1 MKKKSTQ
8 RIAAWLLAAGMMAG
22 TFAQPMAVYA
32 ESTASI
38 AASDSTTGDSITAD
52 ADVVIATPTPEPDTG
67 TDTAATPVPTADSQ
81 TPQDPESTAAPET
94 TPAPDAAEDAPTPAP
109 TPAAEDTAD
118 DAADTDDT
126 TDTTTTVTPA
136 DLQSCI
142 ALLAASQLSLDA
154 DSIEPDVREETLALS
169 DEITETEPS
178 TLQAVVNAAVYAAPA
193 DQTDITVDVPVNNY
207 TGTLVIPDA
216 TIVGKDDS
224 GNEINISYTN
234 KNIILNMTDS
244 TLTVPTDAA
253 VGVSVFG
260 SLTIR
265 GGTIQA
271 ADGCT
276 ATRGVQVQLG
286 SALTLDGTT
295 ISGFT
300 YAGPGAGV
308 YVKGTAAVDTNG
320 QFDVALGKNQEPLQN
335 ADNTYQFKKL
345 QRENGN
351 SMDTSFT
358 MRGGATITGCQS
370 DGNGA
375 ALYVHNAALLT
386 LDEANFT
393 NNNAGGFGGAVYLG
407 TGVQTTIGDG
417 VTFTGNHAAKDG
429 GALYLAN
436 QYTLHVKA
444 DNILVQVPVT
454 FNGGTFTDNS
464 TDTYGGALAFDPA
477 FDGLAGDT
485 IEGVTF
491 GTSEPTTSDEENA
504 EAETILHGNYAALRG
519 GAIAFNSYIKEN
531 TLKNCTFTG
540 NTALRYAGAVYYP
553 NNYGKTTEFNP
564 VYTVDG
570 CTFKQN
576 SATYDV
582 KNGDDAAGG
591 AITIQVDPTDT
602 PNTVQVARLYVKN
615 STFTGNTATGYGGA
629 ISTRR
634 EANRSNARIYLNI
647 DSSTFDI
654 NRVTSAATGG
664 WRGGGAV
671 WVAGYAWA
679 DFTNNMFTGNYSAQ
693 YGGAIASNNT
703 ANYRGRTLTLGA
715 LREDGTPD
723 PDKGNTFT
731 NNSSNSVG
739 GAVCVGTDGLGDN
752 TNGIYTTVHIYGN
765 TFTKNTTNW
774 GSGGALYV
782 DSSTQRD
789 DLGLE
794 VVGATFTGNQAIN
807 SSSSGAVRIYGVP
820 TSFKDC
826 EFINNTTEQSHGGA
840 IWVNRTNRFDMDN
853 VTFTGNTAGAVRND
867 GWGGAIFI
875 NEIPSSFGATF
886 TWNDVTFEGN
896 TSRSHGGA
904 VGINTNVY
912 LTLNATNITAS
923 NNKSISQNGGAFYLS
938 QGRYTL
944 KDAVFENNTAGSSG
958 GAIYVWN
965 QYSGNSLTINGN
977 SRFVG
982 NTANNSGGAVQFE
995 SNDQYRTGADGNLEY
1010 YHGELNII
1018 GTAVTPIVFSNNTA
1032 KNYSGGALCIGAHNT
1047 DTLDYLDVYNN
1058 TAQRYGGG
1066 IYINNSTTEGTLTN
1080 SKIHNN
1086 TTSWAGGG
1094 VDIHNYLY
1102 YQETKVDNTTVITRT
1117 DKPGNF
1123 TIQDCKITENSTTGT
1138 DNNCS
1143 GGGGIG
1149 ITSDLRRGE
1158 LYKEDSGTVNIIDT
1172 VVEGNTTTLAGGG
1185 IYCGYNGTNNISGG
1199 SISNNT
1205 SGTAATTAIDATNKY
1220 KYSGG
1225 AVAVR
1230 NNTTTIK
1237 GGTLITGNTS
1247 GVDGGALYVKNA
1259 DSRVLAAS
1267 LTTKD
1272 CTISNNT
1279 AKKGGIAYVSAGASF
1294 AMGEKTF
1301 PDSNEGVGD
1310 VFVEK
1315 NAGEVTLPAASDL
1328 PGQYNAWLM
1337 DNTPPALETDIANDP
1352 TAEHYYTLQGAA
1364 CVVARLNGSAI
1375 FNWGAENFTT
1385 LQAALDAAKDKD
1397 GDASIDLLAD
1407 VGEQVTA
1414 TTVNNPI
1421 TLNLNGYTLT
1431 GKITL
1436 SNGQNTNAFTLTD
1449 KKADNYKA
1457 DSAGGVLTGPANG
1470 IEMNSGTKS
1479 AYNTLILTGKT
1490 LTLRNLS
1497 RAVNGQDCIDIT
1509 AKDVTFTGN
1518 TDSGIRLNGSY
1529 HNIVAEGA
1537 VFTKNTGYSI
1547 FTNGNYST
1555 VALKDVEIYDNSGT
1569 NSGRVYVNSNSTVT
1583 VDGGEFHDNIT
1594 TSQSGG
1600 VIASVGWT
1608 NTIIINGG
1616 KFYNNKAV
1624 NGGVVY
1630 LVYTGN
1636 VTINDGKFY
1645 NNTAT
1650 SNGGAL
1656 AAGNRAVILTINDGE
1671 FYNNTAKNGGAVYMN
1686 TDVGLSTLNMTGG
1699 EIYNNTADNGG
1710 AVYIA
1715 TKAKVTLSAA
1725 EGANVGGIIRDN
1737 TASQLASNLYLGG
1750 ADSSLTVGEKT
1761 LLHGGTI
1768 AGDVLF
1774 AQGGTV
1780 DLADTQDLHTD
1791 GIKNADQLVWLKNDK
1806 ETGDKAVRETAD
1818 AQTIYTLAPAGE
1830 NTGSYA
1836 ARIGSDK
1843 YFSVNQAIKAMEA
1856 ADAEDAETNTTT
1868 IHLLR
1873 DQTEDVTINNTK
1885 HSPTLNLNGYT
1896 LTGHITVANLNN
1908 NNLTF
1913 TLADDKTQSDY
1924 KQGSTGGVLTSTSGN
1939 LVYIN
1944 NQTNKPENTTVKLQG
1959 VTLTGSTTGSTC
1971 GVYADSNVNLVAE
1984 GSSFSGHTVT
1994 AVNTNGAAISYRDV
2008 GTLEVD
2014 NCTFTNNRIT
2024 SNGHAGAIFMN
2035 SASCKATI
2043 TNSTFTNNQSKS
2055 NYGGAMWLAGHA
2067 ITLRGN
2073 TFAGNT
2079 AGSVGGAVYLVPC
2092 TNVEKAAAETE
2103 DYGSYD
2109 AVLENNTF
2117 ENNKAYSSGGALYI
2131 NPSTITVTTLLD
2143 HCTFTN
2149 NSTTTAGGGAVYNN
2163 QGTLTLGTDNRFE
2176 ENKSYGSGSAML
2188 ANGNLLS
2195 VRDQENVELPADSY
2209 DTKFLNNTAGYGNYS
2224 GGWAA
2229 LYVGGGSSKHM
2240 RNMLFDG
2247 NVAAYN
2253 STASAIYIG
2262 TGSAST
2268 AQRDMWIDHCRFEK
2282 NVGNRYT
2289 VYVDSNATNN
2299 NRLRIND
2306 TVFDNN
2312 TVKYGRTDG
2321 DASLL
2326 FVSYGNNVEM
2336 CDSSITNT
2344 QGQGRVIRLLGGGT
2358 LDAEGNA
2365 VPATSTFTH
2374 VTITN
2379 NKNCYYTPVVL
2390 TNGNST
2396 ENDTWKRWSIQA
2408 KSTWT
2413 DCTITGNAASI
2424 TSPDS
2429 AGGFAVSKQNVTLE
2443 HCTISNNSGPNGGV
2457 YVSSPLT
2464 SYGFG
2469 DQQEGTVTFTNCD
2482 ITGNHGT
2489 AARGAGGM
2497 GISFYHNVRGIV
2509 KLNDCTITDNTGNY
2523 GGGIR
2528 VGGNDNDD
2536 WNASGLGTLNATNC
2550 TISGNTATVKG
2561 GGIFA
2566 SAYDTRDGESRLHLT
2581 DCEIKNNTANYGGGI
2596 YAARQIKP
2604 ESRGKDNQYRDYYMA
2619 HAVNTQTMIVTGGTI
2634 ADNIAQKYGGGI
2646 CTDYIGKNTNYNTL
2660 VVNVIGGTVEN
2671 NRAQLGQDV
2680 YAYKTQADTVL
2691 HLPQASKIHDN
2702 GRWLNEN
2709 TSETLKD
2716 EAIDYDPIQRTY
2728 PLTLSVPK
2736 VETEVAQI
2744 VKDGEVV
2751 GSPYDSL
2758 QIAMD
2763 TARAMLAEDP
2773 NQKLTVQLLTNTN
2786 SSTQISQDTNV
2797 TLDLAGHTITG
2808 IGGKPALTIESD
2820 VNIINSKP
2828 AEGGTISGTAT
2839 DGGALLLRNNAN
2851 VTMIG
2856 TTITNSR
2863 AAYRG
2868 GAVCVDS
2875 GSSFTLGQD
2884 SSITGCQAG
2893 RGGAVYVID
2902 GSFTQ
2907 TGNATISD
2915 CSAFENAA
2923 FTNCGYG
2930 GAVYVA
2936 KGTYTLQSGSVTNNS
2951 ATQNGIIYIANNNGA
2966 EFTMTKG
2973 EISGNTCKNG
2983 TIYQAGGTMTLAGGS
2998 ITGNTCTESGGGVY
3012 QNGGSS
3018 LLLGNTNASQDVV
3031 ISGNKAVNGAGWY
3044 INNGNCLMRGG
3055 NITGNKATK
3064 RGGGVCQSNG
3074 TLTVNGGDITTNNA
3088 PEGGGLCHSG
3098 GTFNFQGGGLYG
3110 NIATGDDG
3118 GNDVYSTSKNGVMDL
3133 IAAAAMDSDK
3143 YNVWRDDYYPYT
3155 FTKKYHNTSDKIAAE
3170 GTEDGGKY
3178 LTSTVPNVN
3187 NVKLTADYYE
3197 NSNIEIESNDMYIY
3211 RMSITKQ
3218 DTGDGEKDYY
3228 DAEDGVI
3235 TAGEV
3240 MNGKTA
3246 DNVKSVEP
3254 TGETYPLNYDKG
3266 DKDTPGNVTTDKTLK
3281 VTYKDNR
3288 PEEIVRPETPVQW
3301 TAGSDATKDNALIR
3315 SFSTA
3320 NYIVSLDTKSAE
3332 MGNKL
3337 LDATERLWM
3346 RIKVPCESGE
3356 ISLSGNGT
3364 VFKSSYTYYDPESH
3378 CQILE
3383 GYQDHVIEEKD
3394 LGTMNMT
3401 MQFSIKVGGMH
3412 NGVTVQPTIEAWF
3425 DNSSYQ
3431 SYRTGTNPYDDRVV
3445 LDANP
3450 MRVSAKA
3457 AYNLSVANNPSL
3469 RHIGYFDM
3477 DTKTEIT
3484 EAEYKKLLADG
3495 DHNVVYGMMVGY
3507 GMSLQLRNQ
3516 DTSKGLRGIEVPS
3529 GDITFDVNMQ
3539 GGLKFNGKT
3548 VYYADGGQ
3556 PVAINPLLWAYKP
3569 NESGSYTGYDTRN
3582 NTAGINMNWSD
3593 EDDDDRSTHYDS
3605 KIAMNV
3611 DETHSGGT
3619 WTALDPDENSAFT
3632 RGDGT
3637 KVKQTQLT
3645 FKVSGY
3651 TMRPIS
3657 KSNDQAYSFSTG
3669 YLQVLIP
3676 LELDKYDFAKNDGY
3690 EGFLQTDMHM
3700 AGGNMT
3706 MDTTEDLNGVE
3717 AKLTDKVN
3725 GYFNYTDE
3733 GKLRDYAKNESTY
3746 NDNYDNSS
3754 TLGMNISRGWGGNAS
3769 YITKTNYWLG
3779 SDGKTVLNDDQ
3790 NKQLG
3795 TNVTGIASK
3804 VYMTGNLD
3812 FGSEVVTPANNT
3824 DTFIYDAQVDQQA
3837 EYYYLTAYDVLM
3849 KFDPSAMRPAT
3860 YMVDGVEKPVYKMSQ
3875 QEVAANLKDVTHISL
3890 SDNGY
3895 SEWDTTRQL
3904 TQNYELT
3911 ILYAAKAKDTPV
3923 LKDESEGNGWQ
3934 YDRWARADG
3943 AGLDDSQ
3950 PLWDKEKNTRDNGGT
3965 ADMDKYSFNGM
3976 KMTVGSDGATKDI
3989 EGLVYYD
3996 TLTELEKAGHTC
4008 VAVLY
4013 QIRNCCVRTGRS
4025 VEIGHMMEVTKD
4037 VSKIGRS
4044 YALTM
4049 DVRGWTTYRPFYRSA
4064 TANGS
4069 NPGWTRLMDN
4079 GTVLTKRSELLYQG
4093 LIEGKGERAKAPVSH
4108 PLTSAKNS
4116 TIHWDIGTPTINRI
4130 TNNYQK
4136 TQYSNGYEVGGS
4148 HSGYL
4153 SGNTV
4158 LLATQNATVEIETTD
4173 VAEGNIRQTDYQLDE
4188 GQRTVTVQVT
4198 PRVTMQSNAKAN
4210 LEVFDGT
4217 TQTDLTLDVKLPQD
4231 LTLQEGTLTFDYSN
4245 SSYNRGDLTWEAK
4258 YQYWD
4263 GTTWQ
4268 NFDFETNYEKDY
4280 VKRLTRL
4287 HLTTMITDVKKV
4299 LPVLSFKAGIGYP
4312 ADPGRD
4318 ITGESD
4324 QDTGESDQ
4332 DGAWY
4337 KNLRID
4343 AEIHTTY
4350 EEEDVNASLGRTDYT
4365 EIKVLRNSKTVVNKT
4380 AASNLVEIGDVLA
4393 YDLTYINEGG
4403 VPSDLELCDL
4413 LPYNT
4418 EKAKTFHGAYG
4429 LKSVTVTV
4437 QNADGTAIN
4446 LGTDDI
4452 TVKYAGTDSV
4462 AYNNKGVLNREATM
4476 QMASSNGTQLT
4487 NRTTQDNS
4495 VTFTPDTMPI
4505 HKATDDSELG
4515 SLYIQLKDLPNATVK
4530 VRVELAVKQ
4539 TKDGVNALL
4548 TDSDNTTVQQSNDT
4562 YNNIYFARAG
4572 GKNNA
4577 LLTSPTASIKVRS
4590 RSISGL
4596 VWMDQNYDGIYTTK
4610 LDDTGKKN
4618 VGSDKTLAG
4627 ITVTLVQKKTTADP
4641 ADVVY
4646 TDADGN
4652 AYCTVTDTLGN
4663 KVQSITTISDGRYSF
4678 ENLKQGKYRVLFKDS
4693 EKGYMME
4700 DSSKPVLPFGKLSV
4714 TKRDA
4719 MGDTSNKTAPQYG
4732 TEDANT
4738 LQAAMSRE
4746 ITLGDAV
4753 LTGRDDKTNIN
4764 AGFYYTELRL
4774 AKVWQ
4779 NIPDAKKAA
4788 EAEVD
4793 FTLAATQGK
4802 NELEEAVYTLTNKTV
4817 SDPAKAAQDASDLTL
4832 FGKFVGTGVDFTD
4845 DSAERTVRWQTTQ
4858 GLPLQAENANGP
4870 ITYTLEQDTVR
4881 ADGDT
4886 WIGNV
4891 SFVQQQH
4898 TEKVSSGAESDNS
4911 VIATRLVAVNTARI
4925 YEILI
4930 HKLSDVE
4937 NKELEQAEFTATLQ
4951 PASPLEKLLGGKVEI
4966 KSQQTIQRT
4975 GENEEN
4981 EEIRYR
4987 LTDLTAGTYTLAETK
5002 APLGYAKD
5010 PVKYKLT
5017 ITDRDK
5023 NGNTLPTIALE
5034 DDKGILLYTA
5044 VMTQDQEKGDYSVDV
5059 TAGAN
5064 RDTSTASAVM
5074 TAGSCLETE
5083 QEQSNLPIRTQISMK
5098 ITDSYLFSLP
5108 FTGGS
5113 GMNRSLLQGVAVMAL
5128 AAAAFAVTAIHRK
5141 KKNHS

>member
-81 TPQDPESTAAPET
+81 TPQDPASTAAPET
-94 TPAPDAAEDAPTPAP
+94 TPAPDAAEDVPTPTP

-178 TLQAVVNAAVYAAPA
+178 TLQAVVNAAVFAAPA
-193 DQTDITVDVPVNNY
+193 DQTDINVDVPANNY

-216 TIVGKDDS
+216 TIVVKDASGKET
-224 GNEINISYTN
+224 NINYTN
-234 KNIILNMTDS
+234 KNITLNMTDS
-244 TLTVPTDAA
+244 TLTVPTDAS

-260 SLTIR
+260 SLTIQ
-265 GGTIQA
+265 GGTIKA

-295 ISGFT
+295 ISDFT

-320 QFDVALGKNQEPLQN
+320 QFDVALDDKDEPVKNS
-335 ADNTYQFKKL
+335 DGTYQFKKL
-345 QRENGN
+345 RREIGAD
-351 SMDTSFT
+351 MDTSFT
-358 MRGGATITGCQS
+358 MKGSATITNCKS

-386 LDEANFT
+386 LENANFT
-393 NNNAGGFGGAVYLG
+393 TNNAGGFGGAVYLG
-407 TGVQTTIGDG
+407 TGVQTTIGND

-477 FDGLAGDT
+477 FDGIADNT
-485 IEGVTF
+485 IENVTF
-491 GTSEPTTSDEENA
+491 GQAETTTSEEEDAEGKTT
-504 EAETILHGNYAALRG
+504 LHGNYAALRG
-519 GAIAFNSYIKEN
+519 GAIAFNSNIKEN
-531 TLKNCTFTG
+531 TLKDCTFTG

-553 NNYGKTTEFNP
+553 NNYSKTSDFNP
-564 VYTVDG
+564 VYTVEG
-570 CTFKQN
+570 CTFDRN

-582 KNGDDAAGG
+582 KNDDDAGGG
-591 AITIQVDPTDT
+591 AILIQVNPTDT
-602 PNTVQVARLYVKN
+602 PNTVQVASLYVKN
-615 STFTGNTATGYGGA
+615 STFTGNTATGCGGA
-629 ISTRR
+629 IATRR
-634 EANRSNARIYLNI
+634 EANRGNARIYLNV
-647 DSSTFDI
+647 DNSTFDG
-654 NRVTSAATGG
+654 NRAASAGNSG

-671 WVAGYAWA
+671 WVSGYAWA
-679 DFTNNMFTGNYSAQ
+679 DFTANKFTGNYSARF
-693 YGGAIASNNT
+693 GGAIASNND
-703 ANYRGRTLTLGA
+703 NVYQGRVITLGA
-715 LREDGTPD
+715 LQEDGTPD
-723 PDKGNTFT
+723 SDKANTFT
-731 NNSSNSVG
+731 NNSASSLG
-739 GAVCVGTDGLGDN
+739 GAISTGANSSGDN
-752 TNGIYTTVHIYGN
+752 TNGIYTTVRIYGGS
-765 TFTKNTTNW
+765 FAGNTTLW

-782 DSSTQRD
+782 DSGTQRN

-794 VVGATFTGNQAIN
+794 VVGATFTDNQAIN
-807 SSSSGAVRIYGVP
+807 SSNSGAVRIYGVP

-826 EFINNTTEQSHGGA
+826 KFTNNTTEQSHGGA
-840 IWVNRTNRFDMDN
+840 VWVNRTKRFDMDN

-867 GWGGAIFI
+867 GWGGAVFI
-875 NEIPSSFGATF
+875 NEIPSSFEAAF
-886 TWNDVTFEGN
+886 TWNNVTFEGN

-923 NNKSISQNGGAFYLS
+923 NNKSISQSGGAFYLS

-944 KDAVFENNTAGSSG
+944 TDAVFENNTAGNNG

-977 SRFVG
+977 SRFAG

-995 SNDQYRTGADGNLEY
+995 SNNQYRTGADGNLEY
-1010 YHGELNII
+1010 YRGELNII
-1018 GTAVTPIVFSNNTA
+1018 GTEDNPIVFRNNTA
-1032 KNYSGGALCIGAHNT
+1032 KNFSGGALCIGAHNT
-1047 DTLDYLDVYNN
+1047 DKLDYLDVHDN

-1066 IYINNSTTEGTLTN
+1066 IYINNSITEGTLTN
-1080 SKIHNN
+1080 SKICNN

-1094 VDIHNYLY
+1094 VDIHNYLD
-1102 YQETKVDNTTVITRT
+1102 YQETKVNNATVITRT
-1117 DKPGNF
+1117 GRPGDF
-1123 TIQDCKITENSTTGT
+1123 TIRDCEITGNSTTGT
-1138 DNNCS
+1138 DGNCS

-1149 ITSDLRRGE
+1149 ITSDLRRSE
-1158 LYKEDSGTVNIIDT
+1158 LYKVDSGTVNIIDT
-1172 VVEGNTTTLAGGG
+1172 VVERNTTTLAGGG

-1237 GGTLITGNTS
+1237 DGTLITGNTS

-1259 DSRVLAAS
+1259 DSRVLPAS
-1267 LTTKD
+1267 LTTED
-1272 CTISNNT
+1272 CEIKNNT
-1279 AKKGGIAYVSAGASF
+1279 AQKGGIAYVSAGASF
-1294 AMGEKTF
+1294 AMGEKTS

-1315 NAGEVTLPAASDL
+1315 SAGEVTLPAAKKLEGEYD
-1328 PGQYNAWLM
+1328 AWLM
-1337 DNTPPALETDIANDP
+1337 DDATPIEKAVTNDSS
-1352 TAEHYYTLQGAA
+1352 AEHYYTLQGAA
-1364 CVVARLNGSAI
+1364 HVVARLNGLLGS
-1375 FNWGAENFTT
+1375 WTGTEYTT
-1385 LQAALDAAKDKD
+1385 LQAALDEAATKT
-1397 GDASIDLLAD
+1397 GTASIDLLAD

-1414 TTVNNPI
+1414 TTVHNPI

-1436 SNGQNTNAFTLTD
+1436 TNGQNTNAFTLTD
-1449 KKADNYKA
+1449 EKADKYKA
-1457 DSAGGVLTGPANG
+1457 GSAGGVLTGPANG
-1470 IEMNSGTKS
+1470 IEMNNGTKS
-1479 AYNTLILTGKT
+1479 AHNTLILTGKT
-1490 LTLRNLS
+1490 LTLTSMYRG
-1497 RAVNGQDCIDIT
+1497 VNAGSYADIT
-1509 AKDVTFTGN
+1509 VDGLTFTRMTN
-1518 TDSGIRLNGSY
+1518 AGIY
-1529 HNIVAEGA
+1529 
-1537 VFTKNTGYSI
+1537 
-1547 FTNGNYST
+1547 TNGNCNIHVSNATFTQNTGNSIVAYNNNNIVTVEST
-1555 VALKDVEIYDNSGT
+1555 EIYDNKIGG
-1569 NSGRVYVNSNSTVT
+1569 NGMIFVDYNSTLT
-1583 VDGGEFHDNIT
+1583 IEDGSFHDNTSSGNGGIVHGYRYGNKIT
-1594 TSQSGG
+1594 
-1600 VIASVGWT
+1600 
-1608 NTIIINGG
+1608 INGG
-1616 KFYNNKAV
+1616 EYYNNKAAHGGAIYMSQNGTLTI
-1624 NGGVVY
+1624 NGGSFHDNTAITNGGAIVACNQTSGNHITT
-1630 LVYTGN
+1630 LTITG
-1636 VTINDGKFY
+1636 GKFY
-1645 NNTAT
+1645 NNTA
-1650 SNGGAL
+1650 
-1656 AAGNRAVILTINDGE
+1656 V
-1671 FYNNTAKNGGAVYMN
+1671 NGGAVYMS
-1686 TDVGLSTLNMTGG
+1686 TGTGLGTFTMTGG
-1699 EIYNNTADNGG
+1699 EIYENTADNGG
-1710 AVYIA
+1710 ALYIA

-1725 EGANVGGIIRDN
+1725 EDAAVGGIIRDN

-1750 ADSSLTVGEKT
+1750 ADSSLTVGKKT

-1791 GIKNADQLVWLKNDK
+1791 GIEKAEDLVWLKNDN
-1806 ETGDKAVRETAD
+1806 ETGGKDVRETAD

-1843 YFSVNQAIKAMEA
+1843 YFSINQAIKAMEA
-1856 ADAEDAETNTTT
+1856 ADAEDIETNTT

-1896 LTGHITVANLNN
+1896 LTGHITVTDLNKAD
-1908 NNLTF
+1908 LTF
-1913 TLADDKTQSDY
+1913 TLCNAKGEDDY
-1924 KQGSTGGVLTSTSGN
+1924 NPANGGGKLTSESGTLLVTNGQTS
-1939 LVYIN
+1939 
-1944 NQTNKPENTTVKLQG
+1944 KPDNTTVKLQS
-1959 VTLTGSTTGSTC
+1959 VTLDGSTR
-1971 GVYADSNVNLVAE
+1971 GVYTGNNTNLVLKDTTI
-1984 GSSFSGHTVT
+1984 SNMTYTSTDH
-1994 AVNTNGAAISYRDV
+1994 GAGIRFGGAGV
-2008 GTLEVD
+2008 LEAD
-2014 NCTFTNNRIT
+2014 GCTFANNRVE
-2024 SNGHAGAIFMN
+2024 SNYYGGAIFMN
-2035 SASCKATI
+2035 SASSKATI
-2043 TNSTFTNNQSKS
+2043 TNSTFTNN
-2055 NYGGAMWLAGHA
+2055 YARGVGGAMFLNVHA
-2067 ITLRGN
+2067 ITLRDN
-2073 TFAGNT
+2073 TFAGNST
-2079 AGSVGGAVYLVPC
+2079 SDRGGAIYMQPRIN
-2092 TNVEKAAAETE
+2092 TEKAESE
-2103 DYGSYD
+2103 KYGAYD
-2109 AVLENNTF
+2109 VVLENNTF
-2117 ENNKAYSSGGALYI
+2117 ENNTAYGAGGAIYVDPGNIDMTYLI
-2131 NPSTITVTTLLD
+2131 D
-2143 HCTFTN
+2143 GCTFKN
-2149 NSTTTAGGGAVYNN
+2149 NCSSANAGGAVYQNN
-2163 QGTLTLGTDNRFE
+2163 GSLTLGTGNVFE
-2176 ENKSYGSGSAML
+2176 ENKSYNGGSGMYVG
-2188 ANGNLLS
+2188 GNLYS
-2195 VRDQENVELPADSY
+2195 VRDQKDVTLPESGY
-2209 DTKFLNNTAGYGNYS
+2209 DTQFISNTAGYGNYN
-2224 GGWAA
+2224 GGSAA
-2229 LYVGGGSSKHM
+2229 LQVGGGSTKHM

-2247 NVAAYN
+2247 NIAAYGG
-2253 STASAIYIG
+2253 TASAIYVG
-2262 TGSAST
+2262 NTGSGEAER
-2268 AQRDMWIDHCRFEK
+2268 QILIDHCRIVK
-2282 NVGNRYT
+2282 NVAPAYT
-2289 VYVDSNATNN
+2289 VYIADTYYLGNRTQITN
-2299 NRLRIND
+2299 

-2312 TVKYGRTDG
+2312 TIRSDSG
-2321 DASLL
+2321 DYSVLL
-2326 FVSYGNNVEM
+2326 VHYGNNLEV
-2336 CDSSITNT
+2336 SNTSFTNT
-2344 QGQGRVIRLLGGGT
+2344 QGKGRVIRVLGGGDYKNDT
-2358 LDAEGNA
+2358 NY
-2365 VPATSTFTH
+2365 VPAYSTFDN
-2374 VTITN
+2374 VTIKDNTNCLYTPVYISNLNENYRDDYARYSVQASTTWSNCVLTNNASSTGNYNVGAFYVYKQFLTMENCQITN
-2379 NKNCYYTPVVL
+2379 NKGQYGAVGLAGPLTSIGKGEQKQMEATFTGCKIADNEGGSAGGLWIGGHESYRLTVNLNNCDISNNTSRSVAGGIYAGQLTTLNMTETTVTENTAKTYGGGLYTYGQDDK
-2390 TNGNST
+2390 NGNSRV
-2396 ENDTWKRWSIQA
+2396 NLINCK
-2408 KSTWT
+2408 
-2413 DCTITGNAASI
+2413 ITG
-2424 TSPDS
+2424 
-2429 AGGFAVSKQNVTLE
+2429 
-2443 HCTISNNSGPNGGV
+2443 
-2457 YVSSPLT
+2457 
-2464 SYGFG
+2464 
-2469 DQQEGTVTFTNCD
+2469 
-2482 ITGNHGT
+2482 
-2489 AARGAGGM
+2489 
-2497 GISFYHNVRGIV
+2497 
-2509 KLNDCTITDNTGNY
+2509 
-2523 GGGIR
+2523 
-2528 VGGNDNDD
+2528 
-2536 WNASGLGTLNATNC
+2536 
-2550 TISGNTATVKG
+2550 
-2561 GGIFA
+2561 
-2566 SAYDTRDGESRLHLT
+2566 
-2581 DCEIKNNTANYGGGI
+2581 NTANYGGGI
-2596 YAARQIKP
+2596 YMARNQKP
-2604 ESRGKDNQYRDYYMA
+2604 EKRDQYHYHDFYVA
-2619 HAVNTQTMIVTGGTI
+2619 NTTPSQTLNITGGTV
-2634 ADNIAQKYGGGI
+2634 ANNTALANGGGI
-2646 CTDYIGKNTNYNTL
+2646 CTDKDDRDTSYSTL
-2660 VVNVIGGTVEN
+2660 IVKVADGTVEN

-2680 YAYKTQADTVL
+2680 YAYKTKADTVL
-2691 HLPQASKIHDN
+2691 HLPKASAIHDN

-2736 VETEVAQI
+2736 VETKVAQI
-2744 VKDGEVV
+2744 VKEGKVV
-2751 GSPYDSL
+2751 GGPYDSL

-2763 TARAMLAEDP
+2763 AARALLAEEP
-2773 NQKLTVQLLTNTN
+2773 TQKLTVQLLTNTN

-2808 IGGKPALTIESD
+2808 IGGKPALTVESD
-2820 VNIINSKP
+2820 VNIINSIP

-2851 VTMIG
+2851 VTMTNI
-2856 TTITNSR
+2856 TITNSR

-2875 GSSFTLGQD
+2875 GSSFTLGGG
-2884 SSITGCQAG
+2884 STITGCQAG

-2907 TGNATISD
+2907 TDDAVITN
-2915 CSAFENAA
+2915 CSVFENAA
-2923 FTNCGYG
+2923 FSACGYG

-2936 KGTYTLQSGSVTNNS
+2936 KGSYTLQNGSVTNNS
-2951 ATQNGIIYIANNNGA
+2951 ATQNGIIYIANNSGA
-2966 EFTMTKG
+2966 EFTMTQG

-3018 LLLGNTNASQDVV
+3018 LQLGNTHASQDVV

-3044 INNGNCLMRGG
+3044 INGGNCLMRSG

-3155 FTKKYHNTSDKIAAE
+3155 FTKNYHNTSDKIAAE

-3235 TAGEV
+3235 TAAEV
-3240 MNGKTA
+3240 MNGKKA

-3254 TGETYPLNYDKG
+3254 TGKTYPLNYDK
-3266 DKDTPGNVTTDKTLK
+3266 DTPDSVKTGEALE
-3281 VTYKDNR
+3281 VTYKDGST
-3288 PEEIVRPETPVQW
+3288 ETVRPETPVQW

-3320 NYIVSLDTKSAE
+3320 NYIVSLDTKSAG
-3332 MGNKL
+3332 MGDKL
-3337 LDATERLWM
+3337 LNATERLWM

-3356 ISLSGNGT
+3356 ISLSGKGT

-3394 LGTMNMT
+3394 LGTMNLT

-3412 NGVTVQPTIEAWF
+3412 NGATVQPTIEAWF

-3431 SYRTGTNPYDDRVV
+3431 SYQTKTNPYDDRVV
-3445 LDANP
+3445 LDANT

-3484 EAEYKKLLADG
+3484 EAEYKKLPADG

-3611 DETHSGGT
+3611 DENHSGGT
-3619 WTALDPDENSAFT
+3619 WTALNPSEDSTFT

-3637 KVKQTQLT
+3637 VVKQTKLT

-3733 GKLRDYAKNESTY
+3733 GILRSYAKNESTY

-3804 VYMTGNLD
+3804 VYMTGNLA
-3812 FGSEVVTPANNT
+3812 FGSEEVTPANNT
-3824 DTFIYDAQVDQQA
+3824 DKFIYDAQVDQQA

-3860 YMVDGVEKPVYKMSQ
+3860 YVVDGVEKPVYKMSQ

-3895 SEWDTTRQL
+3895 SEWDTTKQL
-3904 TQNYELT
+3904 TKNYELT
-3911 ILYAAKAKDTPV
+3911 ILYAAKANDTPV

-3950 PLWDKEKNTRDNGGT
+3950 PLWNGEKNTRDNGGT
-3965 ADMDKYSFNGM
+3965 ADMDKYSFNDM
-3976 KMTVGSDGATKDI
+3976 EMTVGSDGATKEI
-3989 EGLVYYD
+3989 KGLVYYD

-4064 TANGS
+4064 TATGS

-4093 LIEGKGERAKAPVSH
+4093 LIEGKGEQAKAPVSH
-4108 PLTSAKNS
+4108 LLTSAKNS
-4116 TIHWDIGTPTINRI
+4116 KINWDIGTPTINRI

-4173 VAEGNIRQTDYQLDE
+4173 VAEGNRRQTDYQLDE

-4268 NFDFETNYEKDY
+4268 DFDFKTNYEQSY
-4280 VKRLTRL
+4280 VQQPTRL
-4287 HLTTMITDVKKV
+4287 HLTTTITDVKKV

-4312 ADPGRD
+4312 ADPALD
-4318 ITGESD
+4318 IPGEKD
-4324 QDTGESDQ
+4324 QA
-4332 DGAWY
+4332 GAWY

-4393 YDLTYINEGG
+4393 YDLTYIKESG
-4403 VPSDLELCDL
+4403 VTSNLELCDL
-4413 LPYNT
+4413 LPFNT

-4437 QNADGTAIN
+4437 QNADGSAIN

-4452 TVKYAGTDSV
+4452 TVKYVGTDSV
-4462 AYNNKGVLNREATM
+4462 AYTNKGVLDRAATM
-4476 QMASSNGTQLT
+4476 EKASSNGTPLT
-4487 NRTTQDNS
+4487 TTTKNTQDNS
-4495 VTFTPDTMPI
+4495 VTFTPNTMPI
-4505 HKATDDSELG
+4505 HRATGTSELG
-4515 SLYIQLKDLPNATVK
+4515 SLYLQLKGLPNATIK
-4530 VRVELAVKQ
+4530 VRVELAVTQ

-4548 TDSDNTTVQQSNDT
+4548 TDSDKETVQQSNDT

-4627 ITVTLVQKKTTADP
+4627 ITVTLVQTEPNTKDENP
-4641 ADVVY
+4641 VY
-4646 TDADGN
+4646 IDGDN
-4652 AYCTVTDTLGN
+4652 SYYAVTDTLGN
-4663 KVQSITTISDGRYSF
+4663 EVQPVTTTSDGRYTF
-4678 ENLKQGKYRVLFKDS
+4678 ENLKQGEYRVLFTDSKD
-4693 EKGYMME
+4693 GYEME
-4700 DSSKPVLPFGKLSV
+4700 DGSKPVLPFGKLSV

-4719 MGDTSNKTAPQYG
+4719 MGDTSNKTAPQYR

-4738 LQAAMSRE
+4738 LQAAMSE
-4746 ITLGDAV
+4746 KITLGDAV

-4779 NIPDAKKAA
+4779 NIPDKEKAA
-4788 EAEVD
+4788 EAEVN
-4793 FTLAATQGK
+4793 FTLAATQGENK
-4802 NELEEAVYTLTNKTV
+4802 LEEAVYTLTNKTV

-4832 FGKFVGTGVDFTD
+4832 FGKFVGTGVDVTG

-4858 GLPLQAENANGP
+4858 GLPLQAENAHGP
-4870 ITYTLEQDTVR
+4870 ITYTLKQDTVR

-4937 NKELEQAEFTATLQ
+4937 NKDLEQAEFTATLQ
-4951 PASPLEKLLGGKVEI
+4951 PASPLEKLLGSKVEI
-4966 KSQQTIQRT
+4966 KSQQTIQHT
-4975 GENEEN
+4975 GENEET

-5017 ITDRDK
+5017 IIDRDK

-5034 DDKGILLYTA
+5034 DDKGNLLYTA
-5044 VMTQDQEKGDYSVDV
+5044 EMTKAAEGEELYTITVKKGETRED
-5059 TAGAN
+5059 
-5064 RDTSTASAVM
+5064 STASAVM

-5083 QEQSNLPIRTQISMK
+5083 QEQSNLPIRTQISME

>member
-1 MKKKSTQ
+1 M
-8 RIAAWLLAAGMMAG
+8 WLL
-22 TFAQPMAVYA
+22 PP
-32 ESTASI
+32 
-38 AASDSTTGDSITAD
+38 
-52 ADVVIATPTPEPDTG
+52 PTPEPDTG

-81 TPQDPESTAAPET
+81 TPQDPASTAAPET
-94 TPAPDAAEDAPTPAP
+94 TPAPDAAEDAPTPTP

-178 TLQAVVNAAVYAAPA
+178 TLQAVVNAAVYKAPA
-193 DQTDITVDVPVNNY
+193 DQTVKVDVPAGNY

-216 TIVGKDDS
+216 TIVVKDASGKET
-224 GNEINISYTN
+224 NINYTN
-234 KNIILNMTDS
+234 KNIILNMTNS

-260 SLTIR
+260 SLTIQ
-265 GGTIQA
+265 GGTIKA

-295 ISGFT
+295 ISDFT

-320 QFDVALGKNQEPLQN
+320 QFDVALGANQEPLQN

-345 QRENGN
+345 RRENDAE
-351 SMDTSFT
+351 MDTSFT
-358 MRGGATITGCQS
+358 MQGGATITNCKS

-386 LDEANFT
+386 LESANFT

-407 TGVQTTIGDG
+407 TGVQTTIGNG

-444 DNILVQVPVT
+444 DNILVQAPVT

-485 IEGVTF
+485 IANVAF
-491 GTSEPTTSDEENA
+491 GQADTTTSEEGDAQEETT
-504 EAETILHGNYAALRG
+504 LHGNYAALRG
-519 GAIAFNSYIKEN
+519 GAIAFNSNIKEN
-531 TLKNCTFTG
+531 TLKNCTFRG

-553 NNYGKTTEFNP
+553 NTYGKTTEFKP

-570 CTFKQN
+570 CTFDRN

-582 KNGDDAAGG
+582 KNGDDAGGG
-591 AITIQVDPTDT
+591 AILMQVNPTDT
-602 PNTVQVARLYVKN
+602 PNTVQVASLYVKN
-615 STFTGNTATGYGGA
+615 STFTGNTATGFGGA

-634 EANRSNARIYLNI
+634 EANRGNVRIYLNI
-647 DSSTFDI
+647 DNSTFDG
-654 NRVTSAATGG
+654 NRATSAGNGG

-679 DFTNNMFTGNYSAQ
+679 DFTANEFTGNYSAHF
-693 YGGAIASNNT
+693 GGAIATNND
-703 ANYRGRTLTLGA
+703 NVYQGRVITLGA

-723 PDKGNTFT
+723 PDKANTFT
-731 NNSSNSVG
+731 NNSANSWG
-739 GAVCVGTDGLGDN
+739 GAISTGASSSGDN
-752 TNGIYTTVHIYGN
+752 TNGIYTTVRIYGGS
-765 TFTKNTTNW
+765 FAGNTTLW

-782 DSSTQRD
+782 ASGNQRN

-794 VVGATFTGNQAIN
+794 VIGTTFTENKATH
-807 SSSSGAVRIYGVP
+807 SADTGAVYLYGI
-820 TSFKDC
+820 TSSFKDC
-826 EFINNTTEQSHGGA
+826 EFTANSTEQTHGGA
-840 IWVNRTNRFDMDN
+840 MYIRRTKRFDMDN

-867 GWGGAIFI
+867 GRGGAIFI

-886 TWNDVTFEGN
+886 TWNGVTFEGN
-896 TSRSHGGA
+896 TSRSYGGA
-904 VGINTNVY
+904 VGIDTNVY

-923 NNKSISQNGGAFYLS
+923 NNKSISQSGGAFYLS

-944 KDAVFENNTAGSSG
+944 TNAVFENNIAGSSG

-977 SRFVG
+977 SSFTG
-982 NTANNSGGAVQFE
+982 NTAGSSGGAVQFE
-995 SNDQYRTGADGNLEY
+995 SNNQYRTGADGNLEY
-1010 YHGELNII
+1010 YRGELNII
-1018 GTAVTPIVFSNNTA
+1018 GTADTPIVFSNNTA

-1047 DTLDYLDVYNN
+1047 DTLDYLDVHDN

-1066 IYINNSTTEGTLTN
+1066 IYINNSITEGTLTN

-1094 VDIHNYLY
+1094 VDIHNYLD
-1102 YQETKVDNTTVITRT
+1102 YQETKVNNATVITRT
-1117 DKPGNF
+1117 GRPGDF
-1123 TIQDCKITENSTTGT
+1123 TIRDCEISGNSTTGT
-1138 DNNCS
+1138 DGNCI

-1149 ITSDLRRGE
+1149 ITSDLRRSE
-1158 LYKEDSGTVNIIDT
+1158 LYKVDSGTVNIIDT
-1172 VVEGNTTTLAGGG
+1172 VVEDNTTTLAGGG

-1237 GGTLITGNTS
+1237 DGTLITGNTS

-1259 DSRVLAAS
+1259 DSRVLPAS
-1267 LTTKD
+1267 LTTED
-1272 CTISNNT
+1272 CEIKNNT
-1279 AKKGGIAYVSAGASF
+1279 AQKGGIAYVSAGASF
-1294 AMGEKTF
+1294 AMGKKTF

-1315 NAGEVTLPAASDL
+1315 SAGKVTLPAAKKLEGEYD
-1328 PGQYNAWLM
+1328 AWLM
-1337 DNTPPALETDIANDP
+1337 DNTPPALETDIANDSN
-1352 TAEHYYTLQGAA
+1352 AEHYYTLQGAA
-1364 CVVARLNGSAI
+1364 RFVARLNGLLGSRT
-1375 FNWGAENFTT
+1375 GTKYTT
-1385 LQAALDAAKDKD
+1385 LQAALDEAAKKT
-1397 GDASIDLLAD
+1397 GTASIDLLAD

-1436 SNGQNTNAFTLTD
+1436 TNNENTNAFTLTD
-1449 KKADNYKA
+1449 ETAANYKA
-1457 DSAGGVLTGPANG
+1457 GSTGGVLTGPANG
-1470 IEMNSGTKS
+1470 IEMNNGTKS
-1479 AYNTLILTGKT
+1479 AYNKLILTGKT
-1490 LTLRNLS
+1490 LTLTSMYRG
-1497 RAVNGQDCIDIT
+1497 VNAGSYADIT
-1509 AKDVTFTGN
+1509 VDGLTFTRMTN
-1518 TDSGIRLNGSY
+1518 AGIY
-1529 HNIVAEGA
+1529 
-1537 VFTKNTGYSI
+1537 
-1547 FTNGNYST
+1547 TNGNCNIHVSNATFTQNTGNSIVAYNNNNIVTVEST
-1555 VALKDVEIYDNSGT
+1555 EIYDNKIGG
-1569 NSGRVYVNSNSTVT
+1569 NGMIFVDYNSTLT
-1583 VDGGEFHDNIT
+1583 IEDGSFHDNTSSGNGGIVYGYRYGNKIT
-1594 TSQSGG
+1594 
-1600 VIASVGWT
+1600 
-1608 NTIIINGG
+1608 INGG
-1616 KFYNNKAV
+1616 EYYNNKAAHGGAIYMSQNGTLTI
-1624 NGGVVY
+1624 NGGSFH
-1630 LVYTGN
+1630 
-1636 VTINDGKFY
+1636 D
-1645 NNTAT
+1645 NTAT
-1650 SNGGAL
+1650 TNGGAIV
-1656 AAGNRAVILTINDGE
+1656 ACNQTSGNHSTTLTITGGE
-1671 FYNNTAKNGGAVYMN
+1671 FYNNTAVNGGAVYMS
-1686 TDVGLSTLNMTGG
+1686 TGTGLGTFTMTGG

-1710 AVYIA
+1710 ALYIA

-1725 EGANVGGIIRDN
+1725 EDADVGGIIRDN

-1750 ADSSLTVGEKT
+1750 ADSTLTVGKNA
-1761 LLHGGTI
+1761 LLYGGTI

-1774 AQGGTV
+1774 AQGGKIE
-1780 DLADTQDLHTD
+1780 LANTQDLHID
-1791 GIKNADQLVWLKNDK
+1791 GIENADRLVWLKNDE
-1806 ETGDKAVRETAD
+1806 ETGDKAVLETVD

-1843 YFSVNQAIKAMEA
+1843 YFSINQAIKAMETA
-1856 ADAEDAETNTTT
+1856 AAAEDAETNTTT

-1885 HSPTLNLNGYT
+1885 YSPTLNLNGYT

-1913 TLADDKTQSDY
+1913 TMADDKTQGDY
-1924 KQGSTGGVLTSTSGN
+1924 NKAGNGGTLTAASGT
-1939 LVYIN
+1939 LVNIKD
-1944 NQTNKPENTTVKLQG
+1944 QSNKPENTTVKLQG
-1959 VTLTGSTTGSTC
+1959 VTLTGSTR
-1971 GVYADSNVNLVAE
+1971 GVYAGNNVNLVAE

-1994 AVNTNGAAISYRDV
+1994 AVNTNGAAISYGGV
-2008 GTLEVD
+2008 GTLVVNNCKFAD
-2014 NCTFTNNRIT
+2014 NRVTA
-2024 SNGHAGAIFMN
+2024 NGHAGAIFMN

-2043 TNSTFTNNQSKS
+2043 TNSTFTSNQSKS

-2079 AGSVGGAVYLVPC
+2079 AGSVGGAIYLVPC

-2103 DYGSYD
+2103 AYGSYD

-2176 ENKSYGSGSAML
+2176 ENKSYGSGSAMFVS
-2188 ANGNLLS
+2188 GNLLS

-2247 NVAAYN
+2247 NVAAYGG
-2253 STASAIYIG
+2253 TASAIYIG

-2268 AQRDMWIDHCRFEK
+2268 AQRDMWIDHCRFVH
-2282 NVGNRYT
+2282 NVGNRHT
-2289 VYVDSNATNN
+2289 VYVDTNYTNN
-2299 NRLRIND
+2299 NLLKIND

-2321 DASLL
+2321 DAALL
-2326 FVSYGNNVEM
+2326 YIAYGNSVKM
-2336 CDSSITNT
+2336 SDSTITET
-2344 QGQGRVIRLLGGGT
+2344 QGEGRILRYYGGGT
-2358 LDAEGNA
+2358 LDKDGKA
-2365 VPATSTFTH
+2365 VPATGTFTN
-2374 VTITN
+2374 VTITD
-2379 NKNCYYTPVVL
+2379 NKNCYYTPVSL
-2390 TNGNST
+2390 PNANRSDGD
-2396 ENDTWKRWSIQA
+2396 EWKTRSIQA
-2408 KSTWT
+2408 QSTWT

-2424 TSPDS
+2424 TSQDG
-2429 AGGFAVSKQNVTLE
+2429 AGGFEVYKQNVTLDN
-2443 HCTISNNSGPNGGV
+2443 CTISNNSGPNGGV

-2464 SYGFG
+2464 NYGFG
-2469 DQQEGTVTFTNCD
+2469 DPQEGVVTFTNCA

-2497 GISFYHNVRGIV
+2497 GISYYQSVRGIV
-2509 KLNDCTITDNTGNY
+2509 NLTDCTIKDNTGNY

-2566 SAYDTRDGESRLHLT
+2566 SAYDTVNGESRLRLT
-2581 DCEIKNNTANYGGGI
+2581 GCTITNNTANYGGGI

-2604 ESRGKDNQYRDYYMA
+2604 EKRNKDSQYRDYYVG
-2619 HAVNTQTMIVTGGTI
+2619 HAADTQTMIVTGGTI

-2646 CTDYIGKNTNYNTL
+2646 STDVVEKNTNYSTL
-2660 VVNVIGGTVEN
+2660 IVKVADGTVEN

-2680 YAYKTQADTVL
+2680 YAYKTKADTVL
-2691 HLPQASKIHDN
+2691 HLPQASAIHDN

-2716 EAIDYDPIQRTY
+2716 EPIDYDPIQRTY

-2758 QIAMD
+2758 QEAMD
-2763 TARAMLAEDP
+2763 AARAMLAEDP

-2851 VTMIG
+2851 VTMTN

-2875 GSSFTLGQD
+2875 GSSFTLGQG
-2884 SSITGCQAG
+2884 STITGCQAG

-2902 GSFTQ
+2902 GSFAQ
-2907 TGNATISD
+2907 TDDAVITN
-2915 CSAFENAA
+2915 CSVFENAA
-2923 FTNCGYG
+2923 FRACGYG

-2936 KGTYTLQSGSVTNNS
+2936 KGSYTLQSGSVTNNS
-2951 ATQNGIIYIANNNGA
+2951 ATQNGIIYIANNSGA

-2973 EISGNTCKNG
+2973 KISGNTCKNG

-2998 ITGNTCTESGGGVY
+2998 ITDNTCTESGGGVY

-3044 INNGNCLMRGG
+3044 INGGNCLMRGG

-3155 FTKKYHNTSDKIAAE
+3155 FTKNYHNTSDKIAAE

-3218 DTGDGEKDYY
+3218 DTGDDVNDHY

-3235 TAGEV
+3235 TAAEV
-3240 MNGKTA
+3240 MNGVKA
-3246 DNVKSVEP
+3246 ENVKSVKP
-3254 TGETYPLNYDKG
+3254 TGKTYPLNYDK
-3266 DKDTPGNVTTDKTLK
+3266 DAPDSVKTEGALK
-3281 VTYKDNR
+3281 VTYKDGST
-3288 PEEIVRPETPVQW
+3288 ETVRPETPVQW
-3301 TAGSDATKDNALIR
+3301 TAGSDATKENALIR

-3320 NYIVSLDTKSAE
+3320 NYIVSLDTKSAG

-3337 LDATERLWM
+3337 LGATERLWM

-3383 GYQDHVIEEKD
+3383 GYQDHVIEEQD
-3394 LGTMNMT
+3394 LGAMNMT

-3412 NGVTVQPTIEAWF
+3412 NGATVQPTIEAWF

-3431 SYRTGTNPYDDRVV
+3431 SYRTKTNPYNDRVV
-3445 LDANP
+3445 LDANI

-3457 AYNLSVANNPSL
+3457 AYNLSVGNNPSL

-3484 EAEYKKLLADG
+3484 EQQYNERVKDP
-3495 DHNVVYGMMVGY
+3495 DSNVVYGMMVGY

-3619 WTALDPDENSAFT
+3619 WTALNPDENSAFT

-3637 KVKQTQLT
+3637 VVKQTKLT

-3676 LELDKYDFAKNDGY
+3676 LELDKYDFAQNGGY

-3717 AKLTDKVN
+3717 AELTDKVN

-3860 YMVDGVEKPVYKMSQ
+3860 YMVDGVEKPVCKMSQ
-3875 QEVAANLKDVTHISL
+3875 KEVAANLKDVTHISL

-3911 ILYAAKAKDTPV
+3911 ILYAAKANDTPV
-3923 LKDESEGNGWQ
+3923 LENGSEGNGWQ
-3934 YDRWARADG
+3934 YARWERADG
-3943 AGLDDSQ
+3943 AGLDNSQ
-3950 PLWDKEKNTRDNGGT
+3950 PLWEKQPNTRDNGGT

-4064 TANGS
+4064 TATGS

-4079 GTVLTKRSELLYQG
+4079 GTMLTKRSELLYQG
-4093 LIEGKGERAKAPVSH
+4093 LIEGKGEQANAPVSH

-4210 LEVFDGT
+4210 LEVFDGM

-4258 YQYWD
+4258 YQYWN

-4268 NFDFETNYEKDY
+4268 DFNFKTNYEKDY
-4280 VKRLTRL
+4280 VQRPTRL
-4287 HLTTMITDVKKV
+4287 HLTTTITDVKKV

-4318 ITGESD
+4318 ITSENN
-4324 QDTGESDQ
+4324 Q

-4393 YDLTYINEGG
+4393 YDLTYIKEDGAT
-4403 VPSDLELCDL
+4403 SDLELCDL

-4437 QNADGTAIN
+4437 QNADGSAIN

-4462 AYNNKGVLNREATM
+4462 AYTNKGVLDRAATM
-4476 QMASSNGTQLT
+4476 EKASSNGTPLT
-4487 NRTTQDNS
+4487 TTTKNTQDNS
-4495 VTFTPDTMPI
+4495 VTFTPNTMPI
-4505 HKATDDSELG
+4505 HKATGKSELG
-4515 SLYIQLKDLPNATVK
+4515 SLYLQLRGLPNATVK
-4530 VRVELAVKQ
+4530 VRVELTVTQ

-4548 TDSDNTTVQQSNDT
+4548 TDSDDKTVQQSNDT

-4572 GKNNA
+4572 GEKNA

-4627 ITVTLVQKKTTADP
+4627 ITVTLVQTKPNTQGETP
-4641 ADVVY
+4641 VY
-4646 TDADGN
+4646 IDGGN
-4652 AYCTVTDTLGN
+4652 SYYAVTDTLGN
-4663 KVQSITTISDGRYSF
+4663 KVQPVTTTSDGRYTF
-4678 ENLKQGKYRVLFKDS
+4678 ENLKQGEYRVLFTDSKD
-4693 EKGYMME
+4693 GYMME
-4700 DSSKPVLPFGKLSV
+4700 DGSKPVLPFGKLSV

-4719 MGDTSNKTAPQYG
+4719 MGDTSNKAAPQYG

-4779 NIPDAKKAA
+4779 NIPDAEKAA
-4788 EAEVD
+4788 KAEVN
-4793 FTLAATQGK
+4793 FTLAATQDEK
-4802 NELEEAVYTLTNKTV
+4802 KLEEAVYTLTNKTV

-4858 GLPLQAENANGP
+4858 GLPLQAENAKGP
-4870 ITYTLEQDTVR
+4870 ITYTLRQDTVR

-4891 SFVQQQH
+4891 SFVQQQV

-4911 VIATRLVAVNTARI
+4911 VIATRLVAVNTART

-4975 GENEEN
+4975 GENEET

-5017 ITDRDK
+5017 ITDRDE
-5023 NGNTLPTIALE
+5023 NGNTLPTITLE

-5044 VMTQDQEKGDYSVDV
+5044 VMTLDQKTGDYSVDV
-5059 TAGAN
+5059 TADAN
-5064 RDTSTASAVM
+5064 RNTSTASAVM
-5074 TAGSCLETE
+5074 TAGSCLETMPKTE
-5083 QEQSNLPIRTQISMK
+5083 QEQSNLPIRTQISME

>member
-32 ESTASI
+32 ESTASV

-81 TPQDPESTAAPET
+81 TPQDPASTAAPET

-169 DEITETEPS
+169 DEITETEPA
-178 TLQAVVNAAVYAAPA
+178 TLQALVNAAVYKAQA
-193 DQTDITVDVPVNNY
+193 DQTDITDIKVDVPANNY

-216 TIVGKDDS
+216 TIVGKDAS
-224 GNEINISYTN
+224 GNEIKISYTN
-234 KNIILNMTDS
+234 KNIILNMTGS

-265 GGTIQA
+265 GGTIKA

-295 ISGFT
+295 ISDFT

-358 MRGGATITGCQS
+358 MKGGATITNCKS

-386 LDEANFT
+386 LENANFT
-393 NNNAGGFGGAVYLG
+393 TNNAGGFGGAVYLG
-407 TGVQTTIGDG
+407 TGVQTTIGND

-454 FNGGTFTDNS
+454 FNGGTFTNNS

-477 FDGLAGDT
+477 FDGIADNT
-485 IEGVTF
+485 IENVTF
-491 GTSEPTTSDEENA
+491 GQAETTTSEEEDAEGKTT
-504 EAETILHGNYAALRG
+504 LHGNYAALRG
-519 GAIAFNSYIKEN
+519 GAIAFNSNIKEN
-531 TLKNCTFTG
+531 TLKNCTFRG

-553 NNYGKTTEFNP
+553 NNYSKTSDFKP
-564 VYTVDG
+564 VYTVDS
-570 CTFKQN
+570 CTFDRN

-591 AITIQVDPTDT
+591 AITIQVNPVEA
-602 PNTVQVARLYVKN
+602 PNTVQAASLYVKN
-615 STFTGNTATGYGGA
+615 SAFTGNTATGYGGA
-629 ISTRR
+629 IATRR
-634 EANRSNARIYLNI
+634 ETGYGNAHIYLNI
-647 DSSTFDI
+647 DGSKFDS
-654 NRVTSAATGG
+654 NRVTSAGNGG

-671 WVAGYAWA
+671 WVSGYAWA
-679 DFTNNMFTGNYSAQ
+679 DFTANTFTGNYSAHF
-693 YGGAIASNNT
+693 GGAIATNND
-703 ANYRGRTLTLGA
+703 NVYQGRVITLGV

-723 PDKGNTFT
+723 PDKANTFT
-731 NNSSNSVG
+731 NNSANSWG
-739 GAVCVGTDGLGDN
+739 GAISTGASGSGDN
-752 TNGIYTTVHIYGN
+752 TNGIYTTVRIYGGS
-765 TFTKNTTNW
+765 FAGNTTLW

-782 DSSTQRD
+782 DSGTQRN

-794 VVGATFTGNQAIN
+794 VVGATFTGNQAKN

-826 EFINNTTEQSHGGA
+826 VFTNNTTEQSHGGA
-840 IWVNRTNRFDMDN
+840 VWVNRTNRFDMDN
-853 VTFTGNTAGAVRND
+853 VTFTDNTAGAVRND
-867 GWGGAIFI
+867 GWGGAVFI
-875 NEIPSSFGATF
+875 NEIPSSFEAAF
-886 TWNDVTFEGN
+886 TWNNVTFEDN

-944 KDAVFENNTAGSSG
+944 TNAVFENNTAGNSG

-977 SRFVG
+977 SRFAG
-982 NTANNSGGAVQFE
+982 NTANNSGGAVQLE
-995 SNDQYRTGADGNLEY
+995 SNNQYRTGADGNLEY
-1010 YHGELNII
+1010 YRGELNII
-1018 GTAVTPIVFSNNTA
+1018 GTADNPIVFSNNTA

-1047 DTLDYLDVYNN
+1047 DKLDYLNVHDN
-1058 TAQRYGGG
+1058 TALRYGGG
-1066 IYINNSTTEGTLTN
+1066 IYINNSTTKGTLTN
-1080 SKIHNN
+1080 SKIYNN

-1094 VDIHNYLY
+1094 VDIHNYLDF
-1102 YQETKVDNTTVITRT
+1102 QETKVNNATVITRT
-1117 DKPGNF
+1117 GRPGDF
-1123 TIQDCKITENSTTGT
+1123 TIRDCEITDNSTTGT
-1138 DNNCS
+1138 DGNCI

-1149 ITSDLRRGE
+1149 ITSDLRRSE
-1158 LYKEDSGTVNIIDT
+1158 LYKVDSGTVNIIDT
-1172 VVEGNTTTLAGGG
+1172 VVESNTTTLAGGG

-1237 GGTLITGNTS
+1237 DGTLITGNTS

-1259 DSRVLAAS
+1259 DSRVLPAS
-1267 LTTKD
+1267 LTTED
-1272 CTISNNT
+1272 CEIKNNT

-1364 CVVARLNGSAI
+1364 HVVARLNGSAI

-1414 TTVNNPI
+1414 TTENNPI

-1436 SNGQNTNAFTLTD
+1436 TNGQNTNAFTLTD
-1449 KKADNYKA
+1449 KTADNYKA
-1457 DSAGGVLTGPANG
+1457 GSAGGVLTGPANG
-1470 IEMNSGTKS
+1470 IEMNNGTTS
-1479 AYNTLILTGKT
+1479 AHNTLILTGKT

-1497 RAVNGQDCIDIT
+1497 RAVNGQDYIDIT

-1547 FTNGNYST
+1547 LTNGKYST

-1583 VDGGEFHDNIT
+1583 VDGGKFHDNIT

-1600 VIASVGWT
+1600 VIDSVGWT
-1608 NTIIINGG
+1608 NTITINGG
-1616 KFYNNKAV
+1616 EFYNNKAV

-1671 FYNNTAKNGGAVYMN
+1671 FYNNTANNGGAVYMN

-1710 AVYIA
+1710 ALYIA

-1725 EGANVGGIIRDN
+1725 EGADVGGIIRDN

-1780 DLADTQDLHTD
+1780 DLADTQALYTK
-1791 GIKNADQLVWLKNDK
+1791 GIEDAENLVWLKNDN
-1806 ETGDKAVRETAD
+1806 ETGVKAVEEA
-1818 AQTIYTLAPAGE
+1818 AKSQTIYTLAPEGE

-1843 YFSVNQAIKAMEA
+1843 YFSINQAIKAMEA
-1856 ADAEDAETNTTT
+1856 ADAEDAETNTT

-1896 LTGHITVANLNN
+1896 LTGHITVNDLNYVGR
-1908 NNLTF
+1908 TF
-1913 TLADDKTQSDY
+1913 TLTDDNTQADYNNAGKGGTLTAASGTLVNIKNQS
-1924 KQGSTGGVLTSTSGN
+1924 
-1939 LVYIN
+1939 
-1944 NQTNKPENTTVKLQG
+1944 NKPENTTVKLQG
-1959 VTLTGSTTGSTC
+1959 VTLTGSTR
-1971 GVYADSNVNLVAE
+1971 GVYAGSNVNLVAE
-1984 GSSFSGHTVT
+1984 GSSFSGLTVT
-1994 AVNTNGAAISYRDV
+1994 TVNTNGAAISYGGV
-2008 GTLEVD
+2008 GTLVVNKCKFAD
-2014 NCTFTNNRIT
+2014 NRVTA
-2024 SNGHAGAIFMN
+2024 NGHAGAIYMN
-2035 SASCKATI
+2035 SASGKATI

-2092 TNVEKAAAETE
+2092 TNVEKAETE
-2103 DYGSYD
+2103 AYDSYD

-2117 ENNKAYSSGGALYI
+2117 KNNTAYSAGGALYI
-2131 NPSTITVTTLLD
+2131 NPSAITVTTLLD

-2149 NSTTTAGGGAVYNN
+2149 NSTTTAQGGAVYQYN
-2163 QGTLTLGTDNRFE
+2163 GTLTLGTDNLFE
-2176 ENKSYGSGSAML
+2176 ENKSYSGGSGMYVG
-2188 ANGNLLS
+2188 GNLYS
-2195 VRDQENVELPADSY
+2195 VRDLLGVELPGDSY
-2209 DTKFLNNTAGYGNYS
+2209 DTQFIHNTSGYGNYN
-2224 GGWAA
+2224 GGSAA
-2229 LYVGGGSSKHM
+2229 LYLSGGATKNM
-2240 RNMLFDG
+2240 RYMLFDR
-2247 NVAAYN
+2247 NVAAYGN
-2253 STASAIYIG
+2253 TASAIYIS

-2268 AQRDMWIDHCRFEK
+2268 AQRDMRIDHCRFVN

-2289 VYVDSNATNN
+2289 VYVDTNYTN
-2299 NRLRIND
+2299 KNLLKIND

-2321 DASLL
+2321 DAALL
-2326 FVSYGNNVEM
+2326 YIAYGNSVQM
-2336 CDSSITNT
+2336 SDCTITKT
-2344 QGQGRVIRLLGGGT
+2344 QGEGRVLRYYGGGT
-2358 LDAEGNA
+2358 LDKDGNA
-2365 VPATSTFTH
+2365 FPATGTFTN
-2374 VTITN
+2374 VTITD
-2379 NKNCYYTPVVL
+2379 NKNCYYTPVSL
-2390 TNGNST
+2390 TNANRADSD
-2396 ENDTWKRWSIQA
+2396 EWKKLSIKAQ
-2408 KSTWT
+2408 STWT
-2413 DCTITGNAASI
+2413 GCTITGNAASI
-2424 TSPDS
+2424 TSRRDA
-2429 AGGFAVSKQNVTLE
+2429 AGGFEVYKQNVTLDS
-2443 HCTISNNSGPNGGV
+2443 CTISDNSGPNGGV

-2464 SYGFG
+2464 NYGFG
-2469 DQQEGTVTFTNCD
+2469 DQQEGVVTFTNCA

-2489 AARGAGGM
+2489 VALGAGGM
-2497 GISFYHNVRGIV
+2497 GISYYQSVRGIV
-2509 KLNDCTITDNTGNY
+2509 NLNDCTIKDNTGNY

-2528 VGGNDNDD
+2528 VGGNDNDE
-2536 WNASGLGTLNATNC
+2536 WATSGLGTLNASNC
-2550 TISGNTATVKG
+2550 TIRGNTATVKG

-2566 SAYDTRDGESRLHLT
+2566 SAYDTRDGESRLYLT
-2581 DCEIKNNTANYGGGI
+2581 GCTITNNTANYGGGI

-2604 ESRGKDNQYRDYYMA
+2604 EKRNKDSQYRDYYMD
-2619 HAVNTQTMIVTGGTI
+2619 HAADTQTMIVTGGTI

-2646 CTDYIGKNTNYNTL
+2646 STDVVGKSTNYNTL
-2660 VVNVIGGTVEN
+2660 IVKVADGTVEN

-2691 HLPQASKIHDN
+2691 HLPKASFIHDN

-2736 VETEVAQI
+2736 VETKVAQI
-2744 VKDGEVV
+2744 VKDGKVV
-2751 GSPYDSL
+2751 GGPYDSL
-2758 QIAMD
+2758 QEAMD
-2763 TARAMLAEDP
+2763 AARAMLAEDP
-2773 NQKLTVQLLTNTN
+2773 TQKLTVQLLTNTN

-2797 TLDLAGHTITG
+2797 TLDLAGYTITG
-2808 IGGKPALTIESD
+2808 IGGKPALTVESN
-2820 VNIINSKP
+2820 VAIIG
-2828 AEGGTISGTAT
+2828 GGTISGTAT
-2839 DGGALLLRNNAN
+2839 DGGALLLRSNAN
-2851 VTMIG
+2851 VTMTN

-2875 GSSFTLGQD
+2875 GSSFTLGGG
-2884 SSITGCQAG
+2884 STITGCQAG

-2907 TGNATISD
+2907 TDDAVITN
-2915 CSAFENAA
+2915 CSVFENAA
-2923 FTNCGYG
+2923 FSACGYG

-2936 KGTYTLQSGSVTNNS
+2936 KGIYTLQSGSVTNNS
-2951 ATQNGIIYIANNNGA
+2951 ATQNGIIYIANNSGA
-2966 EFTMTKG
+2966 EFTMTQG

-2998 ITGNTCTESGGGVY
+2998 ITGNTCTESGGVY

-3018 LLLGNTNASQDVV
+3018 LLLGNTHASQDVV

-3044 INNGNCLMRGG
+3044 INGGNCLMRGG

-3155 FTKKYHNTSDKIAAE
+3155 FTKNYHNTSDKIAAE

-3211 RMSITKQ
+3211 RMSITEQ
-3218 DTGDGEKDYY
+3218 DTGDGKKDYY

-3240 MNGKTA
+3240 LRNEKTA
-3246 DNVKSVEP
+3246 VNVKSVKL
-3254 TGETYPLNYDKG
+3254 TGKTYTLNY
-3266 DKDTPGNVTTDKTLK
+3266 DKDTPGNVETDETLE
-3281 VTYKDNR
+3281 VTYTDNHT
-3288 PEEIVRPETPVQW
+3288 EIVRPETPVQW

-3320 NYIVSLDTKSAE
+3320 NYIVSLDTKSAG
-3332 MGNKL
+3332 MGEKL
-3337 LDATERLWM
+3337 LGATERLWM

-3394 LGTMNMT
+3394 LGTMNLT

-3412 NGVTVQPTIEAWF
+3412 NGATVQPTIEAWF

-3445 LDANP
+3445 LDANT

-3484 EAEYKKLLADG
+3484 EQQYNERVKNDPKS
-3495 DHNVVYGMMVGY
+3495 NVAYGMMVGY

-3611 DETHSGGT
+3611 DENHSGGT
-3619 WTALDPDENSAFT
+3619 WTALNPDENSAFT

-3637 KVKQTQLT
+3637 EVKQTQLT

-3657 KSNDQAYSFSTG
+3657 KSNDPAYSFSTG

-3676 LELDKYDFAKNDGY
+3676 LELDKYDFAKNSGY

-3804 VYMTGNLD
+3804 VYMTGNLA
-3812 FGSEVVTPANNT
+3812 FGSEEVTPANNT

-3860 YMVDGVEKPVYKMSQ
+3860 YMVDGVEKPVCKMSQ
-3875 QEVAANLKDVTHISL
+3875 KEVAANLKDVTHISL

-3895 SEWDTTRQL
+3895 SEWDTTKQL

-3911 ILYAAKAKDTPV
+3911 ILYAAKANDTPV
-3923 LKDESEGNGWQ
+3923 LEDGSEGNGWK
-3934 YDRWARADG
+3934 YDRWERADG

-4064 TANGS
+4064 TATGS

-4093 LIEGKGERAKAPVSH
+4093 LIEGKGEQAKAPVSH
-4108 PLTSAKNS
+4108 TLTSAKNS
-4116 TIHWDIGTPTINRI
+4116 KINWDIGTPTISRI

-4158 LLATQNATVEIETTD
+4158 LLATQNATVKIETTD

-4268 NFDFETNYEKDY
+4268 DFDFVTDYEKNY
-4280 VKRLTRL
+4280 VQRPTCL
-4287 HLTTMITDVKKV
+4287 HLTTTITDVKKV

-4318 ITGESD
+4318 ITGEK
-4324 QDTGESDQ
+4324 DQ

-4380 AASNLVEIGDVLA
+4380 AVSNLVEIGDVLA
-4393 YDLTYINEGG
+4393 YDLTYIKESGAT
-4403 VPSDLELCDL
+4403 SDLELCDL

-4437 QNADGTAIN
+4437 QNADGSAIN

-4462 AYNNKGVLNREATM
+4462 AYNKDVLDRAATM
-4476 QMASSNGTQLT
+4476 QKAGFGTQLT
-4487 NRTTQDNS
+4487 NKTTQGNS

-4505 HKATDDSELG
+4505 HRATGTSELG
-4515 SLYIQLKDLPNATVK
+4515 SLYLQLRGLPNATVK
-4530 VRVELAVKQ
+4530 VRVELAVTQ
-4539 TKDGVNALL
+4539 TKDSVNALL
-4548 TDSDNTTVQQSNDT
+4548 TDRDKTVQQSNDT

-4572 GKNNA
+4572 DNNA

-4627 ITVTLVQKKTTADP
+4627 ITVTLVQTKPNAKDEKP
-4641 ADVVY
+4641 VY
-4646 TDADGN
+4646 TDGN
-4652 AYCTVTDTLGN
+4652 DISYYAVTDTLGN
-4663 KVQSITTISDGRYSF
+4663 KVQPVTTTSDGRYTF
-4678 ENLKQGKYRVLFKDS
+4678 ENLKQGEYRVLFTDSKD
-4693 EKGYMME
+4693 GYMME
-4700 DSSKPVLPFGKLSV
+4700 DDSKPVLPFGKLSV
-4714 TKRDA
+4714 TKHDA
-4719 MGDTSNKTAPQYG
+4719 MGDTMGDTSNKTAPRYG
-4732 TEDANT
+4732 TEDTNT

-4779 NIPDAKKAA
+4779 NIPDAEKAA
-4788 EAEVD
+4788 EAKVD
-4793 FTLAATQGK
+4793 FTLAATQDENK
-4802 NELEEAVYTLTNKTV
+4802 LEEAVYTLSNTKV
-4817 SDPAKAAQDASDLTL
+4817 SEPAKAGENAENLAL
-4832 FGKFVGTGVDFTD
+4832 FGTFVGDKVDVTD

-4870 ITYTLEQDTVR
+4870 ITYTLKQDTVR

-4891 SFVQQQH
+4891 SFVQHQD

-4911 VIATRLVAVNTARI
+4911 VIATRLVAVNTART

-4930 HKLSDVE
+4930 HKLSNVE
-4937 NKELEQAEFTATLQ
+4937 NKDLEQAEFTATLQ
-4951 PASPLEKLLGGKVEI
+4951 PVSPLEKLLGGKVEI

-4975 GENEEN
+4975 GENEETK
-4981 EEIRYR
+4981 EIRYR

-5074 TAGSCLETE
+5074 TAGSCLETMPKTE
-5083 QEQSNLPIRTQISMK
+5083 QEQSNLPIRTQISME

>member
-1 MKKKSTQ
+1 M
-8 RIAAWLLAAGMMAG
+8 
-22 TFAQPMAVYA
+22 
-32 ESTASI
+32 
-38 AASDSTTGDSITAD
+38 
-52 ADVVIATPTPEPDTG
+52 
-67 TDTAATPVPTADSQ
+67 
-81 TPQDPESTAAPET
+81 
-94 TPAPDAAEDAPTPAP
+94 
-109 TPAAEDTAD
+109 
-118 DAADTDDT
+118 
-126 TDTTTTVTPA
+126 
-136 DLQSCI
+136 
-142 ALLAASQLSLDA
+142 
-154 DSIEPDVREETLALS
+154 
-169 DEITETEPS
+169 
-178 TLQAVVNAAVYAAPA
+178 
-193 DQTDITVDVPVNNY
+193 
-207 TGTLVIPDA
+207 
-216 TIVGKDDS
+216 
-224 GNEINISYTN
+224 
-234 KNIILNMTDS
+234 
-244 TLTVPTDAA
+244 
-253 VGVSVFG
+253 
-260 SLTIR
+260 
-265 GGTIQA
+265 
-271 ADGCT
+271 
-276 ATRGVQVQLG
+276 
-286 SALTLDGTT
+286 
-295 ISGFT
+295 
-300 YAGPGAGV
+300 
-308 YVKGTAAVDTNG
+308 
-320 QFDVALGKNQEPLQN
+320 
-335 ADNTYQFKKL
+335 
-345 QRENGN
+345 
-351 SMDTSFT
+351 
-358 MRGGATITGCQS
+358 
-370 DGNGA
+370 
-375 ALYVHNAALLT
+375 
-386 LDEANFT
+386 
-393 NNNAGGFGGAVYLG
+393 
-407 TGVQTTIGDG
+407 
-417 VTFTGNHAAKDG
+417 
-429 GALYLAN
+429 
-436 QYTLHVKA
+436 
-444 DNILVQVPVT
+444 
-454 FNGGTFTDNS
+454 
-464 TDTYGGALAFDPA
+464 
-477 FDGLAGDT
+477 
-485 IEGVTF
+485 
-491 GTSEPTTSDEENA
+491 
-504 EAETILHGNYAALRG
+504 
-519 GAIAFNSYIKEN
+519 
-531 TLKNCTFTG
+531 
-540 NTALRYAGAVYYP
+540 
-553 NNYGKTTEFNP
+553 
-564 VYTVDG
+564 
-570 CTFKQN
+570 
-576 SATYDV
+576 
-582 KNGDDAAGG
+582 
-591 AITIQVDPTDT
+591 
-602 PNTVQVARLYVKN
+602 
-615 STFTGNTATGYGGA
+615 
-629 ISTRR
+629 
-634 EANRSNARIYLNI
+634 
-647 DSSTFDI
+647 
-654 NRVTSAATGG
+654 
-664 WRGGGAV
+664 
-671 WVAGYAWA
+671 
-679 DFTNNMFTGNYSAQ
+679 
-693 YGGAIASNNT
+693 
-703 ANYRGRTLTLGA
+703 
-715 LREDGTPD
+715 
-723 PDKGNTFT
+723 
-731 NNSSNSVG
+731 
-739 GAVCVGTDGLGDN
+739 
-752 TNGIYTTVHIYGN
+752 
-765 TFTKNTTNW
+765 
-774 GSGGALYV
+774 
-782 DSSTQRD
+782 
-789 DLGLE
+789 
-794 VVGATFTGNQAIN
+794 
-807 SSSSGAVRIYGVP
+807 
-820 TSFKDC
+820 
-826 EFINNTTEQSHGGA
+826 
-840 IWVNRTNRFDMDN
+840 
-853 VTFTGNTAGAVRND
+853 
-867 GWGGAIFI
+867 
-875 NEIPSSFGATF
+875 
-886 TWNDVTFEGN
+886 
-896 TSRSHGGA
+896 
-904 VGINTNVY
+904 
-912 LTLNATNITAS
+912 
-923 NNKSISQNGGAFYLS
+923 
-938 QGRYTL
+938 
-944 KDAVFENNTAGSSG
+944 
-958 GAIYVWN
+958 
-965 QYSGNSLTINGN
+965 
-977 SRFVG
+977 
-982 NTANNSGGAVQFE
+982 
-995 SNDQYRTGADGNLEY
+995 
-1010 YHGELNII
+1010 
-1018 GTAVTPIVFSNNTA
+1018 
-1032 KNYSGGALCIGAHNT
+1032 
-1047 DTLDYLDVYNN
+1047 
-1058 TAQRYGGG
+1058 
-1066 IYINNSTTEGTLTN
+1066 
-1080 SKIHNN
+1080 
-1086 TTSWAGGG
+1086 
-1094 VDIHNYLY
+1094 
-1102 YQETKVDNTTVITRT
+1102 
-1117 DKPGNF
+1117 
-1123 TIQDCKITENSTTGT
+1123 
-1138 DNNCS
+1138 
-1143 GGGGIG
+1143 
-1149 ITSDLRRGE
+1149 
-1158 LYKEDSGTVNIIDT
+1158 
-1172 VVEGNTTTLAGGG
+1172 
-1185 IYCGYNGTNNISGG
+1185 
-1199 SISNNT
+1199 
-1205 SGTAATTAIDATNKY
+1205 
-1220 KYSGG
+1220 
-1225 AVAVR
+1225 
-1230 NNTTTIK
+1230 
-1237 GGTLITGNTS
+1237 
-1247 GVDGGALYVKNA
+1247 
-1259 DSRVLAAS
+1259 
-1267 LTTKD
+1267 
-1272 CTISNNT
+1272 
-1279 AKKGGIAYVSAGASF
+1279 
-1294 AMGEKTF
+1294 
-1301 PDSNEGVGD
+1301 
-1310 VFVEK
+1310 
-1315 NAGEVTLPAASDL
+1315 
-1328 PGQYNAWLM
+1328 
-1337 DNTPPALETDIANDP
+1337 
-1352 TAEHYYTLQGAA
+1352 
-1364 CVVARLNGSAI
+1364 
-1375 FNWGAENFTT
+1375 
-1385 LQAALDAAKDKD
+1385 
-1397 GDASIDLLAD
+1397 
-1407 VGEQVTA
+1407 
-1414 TTVNNPI
+1414 
-1421 TLNLNGYTLT
+1421 
-1431 GKITL
+1431 
-1436 SNGQNTNAFTLTD
+1436 
-1449 KKADNYKA
+1449 
-1457 DSAGGVLTGPANG
+1457 
-1470 IEMNSGTKS
+1470 
-1479 AYNTLILTGKT
+1479 
-1490 LTLRNLS
+1490 
-1497 RAVNGQDCIDIT
+1497 
-1509 AKDVTFTGN
+1509 
-1518 TDSGIRLNGSY
+1518 
-1529 HNIVAEGA
+1529 
-1537 VFTKNTGYSI
+1537 
-1547 FTNGNYST
+1547 
-1555 VALKDVEIYDNSGT
+1555 
-1569 NSGRVYVNSNSTVT
+1569 
-1583 VDGGEFHDNIT
+1583 
-1594 TSQSGG
+1594 
-1600 VIASVGWT
+1600 
-1608 NTIIINGG
+1608 
-1616 KFYNNKAV
+1616 
-1624 NGGVVY
+1624 
-1630 LVYTGN
+1630 
-1636 VTINDGKFY
+1636 
-1645 NNTAT
+1645 
-1650 SNGGAL
+1650 
-1656 AAGNRAVILTINDGE
+1656 
-1671 FYNNTAKNGGAVYMN
+1671 
-1686 TDVGLSTLNMTGG
+1686 
-1699 EIYNNTADNGG
+1699 
-1710 AVYIA
+1710 
-1715 TKAKVTLSAA
+1715 
-1725 EGANVGGIIRDN
+1725 
-1737 TASQLASNLYLGG
+1737 
-1750 ADSSLTVGEKT
+1750 
-1761 LLHGGTI
+1761 
-1768 AGDVLF
+1768 
-1774 AQGGTV
+1774 
-1780 DLADTQDLHTD
+1780 
-1791 GIKNADQLVWLKNDK
+1791 
-1806 ETGDKAVRETAD
+1806 
-1818 AQTIYTLAPAGE
+1818 
-1830 NTGSYA
+1830 
-1836 ARIGSDK
+1836 
-1843 YFSVNQAIKAMEA
+1843 
-1856 ADAEDAETNTTT
+1856 
-1868 IHLLR
+1868 
-1873 DQTEDVTINNTK
+1873 
-1885 HSPTLNLNGYT
+1885 
-1896 LTGHITVANLNN
+1896 
-1908 NNLTF
+1908 
-1913 TLADDKTQSDY
+1913 
-1924 KQGSTGGVLTSTSGN
+1924 
-1939 LVYIN
+1939 
-1944 NQTNKPENTTVKLQG
+1944 
-1959 VTLTGSTTGSTC
+1959 TLTGSTR
-1971 GVYADSNVNLVAE
+1971 GVYTGNNTNLVLKDTTI
-1984 GSSFSGHTVT
+1984 SNMTYTSTDH
-1994 AVNTNGAAISYRDV
+1994 GAGIRFGGAGV
-2008 GTLEVD
+2008 LEAD
-2014 NCTFTNNRIT
+2014 GCTFANNRVE
-2024 SNGHAGAIFMN
+2024 SNCYGGAIFMN
-2035 SASCKATI
+2035 SASSKATI
-2043 TNSTFTNNQSKS
+2043 TNSTFTNNYAR
-2055 NYGGAMWLAGHA
+2055 NVGGAMFLNSHT

-2073 TFAGNT
+2073 TFAGNST
-2079 AGSVGGAVYLVPC
+2079 SDRGGAIYMQPRIN
-2092 TNVEKAAAETE
+2092 TEKAESKK
-2103 DYGSYD
+2103 YGAYD
-2109 AVLENNTF
+2109 VVLENNTF
-2117 ENNKAYSSGGALYI
+2117 ENNTAYSAGGAICVDPGNIDMTYLI
-2131 NPSTITVTTLLD
+2131 D
-2143 HCTFTN
+2143 GCTFKN
-2149 NSTTTAGGGAVYNN
+2149 NCSSANAGGAVYQYN
-2163 QGTLTLGTDNRFE
+2163 GTLTLGTGNRFE
-2176 ENKSYGSGSAML
+2176 ENKSYSGGSGMYVG
-2188 ANGNLLS
+2188 GNLYS
-2195 VRDQENVELPADSY
+2195 VRDLLGVELPGDSY
-2209 DTKFLNNTAGYGNYS
+2209 DTQFIKNTAGYGNYS
-2224 GGWAA
+2224 GGNAA
-2229 LYVGGGSSKHM
+2229 LSVSGGATKNM
-2240 RNMLFDG
+2240 RYMLFDG
-2247 NVAAYN
+2247 NVAAYGN
-2253 STASAIYIG
+2253 TASAIYIG

-2268 AQRDMWIDHCRFEK
+2268 AQRDMWIDHCRFVK

-2289 VYVDSNATNN
+2289 VYVDTNYTNN
-2299 NRLRIND
+2299 NLLKIND

-2321 DASLL
+2321 EAALL
-2326 FVSYGNNVEM
+2326 YIAYGNSVQM
-2336 CDSSITNT
+2336 SDSTITKT
-2344 QGQGRVIRLLGGGT
+2344 QGEGRVLRYYGGGT
-2358 LDAEGNA
+2358 LDKDGKA
-2365 VPATSTFTH
+2365 VPATGTFTN
-2374 VTITN
+2374 VTITD
-2379 NKNCYYTPVVL
+2379 NKNCYYTPVNL
-2390 TNGNST
+2390 TNANRAD
-2396 ENDTWKRWSIQA
+2396 NDEWKKLSIQA
-2408 KSTWT
+2408 QSTWT
-2413 DCTITGNAASI
+2413 GCTITGNAASI
-2424 TSPDS
+2424 TSRRDA
-2429 AGGFAVSKQNVTLE
+2429 AGGFEVYKQNVTLDS
-2443 HCTISNNSGPNGGV
+2443 CTISDNSGPNGGV

-2464 SYGFG
+2464 NYGFG
-2469 DQQEGTVTFTNCD
+2469 DQQEGVVTFTNCD

-2489 AARGAGGM
+2489 VALGAGGM
-2497 GISFYHNVRGIV
+2497 GISYYQSVRGIV
-2509 KLNDCTITDNTGNY
+2509 NLKDCTIKDNTGNY

-2528 VGGNDNDD
+2528 VGGNDNDE
-2536 WNASGLGTLNATNC
+2536 WATSGLGTLNATNC

-2566 SAYDTRDGESRLHLT
+2566 SAYDTEDGNSRLHLT
-2581 DCEIKNNTANYGGGI
+2581 NCTITNNTANYGGGI

-2604 ESRGKDNQYRDYYMA
+2604 EKRSKDYQYRDYYMG
-2619 HAVNTQTMIVTGGTI
+2619 HAADTQTMIVTGGTI

-2646 CTDYIGKNTNYNTL
+2646 STDVVGKSTNYNTL
-2660 VVNVIGGTVEN
+2660 IVKVAGGTVEN

-2680 YAYKTQADTVL
+2680 YAYKAQADTVL
-2691 HLPQASKIHDN
+2691 HLPQASAIHDN

-2716 EAIDYDPIQRTY
+2716 EPIDYDPIQRTY

-2751 GSPYDSL
+2751 GNPYDSL
-2758 QIAMD
+2758 QEAMD
-2763 TARAMLAEDP
+2763 AARAMLAEEP
-2773 NQKLTVQLLTNTN
+2773 NQKLTVRLLTNTN

-2797 TLDLAGHTITG
+2797 TLDLAGHIITG

-2828 AEGGTISGTAT
+2828 AKGGTISGTAT

-2851 VTMIG
+2851 VTMTD

-2875 GSSFTLGQD
+2875 GSSFTLGQG
-2884 SSITGCQAG
+2884 STITGCQAG

-2902 GSFTQ
+2902 GSFAQ
-2907 TGNATISD
+2907 TDNAVITN
-2915 CSAFENAA
+2915 CSVFENAA
-2923 FTNCGYG
+2923 FSACGYG

-2936 KGTYTLQSGSVTNNS
+2936 KGSYTLQSGSVTNNS
-2951 ATQNGIIYIANNNGA
+2951 ATQNGIIYIANNSGA

-3018 LLLGNTNASQDVV
+3018 LLLGNTHASQDVV

-3044 INNGNCLMRGG
+3044 INDGNCLMRGG

-3155 FTKKYHNTSDKIAAE
+3155 FTKNYHNTSDKIAAE

-3240 MNGKTA
+3240 MEGVKA
-3246 DNVKSVEP
+3246 DNVTSVEP
-3254 TGETYPLNYDKG
+3254 TDKTYPLNYDK
-3266 DKDTPGNVTTDKTLK
+3266 DTPGNVETDKTLK
-3281 VTYKDNR
+3281 VTYTDNST
-3288 PEEIVRPETPVQW
+3288 EIVRPETPVQW

-3320 NYIVSLDTKSAE
+3320 NYIVSLDTKSQALNE
-3332 MGNKL
+3332 QLVG
-3337 LDATERLWM
+3337 ATERLWM

-3364 VFKSSYTYYDPESH
+3364 VFKSSYTYYDPELH

-3412 NGVTVQPTIEAWF
+3412 NGATVQPTIEAWF

-3431 SYRTGTNPYDDRVV
+3431 SYRTKTNPYDDRVV
-3445 LDANP
+3445 LDANT

-3457 AYNLSVANNPSL
+3457 AYNLSVGNNPSL

-3484 EAEYKKLLADG
+3484 EQQYNERVKDP
-3495 DHNVVYGMMVGY
+3495 DSNVVYGMMVGY

-3529 GDITFDVNMQ
+3529 RDITFDVNMQ

-3569 NESGSYTGYDTRN
+3569 NESGSYTGYDTSN

-3619 WTALDPDENSAFT
+3619 WTALNPSEDSTFT

-3637 KVKQTQLT
+3637 EVKQTQLT

-3657 KSNDQAYSFSTG
+3657 KSNDPAYSFSTG

-3676 LELDKYDFAKNDGY
+3676 LELDKYDFAKNSGY

-3706 MDTTEDLNGVE
+3706 MDNVADADLNGVE
-3717 AKLTDKVN
+3717 AELTDKVN

-3754 TLGMNISRGWGGNAS
+3754 TLGMNISRGWDGNAS

-3875 QEVAANLKDVTHISL
+3875 KEVAANLKDVTHISL

-3895 SEWDTTRQL
+3895 SEWDTTKQL

-3911 ILYAAKAKDTPV
+3911 ILYAAKANDTPV
-3923 LKDESEGNGWQ
+3923 LKDGSEGNGWQ
-3934 YDRWARADG
+3934 YDRWERADG

-3950 PLWDKEKNTRDNGGT
+3950 PLWEKQPNTRDNGGT
-3965 ADMDKYSFNGM
+3965 ADMDKYSFNDM
-3976 KMTVGSDGATKDI
+3976 EMTVGSDGATKEI
-3989 EGLVYYD
+3989 KGLVYYD

-4064 TANGS
+4064 TATGS

-4093 LIEGKGERAKAPVSH
+4093 LIEGKGEQANAPVSH

-4116 TIHWDIGTPTINRI
+4116 TIHWDIGTPTISRI

-4158 LLATQNATVEIETTD
+4158 LLATQNATVEIKTTD
-4173 VAEGNIRQTDYQLDE
+4173 VAEGNRRQTDYQLDE

-4263 GTTWQ
+4263 GTIWKD
-4268 NFDFETNYEKDY
+4268 FDFKTNYEQGY
-4280 VKRLTRL
+4280 VQQPTRL
-4287 HLTTMITDVKKV
+4287 QLTTTITDVKKV

-4318 ITGESD
+4318 ITDERN
-4324 QDTGESDQ
+4324 Q

-4393 YDLTYINEGG
+4393 YDLTYIKEDGAT
-4403 VPSDLELCDL
+4403 SDLELCDL

-4437 QNADGTAIN
+4437 QNADGSAIN

-4462 AYNNKGVLNREATM
+4462 AYTNKGVLDRVATM
-4476 QMASSNGTQLT
+4476 KNAESGTSLT
-4487 NRTTQDNS
+4487 TKTTQGNS

-4505 HKATDDSELG
+4505 HKATGKSELG
-4515 SLYIQLKDLPNATVK
+4515 SLYLQLKELPNATVK
-4530 VRVELAVKQ
+4530 VHVKLAVTQ
-4539 TKDGVNALL
+4539 TKDDVNALL
-4548 TDSDNTTVQQSNDT
+4548 TDIDDKTVQQSNDT

-4572 GKNNA
+4572 GENNA

-4627 ITVTLVQKKTTADP
+4627 ITVTLVQTEPNTQGEKP
-4641 ADVVY
+4641 VY
-4646 TDADGN
+4646 IDGGN
-4652 AYCTVTDTLGN
+4652 SYYAVTDTLGN
-4663 KVQSITTISDGRYSF
+4663 EVQPVTTTSDGRYTF
-4678 ENLKQGKYRVLFKDS
+4678 ENLKQGEYRVLFTDSKD
-4693 EKGYMME
+4693 GYKME
-4700 DSSKPVLPFGKLSV
+4700 DDSKPVLPFGKLSV
-4714 TKRDA
+4714 TKHDA

-4788 EAEVD
+4788 KAKVD

-4802 NELEEAVYTLTNKTV
+4802 EKLEEAVYTLSNTAV
-4817 SDPAKAAQDASDLTL
+4817 SKPAKADENAENLAL
-4832 FGKFVGTGVDFTD
+4832 FGTFVGDKVDVTG
-4845 DSAERTVRWQTTQ
+4845 DSAERTVRWQTMQ
-4858 GLPLQAENANGP
+4858 GLPLQAENAKGP
-4870 ITYTLEQDTVR
+4870 ITYTLKQDTVR

-4891 SFVQQQH
+4891 SFVQQQV

-4911 VIATRLVAVNTARI
+4911 VIATRLVAVNTART

-4930 HKLSDVE
+4930 HKLSNVE

-4975 GENEEN
+4975 GENEET

-5017 ITDRDK
+5017 ITDR
-5023 NGNTLPTIALE
+5023 NENCNTLPTIALE
-5034 DDKGILLYTA
+5034 DDKGNLLYTA
-5044 VMTQDQEKGDYSVDV
+5044 EMTKAEEGEELYTITVKEGETRKG
-5059 TAGAN
+5059 
-5064 RDTSTASAVM
+5064 STASAVM
-5074 TAGSCLETE
+5074 TAGSCLETMPKTE
-5083 QEQSNLPIRTQISMK
+5083 QEQSNLPIRTQISME

>member
-1 MKKKSTQ
+1 MKKKSIQ

-81 TPQDPESTAAPET
+81 TPQDPASTAAPET
-94 TPAPDAAEDAPTPAP
+94 TPAPDAAEDAPTPTP

-178 TLQAVVNAAVYAAPA
+178 TLQAVVNAAVFAAQA
-193 DQTDITVDVPVNNY
+193 GQTDIVVDVPAHNY

-216 TIVGKDDS
+216 TIVVKDAS
-224 GNEINISYTN
+224 GNETKINYTN
-234 KNIILNMTDS
+234 KNIILNMTGS

-260 SLTIR
+260 SLTIQ
-265 GGTIQA
+265 GGTIKA

-295 ISGFT
+295 ISDFT

-308 YVKGTAAVDTNG
+308 YVKGTAAVDTKG
-320 QFDVALGKNQEPLQN
+320 QYDVVLGDKDEPVKNS
-335 ADNTYQFKKL
+335 DGTYQFKKL
-345 QRENGN
+345 RRETGAD
-351 SMDTSFT
+351 MDTSFT
-358 MRGGATITGCQS
+358 MKGSTTITNCKS

-386 LDEANFT
+386 LESANFT
-393 NNNAGGFGGAVYLG
+393 TNNAGGFGGAVYLG
-407 TGVQTTIGDG
+407 TGVQTTIGNG

-454 FNGGTFTDNS
+454 FNGGTFTNNS

-477 FDGLAGDT
+477 FDGLADNT
-485 IEGVTF
+485 IENVTF
-491 GTSEPTTSDEENA
+491 GQAETTTSEEEDAEGKTT
-504 EAETILHGNYAALRG
+504 LHGNYAALRG
-519 GAIAFNSYIKEN
+519 GAIAFNSNIKEN
-531 TLKNCTFTG
+531 TLKNCTFRG

-553 NNYGKTTEFNP
+553 NNYSKTSDFNP
-564 VYTVDG
+564 VYTVDS
-570 CTFKQN
+570 CTFDRN

-582 KNGDDAAGG
+582 KNGDDAGGG
-591 AITIQVDPTDT
+591 AILIQVNPTDT
-602 PNTVQVARLYVKN
+602 PNTVQVASLYVKN

-629 ISTRR
+629 IATRR
-634 EANRSNARIYLNI
+634 ETGYGNAHIYLNI
-647 DSSTFDI
+647 DGSNFDS
-654 NRVTSAATGG
+654 NRVTSAGNGG

-671 WVAGYAWA
+671 WVSGYAWA
-679 DFTNNMFTGNYSAQ
+679 DFTANEFTGNYSAHF
-693 YGGAIASNNT
+693 GGAIASNND
-703 ANYRGRTLTLGA
+703 NVYQGRVITLGA

-723 PDKGNTFT
+723 PDKANTFT
-731 NNSSNSVG
+731 NNSANSRG
-739 GAVCVGTDGLGDN
+739 GAISTGASSSGDN
-752 TNGIYTTVHIYGN
+752 TNGIYTTVRIYGGS
-765 TFTKNTTNW
+765 FAGNTTLW
-774 GSGGALYV
+774 GYGGALYV
-782 DSSTQRD
+782 DSGTQRD
-789 DLGLE
+789 DLDLGLE
-794 VVGATFTGNQAIN
+794 VIGTTFTENKATH
-807 SSSSGAVRIYGVP
+807 SADAGAVYIYGI
-820 TSFKDC
+820 TSSFKDC
-826 EFINNTTEQSHGGA
+826 KFTANSTEQTHGGA
-840 IWVNRTNRFDMDN
+840 MHIQRTKRFDLDD
-853 VTFTGNTAGAVRND
+853 VTFTGNIAATTRGT
-867 GWGGAIFI
+867 GYGGAIFI
-875 NEIPSSFGATF
+875 NDCPSSIGSTF
-886 TWNDVTFEGN
+886 TWNNVTFDSN
-896 TSRSHGGA
+896 TSRGAGGA
-904 VGINTNVY
+904 VTADTNTY
-912 LTLNATNITAS
+912 LNLIATKITAR
-923 NNKSISQNGGAFYLS
+923 NNKGTTGGAFYLN
-938 QGRYTL
+938 QGCIALT
-944 KDAVFENNTAGSSG
+944 DAVFEKNTANGSG
-958 GAIYVWN
+958 GAIYMRN
-965 QYSGNSLTINGN
+965 RYSGNSLTIKGN

-982 NTANNSGGAVQFE
+982 NTASSSGGALYFDQ
-995 SNDQYRTGADGNLEY
+995 NDITYTDDGGQLQYRR
-1010 YHGELNII
+1010 GELNIT
-1018 GTAVTPIVFSNNTA
+1018 GTADTPIVFSGNIA
-1032 KNYSGGALCIGAHNT
+1032 KNYSGGAIAVGFSNT
-1047 DTLDYLDVYNN
+1047 DKFDYLDVHDN
-1058 TAQRYGGG
+1058 TAKQYGGG
-1066 IYINNSTTEGTLTN
+1066 IYVNGGATVGTLTN
-1080 SKIHNN
+1080 SKICNN
-1086 TTSWAGGG
+1086 TTVQTGGG
-1094 VDIHNYLY
+1094 VFVYAYFNY
-1102 YQETKVDNTTVITRT
+1102 QNVKVNNVDVPTRIGEAC
-1117 DKPGNF
+1117 DF
-1123 TIQDCKITENSTTGT
+1123 TIENCEVTGNSTTGT
-1138 DNNCS
+1138 DGNS
-1143 GGGGIG
+1143 RGGGGIAMG
-1149 ITSDLRRGE
+1149 ADLRHSKFFGD
-1158 LYKEDSGTVNIIDT
+1158 DSGTLNII
-1172 VVEGNTTTLAGGG
+1172 NTTVG
-1185 IYCGYNGTNNISGG
+1185 
-1199 SISNNT
+1199 NNT
-1205 SGTAATTAIDATNKY
+1205 SGT
-1220 KYSGG
+1220 SGG
-1225 AVAVR
+1225 GVYGSYNTTIKISGSKIANNTAASNGGGVVVR

-1237 GGTLITGNTS
+1237 NGTVIEGNTA
-1247 GVDGGALYVKNA
+1247 GANGGALYTWDTRNNNEKKYGVYEPK
-1259 DSRVLAAS
+1259 
-1267 LTTKD
+1267 LTTED
-1272 CTISNNT
+1272 CTIANNT

-1294 AMGEKTF
+1294 AMGEKTS

-1315 NAGEVTLPAASDL
+1315 SAGEVTLLAAEKLKGEYD
-1328 PGQYNAWLM
+1328 AWLM
-1337 DNTPPALETDIANDP
+1337 DDATSIETAVTNDSS
-1352 TAEHYYTLQGAA
+1352 AEHYYTLQGAA
-1364 CVVARLNGSAI
+1364 RVVARLNGLLGS
-1375 FNWGAENFTT
+1375 WDGKTYTT
-1385 LQAALDAAKDKD
+1385 LQAALDEAATKT
-1397 GDASIDLLAD
+1397 GTASIDLLAD

-1414 TTVNNPI
+1414 TTVHNPI

-1436 SNGQNTNAFTLTD
+1436 TNNENTNAFTLTD
-1449 KKADNYKA
+1449 EKADKYKA
-1457 DSAGGVLTGPANG
+1457 GSAGGVLTGPANG
-1470 IEMNSGTKS
+1470 IEMNNGTRS
-1479 AYNTLILTGKT
+1479 AHNTLILTGKT

-1497 RAVNGQDCIDIT
+1497 RAVNGQDYIDIT

-1529 HNIVAEGA
+1529 HNIVADGA

-1547 FTNGNYST
+1547 LTNGNYST

-1583 VDGGEFHDNIT
+1583 VDGGKFHDNIT

-1600 VIASVGWT
+1600 VIDSVGWT
-1608 NTIIINGG
+1608 NTITINGG
-1616 KFYNNKAV
+1616 EFYNNKAV

-1671 FYNNTAKNGGAVYMN
+1671 FYNNTANNGGAVYMN

-1699 EIYNNTADNGG
+1699 EIYNNTANNGG
-1710 AVYIA
+1710 ALYIA

-1725 EGANVGGIIRDN
+1725 EGADVGGIIRDN

-1774 AQGGTV
+1774 AQGSTV

-1791 GIKNADQLVWLKNDK
+1791 GIENAKDLVWLKNDK

-1818 AQTIYTLAPAGE
+1818 AQTIYTLAPAGK

-1843 YFSVNQAIKAMEA
+1843 YFSINQAIKAMEA

-1896 LTGHITVANLNN
+1896 LTGHITVNDLNKVG
-1908 NNLTF
+1908 LTF
-1913 TLADDKTQSDY
+1913 TLTDDNTQADYNKAGNVGTLTAASGTLVNIKNQS
-1924 KQGSTGGVLTSTSGN
+1924 
-1939 LVYIN
+1939 
-1944 NQTNKPENTTVKLQG
+1944 NKPENTTVKLQG
-1959 VTLTGSTTGSTC
+1959 VTLTGSTR
-1971 GVYADSNVNLVAE
+1971 GVYTGNNTNLVLKDTTI
-1984 GSSFSGHTVT
+1984 SKMTYTSTDH
-1994 AVNTNGAAISYRDV
+1994 GAGIRFGGAGV
-2008 GTLEVD
+2008 LEAD
-2014 NCTFTNNRIT
+2014 GCTFANNRVE
-2024 SNGHAGAIFMN
+2024 SNCYGGAIFMN
-2035 SASCKATI
+2035 SASSKATI
-2043 TNSTFTNNQSKS
+2043 TNSTFTNN
-2055 NYGGAMWLAGHA
+2055 YARGVGGAMFLNIHT

-2073 TFAGNT
+2073 TFEGNST
-2079 AGSVGGAVYLVPC
+2079 SDRGGAIYMQPC
-2092 TNVEKAAAETE
+2092 INTEKAESE
-2103 DYGSYD
+2103 KYGAYD
-2109 AVLENNTF
+2109 VVLENNTF
-2117 ENNKAYSSGGALYI
+2117 RNNKAYGDGGALYI
-2131 NPSTITVTTLLD
+2131 DPSAITVTTLLD

-2149 NSTTTAGGGAVYNN
+2149 NSTTTAVGGAVYNK
-2163 QGTLTLGTDNRFE
+2163 QGSLTLGTGNLFE
-2176 ENKSYGSGSAML
+2176 ENKSYNGGSGMYVG
-2188 ANGNLLS
+2188 GNLYS
-2195 VRDQENVELPADSY
+2195 VRDQDGVTLPESGY
-2209 DTKFLNNTAGYGNYS
+2209 DTKFINNTAGYGNYN
-2224 GGWAA
+2224 GGSAA
-2229 LYVGGGSSKHM
+2229 LSVGGGATKNM
-2240 RNMLFDG
+2240 RYMLFDG
-2247 NVAAYN
+2247 NVAAYGG
-2253 STASAIYIG
+2253 TASAIYVGAIGGG
-2262 TGSAST
+2262 TGER
-2268 AQRDMWIDHCRFEK
+2268 QIWIDHCSIVN
-2282 NVGNRYT
+2282 NVSPAYT
-2289 VYVDSNATNN
+2289 VYLNYAYSLGNRTRITN
-2299 NRLRIND
+2299 
-2306 TVFDNN
+2306 TKFDKN
-2312 TVKYGRTDG
+2312 TITSARTDYAVLG
-2321 DASLL
+2321 ANT
-2326 FVSYGNNVEM
+2326 GNNLDVS
-2336 CDSSITNT
+2336 DTSFTNT
-2344 QGQGRVIRLLGGGT
+2344 QGKGSVICLIGGGAYKG
-2358 LDAEGNA
+2358 DE
-2365 VPATSTFTH
+2365 VFEPAQTTFTR
-2374 VTITN
+2374 VTVKDNTN
-2379 NKNCYYTPVVL
+2379 CQYTPIYLSTVNSSRPDNNENLRSMLASSTWNNCIIANNASKATDNYQGGAFRVEKQLFTMNDCEITGNRGQHGAIVL
-2390 TNGNST
+2390 YGPLNPVGKGEQKPTEVNLNNCKIADNEGGSAGGLWIGGHESYRLTVNLNNCGISNNTSRSEAGGIYAGQLTTLNMTETTVAENTAKTYGGGLYAYGQDDENGNSRVNLT
-2396 ENDTWKRWSIQA
+2396 NCK
-2408 KSTWT
+2408 
-2413 DCTITGNAASI
+2413 ITG
-2424 TSPDS
+2424 
-2429 AGGFAVSKQNVTLE
+2429 
-2443 HCTISNNSGPNGGV
+2443 
-2457 YVSSPLT
+2457 
-2464 SYGFG
+2464 
-2469 DQQEGTVTFTNCD
+2469 
-2482 ITGNHGT
+2482 
-2489 AARGAGGM
+2489 
-2497 GISFYHNVRGIV
+2497 
-2509 KLNDCTITDNTGNY
+2509 
-2523 GGGIR
+2523 
-2528 VGGNDNDD
+2528 
-2536 WNASGLGTLNATNC
+2536 
-2550 TISGNTATVKG
+2550 
-2561 GGIFA
+2561 
-2566 SAYDTRDGESRLHLT
+2566 
-2581 DCEIKNNTANYGGGI
+2581 NTANYGGGI
-2596 YAARQIKP
+2596 YMARNQKP
-2604 ESRGKDNQYRDYYMA
+2604 EKRDQYHYHDFYVA
-2619 HAVNTQTMIVTGGTI
+2619 NTTPTQTLNITGGTV
-2634 ADNIAQKYGGGI
+2634 ANNTALANGGGI
-2646 CTDYIGKNTNYNTL
+2646 CTDKDDRNTNNSTL
-2660 VVNVIGGTVEN
+2660 IVKVADGTVEN

-2680 YAYKTQADTVL
+2680 YAYKAQADTVL
-2691 HLPQASKIHDN
+2691 HLPRASTIHDN

-2758 QIAMD
+2758 QEAMD
-2763 TARAMLAEDP
+2763 AARAMLAEDP
-2773 NQKLTVQLLTNTN
+2773 TQKLTVQLLTNTN

-2808 IGGKPALTIESD
+2808 IGGKPALTVESD
-2820 VNIINSKP
+2820 IAIIG
-2828 AEGGTISGTAT
+2828 GGTISGTAT

-2851 VTMIG
+2851 VTMTD

-2875 GSSFTLGQD
+2875 GSSFTLGRG
-2884 SSITGCQAG
+2884 SIITGCQAG

-2907 TGNATISD
+2907 TDDAVITN
-2915 CSAFENAA
+2915 CSVFENAA
-2923 FTNCGYG
+2923 FSACGYG

-2936 KGTYTLQSGSVTNNS
+2936 KGIYTLQRDSVTNNS
-2951 ATQNGIIYIANNNGA
+2951 ATQNGIIYIANNSGA
-2966 EFTMTKG
+2966 EFTMTQGK
-2973 EISGNTCKNG
+2973 ISGNTCKNG

-2998 ITGNTCTESGGGVY
+2998 ITGNSCTESGGGVY

-3018 LLLGNTNASQDVV
+3018 LLLGNTHASQDVV

-3044 INNGNCLMRGG
+3044 INGGNCLMRGG

-3155 FTKKYHNTSDKIAAE
+3155 FTKNYHNTSDKIAAE

-3235 TAGEV
+3235 TAADV

-3246 DNVKSVEP
+3246 ANVKSVKP
-3254 TGETYPLNYDKG
+3254 AGETYPLNYDKG

-3301 TAGSDATKDNALIR
+3301 TAGSDATKENALIR

-3320 NYIVSLDTKSAE
+3320 NYIVSLDTKSAG
-3332 MGNKL
+3332 MGEKL
-3337 LDATERLWM
+3337 LGATERLWM

-3394 LGTMNMT
+3394 LGTMNLT

-3412 NGVTVQPTIEAWF
+3412 NGATVQPTIEAWF

-3445 LDANP
+3445 LDANT

-3484 EAEYKKLLADG
+3484 EQQYNERVKNDPKS
-3495 DHNVVYGMMVGY
+3495 NVAYGMMVGY

-3569 NESGSYTGYDTRN
+3569 NESGSYTGYDTSN

-3611 DETHSGGT
+3611 DENHSGGT
-3619 WTALDPDENSAFT
+3619 WTALNPDENSAFT

-3637 KVKQTQLT
+3637 EVKQTQLT

-3676 LELDKYDFAKNDGY
+3676 LELDKYDFAQNGGY

-3733 GKLRDYAKNESTY
+3733 GILRDYAKNESTY

-3804 VYMTGNLD
+3804 VYMTGNLA
-3812 FGSEVVTPANNT
+3812 FGSEEVTPAKNT
-3824 DTFIYDAQVDQQA
+3824 DKFIYDAQVDQQA

-3849 KFDPSAMRPAT
+3849 KFDPSAMCPAT
-3860 YMVDGVEKPVYKMSQ
+3860 YVVDGVEKPVCKMSQ

-3911 ILYAAKAKDTPV
+3911 ILYAAKANDTPV
-3923 LKDESEGNGWQ
+3923 LEDGSEGNGWQ
-3934 YDRWARADG
+3934 YARWARADG

-3950 PLWDKEKNTRDNGGT
+3950 PLWNGEKNTRDNGGT
-3965 ADMDKYSFNGM
+3965 ADMDKYSFNNM
-3976 KMTVGSDGATKDI
+3976 EMTVGSDGATKEI
-3989 EGLVYYD
+3989 KGLVYYD

-4064 TANGS
+4064 TATGS

-4093 LIEGKGERAKAPVSH
+4093 LIEGKDEQAKAPVSH
-4108 PLTSAKNS
+4108 TLTSAKNS
-4116 TIHWDIGTPTINRI
+4116 KINWDIGTPTISRI

-4268 NFDFETNYEKDY
+4268 DFNFKTNYEQNY
-4280 VKRLTRL
+4280 VQRPTCL
-4287 HLTTMITDVKKV
+4287 HLTTTITDVKKV

-4318 ITGESD
+4318 I
-4324 QDTGESDQ
+4324 TGESDQ

-4380 AASNLVEIGDVLA
+4380 AVSNLVEIGDVLA
-4393 YDLTYINEGG
+4393 YDLTYIKESGAT
-4403 VPSDLELCDL
+4403 SDLELCDL

-4437 QNADGTAIN
+4437 QNADGSAIN

-4462 AYNNKGVLNREATM
+4462 AYNKDVLNRAATM
-4476 QMASSNGTQLT
+4476 KKAGSGTPLT
-4487 NRTTQDNS
+4487 NKTTQDNS

-4505 HKATDDSELG
+4505 HRATGTSELG
-4515 SLYIQLKDLPNATVK
+4515 SLYLQLKGLPNAIVK
-4530 VRVELAVKQ
+4530 VHVELAVTQ
-4539 TKDGVNALL
+4539 TKDDVNALL
-4548 TDSDNTTVQQSNDT
+4548 TDRDKTVQQSNDT

-4572 GKNNA
+4572 GESNA

-4627 ITVTLVQKKTTADP
+4627 ITVTLVQTEPNTKDEKP
-4641 ADVVY
+4641 VY
-4646 TDADGN
+4646 TDDAGN
-4652 AYCTVTDTLGN
+4652 NYYAVTDTLGN
-4663 KVQSITTISDGRYSF
+4663 EVQSVTTKKDGRYTF
-4678 ENLKQGKYRVLFKDS
+4678 ENLKQGNYRVLFKDS

-4700 DSSKPVLPFGKLSV
+4700 DDSKPVLSFDKLSV

-4719 MGDTSNKTAPQYG
+4719 MGDTMGDTSNKTAPQYG
-4732 TEDANT
+4732 TEDTNT

-4870 ITYTLEQDTVR
+4870 ITYTLKQDTVR

-4951 PASPLEKLLGGKVEI
+4951 PASPLEKLLGSKVEI
-4966 KSQQTIQRT
+4966 KSQQTIQHT
-4975 GENEEN
+4975 GENEETN
-4981 EEIRYR
+4981 EIRYR

-5044 VMTQDQEKGDYSVDV
+5044 EMTKAAEGEELYTITVKEGETRKG
-5059 TAGAN
+5059 
-5064 RDTSTASAVM
+5064 STASAVM
-5074 TAGSCLETE
+5074 TAGSCLETMPKTE
-5083 QEQSNLPIRTQISMK
+5083 QEQSNLPIRTQISME

>member
-81 TPQDPESTAAPET
+81 TPQDPASTAAPET
-94 TPAPDAAEDAPTPAP
+94 TPAPDAAEDVPTPTPTPTP

-178 TLQAVVNAAVYAAPA
+178 TLQAVVNAAVFAAPA
-193 DQTDITVDVPVNNY
+193 DQTDIVVDVPANNY

-216 TIVGKDDS
+216 TIVVKDASGKET
-224 GNEINISYTN
+224 NINYTN
-234 KNIILNMTDS
+234 KNITLNMTDS
-244 TLTVPTDAA
+244 TLTVPTDAS

-260 SLTIR
+260 SLTIQ
-265 GGTIQA
+265 GGTIKA

-295 ISGFT
+295 ISDFT

-320 QFDVALGKNQEPLQN
+320 QFDVALGENQEPLQN

-345 QRENGN
+345 RRETGDDMDT
-351 SMDTSFT
+351 SFIMADMDTSFT
-358 MRGGATITGCQS
+358 MKGGATITNCKS

-386 LDEANFT
+386 LESANFT
-393 NNNAGGFGGAVYLG
+393 KNNAGGFGGAVYLG
-407 TGVQTTIGDG
+407 TGVQTTIGKG

-436 QYTLHVKA
+436 QYTLHVKT

-454 FNGGTFTDNS
+454 FNGGTFTGNS

-477 FDGLAGDT
+477 FDGIADNT
-485 IEGVTF
+485 IENVTF
-491 GTSEPTTSDEENA
+491 GQAETTTSEEGDAEKETT
-504 EAETILHGNYAALRG
+504 LHGNYAALRG
-519 GAIAFNSYIKEN
+519 GAIAFNSNIKEN
-531 TLKNCTFTG
+531 TLKNCTFRG

-553 NNYGKTTEFNP
+553 NNYSKTTEFKP

-570 CTFKQN
+570 CTFDRN
-576 SATYDV
+576 SATYDE
-582 KNGDDAAGG
+582 KNGNDAGGG
-591 AITIQVDPTDT
+591 AILMQVNPTDK
-602 PNTVQVARLYVKN
+602 PNTVQVASLHVKN

-634 EANRSNARIYLNI
+634 ETGYGNARIYLNI
-647 DSSTFDI
+647 DGSKFDS
-654 NRVTSAATGG
+654 NRVTSAGNGG

-671 WVAGYAWA
+671 WVSGCAWA
-679 DFTNNMFTGNYSAQ
+679 DFTANEFTGNYSAHF
-693 YGGAIASNNT
+693 GGAIASNND
-703 ANYRGRTLTLGA
+703 NVYQGRVITLGA
-715 LREDGTPD
+715 LQEDGTPN
-723 PDKGNTFT
+723 PDKANTFT
-731 NNSSNSVG
+731 NNSANSWG
-739 GAVCVGTDGLGDN
+739 GAISTGASGSGDN
-752 TNGIYTTVHIYGN
+752 TNGIYTTVRIYGGS
-765 TFTKNTTNW
+765 FAGNTTLW

-782 DSSTQRD
+782 ASGTQRDD

-794 VVGATFTGNQAIN
+794 VIGTTFTENKATH
-807 SSSSGAVRIYGVP
+807 SADAGAVYIYGI
-820 TSFKDC
+820 TSSFKDC
-826 EFINNTTEQSHGGA
+826 KFTANSTEQTHGGA
-840 IWVNRTNRFDMDN
+840 MRIQRTKQFDMDN
-853 VTFTGNTAGAVRND
+853 VTFTDNTAGAVRND
-867 GWGGAIFI
+867 GRGGAIFI
-875 NEIPSSFGATF
+875 NDIPSSFGAAF
-886 TWNDVTFEGN
+886 TWNGVTFEGN
-896 TSRSHGGA
+896 TSRSYGGA
-904 VGINTNVY
+904 VGIDTNVY

-923 NNKSISQNGGAFYLS
+923 NNKSISQSGGAFYLS
-938 QGRYTL
+938 QGHYTL
-944 KDAVFENNTAGSSG
+944 TNAVFENNIAGSSG

-977 SRFVG
+977 SSFTG
-982 NTANNSGGAVQFE
+982 NTAGSSGGAVQFE
-995 SNDQYRTGADGNLEY
+995 SNNQYRTGADGNLEY
-1010 YHGELNII
+1010 YRGELNII
-1018 GTAVTPIVFSNNTA
+1018 GTADNPIVFSNNTA

-1047 DTLDYLDVYNN
+1047 DTLDYLDVHDN

-1066 IYINNSTTEGTLTN
+1066 IYINNSITEGTLTN

-1094 VDIHNYLY
+1094 VDIHNYLD
-1102 YQETKVDNTTVITRT
+1102 YQETKVNNATVITRT
-1117 DKPGNF
+1117 GRPGVF
-1123 TIQDCKITENSTTGT
+1123 TIRDCEITGNSTTGT
-1138 DNNCS
+1138 DGNCI

-1149 ITSDLRRGE
+1149 ITSDLRRSE
-1158 LYKEDSGTVNIIDT
+1158 LYKVDSGTVNIIDT

-1199 SISNNT
+1199 RISNNT

-1237 GGTLITGNTS
+1237 DGTLITGNTS

-1259 DSRVLAAS
+1259 DSRVLPAS
-1267 LTTKD
+1267 LTTED
-1272 CTISNNT
+1272 CEIKNNT
-1279 AKKGGIAYVSAGASF
+1279 AQKGGIAYVSAGASF
-1294 AMGEKTF
+1294 AMGKKTS

-1315 NAGEVTLPAASDL
+1315 NAVKVTLPAAKQLKGVYD
-1328 PGQYNAWLM
+1328 AWLM
-1337 DNTPPALETDIANDP
+1337 DNTPPALETDIANDSN
-1352 TAEHYYTLQGAA
+1352 AEHYYTLQGAA
-1364 CVVARLNGSAI
+1364 HFVARLNGLLGSKT
-1375 FNWGAENFTT
+1375 GKEYTT
-1385 LQAALDAAKDKD
+1385 LQAALDEAAKKN
-1397 GDASIDLLAD
+1397 GTASIDLLAD

-1414 TTVNNPI
+1414 TTENNPI

-1436 SNGQNTNAFTLTD
+1436 TNGQNTNAFTLTD
-1449 KKADNYKA
+1449 EKADDYKA
-1457 DSAGGVLTGPANG
+1457 GSTGGVLTGPANG
-1470 IEMNSGTKS
+1470 IEMGKGKS
-1479 AYNTLILTGKT
+1479 STIHNTLKLKGET
-1490 LTLRNLS
+1490 LTLTNMYRGVS
-1497 RAVNGQDCIDIT
+1497 ATSGYADIS
-1509 AKDVTFTGN
+1509 ADDVTFTQITNGGVY
-1518 TDSGIRLNGSY
+1518 TSGGYCNVQ
-1529 HNIVAEGA
+1529 VAN
-1537 VFTKNTGYSI
+1537 VTYTNNTGNAFLVGSGRNILTVDNANIYNNKISG
-1547 FTNGNYST
+1547 NG
-1555 VALKDVEIYDNSGT
+1555 LLWLGDNST
-1569 NSGRVYVNSNSTVT
+1569 L
-1583 VDGGEFHDNIT
+1583 
-1594 TSQSGG
+1594 
-1600 VIASVGWT
+1600 
-1608 NTIIINGG
+1608 IINGG
-1616 KFYNNKAV
+1616 SFHDNTVSNNGTIAYA
-1624 NGGVVY
+1624 NSGGC
-1630 LVYTGN
+1630 
-1636 VTINDGKFY
+1636 TI
-1645 NNTAT
+1645 
-1650 SNGGAL
+1650 
-1656 AAGNRAVILTINDGE
+1656 TINDGE
-1671 FYNNTAKNGGAVYMN
+1671 FYNNKAANGGVVYMPGNDTLTINGGDFHDNNAVNGGAIYMGTN
-1686 TDVGLSTLNMTGG
+1686 TGLATLTMIGG
-1699 EIYNNTADNGG
+1699 KIYNNTANNGG
-1710 AVYIA
+1710 AVYIPN
-1715 TKAKVTLSAA
+1715 KGKVTLSAA
-1725 EGANVGGIIRDN
+1725 EDADVGGIIRDN

-1761 LLHGGTI
+1761 LLYGGTI

-1780 DLADTQDLHTD
+1780 DLADTKALYTKDIED
-1791 GIKNADQLVWLKNDK
+1791 AGALVWLKNDATTG
-1806 ETGDKAVRETAD
+1806 ETVRSGETAP
-1818 AQTIYTLAPAGE
+1818 AQTIYTLAPAGK

-1843 YFSVNQAIKAMEA
+1843 YFSINQAIKAMEA
-1856 ADAEDAETNTTT
+1856 ADAEDAETNTT

-1896 LTGHITVANLNN
+1896 LTGHITVNNLNN
-1908 NNLTF
+1908 VGLTF
-1913 TLADDKTQSDY
+1913 TLTDDNTQTDY
-1924 KQGSTGGVLTSTSGN
+1924 SKAGNGGTLTAASGT
-1939 LVYIN
+1939 LVNIKDQSN
-1944 NQTNKPENTTVKLQG
+1944 NPENTTVKLQG
-1959 VTLTGSTTGSTC
+1959 VTLTGATR
-1971 GVYADSNVNLVAE
+1971 GVNAGRNVNLVAE
-1984 GSSFSGHTVT
+1984 GSSFSGHTT
-1994 AVNTNGAAISYRDV
+1994 VNTSGAAISYGGV

-2035 SASCKATI
+2035 NASCKATI

-2092 TNVEKAAAETE
+2092 TNVEKAETE
-2103 DYGSYD
+2103 AYGSYD

-2131 NPSTITVTTLLD
+2131 DPSTITVTTLLD

-2149 NSTTTAGGGAVYNN
+2149 NSTTTADGGAVYNK
-2163 QGTLTLGTDNRFE
+2163 QGTLTLGTGNLFK
-2176 ENKSYGSGSAML
+2176 ENKSYNGGSGMYVG
-2188 ANGNLLS
+2188 GNLLS
-2195 VRDQENVELPADSY
+2195 VRDQEGVTLPESGY
-2209 DTKFLNNTAGYGNYS
+2209 DTQFIKNTSGYGNYS

-2229 LYVGGGSSKHM
+2229 LSVGGGATKNM
-2240 RNMLFDG
+2240 RYMLFDG
-2247 NVAAYN
+2247 NVAAYGG
-2253 STASAIYIG
+2253 TASAIYVGAIGSG
-2262 TGSAST
+2262 TGKR
-2268 AQRDMWIDHCRFEK
+2268 QIWIDHCSIVN
-2282 NVGNRYT
+2282 NVSPAYT
-2289 VYVDSNATNN
+2289 VYLNYAYSLGNLTRITNTEFDKNTITSARRDYAVLGANTGN
-2299 NRLRIND
+2299 NLDVND
-2306 TVFDNN
+2306 TSF
-2312 TVKYGRTDG
+2312 
-2321 DASLL
+2321 
-2326 FVSYGNNVEM
+2326 
-2336 CDSSITNT
+2336 TNT
-2344 QGQGRVIRLLGGGT
+2344 QGKGCVICLIGGGAYKG
-2358 LDAEGNA
+2358 DE
-2365 VPATSTFTH
+2365 VFEPAQTTFTR
-2374 VTITN
+2374 VTVKGNTN
-2379 NKNCYYTPVVL
+2379 CQYTPIYLSTVNSSRPGNNENLRSMLASSTWNNCIIANNASKATDNYQGGAFCVDKQLFTMNDCEITGNRGQHGAIVL
-2390 TNGNST
+2390 YGPLKPVGKGEQKPTEVNLNKCKIAYNEGGSAGGLWIGGHESYRLTVNLNKCDISNNTSRNVAGGIYAGQLTTLNMTETTVAENTAKTYGGGLYTYGQDDENGNSRVNLT
-2396 ENDTWKRWSIQA
+2396 NCK
-2408 KSTWT
+2408 
-2413 DCTITGNAASI
+2413 ITG
-2424 TSPDS
+2424 
-2429 AGGFAVSKQNVTLE
+2429 
-2443 HCTISNNSGPNGGV
+2443 
-2457 YVSSPLT
+2457 
-2464 SYGFG
+2464 
-2469 DQQEGTVTFTNCD
+2469 
-2482 ITGNHGT
+2482 
-2489 AARGAGGM
+2489 
-2497 GISFYHNVRGIV
+2497 
-2509 KLNDCTITDNTGNY
+2509 
-2523 GGGIR
+2523 
-2528 VGGNDNDD
+2528 
-2536 WNASGLGTLNATNC
+2536 
-2550 TISGNTATVKG
+2550 
-2561 GGIFA
+2561 
-2566 SAYDTRDGESRLHLT
+2566 
-2581 DCEIKNNTANYGGGI
+2581 NTANYGGGI
-2596 YAARQIKP
+2596 YMARNQKP
-2604 ESRGKDNQYRDYYMA
+2604 EKRDQNHYHDFYVA
-2619 HAVNTQTMIVTGGTI
+2619 NTTHTQTLNITGGTV
-2634 ADNIAQKYGGGI
+2634 ANNTALANGGGI
-2646 CTDYIGKNTNYNTL
+2646 CTDKDDRDTSYSTL
-2660 VVNVIGGTVEN
+2660 IVKVTGGTVEN

-2680 YAYKTQADTVL
+2680 YAYKAKADTVL

-2736 VETEVAQI
+2736 VETAVAQI

-2751 GSPYDSL
+2751 GGPYDSL

-2763 TARAMLAEDP
+2763 VARTMLAEDAD
-2773 NQKLTVQLLTNTN
+2773 QKLTVQLLTNTN

-2808 IGGKPALTIESD
+2808 IGGKTALTIESD

-2828 AEGGTISGTAT
+2828 AGGGTISGTAT

-2851 VTMIG
+2851 VTMTD

-2868 GAVCVDS
+2868 GAVCVNS
-2875 GSSFTLGQD
+2875 GSSFTLGQG
-2884 SSITGCQAG
+2884 STITGCQAG

-2907 TGNATISD
+2907 IDDAVITN
-2915 CSAFENAA
+2915 CSVFENAA
-2923 FTNCGYG
+2923 FSACGYG

-2936 KGTYTLQSGSVTNNS
+2936 KGIYTLQSGSVTNNS
-2951 ATQNGIIYIANNNGA
+2951 ATKNGIIYIANNSGA
-2966 EFTMTKG
+2966 EFTMTQGK
-2973 EISGNTCKNG
+2973 ISGNTCKNG
-2983 TIYQAGGTMTLAGGS
+2983 TIYQEGGTMTLAGGS
-2998 ITGNTCTESGGGVY
+2998 ITGNTCTENGGGVY

-3018 LLLGNTNASQDVV
+3018 LLLGTTNASQDVV

-3044 INNGNCLMRGG
+3044 INGGNCLMRGG

-3143 YNVWRDDYYPYT
+3143 YNVWRDDYYPYN
-3155 FTKKYHNTSDKIAAE
+3155 FTKNYHNTSDKIAAE
-3170 GTEDGGKY
+3170 GSEDGGKY

-3211 RMSITKQ
+3211 RMSITEQ
-3218 DTGDGEKDYY
+3218 DTGDGKKDHY

-3235 TAGEV
+3235 TAAEV
-3240 MNGKTA
+3240 LREEKTA

-3254 TGETYPLNYDKG
+3254 TDETYPLDYDK
-3266 DKDTPGNVTTDKTLK
+3266 DAPSNVKTDKTLK
-3281 VTYKDNR
+3281 VTYTDGST
-3288 PEEIVRPETPVQW
+3288 ETVRPETPVQW

-3320 NYIVSLDTKSAE
+3320 NYIVSLDTKSQALNE
-3332 MGNKL
+3332 QLVGT
-3337 LDATERLWM
+3337 TERLWM

-3356 ISLSGNGT
+3356 ISLSGKGT
-3364 VFKSSYTYYDPESH
+3364 VFKSSYTYYDPELH

-3394 LGTMNMT
+3394 LGTMKLT
-3401 MQFSIKVGGMH
+3401 MQFSVKVGGMH
-3412 NGVTVQPTIEAWF
+3412 NGETVQPTIEAWF

-3431 SYRTGTNPYDDRVV
+3431 SYQTKTNPYDDRVA
-3445 LDANP
+3445 LDANI

-3477 DTKTEIT
+3477 ATKTEIT
-3484 EAEYKKLLADG
+3484 EAEYNKLLAEDG
-3495 DHNVVYGMMVGY
+3495 HNVVYGMMVGY
-3507 GMSLQLRNQ
+3507 GMALQLRNQ

-3529 GDITFDVNMQ
+3529 GDIAFDVNMQ
-3539 GGLKFNGKT
+3539 GGLKFNGNT
-3548 VYYADGGQ
+3548 VYYAADGK

-3569 NESGSYTGYDTRN
+3569 NESGSYTGYDTSN

-3619 WTALDPDENSAFT
+3619 WTALNPNEKSTFT

-3637 KVKQTQLT
+3637 VVKQTQLT

-3657 KSNDQAYSFSTG
+3657 KSNDQEYSFSTG

-3676 LELDKYDFAKNDGY
+3676 LELDKYDFAQNGSY

-3706 MDTTEDLNGVE
+3706 MDNVADADLNGVE
-3717 AKLTDKVN
+3717 AELTDKVN

-3733 GKLRDYAKNESTY
+3733 GILRSYAKNESTY
-3746 NDNYDNSS
+3746 GDNYDNSS
-3754 TLGMNISRGWGGNAS
+3754 TLGMNISRSRGGNGS

-3804 VYMTGNLD
+3804 VYMTGNLA
-3812 FGSEVVTPANNT
+3812 FGSEEVTPANNT
-3824 DTFIYDAQVDQQA
+3824 DKFIYDAQVDQQA

-3860 YMVDGVEKPVYKMSQ
+3860 YIVDGVEKPVYKMSQ
-3875 QEVAANLKDVTHISL
+3875 KEVAANLKDVTHISL

-3895 SEWDTTRQL
+3895 SEWDTTKQL

-3911 ILYAAKAKDTPV
+3911 ILYAAKANDTPV
-3923 LKDESEGNGWQ
+3923 LKDGSEGNGWQ
-3934 YDRWARADG
+3934 YDRWERADG
-3943 AGLDDSQ
+3943 AGLDNSQ
-3950 PLWDKEKNTRDNGGT
+3950 PLWEKQPNTRDNGGT

-3976 KMTVGSDGATKDI
+3976 KMTVGSDEATKEI

-3996 TLTELEKAGHTC
+3996 TLTELEKADHTC

-4064 TANGS
+4064 TATGS

-4093 LIEGKGERAKAPVSH
+4093 LIEGKGEQANAPVSH
-4108 PLTSAKNS
+4108 TLTSAKNS
-4116 TIHWDIGTPTINRI
+4116 KINWDIGTPTISRI

-4173 VAEGNIRQTDYQLDE
+4173 VAEGNRRQTDYQLDE

-4268 NFDFETNYEKDY
+4268 EFNFETNYEKDY

-4287 HLTTMITDVKKV
+4287 HLTTTITDVKKV

-4318 ITGESD
+4318 IE
-4324 QDTGESDQ
+4324 GESDQ

-4403 VPSDLELCDL
+4403 ANSDLELCDL

-4437 QNADGTAIN
+4437 QNADGSAIN

-4462 AYNNKGVLNREATM
+4462 AYNSKGVLDRAATM
-4476 QMASSNGTQLT
+4476 QKAGIGTRLT
-4487 NRTTQDNS
+4487 TKTTQGNS

-4505 HKATDDSELG
+4505 HKATGTSELG
-4515 SLYIQLKDLPNATVK
+4515 SLYFQLQNLPNAIVK
-4530 VRVELAVKQ
+4530 VRVELAVTQ
-4539 TKDGVNALL
+4539 TKDDVNALL
-4548 TDSDNTTVQQSNDT
+4548 TDMDDKTVQQSNDT

-4572 GKNNA
+4572 GESNA

-4596 VWMDQNYDGIYTTK
+4596 VWMDQNHDGIYTTK

-4627 ITVTLVQKKTTADP
+4627 ITVTLVQTEPNTQDEKP
-4641 ADVVY
+4641 VY
-4646 TDADGN
+4646 TDDDNSYYA
-4652 AYCTVTDTLGN
+4652 VTDTLGN
-4663 KVQSITTISDGRYSF
+4663 KVQPVTTTSDGRYTF
-4678 ENLKQGKYRVLFKDS
+4678 ENLKQGNYRVLFKDS

-4700 DSSKPVLPFGKLSV
+4700 DGSKPVLPFGKLSV
-4714 TKRDA
+4714 TKRDDKK
-4719 MGDTSNKTAPQYG
+4719 DTSNKTDKQYG
-4732 TEDANT
+4732 DTTNT
-4738 LQAAMSRE
+4738 LQAALSDV

-4788 EAEVD
+4788 EAEVN
-4793 FTLAATQGK
+4793 FTLAATQGEE
-4802 NELEEAVYTLTNKTV
+4802 ELEEAVYTLSNKTV
-4817 SDPAKAAQDASDLTL
+4817 SEPAKAAQGASDLTL

-4845 DSAERTVRWQTTQ
+4845 DSDERTVRWQTTQ
-4858 GLPLQAENANGP
+4858 GLPLQAENAHGP
-4870 ITYTLEQDTVR
+4870 ITYTLKQDTVR
-4881 ADGDT
+4881 AGHDT

-4891 SFVQQQH
+4891 SFVQKQD

-4951 PASPLEKLLGGKVEI
+4951 PASPLEKLLGAKVEI
-4966 KSQQTIQRT
+4966 KSQQTIQHT
-4975 GENEEN
+4975 GENEETN
-4981 EEIRYR
+4981 EIRYR

-5017 ITDRDK
+5017 ITDRDE
-5023 NGNTLPTIALE
+5023 NGNTLPTITLE
-5034 DDKGILLYTA
+5034 DDKGNLLYTA
-5044 VMTQDQEKGDYSVDV
+5044 KMTPDQEKGDYSVDV
-5059 TAGAN
+5059 TAGDG

-5074 TAGSCLETE
+5074 TAGSCLETTE

>member
-1 MKKKSTQ
+1 MYK
-8 RIAAWLLAAGMMAG
+8 
-22 TFAQPMAVYA
+22 
-32 ESTASI
+32 
-38 AASDSTTGDSITAD
+38 
-52 ADVVIATPTPEPDTG
+52 
-67 TDTAATPVPTADSQ
+67 
-81 TPQDPESTAAPET
+81 
-94 TPAPDAAEDAPTPAP
+94 
-109 TPAAEDTAD
+109 
-118 DAADTDDT
+118 
-126 TDTTTTVTPA
+126 
-136 DLQSCI
+136 
-142 ALLAASQLSLDA
+142 
-154 DSIEPDVREETLALS
+154 
-169 DEITETEPS
+169 
-178 TLQAVVNAAVYAAPA
+178 APA
-193 DQTDITVDVPVNNY
+193 DQTVKVDVPAGNY

-216 TIVGKDDS
+216 TIVVKDASGKET
-224 GNEINISYTN
+224 NINYTN
-234 KNIILNMTDS
+234 KNIILNMTNS

-260 SLTIR
+260 SLTIQ
-265 GGTIQA
+265 GGTIKA

-295 ISGFT
+295 ISDFT

-320 QFDVALGKNQEPLQN
+320 QFDVALGANQEPLQN

-345 QRENGN
+345 RRENDAE
-351 SMDTSFT
+351 MDTSFT
-358 MRGGATITGCQS
+358 MQGGATITNCKS

-386 LDEANFT
+386 LESANFT

-407 TGVQTTIGDG
+407 TGVQTTIGNG

-444 DNILVQVPVT
+444 DNILVQAPVT

-485 IEGVTF
+485 IANVAF
-491 GTSEPTTSDEENA
+491 GQADTTTSEEGDAQEETT
-504 EAETILHGNYAALRG
+504 LHGNYAALRG
-519 GAIAFNSYIKEN
+519 GAIAFNSNIKEN
-531 TLKNCTFTG
+531 TLKNCTFRG

-553 NNYGKTTEFNP
+553 NTYGKTTEFKP

-570 CTFKQN
+570 CTFDRN

-582 KNGDDAAGG
+582 KNGDDAGGG
-591 AITIQVDPTDT
+591 AILMQVNPTDT
-602 PNTVQVARLYVKN
+602 PNTVQVASLYVKN
-615 STFTGNTATGYGGA
+615 STFTGNTATGFGGA

-634 EANRSNARIYLNI
+634 EANRGNVRIYLNI
-647 DSSTFDI
+647 DNSTFDG
-654 NRVTSAATGG
+654 NRATSAGNGG

-679 DFTNNMFTGNYSAQ
+679 DFTANEFTGNYSAHF
-693 YGGAIASNNT
+693 GGAIATNND
-703 ANYRGRTLTLGA
+703 NVYQGRVITLGA

-723 PDKGNTFT
+723 PDKANTFT
-731 NNSSNSVG
+731 NNSANSWG
-739 GAVCVGTDGLGDN
+739 GAISTGASSSGDN
-752 TNGIYTTVHIYGN
+752 TNGIYTTVRIYGGS
-765 TFTKNTTNW
+765 FAGNTTLW

-782 DSSTQRD
+782 ASGNQRN

-794 VVGATFTGNQAIN
+794 VIGTTFTENKATH
-807 SSSSGAVRIYGVP
+807 SADTGAVYLYGI
-820 TSFKDC
+820 TSSFKDC
-826 EFINNTTEQSHGGA
+826 EFTANSTEQTHGGA
-840 IWVNRTNRFDMDN
+840 MYIRRTKRFDMDN

-867 GWGGAIFI
+867 GRGGAIFI

-886 TWNDVTFEGN
+886 TWNGVTFEGN
-896 TSRSHGGA
+896 TSRSYGGA
-904 VGINTNVY
+904 VGIDTNVY

-923 NNKSISQNGGAFYLS
+923 NNKSISQSGGAFYLS

-944 KDAVFENNTAGSSG
+944 TNAVFENNIAGSSG

-977 SRFVG
+977 SSFTG
-982 NTANNSGGAVQFE
+982 NTAGSSGGAVQFE
-995 SNDQYRTGADGNLEY
+995 SNNQYRTGADGNLEY
-1010 YHGELNII
+1010 YRGELNII
-1018 GTAVTPIVFSNNTA
+1018 GTADTPIVFSNNTA

-1047 DTLDYLDVYNN
+1047 DTLDYLDVHDN

-1066 IYINNSTTEGTLTN
+1066 IYINNSITEGTLTN

-1094 VDIHNYLY
+1094 VDIHNYLD
-1102 YQETKVDNTTVITRT
+1102 YQETKVNNATVITRT
-1117 DKPGNF
+1117 GRPGDF
-1123 TIQDCKITENSTTGT
+1123 TIRDCEISGNSTTGT
-1138 DNNCS
+1138 DGNCI

-1149 ITSDLRRGE
+1149 ITSDLRRSE
-1158 LYKEDSGTVNIIDT
+1158 LYKVDSGTVNIIDT
-1172 VVEGNTTTLAGGG
+1172 VVEDNTTTLAGGG

-1237 GGTLITGNTS
+1237 DGTLITGNTS

-1259 DSRVLAAS
+1259 DSRVLPAS
-1267 LTTKD
+1267 LTTED
-1272 CTISNNT
+1272 CEIKNNT
-1279 AKKGGIAYVSAGASF
+1279 AQKGGIAYVSAGASF
-1294 AMGEKTF
+1294 AMGKKTF

-1315 NAGEVTLPAASDL
+1315 SAGKVTLPAAKKLEGEYD
-1328 PGQYNAWLM
+1328 AWLM
-1337 DNTPPALETDIANDP
+1337 DNTPPALETDIANDSN
-1352 TAEHYYTLQGAA
+1352 AEHYYTLQGAA
-1364 CVVARLNGSAI
+1364 RFVARLNGLLGSRT
-1375 FNWGAENFTT
+1375 GTKYTT
-1385 LQAALDAAKDKD
+1385 LQAALDEAAKKT
-1397 GDASIDLLAD
+1397 GTASIDLLAD

-1436 SNGQNTNAFTLTD
+1436 TNNENTNAFTLTD
-1449 KKADNYKA
+1449 ETAANYKA
-1457 DSAGGVLTGPANG
+1457 GSTGGVLTGPANG
-1470 IEMNSGTKS
+1470 IEMNNGTKS
-1479 AYNTLILTGKT
+1479 AYNKLILTGKT
-1490 LTLRNLS
+1490 LTLTSMYRG
-1497 RAVNGQDCIDIT
+1497 VNAGSYADIT
-1509 AKDVTFTGN
+1509 VDGLTFTRMTN
-1518 TDSGIRLNGSY
+1518 AGIY
-1529 HNIVAEGA
+1529 
-1537 VFTKNTGYSI
+1537 
-1547 FTNGNYST
+1547 TNGNCNIHVSNATFTQNTGNSIVAYNNNNIVTVEST
-1555 VALKDVEIYDNSGT
+1555 EIYDNKIGG
-1569 NSGRVYVNSNSTVT
+1569 NGMIFVDYNSTLT
-1583 VDGGEFHDNIT
+1583 IEDGSFHDNTSSGNGGIVYGYRYGNKIT
-1594 TSQSGG
+1594 
-1600 VIASVGWT
+1600 
-1608 NTIIINGG
+1608 INGG
-1616 KFYNNKAV
+1616 EYYNNKAAHGGAIYMSQNGTLTI
-1624 NGGVVY
+1624 NGGSFH
-1630 LVYTGN
+1630 
-1636 VTINDGKFY
+1636 D
-1645 NNTAT
+1645 NTAT
-1650 SNGGAL
+1650 TNGGAIV
-1656 AAGNRAVILTINDGE
+1656 ACNQTSGNHSTTLTITGGE
-1671 FYNNTAKNGGAVYMN
+1671 FYNNTAVNGGAVYMS
-1686 TDVGLSTLNMTGG
+1686 TGTGLGTFTMTGG

-1710 AVYIA
+1710 ALYIA

-1725 EGANVGGIIRDN
+1725 EDADVGGIIRDN

-1750 ADSSLTVGEKT
+1750 ADSTLTVGKNA
-1761 LLHGGTI
+1761 LLYGGTI

-1774 AQGGTV
+1774 AQGGKIE
-1780 DLADTQDLHTD
+1780 LANTQDLHID
-1791 GIKNADQLVWLKNDK
+1791 GIENADRLVWLKNDE
-1806 ETGDKAVRETAD
+1806 ETGDKAVLETVD

-1843 YFSVNQAIKAMEA
+1843 YFSINQAIKAMETA
-1856 ADAEDAETNTTT
+1856 AAAEDAETNTTT

-1885 HSPTLNLNGYT
+1885 YSPTLNLNGYT

-1913 TLADDKTQSDY
+1913 TMADDKTQGDY
-1924 KQGSTGGVLTSTSGN
+1924 NKAGNGGTLTAASGT
-1939 LVYIN
+1939 LVNIKD
-1944 NQTNKPENTTVKLQG
+1944 QSNKPENTTVKLQG
-1959 VTLTGSTTGSTC
+1959 VTLTGSTR
-1971 GVYADSNVNLVAE
+1971 GVYAGNNVNLVAE

-1994 AVNTNGAAISYRDV
+1994 AVNTNGAAISYGGV
-2008 GTLEVD
+2008 GTLVVNNCKFAD
-2014 NCTFTNNRIT
+2014 NRVTA
-2024 SNGHAGAIFMN
+2024 NGHAGAIFMN

-2043 TNSTFTNNQSKS
+2043 TNSTFTSNQSKS

-2079 AGSVGGAVYLVPC
+2079 AGSVGGAIYLVPC

-2103 DYGSYD
+2103 AYGSYD

-2176 ENKSYGSGSAML
+2176 ENKSYGSGSAMFVS
-2188 ANGNLLS
+2188 GNLLS

-2247 NVAAYN
+2247 NVAAYGG
-2253 STASAIYIG
+2253 TASAIYIG

-2268 AQRDMWIDHCRFEK
+2268 AQRDMWIDHCRFVH
-2282 NVGNRYT
+2282 NVGNRHT
-2289 VYVDSNATNN
+2289 VYVDTNYTNN
-2299 NRLRIND
+2299 NLLKIND

-2321 DASLL
+2321 DAALL
-2326 FVSYGNNVEM
+2326 YIAYGNSVKM
-2336 CDSSITNT
+2336 SDSTITET
-2344 QGQGRVIRLLGGGT
+2344 QGEGRILRYYGGGT
-2358 LDAEGNA
+2358 LDKDGKA
-2365 VPATSTFTH
+2365 VPATGTFTN
-2374 VTITN
+2374 VTITD
-2379 NKNCYYTPVVL
+2379 NKNCYYTPVSL
-2390 TNGNST
+2390 PNANRSDGD
-2396 ENDTWKRWSIQA
+2396 EWKTRSIQA
-2408 KSTWT
+2408 QSTWT

-2424 TSPDS
+2424 TSQDG
-2429 AGGFAVSKQNVTLE
+2429 AGGFEVYKQNVTLDN
-2443 HCTISNNSGPNGGV
+2443 CTISNNSGPNGGV

-2464 SYGFG
+2464 NYGFG
-2469 DQQEGTVTFTNCD
+2469 DPQEGVVTFTNCA

-2497 GISFYHNVRGIV
+2497 GISYYQSVRGIV
-2509 KLNDCTITDNTGNY
+2509 NLTDCTIKDNTGNY

-2566 SAYDTRDGESRLHLT
+2566 SAYDTVNGESRLRLT
-2581 DCEIKNNTANYGGGI
+2581 GCTITNNTANYGGGI

-2604 ESRGKDNQYRDYYMA
+2604 EKRNKDSQYRDYYVG
-2619 HAVNTQTMIVTGGTI
+2619 HAADTQTMIVTGGTI

-2646 CTDYIGKNTNYNTL
+2646 STDVVEKNTNYSTL
-2660 VVNVIGGTVEN
+2660 IVKVADGTVEN

-2680 YAYKTQADTVL
+2680 YAYKTKADTVL
-2691 HLPQASKIHDN
+2691 HLPQASAIHDN

-2716 EAIDYDPIQRTY
+2716 EPIDYDPIQRTY

-2758 QIAMD
+2758 QEAMD
-2763 TARAMLAEDP
+2763 AARAMLAEDP

-2851 VTMIG
+2851 VTMTN

-2875 GSSFTLGQD
+2875 GSSFTLGQG
-2884 SSITGCQAG
+2884 STITGCQAG

-2902 GSFTQ
+2902 GSFAQ
-2907 TGNATISD
+2907 TDDAVITN
-2915 CSAFENAA
+2915 CSVFENAA
-2923 FTNCGYG
+2923 FRACGYG

-2936 KGTYTLQSGSVTNNS
+2936 KGSYTLQSGSVTNNS
-2951 ATQNGIIYIANNNGA
+2951 ATQNGIIYIANNSGA

-2973 EISGNTCKNG
+2973 KISGNTCKNG

-2998 ITGNTCTESGGGVY
+2998 ITDNTCTESGGGVY

-3018 LLLGNTNASQDVV
+3018 LLLGNTNASQNVV

-3044 INNGNCLMRGG
+3044 INGGNCLMRGG

-3155 FTKKYHNTSDKIAAE
+3155 FTKNYHNTSDKIAAE

-3218 DTGDGEKDYY
+3218 DTGDDVNDHY

-3235 TAGEV
+3235 TAAEV
-3240 MNGKTA
+3240 MNGVKA
-3246 DNVKSVEP
+3246 ENVKSVKP
-3254 TGETYPLNYDKG
+3254 TGKTYPLNYDK
-3266 DKDTPGNVTTDKTLK
+3266 DAPDSVKTEGALK
-3281 VTYKDNR
+3281 VTYKDGST
-3288 PEEIVRPETPVQW
+3288 ETVRPETPVQW
-3301 TAGSDATKDNALIR
+3301 TAGSDATKENALIR

-3320 NYIVSLDTKSAE
+3320 NYIVSLDTKSAG

-3337 LDATERLWM
+3337 LGATERLWM

-3383 GYQDHVIEEKD
+3383 GYQDHVIEEQD
-3394 LGTMNMT
+3394 LGAMNMT

-3412 NGVTVQPTIEAWF
+3412 NGATVQPTIEAWF

-3431 SYRTGTNPYDDRVV
+3431 SYRTKTNPYNDRVV
-3445 LDANP
+3445 LDANI

-3457 AYNLSVANNPSL
+3457 AYNLSVGNNPSL

-3484 EAEYKKLLADG
+3484 EQQYNERVKDP
-3495 DHNVVYGMMVGY
+3495 DSNVVYGMMVGY

-3619 WTALDPDENSAFT
+3619 WTALNPDENSAFT

-3637 KVKQTQLT
+3637 VVKQTKLT

-3676 LELDKYDFAKNDGY
+3676 LELDKYDFAQNGGY

-3717 AKLTDKVN
+3717 AELTDKVN

-3860 YMVDGVEKPVYKMSQ
+3860 YMVDGVEKPVCKMSQ
-3875 QEVAANLKDVTHISL
+3875 KEVAANLKDVTHISL

-3911 ILYAAKAKDTPV
+3911 ILYAAKANDTPV
-3923 LKDESEGNGWQ
+3923 LENGSEGNGWQ
-3934 YDRWARADG
+3934 YARWERADG
-3943 AGLDDSQ
+3943 AGLDNSQ
-3950 PLWDKEKNTRDNGGT
+3950 PLWEKQPNTRDNGGT

-4064 TANGS
+4064 TATGS

-4079 GTVLTKRSELLYQG
+4079 GTMLTKRSELLYQG
-4093 LIEGKGERAKAPVSH
+4093 LIEGKGEQANAPVSH

-4210 LEVFDGT
+4210 LEVFDGM

-4258 YQYWD
+4258 YQYWN

-4268 NFDFETNYEKDY
+4268 DFNFKTNYEKDY
-4280 VKRLTRL
+4280 VQRPTRL
-4287 HLTTMITDVKKV
+4287 HLTTTITDVKKV

-4318 ITGESD
+4318 ITSENN
-4324 QDTGESDQ
+4324 Q

-4393 YDLTYINEGG
+4393 YDLTYIKEDGAT
-4403 VPSDLELCDL
+4403 SDLELCDL

-4437 QNADGTAIN
+4437 QNADGSAIN

-4462 AYNNKGVLNREATM
+4462 AYTNKGVLDRAATM
-4476 QMASSNGTQLT
+4476 EKASSNGTPLT
-4487 NRTTQDNS
+4487 TTTKNTQDNS
-4495 VTFTPDTMPI
+4495 VTFTPNTMPI
-4505 HKATDDSELG
+4505 HKATGKSELG
-4515 SLYIQLKDLPNATVK
+4515 SLYLQLRGLPNATVK
-4530 VRVELAVKQ
+4530 VRVELTVTQ

-4548 TDSDNTTVQQSNDT
+4548 TDSDDKTVQQSNDT

-4572 GKNNA
+4572 GEKNA

-4627 ITVTLVQKKTTADP
+4627 ITVTLVQTKPNTQGETP
-4641 ADVVY
+4641 VY
-4646 TDADGN
+4646 IDGGN
-4652 AYCTVTDTLGN
+4652 SYYAVTDTLGN
-4663 KVQSITTISDGRYSF
+4663 KVQPVTTTSDGRYTF
-4678 ENLKQGKYRVLFKDS
+4678 ENLKQGEYRVLFTDSKD
-4693 EKGYMME
+4693 GYMME
-4700 DSSKPVLPFGKLSV
+4700 DGSKPVLPFGKLSV

-4719 MGDTSNKTAPQYG
+4719 MGDTSNKAAPQYG

-4779 NIPDAKKAA
+4779 NIPDAEKAA
-4788 EAEVD
+4788 KAEVN
-4793 FTLAATQGK
+4793 FTLAATQDEK
-4802 NELEEAVYTLTNKTV
+4802 KLEEAVYTLTNKTV

-4858 GLPLQAENANGP
+4858 GLPLQAENAKGP
-4870 ITYTLEQDTVR
+4870 ITYTLRQDTVR

-4891 SFVQQQH
+4891 SFVQQQV

-4911 VIATRLVAVNTARI
+4911 VIATRLVAVNTART

-4975 GENEEN
+4975 GENEET

-5017 ITDRDK
+5017 ITDRDE
-5023 NGNTLPTIALE
+5023 NGNTLPTITLE

-5044 VMTQDQEKGDYSVDV
+5044 VMTLDQKTGDYSVDV
-5059 TAGAN
+5059 TADAN
-5064 RDTSTASAVM
+5064 RNTSTASAVM
-5074 TAGSCLETE
+5074 TAGSCLETMPKTE
-5083 QEQSNLPIRTQISMK
+5083 QEQSNLPIRTQISME

>member
-1 MKKKSTQ
+1 MRSKSPPRPHFSLFKKTHTSGGYCNVQVANVTY
-8 RIAAWLLAAGMMAG
+8 
-22 TFAQPMAVYA
+22 TNN
-32 ESTASI
+32 
-38 AASDSTTGDSITAD
+38 TG
-52 ADVVIATPTPEPDTG
+52 
-67 TDTAATPVPTADSQ
+67 
-81 TPQDPESTAAPET
+81 
-94 TPAPDAAEDAPTPAP
+94 
-109 TPAAEDTAD
+109 
-118 DAADTDDT
+118 
-126 TDTTTTVTPA
+126 
-136 DLQSCI
+136 
-142 ALLAASQLSLDA
+142 
-154 DSIEPDVREETLALS
+154 
-169 DEITETEPS
+169 
-178 TLQAVVNAAVYAAPA
+178 NAFLVGSGRN
-193 DQTDITVDVPVNNY
+193 ILTVDNANIYNNK
-207 TGTLVIPDA
+207 I
-216 TIVGKDDS
+216 S
-224 GNEINISYTN
+224 GNG
-234 KNIILNMTDS
+234 L
-244 TLTVPTDAA
+244 LW
-253 VGVSVFG
+253 
-260 SLTIR
+260 
-265 GGTIQA
+265 
-271 ADGCT
+271 
-276 ATRGVQVQLG
+276 LG
-286 SALTLDGTT
+286 
-295 ISGFT
+295 
-300 YAGPGAGV
+300 
-308 YVKGTAAVDTNG
+308 
-320 QFDVALGKNQEPLQN
+320 
-335 ADNTYQFKKL
+335 
-345 QRENGN
+345 
-351 SMDTSFT
+351 
-358 MRGGATITGCQS
+358 
-370 DGNGA
+370 
-375 ALYVHNAALLT
+375 
-386 LDEANFT
+386 
-393 NNNAGGFGGAVYLG
+393 
-407 TGVQTTIGDG
+407 
-417 VTFTGNHAAKDG
+417 
-429 GALYLAN
+429 
-436 QYTLHVKA
+436 
-444 DNILVQVPVT
+444 
-454 FNGGTFTDNS
+454 DNS
-464 TDTYGGALAFDPA
+464 TL
-477 FDGLAGDT
+477 
-485 IEGVTF
+485 
-491 GTSEPTTSDEENA
+491 
-504 EAETILHGNYAALRG
+504 
-519 GAIAFNSYIKEN
+519 
-531 TLKNCTFTG
+531 
-540 NTALRYAGAVYYP
+540 
-553 NNYGKTTEFNP
+553 
-564 VYTVDG
+564 
-570 CTFKQN
+570 
-576 SATYDV
+576 
-582 KNGDDAAGG
+582 
-591 AITIQVDPTDT
+591 
-602 PNTVQVARLYVKN
+602 
-615 STFTGNTATGYGGA
+615 
-629 ISTRR
+629 
-634 EANRSNARIYLNI
+634 
-647 DSSTFDI
+647 
-654 NRVTSAATGG
+654 
-664 WRGGGAV
+664 
-671 WVAGYAWA
+671 
-679 DFTNNMFTGNYSAQ
+679 
-693 YGGAIASNNT
+693 
-703 ANYRGRTLTLGA
+703 
-715 LREDGTPD
+715 
-723 PDKGNTFT
+723 
-731 NNSSNSVG
+731 
-739 GAVCVGTDGLGDN
+739 
-752 TNGIYTTVHIYGN
+752 
-765 TFTKNTTNW
+765 
-774 GSGGALYV
+774 
-782 DSSTQRD
+782 
-789 DLGLE
+789 
-794 VVGATFTGNQAIN
+794 
-807 SSSSGAVRIYGVP
+807 
-820 TSFKDC
+820 
-826 EFINNTTEQSHGGA
+826 
-840 IWVNRTNRFDMDN
+840 
-853 VTFTGNTAGAVRND
+853 
-867 GWGGAIFI
+867 
-875 NEIPSSFGATF
+875 
-886 TWNDVTFEGN
+886 
-896 TSRSHGGA
+896 
-904 VGINTNVY
+904 
-912 LTLNATNITAS
+912 
-923 NNKSISQNGGAFYLS
+923 
-938 QGRYTL
+938 
-944 KDAVFENNTAGSSG
+944 
-958 GAIYVWN
+958 
-965 QYSGNSLTINGN
+965 
-977 SRFVG
+977 
-982 NTANNSGGAVQFE
+982 
-995 SNDQYRTGADGNLEY
+995 
-1010 YHGELNII
+1010 
-1018 GTAVTPIVFSNNTA
+1018 
-1032 KNYSGGALCIGAHNT
+1032 
-1047 DTLDYLDVYNN
+1047 
-1058 TAQRYGGG
+1058 
-1066 IYINNSTTEGTLTN
+1066 
-1080 SKIHNN
+1080 
-1086 TTSWAGGG
+1086 
-1094 VDIHNYLY
+1094 
-1102 YQETKVDNTTVITRT
+1102 
-1117 DKPGNF
+1117 
-1123 TIQDCKITENSTTGT
+1123 
-1138 DNNCS
+1138 
-1143 GGGGIG
+1143 
-1149 ITSDLRRGE
+1149 
-1158 LYKEDSGTVNIIDT
+1158 
-1172 VVEGNTTTLAGGG
+1172 
-1185 IYCGYNGTNNISGG
+1185 
-1199 SISNNT
+1199 
-1205 SGTAATTAIDATNKY
+1205 
-1220 KYSGG
+1220 
-1225 AVAVR
+1225 
-1230 NNTTTIK
+1230 
-1237 GGTLITGNTS
+1237 
-1247 GVDGGALYVKNA
+1247 
-1259 DSRVLAAS
+1259 
-1267 LTTKD
+1267 
-1272 CTISNNT
+1272 
-1279 AKKGGIAYVSAGASF
+1279 
-1294 AMGEKTF
+1294 
-1301 PDSNEGVGD
+1301 
-1310 VFVEK
+1310 
-1315 NAGEVTLPAASDL
+1315 
-1328 PGQYNAWLM
+1328 
-1337 DNTPPALETDIANDP
+1337 
-1352 TAEHYYTLQGAA
+1352 
-1364 CVVARLNGSAI
+1364 
-1375 FNWGAENFTT
+1375 
-1385 LQAALDAAKDKD
+1385 
-1397 GDASIDLLAD
+1397 
-1407 VGEQVTA
+1407 
-1414 TTVNNPI
+1414 
-1421 TLNLNGYTLT
+1421 
-1431 GKITL
+1431 
-1436 SNGQNTNAFTLTD
+1436 
-1449 KKADNYKA
+1449 
-1457 DSAGGVLTGPANG
+1457 
-1470 IEMNSGTKS
+1470 
-1479 AYNTLILTGKT
+1479 
-1490 LTLRNLS
+1490 
-1497 RAVNGQDCIDIT
+1497 
-1509 AKDVTFTGN
+1509 
-1518 TDSGIRLNGSY
+1518 
-1529 HNIVAEGA
+1529 
-1537 VFTKNTGYSI
+1537 
-1547 FTNGNYST
+1547 
-1555 VALKDVEIYDNSGT
+1555 
-1569 NSGRVYVNSNSTVT
+1569 
-1583 VDGGEFHDNIT
+1583 
-1594 TSQSGG
+1594 
-1600 VIASVGWT
+1600 
-1608 NTIIINGG
+1608 IINGG
-1616 KFYNNKAV
+1616 SFHDNTVSNNGTIAYA
-1624 NGGVVY
+1624 NSGGC
-1630 LVYTGN
+1630 
-1636 VTINDGKFY
+1636 TI
-1645 NNTAT
+1645 
-1650 SNGGAL
+1650 
-1656 AAGNRAVILTINDGE
+1656 TINDGE
-1671 FYNNTAKNGGAVYMN
+1671 FYNNKAANGGVVYMPGNDTLTINGGDFHDNNAVNGGAIYMGTN
-1686 TDVGLSTLNMTGG
+1686 TGLATLTMIGG
-1699 EIYNNTADNGG
+1699 EIYNNTANNGG
-1710 AVYIA
+1710 AVYIPN
-1715 TKAKVTLSAA
+1715 KGKVTLSAA
-1725 EGANVGGIIRDN
+1725 EGADVGGIIRDN

-1761 LLHGGTI
+1761 LLYGGTI

-1780 DLADTQDLHTD
+1780 DLADTKALYTKDIED
-1791 GIKNADQLVWLKNDK
+1791 AGALVWLKNDATTG
-1806 ETGDKAVRETAD
+1806 ETVRSETAP
-1818 AQTIYTLAPAGE
+1818 AQTIYTLAPAGK

-1843 YFSVNQAIKAMEA
+1843 YFSINQAIKAMEA
-1856 ADAEDAETNTTT
+1856 ADAEDAETNTT

-1896 LTGHITVANLNN
+1896 LTGHITVNNLNN
-1908 NNLTF
+1908 VGLTF
-1913 TLADDKTQSDY
+1913 TLTDDNTQADYNKAGNGGTLTAASGTLVNIKDQS
-1924 KQGSTGGVLTSTSGN
+1924 
-1939 LVYIN
+1939 
-1944 NQTNKPENTTVKLQG
+1944 NKPENTTVKLQG
-1959 VTLTGSTTGSTC
+1959 VTLTGSTR
-1971 GVYADSNVNLVAE
+1971 GVYAGRNVNLVAE
-1984 GSSFSGHTVT
+1984 GSSFSHNTLT
-1994 AVNTNGAAISYRDV
+1994 ASGAAGAAIYYNDN
-2008 GTLEVD
+2008 GTLVAA
-2014 NCTFTNNRIT
+2014 NCTFAYNR
-2024 SNGHAGAIFMN
+2024 SENSYGGAIFMN
-2035 SASCKATI
+2035 RAADTATI
-2043 TNSTFTNNQSKS
+2043 ENCTFRNNYAQ
-2055 NYGGAMWLAGHA
+2055 NQGGAVYLNAHA

-2079 AGSVGGAVYLVPC
+2079 SKNQGGAVYLVPC

-2103 DYGSYD
+2103 AYGSYD

-2117 ENNKAYSSGGALYI
+2117 ENNKAYGDGGALYI
-2131 NPSTITVTTLLD
+2131 NPSAITVTTLLD

-2149 NSTTTAGGGAVYNN
+2149 NSTTTAVGGAVYNN
-2163 QGTLTLGTDNRFE
+2163 QGTLTLGTGNLFK
-2176 ENKSYGSGSAML
+2176 ENKSYNGGSGMYVG
-2188 ANGNLLS
+2188 GNLYS
-2195 VRDQENVELPADSY
+2195 VRDQKDVTLPESGY
-2209 DTKFLNNTAGYGNYS
+2209 DTQFISNTAGYGNYN
-2224 GGWAA
+2224 GGSAA
-2229 LYVGGGSSKHM
+2229 LQVGGGSTKHM
-2240 RNMLFDG
+2240 RNMLFNG
-2247 NVAAYN
+2247 NVAAYG
-2253 STASAIYIG
+2253 STASAIYVGAIGSG
-2262 TGSAST
+2262 TGER
-2268 AQRDMWIDHCRFEK
+2268 QIWIDHCSIVN
-2282 NVGNRYT
+2282 NVSPAYT
-2289 VYVDSNATNN
+2289 VYLNYAYSLGNLTRITN
-2299 NRLRIND
+2299 
-2306 TVFDNN
+2306 TEFDKN
-2312 TVKYGRTDG
+2312 TITS
-2321 DASLL
+2321 ASRDYAVL
-2326 FVSYGNNVEM
+2326 YANTGNNLDVR
-2336 CDSSITNT
+2336 DTSFTNT
-2344 QGQGRVIRLLGGGT
+2344 QGKGCVIRVLGGGDYKNDT
-2358 LDAEGNA
+2358 NY
-2365 VPATSTFTH
+2365 VPAYSTFDN
-2374 VTITN
+2374 VTIKDNTN
-2379 NKNCYYTPVVL
+2379 CLYTPVYISNLNENYRDDYARYSVQASTTWSNCVL
-2390 TNGNST
+2390 TNNAS
-2396 ENDTWKRWSIQA
+2396 KA
-2408 KSTWT
+2408 T
-2413 DCTITGNAASI
+2413 DNYQSGAFCVEKQLFTMNNCEITGNRGQHGAIVLYGPLKPVGKGEQKPTEVNLNNCKIAYNEGG
-2424 TSPDS
+2424 S
-2429 AGGFAVSKQNVTLE
+2429 AGGLW
-2443 HCTISNNSGPNGGV
+2443 IGGHES
-2457 YVSSPLT
+2457 YRLT
-2464 SYGFG
+2464 
-2469 DQQEGTVTFTNCD
+2469 VNLNNCD
-2482 ITGNHGT
+2482 ISKNTS
-2489 AARGAGGM
+2489 RSSAGGIYA
-2497 GISFYHNVRGIV
+2497 GQLTT
-2509 KLNDCTITDNTGNY
+2509 LNMNETTVAENTAKTY
-2523 GGGIR
+2523 GGGLYTYGQDDENGNSR
-2528 VGGNDNDD
+2528 VN
-2536 WNASGLGTLNATNC
+2536 LTNC
-2550 TISGNTATVKG
+2550 KITG
-2561 GGIFA
+2561 
-2566 SAYDTRDGESRLHLT
+2566 
-2581 DCEIKNNTANYGGGI
+2581 NTANYGGGI
-2596 YAARQIKP
+2596 YMARNQKP
-2604 ESRGKDNQYRDYYMA
+2604 EKRDQYHYHDFYVA
-2619 HAVNTQTMIVTGGTI
+2619 NTTPTQTLNITGSTV
-2634 ADNIAQKYGGGI
+2634 ANNTALANGGGI
-2646 CTDYIGKNTNYNTL
+2646 CTDKDDRDTSYSTL
-2660 VVNVIGGTVEN
+2660 IVKVAGGTVEN

-2680 YAYKTQADTVL
+2680 YAHKAKADTVL
-2691 HLPQASKIHDN
+2691 HLPQASAIHDN

-2736 VETEVAQI
+2736 VETKVAQI
-2744 VKDGEVV
+2744 VETGVI
-2751 GSPYDSL
+2751 YNSL
-2758 QIAMD
+2758 QEAVD
-2763 TARAMLAEDP
+2763 AARAMLAEDAD
-2773 NQKLTVQLLTNTN
+2773 QKLTVQLLANTN
-2786 SSTQISQDTNV
+2786 SSTQISQNTNV

-2808 IGGKPALTIESD
+2808 IGGKPALTIESN
-2820 VNIINSKP
+2820 VNIINSNP
-2828 AEGGTISGTAT
+2828 AKGGTISGTAT

-2851 VTMIG
+2851 VTMTD

-2875 GSSFTLGQD
+2875 GSSFTLGQG
-2884 SSITGCQAG
+2884 STITGCQAG

-2902 GSFTQ
+2902 GSFAQ
-2907 TGNATISD
+2907 TDDAVITN
-2915 CSAFENAA
+2915 CSVFENAA
-2923 FTNCGYG
+2923 FSACGYG

-2936 KGTYTLQSGSVTNNS
+2936 KGSYTLQSGSVTNNS
-2951 ATQNGIIYIANNNGA
+2951 ATQNGIIYIANNSGA
-2966 EFTMTKG
+2966 EFTMTQG

-3018 LLLGNTNASQDVV
+3018 LLLGTTNASQDVV

-3044 INNGNCLMRGG
+3044 INGGNCLMRSG

-3155 FTKKYHNTSDKIAAE
+3155 FTKNYHNTSDKIAAE

-3240 MNGKTA
+3240 MEGVKA
-3246 DNVKSVEP
+3246 DNVTSVEP
-3254 TGETYPLNYDKG
+3254 TDKTYPLNYDK
-3266 DKDTPGNVTTDKTLK
+3266 DTPGNVETDKTLK
-3281 VTYKDNR
+3281 VTYTDNST
-3288 PEEIVRPETPVQW
+3288 EIVRPETPVQW

-3320 NYIVSLDTKSAE
+3320 NYIVSLDTKSAG
-3332 MGNKL
+3332 MGDKL
-3337 LDATERLWM
+3337 LNATERLWM

-3394 LGTMNMT
+3394 LGTMNLT

-3412 NGVTVQPTIEAWF
+3412 NGATVQPTIEAWF

-3431 SYRTGTNPYDDRVV
+3431 SYWTGTNPYDDRVV

-3484 EAEYKKLLADG
+3484 EAEYKKLLAEG
-3495 DHNVVYGMMVGY
+3495 GHNVVYGMMVGY

-3529 GDITFDVNMQ
+3529 RDITFDVNMQ

-3548 VYYADGGQ
+3548 VYYAEGGQ

-3637 KVKQTQLT
+3637 EVKQTKLT

-3676 LELDKYDFAKNDGY
+3676 LELDKYDFAKNSGY

-3700 AGGNMT
+3700 AGGKMT

-3860 YMVDGVEKPVYKMSQ
+3860 YMVDGVEKPVCKMSQ
-3875 QEVAANLKDVTHISL
+3875 KEVAANLKDVTHISL

-3895 SEWDTTRQL
+3895 SEWDTTKQL

-3923 LKDESEGNGWQ
+3923 LEDGSEGNGWQ
-3934 YDRWARADG
+3934 YDRWERADG
-3943 AGLDDSQ
+3943 AGLDNSQ
-3950 PLWDKEKNTRDNGGT
+3950 PLWNGEKNTRDNGGT
-3965 ADMDKYSFNGM
+3965 ADMDKYSFN
-3976 KMTVGSDGATKDI
+3976 KMTVGSDEATKEI
-3989 EGLVYYD
+3989 KSLVYYD

-4064 TANGS
+4064 TATGS

-4093 LIEGKGERAKAPVSH
+4093 LIEGKGEQANAPVSH
-4108 PLTSAKNS
+4108 PLTSAKNN

-4268 NFDFETNYEKDY
+4268 DFDFATDYEKNY
-4280 VKRLTRL
+4280 VQRPTRLRLT
-4287 HLTTMITDVKKV
+4287 TTITDVKKV

-4318 ITGESD
+4318 ITGEK
-4324 QDTGESDQ
+4324 DQ

-4350 EEEDVNASLGRTDYT
+4350 EEENVNASLGRTDYT

-4403 VPSDLELCDL
+4403 ANSDLELCDL

-4462 AYNNKGVLNREATM
+4462 AYNKGVLDHAATM
-4476 QMASSNGTQLT
+4476 QKAGFGTQLT
-4487 NRTTQDNS
+4487 NKTTQGNS

-4505 HKATDDSELG
+4505 HKATGKSELG
-4515 SLYIQLKDLPNATVK
+4515 SLYLQLKNLPNATVK
-4530 VRVELAVKQ
+4530 VHVKLAVTQ
-4539 TKDGVNALL
+4539 TKDDVNALL
-4548 TDSDNTTVQQSNDT
+4548 TDSDNTVQQSNDT

-4572 GKNNA
+4572 GESNA

-4627 ITVTLVQKKTTADP
+4627 ITVTLVQTEPNTKDEKP
-4641 ADVVY
+4641 VY
-4646 TDADGN
+4646 TDDAGN
-4652 AYCTVTDTLGN
+4652 NYYAVTDTLGN
-4663 KVQSITTISDGRYSF
+4663 EVQSVTTKKDGRYTF
-4678 ENLKQGKYRVLFKDS
+4678 ENLKQGNYRVLFKDS

-4700 DSSKPVLPFGKLSV
+4700 DDSKPVLSFDKLSV

-4719 MGDTSNKTAPQYG
+4719 MGDTMGDTSNKTAPQYG
-4732 TEDANT
+4732 TEDTNT

-4870 ITYTLEQDTVR
+4870 ITYTLKQDTVR

-4951 PASPLEKLLGGKVEI
+4951 PASPLEKLLGSKVEI
-4966 KSQQTIQRT
+4966 KSQQTIQHT
-4975 GENEEN
+4975 GENEETN
-4981 EEIRYR
+4981 EIRYR

-5023 NGNTLPTIALE
+5023 NGNILPTIALE

-5044 VMTQDQEKGDYSVDV
+5044 VMTPDQEMGGYSVDV

-5064 RDTSTASAVM
+5064 RNTSTASAVM
-5074 TAGSCLETE
+5074 TAGSCLETMPTTE

>member
-8 RIAAWLLAAGMMAG
+8 RIAAWLLAAGMMAS

-81 TPQDPESTAAPET
+81 TPQDPASTAAPET

-109 TPAAEDTAD
+109 TPVAEDTTD

-178 TLQAVVNAAVYAAPA
+178 TLQAVVNAAVYAAPEG
-193 DQTDITVDVPVNNY
+193 QTNIEVNVPANNY

-216 TIVGKDDS
+216 TIVGKDAS

-234 KNIILNMTDS
+234 KNIILNMTGS

-260 SLTIR
+260 NLTIN

-335 ADNTYQFKKL
+335 PDNTYQFKKL
-345 QRENGN
+345 QRESGS

-358 MRGGATITGCQS
+358 MRGGAAIINCKS

-375 ALYVHNAALLT
+375 ALYVHNAAQLT
-386 LDEANFT
+386 LESANFT
-393 NNNAGGFGGAVYLG
+393 TNNAGGFGGAVYLG
-407 TGVQTTIGDG
+407 TGVQTTIGNG

-477 FDGLAGDT
+477 FDGIADNT
-485 IEGVTF
+485 IANVDF
-491 GTSEPTTSDEENA
+491 GKAETTTSDDENPEE
-504 EAETILHGNYAALRG
+504 ETTLHGNYAALRG
-519 GAIAFNSYIKEN
+519 GAIAFNSNIKEN

-553 NNYGKTTEFNP
+553 NNYGKTTEFKP
-564 VYTVDG
+564 VYTVEG
-570 CTFKQN
+570 CTFDRN

-582 KNGDDAAGG
+582 KNGDDAGGG
-591 AITIQVDPTDT
+591 AITIQINPVEA
-602 PNTVQVARLYVKN
+602 PNTVQVASLHVKN

-629 ISTRR
+629 IATRR
-634 EANRSNARIYLNI
+634 ENGYSNARIYLNI
-647 DSSTFDI
+647 DGSKFDS
-654 NRVTSAATGG
+654 NRATSAGTGG

-671 WVAGYAWA
+671 WVEGYAWA

-703 ANYRGRTLTLGA
+703 VNYSGRTLTLGA

-723 PDKGNTFT
+723 PEKSNTFT
-731 NNSSNSVG
+731 NNSSNSAG
-739 GAVCVGTDGLGDN
+739 GAVYVGTVSPGDN

-782 DSSTQRD
+782 DSGTQRN

-826 EFINNTTEQSHGGA
+826 EFANNTTEQSHGGA
-840 IWVNRTNRFDMDN
+840 VWVNRTKRFDMDN

-875 NEIPSSFGATF
+875 NEIPSSLGATF
-886 TWNDVTFEGN
+886 TWNGVTFEGN
-896 TSRSHGGA
+896 TSHSHGGA

-923 NNKSISQNGGAFYLS
+923 NNKSISLNGGAFYLS

-944 KDAVFENNTAGSSG
+944 TNAVFENNTAGNNG

-965 QYSGNSLTINGN
+965 HYSGNSLTIKGN

-982 NTANNSGGAVQFE
+982 NTASSSGGALYFDQ
-995 SNDQYRTGADGNLEY
+995 NDITYTDDDGQLQYRR
-1010 YHGELNII
+1010 GELNIT
-1018 GTAVTPIVFSNNTA
+1018 GTADTPIVFSGNIA
-1032 KNYSGGALCIGAHNT
+1032 KNYSGGAIAVGFSNT
-1047 DTLDYLDVYNN
+1047 DKFDYLDVHNN
-1058 TAQRYGGG
+1058 TAKQYGGG
-1066 IYINNSTTEGTLTN
+1066 IYVNGCATVGTLTN
-1080 SKIHNN
+1080 SKIYNN
-1086 TTSWAGGG
+1086 TTVQTGGG
-1094 VDIHNYLY
+1094 VFVHAYFNY
-1102 YQETKVDNTTVITRT
+1102 QNVKVNNVDVPTRIGEAC
-1117 DKPGNF
+1117 DF
-1123 TIQDCKITENSTTGT
+1123 TIENCEVTGNSTTGT
-1138 DNNCS
+1138 DGNS
-1143 GGGGIG
+1143 RGGGGIAMG
-1149 ITSDLRRGE
+1149 ADLRHSNFFG
-1158 LYKEDSGTVNIIDT
+1158 EDSGTLNII
-1172 VVEGNTTTLAGGG
+1172 NTTVG
-1185 IYCGYNGTNNISGG
+1185 
-1199 SISNNT
+1199 NNT
-1205 SGTAATTAIDATNKY
+1205 SGT
-1220 KYSGG
+1220 SGG
-1225 AVAVR
+1225 GVYGSYNTTIKISGSKIANNTAASNGGGVVVR

-1237 GGTLITGNTS
+1237 NGTVIEGNTA
-1247 GVDGGALYVKNA
+1247 GVNGGALYTWDTRNNDEKKYGVYEPK
-1259 DSRVLAAS
+1259 
-1267 LTTKD
+1267 LTTED
-1272 CTISNNT
+1272 CTIANNT

-1294 AMGEKTF
+1294 AMGEKTS

-1315 NAGEVTLPAASDL
+1315 SAGEVTLPAAKKLKGKYD
-1328 PGQYNAWLM
+1328 AWLM
-1337 DNTPPALETDIANDP
+1337 DDATPIEKAVTNDSN
-1352 TAEHYYTLQGAA
+1352 AEHYYTLQGAA
-1364 CVVARLNGSAI
+1364 RVVARLNGLLGS
-1375 FNWGAENFTT
+1375 WTGKEYTT
-1385 LQAALDAAKDKD
+1385 LQAALDEAAKKT
-1397 GDASIDLLAD
+1397 GTASIDLLAD

-1421 TLNLNGYTLT
+1421 ALNLNGYTLT

-1436 SNGQNTNAFTLTD
+1436 TNGQNINAFTLTD
-1449 KKADNYKA
+1449 ETADNYKA
-1457 DSAGGVLTGPANG
+1457 GSAGGVLTGPANG
-1470 IEMNSGTKS
+1470 IEMNNGTQS
-1479 AYNTLILTGKT
+1479 AHNTLILTGKT

-1497 RAVNGQDCIDIT
+1497 RAVYGDRYIDVT
-1509 AKDVTFTGN
+1509 AKDVTFTGS
-1518 TDSGIRLNGSY
+1518 TSACIWLNNDN
-1529 HNIVAEGA
+1529 NIKVDGA

-1547 FTNGNYST
+1547 VQNSNDST
-1555 VALKDVEIYDNSGT
+1555 VDLKNVEIYENNG
-1569 NSGRVYVNSNSTVT
+1569 NQGGRVYLGNRNTIT
-1583 VDGGEFHDNIT
+1583 VDGGAYHDNAT
-1594 TSQSGG
+1594 TSQNGG
-1600 VIASVGWT
+1600 VIFANGQG
-1608 NTIIINGG
+1608 NTVTINSGE
-1616 KFYNNKAV
+1616 FYNNKAV
-1624 NGGVVY
+1624 NGGAVCMGQ
-1630 LVYTGN
+1630 LGTL
-1636 VTINDGKFY
+1636 TINGGSFHD
-1645 NNTAT
+1645 NTAIT
-1650 SNGGAL
+1650 NGGAIV
-1656 AAGNRAVILTINDGE
+1656 ACNQTGGNHITTLTI
-1671 FYNNTAKNGGAVYMN
+1671 
-1686 TDVGLSTLNMTGG
+1686 TGG
-1699 EIYNNTADNGG
+1699 EIYNNTAVNGGAVYMSTGTGLGTFTMTGGEIYENTADNGG
-1710 AVYIA
+1710 ALYIA

-1725 EGANVGGIIRDN
+1725 EGADVGGIIRDN

-1780 DLADTQDLHTD
+1780 ELADTQALYTKDIVGAED
-1791 GIKNADQLVWLKNDK
+1791 LVWLKNDATTG
-1806 ETGDKAVRETAD
+1806 ETVRSENAP
-1818 AQTIYTLAPAGE
+1818 AQTIYTLAPAGK

-1843 YFSVNQAIKAMEA
+1843 YFSINQAIKAMEA
-1856 ADAEDAETNTTT
+1856 ADAEDAETNTT

-1896 LTGHITVANLNN
+1896 LTGHITVTDLNKAG
-1908 NNLTF
+1908 LTF
-1913 TLADDKTQSDY
+1913 TLCNAKGEDDY
-1924 KQGSTGGVLTSTSGN
+1924 NPAVGGGKLTSESGTLLVTNGQTS
-1939 LVYIN
+1939 
-1944 NQTNKPENTTVKLQG
+1944 KPDNTTVKLQG
-1959 VTLTGSTTGSTC
+1959 VTLDGSTRDGSTR
-1971 GVYADSNVNLVAE
+1971 GVYTGNNTNLVLKDTTI
-1984 GSSFSGHTVT
+1984 SNMTYTSTYH
-1994 AVNTNGAAISYRDV
+1994 GAGIRFGGAGV
-2008 GTLEVD
+2008 LEAD
-2014 NCTFTNNRIT
+2014 GCTFTNNRVE
-2024 SNGHAGAIFMN
+2024 SNYYGGAIFMN
-2035 SASCKATI
+2035 SASSKATI
-2043 TNSTFTNNQSKS
+2043 TNSTFTNN
-2055 NYGGAMWLAGHA
+2055 YARGVGGAMFLNVHT

-2073 TFAGNT
+2073 TFAGNST
-2079 AGSVGGAVYLVPC
+2079 SDRGGAIYMQPC
-2092 TNVEKAAAETE
+2092 INTEKAKSEK
-2103 DYGSYD
+2103 YGAYD
-2109 AVLENNTF
+2109 VVLENNTF
-2117 ENNKAYSSGGALYI
+2117 ENNTAYSAGGAICVDPGNIDMTYLI
-2131 NPSTITVTTLLD
+2131 D
-2143 HCTFTN
+2143 GCTFKN
-2149 NSTTTAGGGAVYNN
+2149 NCSSANAGGAVYQYN
-2163 QGTLTLGTDNRFE
+2163 GTLTLGTDNLFE
-2176 ENKSYGSGSAML
+2176 ENKSYGGGSAML

-2195 VRDQENVELPADSY
+2195 VRDQEGVTLPESGY
-2209 DTKFLNNTAGYGNYS
+2209 DTKFINNTSGYGNYS

-2229 LYVGGGSSKHM
+2229 LYLGGGATKNM
-2240 RNMLFDG
+2240 RYMLFDG

-2253 STASAIYIG
+2253 STPSAIYIG

-2268 AQRDMWIDHCRFEK
+2268 AQRDMWIDHCRFVK

-2289 VYVDSNATNN
+2289 VYVDTNYTNN
-2299 NRLRIND
+2299 NLLKIND

-2321 DASLL
+2321 EAALL
-2326 FVSYGNNVEM
+2326 YIAYGNSVKM
-2336 CDSSITNT
+2336 SDSTITKT
-2344 QGQGRVIRLLGGGT
+2344 QGEGRILRYYGGGT
-2358 LDAEGNA
+2358 LDKDGKA
-2365 VPATSTFTH
+2365 VPATGTFTN
-2374 VTITN
+2374 VTITD
-2379 NKNCYYTPVVL
+2379 NKNCYYTPVSL
-2390 TNGNST
+2390 TNANSSDGD
-2396 ENDTWKRWSIQA
+2396 EWKTRSIQA
-2408 KSTWT
+2408 QSTWK

-2469 DQQEGTVTFTNCD
+2469 DQQEGVVTFTNCD

-2497 GISFYHNVRGIV
+2497 GISFYHSVRGIV
-2509 KLNDCTITDNTGNY
+2509 NLTDCTIKDNTGNY

-2566 SAYDTRDGESRLHLT
+2566 SAYDTVGGESRLRLT
-2581 DCEIKNNTANYGGGI
+2581 GCTITNNTANYGGGI

-2604 ESRGKDNQYRDYYMA
+2604 EKRNKDSQYRDYYMG
-2619 HAVNTQTMIVTGGTI
+2619 HAADTQTMIVTGGTI

-2646 CTDYIGKNTNYNTL
+2646 STDVVGKNTNYSTL
-2660 VVNVIGGTVEN
+2660 IVKVADGTVEN

-2691 HLPQASKIHDN
+2691 HLPKASFIHDN

-2716 EAIDYDPIQRTY
+2716 EPIDYDPIQRTY

-2744 VKDGEVV
+2744 VETGVI
-2751 GSPYDSL
+2751 YNSL
-2758 QIAMD
+2758 QEAMD
-2763 TARAMLAEDP
+2763 AARALLAEDP
-2773 NQKLTVQLLTNTN
+2773 NKKLTVQLLTNTN

-2808 IGGKPALTIESD
+2808 IGGKPALTVESD
-2820 VNIINSKP
+2820 VAIIG
-2828 AEGGTISGTAT
+2828 GGTISGTAT

-2851 VTMIG
+2851 VTMTD
-2856 TTITNSR
+2856 TTIANSR

-2875 GSSFTLGQD
+2875 GSSFTLGQG

-2951 ATQNGIIYIANNNGA
+2951 ATQNGIIYIANNSGA

-3064 RGGGVCQSNG
+3064 RGGAVYQNG
-3074 TLTVNGGDITTNNA
+3074 GSMTVNGASITANNA
-3088 PEGGGLCHSG
+3088 PEGGGLCHNNG
-3098 GTFNFQGGGLYG
+3098 NFNFQGGALYG
-3110 NIATGDDG
+3110 NISTTDG
-3118 GNDVYSTSKNGVMDL
+3118 TGNDIYSLGKNGKIDL
-3133 IAAAAMDSDK
+3133 IAAAAMENDK

-3155 FTKKYHNTSDKIAAE
+3155 FTKKYHNTAKKIAAE
-3170 GTEDGGKY
+3170 GSEDGGKY

-3197 NSNIEIESNDMYIY
+3197 NSSIEIESNDMYIAK
-3211 RMSITKQ
+3211 MDIQTQ
-3218 DTGDGEKDYY
+3218 DSGNGANDAY
-3228 DAEDGVI
+3228 DDEDGLI
-3235 TAGEV
+3235 TAQDVLEDA
-3240 MNGKTA
+3240 GKTPE
-3246 DNVKSVEP
+3246 NVASVTP
-3254 TGETYPLNYDKG
+3254 SAETYPLNYVKS
-3266 DKDTPGNVTTDKTLK
+3266 DTEKADTANYLT
-3281 VTYKDNR
+3281 VTYTDGTS
-3288 PEEIVRPETPVQW
+3288 EENVRPNTPLAW
-3301 TAGSDATKDNALIR
+3301 TAGNDISEKNALIR

-3320 NYIVSLDTKSAE
+3320 NYIVKMETQSEALGK
-3332 MGNKL
+3332 KL
-3337 LDATERLWM
+3337 AGATERLWM
-3346 RIKVPCESGE
+3346 RIKVPCASGE
-3356 ISLSGNGT
+3356 ISMSGSGE
-3364 VFKSSYTYYDPESH
+3364 VFNSSYNYYDPNEK

-3383 GYQDHVIEEKD
+3383 GYQDHVITQEEAG
-3394 LGTMNMT
+3394 GTITMT
-3401 MQFSIKVGGMH
+3401 MQFSITVGGMQ
-3412 NGVTVQPTIEAWF
+3412 NGKRVEPILEAWF
-3425 DNSSYQ
+3425 DNSSYKG
-3431 SYRTGTNPYDDRVV
+3431 YETDTNKYADHIELLAD
-3445 LDANP
+3445 P
-3450 MRVSAKA
+3450 MTVSAQA
-3457 AYNLSVANNPSL
+3457 AYNLAVDNHKTL
-3469 RHIGYFDM
+3469 RHVGYFDM
-3477 DTKTEIT
+3477 ENKVEIT
-3484 EAEYKKLLADG
+3484 ESQYKEMKAQNKD
-3495 DHNVVYGMMVGY
+3495 VVYGMVAGY
-3507 GMSLQLRNQ
+3507 GLSLQLRNQ
-3516 DTSKGLRGIEVPS
+3516 NTNKGLRGIAVPS
-3529 GDITFDVNMQ
+3529 GDISFNVALR
-3539 GGLKFNGKT
+3539 GGLYFNGKR
-3548 VYYADGGQ
+3548 VYYADKAEE
-3556 PVAINPLLWAYKP
+3556 VSINPRLWAYKP
-3569 NESGSYTGYDTRN
+3569 NSNETTTGYDTDD
-3582 NTAGINMNWSD
+3582 NTAGVNMDWGD
-3593 EDDDDRSTHYDS
+3593 EDDDDRKSYYDS
-3605 KIAMNV
+3605 GIDFNV
-3611 DETHSGGT
+3611 TDTHSGGT
-3619 WTALDPDENSAFT
+3619 WTVTSSTEKGHYT
-3632 RGDGT
+3632 RDDDT
-3637 KVKQTQLT
+3637 EVPQSELE
-3645 FKVSGY
+3645 FLVHGY
-3651 TMRPIS
+3651 TMKPVG
-3657 KSNDQAYSFSTG
+3657 KTGKEYQFSCG
-3669 YLQVLIP
+3669 FLQVIIP
-3676 LELDKYDFAKNDGY
+3676 LDMDKYDFAQGGNY
-3690 EGFLQTDMHM
+3690 EGFLQSDMHVVAGNMEM
-3700 AGGNMT
+3700 AGLNSDEMHGKDAT
-3706 MDTTEDLNGVE
+3706 LED
-3717 AKLTDKVN
+3717 KIN
-3725 GYFNYTDE
+3725 GYFAYTNEDT
-3733 GKLRDYAKNESTY
+3733 LRGYAKNETCY
-3746 NDNYDNSS
+3746 DDNYNNGA
-3754 TLGMNISRGWGGNAS
+3754 TVGMNIAKGDDGEVNDL
-3769 YITKTNYWLG
+3769 YKTNYWLG
-3779 SDGKTVLNDDQ
+3779 SDGTTVLNDQ
-3790 NKQLG
+3790 RNPELG
-3795 TNVTGIASK
+3795 TNVTGVGSQL
-3804 VYMTGNLD
+3804 YMTTNL
-3812 FGSEVVTPANNT
+3812 SYSSVTVTPANNAEK
-3824 DTFIYDAQVDQQA
+3824 FLYDPQVDKQA

-3849 KFDPSAMRPAT
+3849 KFDPDAMRPVT
-3860 YMVDGVEKPVYKMSQ
+3860 YTVDGEEKPIQ
-3875 QEVAANLKDVTHISL
+3875 NFTQDQVATELKGITLLNL

-3895 SEWDTTRQL
+3895 SEWDTTHKL
-3904 TQNYELT
+3904 TKNYNLT
-3911 ILYAAKAKDTPV
+3911 VLYAAKA
-3923 LKDESEGNGWQ
+3923 DETDIGNENEGKGWT
-3934 YDRWARADG
+3934 YAGWSKDG
-3943 AGLDDSQ
+3943 ATLDESQ
-3950 PLWDKEKNTRDNGGT
+3950 PLWNHKANTRDDGGT
-3965 ADMDKYSFNGM
+3965 ADMDNYSFY
-3976 KMTVGSDGATKDI
+3976 TTTRGSGDATKKI
-3989 EGLVYYD
+3989 TGLVYYD
-3996 TLTELEKAGHTC
+3996 TLTELEAAGHTC

-4013 QIRNCCVRTGRS
+4013 QIRNCCVRNGRS
-4025 VEIGHMMEVTKD
+4025 VTLGHMMKVSTD
-4037 VSKIGRS
+4037 TSKIGRS
-4044 YALTM
+4044 YAFTT
-4049 DVRGWTTYRPFYRSA
+4049 DVRGWTTYRPFFRDKL
-4064 TANGS
+4064 ANGS
-4069 NPGWTRLMDN
+4069 DAGWTRFVDDN
-4079 GTVLTKRSELLYQG
+4079 GNTLTTRSALLYQDLIQGNGEKASAPQGHWLTGKKNGRKDWNISQVNVQRPG
-4093 LIEGKGERAKAPVSH
+4093 LGNWYK
-4108 PLTSAKNS
+4108 
-4116 TIHWDIGTPTINRI
+4116 
-4130 TNNYQK
+4130 K

-4148 HSGYL
+4148 HSGYTA
-4153 SGNTV
+4153 GNTV
-4158 LLATQNATVEIETTD
+4158 LLATQNASVSITTAD
-4173 VAEGNIRQTDYQLDE
+4173 YSSGNIIQKDYQLDE
-4188 GQRTVTVQVT
+4188 GQRTVTVQVM
-4198 PRVTMQSNAKAN
+4198 PKITMQSNVKKD
-4210 LEVFDGT
+4210 LEVFDGL
-4217 TQTDLTLDVKLPQD
+4217 TQTDITLDVTLPEN

-4245 SSYNRGDLTWEAK
+4245 SSYNRSDLTWTAQ

-4263 GTTWQ
+4263 EEHHEWVD
-4268 NFDFETNYEKDY
+4268 FDFERDYAKNYQ
-4280 VKRLTRL
+4280 KRTTRL
-4287 HLTTMITDVKKV
+4287 HLTTTITDVQKT

-4312 ADPGRD
+4312 ADPSLD
-4318 ITGESD
+4318 IEGSSKDDSD
-4324 QDTGESDQ
+4324 
-4332 DGAWY
+4332 AWY
-4337 KNLRID
+4337 KNLVIN
-4343 AEIHTTY
+4343 AEIHSTY
-4350 EEEDVNASLGRTDYT
+4350 EEEGVNASLSRTDST
-4365 EIKVLRNSKTVVNKT
+4365 EIKVIKNTRTVINKT
-4380 AASNLVEIGDVLA
+4380 AATNLVEIGNDLA
-4393 YDLTYINEGG
+4393 YDLTYVHQVGAT
-4403 VPSDLELCDL
+4403 SSLELCDV
-4413 LPYNT
+4413 LPYNGK
-4418 EKAKTFHGAYG
+4418 EFHGAYA
-4429 LKSVTVTV
+4429 LKSITVTV
-4437 QNADGTAIN
+4437 QQNADVTTTWDQTN
-4446 LGTDDI
+4446 L
-4452 TVKYAGTDSV
+4452 TVTYADTKSV
-4462 AYNNKGVLNREATM
+4462 VRDKDGVVKRAET
-4476 QMASSNGTQLT
+4476 MASAANGTKLT
-4487 NRTTQDNS
+4487 AANSEVNPGTNSTTYTLKQ
-4495 VTFTPDTMPI
+4495 MPI
-4505 HKATDDSELG
+4505 HTASGNSDLG
-4515 SLYIQLKDLPNATVK
+4515 SLYLKFAELTDCTVK
-4530 VRVELAVKQ
+4530 VHVVLAVAQ
-4539 TKDGVNALL
+4539 EQDGTNVLL
-4548 TDSDNTTVQQSNDT
+4548 TDTDKETTQQSGDIYSNS
-4562 YNNIYFARAG
+4562 YFARSG
-4572 GKNNA
+4572 GPEGA
-4577 LLTSPTASIKVRS
+4577 TVTSPTASVKVRS

-4627 ITVTLVQKKTTADP
+4627 ITVTLVQTEPNTKGEKP
-4641 ADVVY
+4641 VY
-4646 TDADGN
+4646 TDDDDNSYYA
-4652 AYCTVTDTLGN
+4652 VTDTLGN
-4663 KVQSITTISDGRYSF
+4663 TVKSVTTTSDGRYTF
-4678 ENLKQGKYRVLFKDS
+4678 ENLKQGEYRVLFTDS
-4693 EKGYMME
+4693 TTGYTME
-4700 DSSKPVLPFGKLSV
+4700 DGSQPVLPFGKLSV
-4714 TKRDA
+4714 TKRDDKK
-4719 MGDTSNKTAPQYG
+4719 DTSNKTDKQYSD
-4732 TEDANT
+4732 TPNT
-4738 LQAAMSRE
+4738 LRAALSDE
-4746 ITLGDAV
+4746 ITLSNAV

-4788 EAEVD
+4788 EAEVN
-4793 FTLAATQGK
+4793 FTLAAAQGE
-4802 NELEEAVYTLTNKTV
+4802 NVLEEAVYTLSNTTV
-4817 SDPAKAAQDASDLTL
+4817 SKPAKADENAEALTL
-4832 FGKFVGTGVDFTD
+4832 FGEFVGDKVEATD
-4845 DSAERTVRWQTTQ
+4845 DATDERTVRWQTTQ
-4858 GLPLQAENANGP
+4858 GLPLQAENASGP
-4870 ITYTLEQDTVR
+4870 ITYTLKQDTVR
-4881 ADGDT
+4881 ADEDT

-4891 SFVQQQH
+4891 SFVQQQN

-4911 VIATRLVAVNTARI
+4911 VIATRLVAVNTART

-4951 PASPLEKLLGGKVEI
+4951 PASPLEKLLGSKVEI
-4966 KSQQTIQRT
+4966 TSKQILQRT
-4975 GENEEN
+4975 GENSET

-5017 ITDRDK
+5017 ITDSDE
-5023 NGNTLPTIALE
+5023 NGNTLPTITLE
-5034 DDKGILLYTA
+5034 DDKGNLLYTA
-5044 VMTQDQEKGDYSVDV
+5044 KMTEAAEGDEPYTVTVEKGETRQD
-5059 TAGAN
+5059 
-5064 RDTSTASAVM
+5064 STASAVM
-5074 TAGSCLETE
+5074 TGGSCLEKIETTQPE
-5083 QEQSNLPIRTQISMK
+5083 QEQSNLPIRTQISME

>member
-1 MKKKSTQ
+1 MKKKSIQ

-81 TPQDPESTAAPET
+81 TPQDPASTAAPET
-94 TPAPDAAEDAPTPAP
+94 TPAPDAAEDAPTPTP

-178 TLQAVVNAAVYAAPA
+178 TLQAVVNAAVYAAPES
-193 DQTDITVDVPVNNY
+193 QTDITVNVPANNY
-207 TGTLVIPDA
+207 TGTLVNPDA
-216 TIVGKDDS
+216 TIVVKDASGKET
-224 GNEINISYTN
+224 NINYTN
-234 KNIILNMTDS
+234 KNIILNMTGS

-265 GGTIQA
+265 GGTIKA

-286 SALTLDGTT
+286 STLTLDGTT
-295 ISGFT
+295 ISDFT

-345 QRENGN
+345 QRENGS

-358 MRGGATITGCQS
+358 MKGGATITNCKS

-386 LDEANFT
+386 LENANFT
-393 NNNAGGFGGAVYLG
+393 TNNAGGFGGAVYLG
-407 TGVQTTIGDG
+407 TGVQTTIGND

-477 FDGLAGDT
+477 FDGLADDT
-485 IEGVTF
+485 IENVTF
-491 GTSEPTTSDEENA
+491 GQVGTTTSDDENA
-504 EAETILHGNYAALRG
+504 EEETILHGNYAALRG
-519 GAIAFNSYIKEN
+519 GAIAFNSNIKEN
-531 TLKNCTFTG
+531 TLKNCTFRG

-553 NNYGKTTEFNP
+553 NNYGKTTVFNP
-564 VYTVDG
+564 VYTVEG
-570 CTFKQN
+570 CTFDRN

-582 KNGDDAAGG
+582 KNGDDAGGG
-591 AITIQVDPTDT
+591 AILIQVNPTDK
-602 PNTVQVARLYVKN
+602 PNTVQVASLHVKN

-634 EANRSNARIYLNI
+634 ETGYGNARIYLNI
-647 DSSTFDI
+647 DGSNFDS
-654 NRVTSAATGG
+654 NRVTSAGNGG

-671 WVAGYAWA
+671 WVSGCAWA
-679 DFTNNMFTGNYSAQ
+679 DFTANTFTGNYSAHF
-693 YGGAIASNNT
+693 GGAIASNND
-703 ANYRGRTLTLGA
+703 NVYQGRVITLGV

-723 PDKGNTFT
+723 PDKANTFT
-731 NNSSNSVG
+731 NNSANSWG
-739 GAVCVGTDGLGDN
+739 GAISTGASGSGDN
-752 TNGIYTTVHIYGN
+752 TNGIYTTVRIYGGS
-765 TFTKNTTNW
+765 FAGNTTLW

-782 DSSTQRD
+782 DSGTQRN

-826 EFINNTTEQSHGGA
+826 EFANNTTEQSHGGA
-840 IWVNRTNRFDMDN
+840 VWVNRTKQFDMDN

-867 GWGGAIFI
+867 GWGGAVFI
-875 NEIPSSFGATF
+875 NEIPSSFEAAF
-886 TWNDVTFEGN
+886 TWNNVTFEGN
-896 TSRSHGGA
+896 TSHSHGGA

-923 NNKSISQNGGAFYLS
+923 NNKSISLNGGAFYLS

-944 KDAVFENNTAGSSG
+944 TNAVFENNIAGYNG

-977 SRFVG
+977 SSFTG
-982 NTANNSGGAVQFE
+982 NTAGSSGGAVQFE
-995 SNDQYRTGADGNLEY
+995 SNNRYRTGADGNLEY
-1010 YHGELNII
+1010 YRGELNII
-1018 GTAVTPIVFSNNTA
+1018 GTADNPIVFSNNTA

-1047 DTLDYLDVYNN
+1047 DKLDYLDVHDN

-1066 IYINNSTTEGTLTN
+1066 IYINNSITEGTLTN
-1080 SKIHNN
+1080 SKIYNN

-1094 VDIHNYLY
+1094 VDIHNYLD
-1102 YQETKVDNTTVITRT
+1102 YQETKVNNATVITRT
-1117 DKPGNF
+1117 GRPGDF
-1123 TIQDCKITENSTTGT
+1123 TIRDCEITGNSTTGT
-1138 DNNCS
+1138 DGNCI

-1149 ITSDLRRGE
+1149 ITSDLRRSE
-1158 LYKEDSGTVNIIDT
+1158 LYKVDSGTVNIIDT

-1199 SISNNT
+1199 RISNNT

-1237 GGTLITGNTS
+1237 DGTLITGNTS

-1259 DSRVLAAS
+1259 DSRVLPAS
-1267 LTTKD
+1267 LTTED
-1272 CTISNNT
+1272 CTIANNT

-1315 NAGEVTLPAASDL
+1315 NAGKVTLPAAEQLKGKYD
-1328 PGQYNAWLM
+1328 AWLM
-1337 DNTPPALETDIANDP
+1337 DDATPIEKAVTNDSS
-1352 TAEHYYTLQGAA
+1352 AEHYYTLQGAA
-1364 CVVARLNGSAI
+1364 RFVARLNGLLGS
-1375 FNWGAENFTT
+1375 WDGKTYTT
-1385 LQAALDAAKDKD
+1385 LQAALDEAATKT
-1397 GDASIDLLAD
+1397 GTASIDLLAD

-1436 SNGQNTNAFTLTD
+1436 TNGQNTNAFTLTD

-1457 DSAGGVLTGPANG
+1457 GSAGGVLTGPANG
-1470 IEMNSGTKS
+1470 IEMNNGTTS
-1479 AYNTLILTGKT
+1479 AHNTLILTGKT

-1497 RAVNGQDCIDIT
+1497 RAVYGDRYIDVT
-1509 AKDVTFTGN
+1509 AEDVTFTGS
-1518 TDSGIRLNGSY
+1518 TSACIWLNNDN
-1529 HNIVAEGA
+1529 NIKVDGA

-1547 FTNGNYST
+1547 VQNSNDST
-1555 VALKDVEIYDNSGT
+1555 VDLKNVEIYENNG
-1569 NSGRVYVNSNSTVT
+1569 NQGGRVYLGNRNTLT
-1583 VDGGEFHDNIT
+1583 VDGGAYHDNAT
-1594 TSQSGG
+1594 TSQNGG
-1600 VIASVGWT
+1600 VIFANGQG
-1608 NTIIINGG
+1608 NTVTINSGE
-1616 KFYNNKAV
+1616 FYNNKAV
-1624 NGGVVY
+1624 NGGAVY
-1630 LVYTGN
+1630 MGQLGTL
-1636 VTINDGKFY
+1636 TINGGSFHD
-1645 NNTAT
+1645 NTAT
-1650 SNGGAL
+1650 TNGGAIV
-1656 AAGNRAVILTINDGE
+1656 ACNQTGGNHITTLTI
-1671 FYNNTAKNGGAVYMN
+1671 
-1686 TDVGLSTLNMTGG
+1686 TGG
-1699 EIYNNTADNGG
+1699 EIYNNTAVNGGAVYMSTGTGLGTFTMTGGEIYENTADNGG
-1710 AVYIA
+1710 ALYIA

-1725 EGANVGGIIRDN
+1725 EGADVGGIIRDN
-1737 TASQLASNLYLGG
+1737 AASQLASNLYLGG

-1780 DLADTQDLHTD
+1780 DLANTKALHTD
-1791 GIKNADQLVWLKNDK
+1791 GIENAKDLVWLKNDATTG
-1806 ETGDKAVRETAD
+1806 ETVLSENAP

-1836 ARIGSDK
+1836 ARMGSDK
-1843 YFSVNQAIKAMEA
+1843 YFSINQAIKAMEA
-1856 ADAEDAETNTTT
+1856 ADAEDAETNTT

-1896 LTGHITVANLNN
+1896 LTGHITVNDLNKVP
-1908 NNLTF
+1908 LTF
-1913 TLADDKTQSDY
+1913 TLTDDNTQADYNKAGKGGTLTAASGTLVNIKNQS
-1924 KQGSTGGVLTSTSGN
+1924 
-1939 LVYIN
+1939 
-1944 NQTNKPENTTVKLQG
+1944 NKPENTTVKLQG
-1959 VTLTGSTTGSTC
+1959 VTLTGSTR
-1971 GVYADSNVNLVAE
+1971 GVYTGNNTNLVLKDTTI
-1984 GSSFSGHTVT
+1984 SNMTYTSTDH
-1994 AVNTNGAAISYRDV
+1994 GAGIRFGGAGV
-2008 GTLEVD
+2008 LEAD
-2014 NCTFTNNRIT
+2014 GCTFANNRVE
-2024 SNGHAGAIFMN
+2024 SNCYGGAIFMN
-2035 SASCKATI
+2035 SASSKATI
-2043 TNSTFTNNQSKS
+2043 TNSTFTNN
-2055 NYGGAMWLAGHA
+2055 YARGVGGAMFLNSHT

-2073 TFAGNT
+2073 TFAGNST
-2079 AGSVGGAVYLVPC
+2079 SDRGGAIYMQPRIN
-2092 TNVEKAAAETE
+2092 TEKAESKK
-2103 DYGSYD
+2103 YGAYD
-2109 AVLENNTF
+2109 VVLENNTF
-2117 ENNKAYSSGGALYI
+2117 ENNTAYSAGGAICVDPGNIDMTYLI
-2131 NPSTITVTTLLD
+2131 D
-2143 HCTFTN
+2143 GCTFKN
-2149 NSTTTAGGGAVYNN
+2149 NCSSANAGGAVYQYN
-2163 QGTLTLGTDNRFE
+2163 GTLTLGTGNLFE
-2176 ENKSYGSGSAML
+2176 ENKSYNGGSGMYVG
-2188 ANGNLLS
+2188 GNLLS
-2195 VRDQENVELPADSY
+2195 VRDQADVTLPESGY
-2209 DTKFLNNTAGYGNYS
+2209 DTQFISNTAGYGNYN
-2224 GGWAA
+2224 GGSAA
-2229 LYVGGGSSKHM
+2229 LQVGGGSTKHM

-2247 NVAAYN
+2247 NIAAYGG
-2253 STASAIYIG
+2253 TASAIYVG
-2262 TGSAST
+2262 NTGSGEAER
-2268 AQRDMWIDHCRFEK
+2268 QILIDHCRIVN
-2282 NVGNRYT
+2282 NVAPAYT
-2289 VYVDSNATNN
+2289 VYIADTYYLGNRTQITN
-2299 NRLRIND
+2299 

-2312 TVKYGRTDG
+2312 TIRSDSG
-2321 DASLL
+2321 DYSVLL
-2326 FVSYGNNVEM
+2326 VHYGNNLEV
-2336 CDSSITNT
+2336 SNTSFTNT
-2344 QGQGRVIRLLGGGT
+2344 QGKGRVIRVLGGGDYKNDT
-2358 LDAEGNA
+2358 NY
-2365 VPATSTFTH
+2365 VPAYSTFDN
-2374 VTITN
+2374 VTIKDNTNCLYTPVYISNLNENYRDDYVRYSVQASTTWSNCVLTNNASSTGNYNVGAFYVYKQFLTMENCQITN
-2379 NKNCYYTPVVL
+2379 NKGQYGAVGLAGPLTSIGKGEQKQMEATFTGCKIANNEGGSAGGLWIGGHESYRLTVNLNNCDISKNTSRSVAGGIYAGQLTTLNMTETTVAENTAKTYGGGLYTYGQDDE
-2390 TNGNST
+2390 NGNSRVNLT
-2396 ENDTWKRWSIQA
+2396 NCK
-2408 KSTWT
+2408 
-2413 DCTITGNAASI
+2413 ITG
-2424 TSPDS
+2424 
-2429 AGGFAVSKQNVTLE
+2429 
-2443 HCTISNNSGPNGGV
+2443 
-2457 YVSSPLT
+2457 
-2464 SYGFG
+2464 
-2469 DQQEGTVTFTNCD
+2469 
-2482 ITGNHGT
+2482 
-2489 AARGAGGM
+2489 
-2497 GISFYHNVRGIV
+2497 
-2509 KLNDCTITDNTGNY
+2509 
-2523 GGGIR
+2523 
-2528 VGGNDNDD
+2528 
-2536 WNASGLGTLNATNC
+2536 
-2550 TISGNTATVKG
+2550 
-2561 GGIFA
+2561 
-2566 SAYDTRDGESRLHLT
+2566 
-2581 DCEIKNNTANYGGGI
+2581 NTANYGGGI
-2596 YAARQIKP
+2596 YMARNQKP
-2604 ESRGKDNQYRDYYMA
+2604 EKRDQNHYHDFYVA
-2619 HAVNTQTMIVTGGTI
+2619 NTTPTQTLNITDGTV
-2634 ADNIAQKYGGGI
+2634 ANNTALANGGGI
-2646 CTDYIGKNTNYNTL
+2646 CTDKDDRDTSYSTL
-2660 VVNVIGGTVEN
+2660 IVKVAGGTVEN

-2680 YAYKTQADTVL
+2680 YAYKTKADTVL

-2716 EAIDYDPIQRTY
+2716 EPIDYDPIQRTY

-2744 VKDGEVV
+2744 VKDDKVV
-2751 GSPYDSL
+2751 GGPYDSL
-2758 QIAMD
+2758 QEAVD
-2763 TARAMLAEDP
+2763 AARAMLAEDAD
-2773 NQKLTVQLLTNTN
+2773 QKLTVQLLTNTN

-2808 IGGKPALTIESD
+2808 IGGKPALTVESD
-2820 VNIINSKP
+2820 VAIIG
-2828 AEGGTISGTAT
+2828 GGTISGTAT

-2851 VTMIG
+2851 VTMTD

-2875 GSSFTLGQD
+2875 GSSFTLGRG
-2884 SSITGCQAG
+2884 STITGCQAG

-2902 GSFTQ
+2902 GSFAQ
-2907 TGNATISD
+2907 TDDAVITN
-2915 CSAFENAA
+2915 CSVFENAA
-2923 FTNCGYG
+2923 FSACGYG

-2936 KGTYTLQSGSVTNNS
+2936 KGSYTLQSGSVTNNS
-2951 ATQNGIIYIANNNGA
+2951 ATQNGIIYIANNSGA

-3018 LLLGNTNASQDVV
+3018 LLLGNTHASQDVV

-3044 INNGNCLMRGG
+3044 INGGNCLMRGG

-3143 YNVWRDDYYPYT
+3143 YNVWRDDYYPYI

-3235 TAGEV
+3235 TAADV
-3240 MNGKTA
+3240 MNGAKA

-3254 TGETYPLNYDKG
+3254 TGKTYPLNYDK
-3266 DKDTPGNVTTDKTLK
+3266 DAPDSVKTDKALE
-3281 VTYKDNR
+3281 VTYTDNR
-3288 PEEIVRPETPVQW
+3288 TEIVRPETPVQW

-3320 NYIVSLDTKSAE
+3320 NYIVSLDTKSAG

-3337 LDATERLWM
+3337 LGATERLWM

-3364 VFKSSYTYYDPESH
+3364 VFKSSYTYYDPELR

-3383 GYQDHVIEEKD
+3383 GYQDHVIEEQD
-3394 LGTMNMT
+3394 LGTMNLT

-3412 NGVTVQPTIEAWF
+3412 NGATVQPTIEAWF

-3431 SYRTGTNPYDDRVV
+3431 SYRTKTNPYDDRVV
-3445 LDANP
+3445 LDANI

-3539 GGLKFNGKT
+3539 GGLKLNGKT
-3548 VYYADGGQ
+3548 VCYADGGK

-3611 DETHSGGT
+3611 DENHSGGT
-3619 WTALDPDENSAFT
+3619 WTALNPSEDSTFT

-3637 KVKQTQLT
+3637 EVKQTQLT

-3676 LELDKYDFAKNDGY
+3676 LELDKYDFAKNSGY

-3706 MDTTEDLNGVE
+3706 MDNVADADLNGVE
-3717 AKLTDKVN
+3717 AELTDKVN

-3746 NDNYDNSS
+3746 GDNYDNSS

-3875 QEVAANLKDVTHISL
+3875 KEVAANLKGVTHISL

-3911 ILYAAKAKDTPV
+3911 ILYAAKANDTPV
-3923 LKDESEGNGWQ
+3923 LEDGSEGNGWQ
-3934 YDRWARADG
+3934 YDRWERADG
-3943 AGLDDSQ
+3943 AGLDNSQ
-3950 PLWDKEKNTRDNGGT
+3950 PLWEKQPNTRDNGGT
-3965 ADMDKYSFNGM
+3965 ADMDKYSFNDM
-3976 KMTVGSDGATKDI
+3976 EMTVGSDGATKEI
-3989 EGLVYYD
+3989 KGLVYYD

-4037 VSKIGRS
+4037 ASKIGRS

-4064 TANGS
+4064 TATGS

-4093 LIEGKGERAKAPVSH
+4093 LIEGKGEQANAPVSH
-4108 PLTSAKNS
+4108 PLTSAKNN
-4116 TIHWDIGTPTINRI
+4116 TIHWDIGTPTISRI

-4217 TQTDLTLDVKLPQD
+4217 TQTDLTLDVKLPKD

-4263 GTTWQ
+4263 STTWQ
-4268 NFDFETNYEKDY
+4268 EFNFETNYEKDY
-4280 VKRLTRL
+4280 VQRPTRL
-4287 HLTTMITDVKKV
+4287 HLTTTITDVKKV

-4324 QDTGESDQ
+4324 K

-4393 YDLTYINEGG
+4393 YDLTYIKEDGAT
-4403 VPSDLELCDL
+4403 SDLELCDL

-4437 QNADGTAIN
+4437 QNADGSAIN
-4446 LGTDDI
+4446 WDTDGI

-4462 AYNNKGVLNREATM
+4462 AYTNKGVLDRAATM
-4476 QMASSNGTQLT
+4476 QEAGRGTQLT
-4487 NRTTQDNS
+4487 TKTTQGNS

-4505 HKATDDSELG
+4505 HRATGKSELG
-4515 SLYIQLKDLPNATVK
+4515 SLYLQLKELPNAIVK
-4530 VRVELAVKQ
+4530 VRVELAVTQ

-4548 TDSDNTTVQQSNDT
+4548 TDSDKETVQQSNDT

-4627 ITVTLVQKKTTADP
+4627 ITVTLVQTEPNTQDEES
-4641 ADVVY
+4641 VY
-4646 TDADGN
+4646 IDGGN
-4652 AYCTVTDTLGN
+4652 SYYAVTDTLGN
-4663 KVQSITTISDGRYSF
+4663 KVQPVTTTSDGRYTF
-4678 ENLKQGKYRVLFKDS
+4678 ENLKQGEYRVLFTDSKD
-4693 EKGYMME
+4693 GYKME
-4700 DSSKPVLPFGKLSV
+4700 DDSKPVLPFGKLSV

-4719 MGDTSNKTAPQYG
+4719 MGDTSNKTAPRYG

-4738 LQAAMSRE
+4738 LQAAMSGE

-4788 EAEVD
+4788 KAKVD
-4793 FTLAATQGK
+4793 FTLAATQDEK
-4802 NELEEAVYTLTNKTV
+4802 KLEEAVYTLSNTAV
-4817 SDPAKAAQDASDLTL
+4817 SKPAKADENAENLTL
-4832 FGKFVGTGVDFTD
+4832 FGTFVGDKVDVTD

-4858 GLPLQAENANGP
+4858 GLPLQAENAYGP
-4870 ITYTLEQDTVR
+4870 ITYTLRQDTVR

-4891 SFVQQQH
+4891 SFVQQKV

-4930 HKLSDVE
+4930 HKRSDVE

-4975 GENEEN
+4975 GENEET

-5017 ITDRDK
+5017 ITDRDE
-5023 NGNTLPTIALE
+5023 NGNTLPTITLE

-5044 VMTQDQEKGDYSVDV
+5044 VMTLDQKTGDYSVDV
-5059 TAGAN
+5059 TADAN
-5064 RDTSTASAVM
+5064 RNTSTASAVM
-5074 TAGSCLETE
+5074 TAGSCLETMPKTE
-5083 QEQSNLPIRTQISMK
+5083 QEQSNLPIRTQISME

>member
-1 MKKKSTQ
+1 MKKKSIQ

-81 TPQDPESTAAPET
+81 TPQDPASTAAPET
-94 TPAPDAAEDAPTPAP
+94 TPAPDAAEDVPTPTP
-109 TPAAEDTAD
+109 TPVAEDTAD

-178 TLQAVVNAAVYAAPA
+178 TLQAVVNAAVYEAPA
-193 DQTDITVDVPVNNY
+193 DQTVKVDVPAGNY

-216 TIVGKDDS
+216 TIVVKDASGKET
-224 GNEINISYTN
+224 NINYTN
-234 KNIILNMTDS
+234 KNIILNMTGS

-265 GGTIQA
+265 GGTIKA

-295 ISGFT
+295 ISDFT

-320 QFDVALGKNQEPLQN
+320 QFDVALGDNQEPLQN

-345 QRENGN
+345 RRETGVD
-351 SMDTSFT
+351 MDTSFT
-358 MRGGATITGCQS
+358 MKGGATITNCKS

-386 LDEANFT
+386 LENANFT
-393 NNNAGGFGGAVYLG
+393 TNNAGGFGGAVYLG
-407 TGVQTTIGDG
+407 TGVQTTIGKG

-436 QYTLHVKA
+436 QYTLHVKT

-477 FDGLAGDT
+477 FDGIADNT
-485 IEGVTF
+485 IENVTF
-491 GTSEPTTSDEENA
+491 GQAETTTSEEGDAEKETT
-504 EAETILHGNYAALRG
+504 LHGNYAALRG
-519 GAIAFNSYIKEN
+519 GAIAFNSNIKEN
-531 TLKNCTFTG
+531 TLKNCTFRG

-553 NNYGKTTEFNP
+553 NNYGKTTVFNP
-564 VYTVDG
+564 VYTVEG
-570 CTFKQN
+570 CTFDRN

-582 KNGDDAAGG
+582 KNGDDAGGG
-591 AITIQVDPTDT
+591 AILIHVNPTDK
-602 PNTVQVARLYVKN
+602 PNTVQVASLHVKN

-634 EANRSNARIYLNI
+634 ETGYGNARIYLNI
-647 DSSTFDI
+647 DGSNFDS
-654 NRVTSAATGG
+654 NRVTSAGNCG

-671 WVAGYAWA
+671 WVSGCAWA
-679 DFTNNMFTGNYSAQ
+679 DFTANTFTGNYSAHF
-693 YGGAIASNNT
+693 GGAIATNND
-703 ANYRGRTLTLGA
+703 NVYQGRVITLGA

-723 PDKGNTFT
+723 PDKANTFT
-731 NNSSNSVG
+731 NNSANSWG
-739 GAVCVGTDGLGDN
+739 GAISTGASGSGDN
-752 TNGIYTTVHIYGN
+752 TNGIYTTVRIYGGS
-765 TFTKNTTNW
+765 FAGNTTLW

-782 DSSTQRD
+782 ASGNQRN

-794 VVGATFTGNQAIN
+794 VIGTTFTENKATHSAN
-807 SSSSGAVRIYGVP
+807 AGAVYLDGI
-820 TSFKDC
+820 TSSFKDC
-826 EFINNTTEQSHGGA
+826 KFTANSTEQTHGGA
-840 IWVNRTNRFDMDN
+840 MYIQRTKRFDMDN

-867 GWGGAIFI
+867 GRGGAIFI
-875 NEIPSSFGATF
+875 NWIPSSFEATF
-886 TWNDVTFEGN
+886 TWNGVTFEGN
-896 TSRSHGGA
+896 TSRSYGGA
-904 VGINTNVY
+904 VGIDTSVY

-923 NNKSISQNGGAFYLS
+923 NNKSISQSGGAFYLS
-938 QGRYTL
+938 QGHYTL
-944 KDAVFENNTAGSSG
+944 TNAVFENNTASGSG

-977 SRFVG
+977 SSFTG
-982 NTANNSGGAVQFE
+982 NTAGSSGGAVQFE
-995 SNDQYRTGADGNLEY
+995 SNNQYRTGADGNLEY
-1010 YHGELNII
+1010 YRGELNII
-1018 GTAVTPIVFSNNTA
+1018 GTADNPIVFSNNTA

-1047 DTLDYLDVYNN
+1047 DKLDYLDVHNN

-1066 IYINNSTTEGTLTN
+1066 IYINNSITEGTLTN

-1094 VDIHNYLY
+1094 VDIHNYLD
-1102 YQETKVDNTTVITRT
+1102 YQETKVNNATVITRT
-1117 DKPGNF
+1117 GRPGDF
-1123 TIQDCKITENSTTGT
+1123 TIRDCEITGNSTTGT
-1138 DNNCS
+1138 DGNCI

-1149 ITSDLRRGE
+1149 ITSDLRRSE
-1158 LYKEDSGTVNIIDT
+1158 LYKVDSGTVNIIDT
-1172 VVEGNTTTLAGGG
+1172 VVESNTTTLAGGG

-1199 SISNNT
+1199 RISNNT
-1205 SGTAATTAIDATNKY
+1205 SGTAATTANDATNKY
-1220 KYSGG
+1220 KYGGG

-1237 GGTLITGNTS
+1237 DGTLITGNTS

-1259 DSRVLAAS
+1259 DSRVLPAS
-1267 LTTKD
+1267 LTTED
-1272 CTISNNT
+1272 CEIKNNT
-1279 AKKGGIAYVSAGASF
+1279 AQKGGIAYVSAGASF

-1315 NAGEVTLPAASDL
+1315 NAGKVTLPAAKQLKGKYD
-1328 PGQYNAWLM
+1328 AWLI
-1337 DNTPPALETDIANDP
+1337 DDATSIETAVTNDSS
-1352 TAEHYYTLQGAA
+1352 AEHYYTLQGAA
-1364 CVVARLNGSAI
+1364 HVVARLNGLLGS
-1375 FNWGAENFTT
+1375 WTGTEYTT
-1385 LQAALDAAKDKD
+1385 LQAALDEAATKT
-1397 GDASIDLLAD
+1397 GTASIDLLAD

-1414 TTVNNPI
+1414 TTENNPI

-1436 SNGQNTNAFTLTD
+1436 TNGQNTNAFTLTD
-1449 KKADNYKA
+1449 EKADKYKA
-1457 DSAGGVLTGPANG
+1457 GSAGGVLTGPANG
-1470 IEMNSGTKS
+1470 IEMNNGTRS
-1479 AYNTLILTGKT
+1479 AHNTLILTGKT

-1497 RAVNGQDCIDIT
+1497 RAVNGQDFIDIK

-1547 FTNGNYST
+1547 LTNGNYST

-1608 NTIIINGG
+1608 NTITINGG
-1616 KFYNNKAV
+1616 EFYNNKAV

-1671 FYNNTAKNGGAVYMN
+1671 FYNNTANNGGAVYMN

-1699 EIYNNTADNGG
+1699 EIYENTANNGG
-1710 AVYIA
+1710 ALYIA

-1725 EGANVGGIIRDN
+1725 EGAAVGGIIRDN

-1774 AQGGTV
+1774 GQGGTV
-1780 DLADTQDLHTD
+1780 DLANTQDLHTD
-1791 GIKNADQLVWLKNDK
+1791 GIENAKDLVWLKNDATTG
-1806 ETGDKAVRETAD
+1806 ETVRSETAP
-1818 AQTIYTLAPAGE
+1818 AQTIYTLAPAGK

-1843 YFSVNQAIKAMEA
+1843 YFSINQAIKAMEA

-1896 LTGHITVANLNN
+1896 LTGHITVNNLNN
-1908 NNLTF
+1908 VDRTF
-1913 TLADDKTQSDY
+1913 TLTDDNTQADYNKAGNGGTLTAASGTLLNIKDQS
-1924 KQGSTGGVLTSTSGN
+1924 
-1939 LVYIN
+1939 
-1944 NQTNKPENTTVKLQG
+1944 NKPENTTVKLQG
-1959 VTLTGSTTGSTC
+1959 VTLTGATR
-1971 GVYADSNVNLVAE
+1971 GVNAGRNVNLVAE
-1984 GSSFSGHTVT
+1984 GSSFSDHTT
-1994 AVNTNGAAISYRDV
+1994 VNTSGAAIRYGGV

-2014 NCTFTNNRIT
+2014 NCTFTNNCIT

-2035 SASCKATI
+2035 DASCKATI
-2043 TNSTFTNNQSKS
+2043 TNSTFTDNQSKS
-2055 NYGGAMWLAGHA
+2055 NYGGAMWLAAHS

-2073 TFAGNT
+2073 KFAGNT

-2092 TNVEKAAAETE
+2092 TNVEKAETE
-2103 DYGSYD
+2103 AYGSYD

-2117 ENNKAYSSGGALYI
+2117 ENNKAYGSGGALYI
-2131 NPSTITVTTLLD
+2131 DPSAITVTTLLD

-2149 NSTTTAGGGAVYNN
+2149 NSTTTADGGAVYNK
-2163 QGTLTLGTDNRFE
+2163 QGTLTLGTGNLFK
-2176 ENKSYGSGSAML
+2176 ENKSYNGGSGMYVG
-2188 ANGNLLS
+2188 GNLLS
-2195 VRDQENVELPADSY
+2195 VRDQEGVTLPESGY
-2209 DTKFLNNTAGYGNYS
+2209 DTQFIKNTSGYGNYS

-2229 LYVGGGSSKHM
+2229 LSVGGGATKNM
-2240 RNMLFDG
+2240 RYMLFDG
-2247 NVAAYN
+2247 NVAAYGG
-2253 STASAIYIG
+2253 TASAIYVGAIGSG
-2262 TGSAST
+2262 TGER
-2268 AQRDMWIDHCRFEK
+2268 QIWIDHCSIVN
-2282 NVGNRYT
+2282 NVSPAYT
-2289 VYVDSNATNN
+2289 VYLNYAYSLGNLTRITN
-2299 NRLRIND
+2299 
-2306 TVFDNN
+2306 TEFDKN
-2312 TVKYGRTDG
+2312 TITS
-2321 DASLL
+2321 ASRDYAVL
-2326 FVSYGNNVEM
+2326 YANTGNNLEVS
-2336 CDSSITNT
+2336 DTSFTNT
-2344 QGQGRVIRLLGGGT
+2344 QGKGCVIRVLGGGDYKNDT
-2358 LDAEGNA
+2358 NY
-2365 VPATSTFTH
+2365 VPAYSTFDN
-2374 VTITN
+2374 VTIKDNTN
-2379 NKNCYYTPVVL
+2379 CLYTPVYISNLNENYRDDYARYSVQASTTWSNCVL
-2390 TNGNST
+2390 TN
-2396 ENDTWKRWSIQA
+2396 
-2408 KSTWT
+2408 
-2413 DCTITGNAASI
+2413 NA
-2424 TSPDS
+2424 
-2429 AGGFAVSKQNVTLE
+2429 SK
-2443 HCTISNNSGPNGGV
+2443 
-2457 YVSSPLT
+2457 
-2464 SYGFG
+2464 
-2469 DQQEGTVTFTNCD
+2469 
-2482 ITGNHGT
+2482 
-2489 AARGAGGM
+2489 A
-2497 GISFYHNVRGIV
+2497 
-2509 KLNDCTITDNTGNY
+2509 TDNY
-2523 GGGIR
+2523 
-2528 VGGNDNDD
+2528 
-2536 WNASGLGTLNATNC
+2536 
-2550 TISGNTATVKG
+2550 
-2561 GGIFA
+2561 
-2566 SAYDTRDGESRLHLT
+2566 
-2581 DCEIKNNTANYGGGI
+2581 
-2596 YAARQIKP
+2596 Q
-2604 ESRGKDNQYRDYYMA
+2604 
-2619 HAVNTQTMIVTGGTI
+2619 
-2634 ADNIAQKYGGGI
+2634 
-2646 CTDYIGKNTNYNTL
+2646 
-2660 VVNVIGGTVEN
+2660 
-2671 NRAQLGQDV
+2671 
-2680 YAYKTQADTVL
+2680 
-2691 HLPQASKIHDN
+2691 
-2702 GRWLNEN
+2702 
-2709 TSETLKD
+2709 
-2716 EAIDYDPIQRTY
+2716 
-2728 PLTLSVPK
+2728 
-2736 VETEVAQI
+2736 
-2744 VKDGEVV
+2744 
-2751 GSPYDSL
+2751 
-2758 QIAMD
+2758 
-2763 TARAMLAEDP
+2763 
-2773 NQKLTVQLLTNTN
+2773 
-2786 SSTQISQDTNV
+2786 
-2797 TLDLAGHTITG
+2797 
-2808 IGGKPALTIESD
+2808 
-2820 VNIINSKP
+2820 
-2828 AEGGTISGTAT
+2828 
-2839 DGGALLLRNNAN
+2839 GGAF
-2851 VTMIG
+2851 
-2856 TTITNSR
+2856 
-2863 AAYRG
+2863 
-2868 GAVCVDS
+2868 CVEKQL
-2875 GSSFTLGQD
+2875 FT
-2884 SSITGCQAG
+2884 
-2893 RGGAVYVID
+2893 
-2902 GSFTQ
+2902 
-2907 TGNATISD
+2907 
-2915 CSAFENAA
+2915 
-2923 FTNCGYG
+2923 
-2930 GAVYVA
+2930 
-2936 KGTYTLQSGSVTNNS
+2936 
-2951 ATQNGIIYIANNNGA
+2951 
-2966 EFTMTKG
+2966 
-2973 EISGNTCKNG
+2973 
-2983 TIYQAGGTMTLAGGS
+2983 
-2998 ITGNTCTESGGGVY
+2998 
-3012 QNGGSS
+3012 
-3018 LLLGNTNASQDVV
+3018 
-3031 ISGNKAVNGAGWY
+3031 
-3044 INNGNCLMRGG
+3044 
-3055 NITGNKATK
+3055 
-3064 RGGGVCQSNG
+3064 
-3074 TLTVNGGDITTNNA
+3074 
-3088 PEGGGLCHSG
+3088 
-3098 GTFNFQGGGLYG
+3098 
-3110 NIATGDDG
+3110 
-3118 GNDVYSTSKNGVMDL
+3118 
-3133 IAAAAMDSDK
+3133 
-3143 YNVWRDDYYPYT
+3143 
-3155 FTKKYHNTSDKIAAE
+3155 
-3170 GTEDGGKY
+3170 
-3178 LTSTVPNVN
+3178 
-3187 NVKLTADYYE
+3187 
-3197 NSNIEIESNDMYIY
+3197 
-3211 RMSITKQ
+3211 
-3218 DTGDGEKDYY
+3218 
-3228 DAEDGVI
+3228 
-3235 TAGEV
+3235 
-3240 MNGKTA
+3240 
-3246 DNVKSVEP
+3246 
-3254 TGETYPLNYDKG
+3254 
-3266 DKDTPGNVTTDKTLK
+3266 
-3281 VTYKDNR
+3281 
-3288 PEEIVRPETPVQW
+3288 
-3301 TAGSDATKDNALIR
+3301 
-3315 SFSTA
+3315 
-3320 NYIVSLDTKSAE
+3320 
-3332 MGNKL
+3332 
-3337 LDATERLWM
+3337 
-3346 RIKVPCESGE
+3346 
-3356 ISLSGNGT
+3356 
-3364 VFKSSYTYYDPESH
+3364 
-3378 CQILE
+3378 
-3383 GYQDHVIEEKD
+3383 
-3394 LGTMNMT
+3394 
-3401 MQFSIKVGGMH
+3401 MH
-3412 NGVTVQPTIEAWF
+3412 NGATVQPTIEAWF

-3445 LDANP
+3445 LDANT

-3548 VYYADGGQ
+3548 VYYADGGK

-3569 NESGSYTGYDTRN
+3569 NESGSYTGYDTSN

-3611 DETHSGGT
+3611 DENHSGGT
-3619 WTALDPDENSAFT
+3619 WTALNPSEDSTFT

-3637 KVKQTQLT
+3637 EVKQTKLT

-3676 LELDKYDFAKNDGY
+3676 LELDKYDFAQNDSY

-3706 MDTTEDLNGVE
+3706 MDNVADADLNGVE
-3717 AKLTDKVN
+3717 AELTDKVN

-3733 GKLRDYAKNESTY
+3733 GILRSYAKNESTY
-3746 NDNYDNSS
+3746 GDNYDNSS
-3754 TLGMNISRGWGGNAS
+3754 TLGMNISRSRGGNGS

-3804 VYMTGNLD
+3804 VYMTGNLA
-3812 FGSEVVTPANNT
+3812 FGSEEVTPANNT
-3824 DTFIYDAQVDQQA
+3824 DKFIYDAQVDQQA

-3895 SEWDTTRQL
+3895 SEWDTTKQL
-3904 TQNYELT
+3904 TKNYELT

-3923 LKDESEGNGWQ
+3923 LEDGSEGNGWQ

-3943 AGLDDSQ
+3943 AGLDNSQ
-3950 PLWDKEKNTRDNGGT
+3950 PLWEKQPNTRDNGGT

-3976 KMTVGSDGATKDI
+3976 KMTVGSDGATKEI
-3989 EGLVYYD
+3989 KGLVYYD

-4064 TANGS
+4064 TATGS

-4093 LIEGKGERAKAPVSH
+4093 LIEGKGEQANAPVSH

-4116 TIHWDIGTPTINRI
+4116 KINWDIGTPTINRI

-4173 VAEGNIRQTDYQLDE
+4173 VAEGNRRQTDYQLDE

-4263 GTTWQ
+4263 GMTWQ
-4268 NFDFETNYEKDY
+4268 DFDFKTNYEQNY
-4280 VKRLTRL
+4280 VQRPTLL
-4287 HLTTMITDVKKV
+4287 HLTTTITDVKKV

-4318 ITGESD
+4318 ITDERN
-4324 QDTGESDQ
+4324 Q

-4403 VPSDLELCDL
+4403 ANSDLELCDL

-4437 QNADGTAIN
+4437 QNADGSAIN

-4462 AYNNKGVLNREATM
+4462 AYTNKGVLDRAATM
-4476 QMASSNGTQLT
+4476 QKAGFGTQLT
-4487 NRTTQDNS
+4487 NKTTQGNS

-4505 HKATDDSELG
+4505 HKATGKSELG
-4515 SLYIQLKDLPNATVK
+4515 SLYIQLKELPNAIVK
-4530 VRVELAVKQ
+4530 VHVKLAVTQ
-4539 TKDGVNALL
+4539 PKDGVNALL
-4548 TDSDNTTVQQSNDT
+4548 TDSGDKTVQQSNDT

-4627 ITVTLVQKKTTADP
+4627 ITVTLVQTKPNTQAEDP
-4641 ADVVY
+4641 VY
-4646 TDADGN
+4646 TDGN
-4652 AYCTVTDTLGN
+4652 DNSYYAVTDTLGN
-4663 KVQSITTISDGRYSF
+4663 KVQSVTTTSDGRYTF
-4678 ENLKQGKYRVLFKDS
+4678 ENLKQGEYRVLFTDSKD
-4693 EKGYMME
+4693 GYMME
-4700 DSSKPVLPFGKLSV
+4700 DDSKPVLPFGKLSV

-4764 AGFYYTELRL
+4764 AGFYYIELRL

-4788 EAEVD
+4788 EAKVD
-4793 FTLAATQGK
+4793 FTLAATQGE

-4845 DSAERTVRWQTTQ
+4845 DSDERTVRWQTTQ

-4870 ITYTLEQDTVR
+4870 ITYTLKQDTVR

-4891 SFVQQQH
+4891 SFVQQQV

-4966 KSQQTIQRT
+4966 KSKQTIQRT
-4975 GENEEN
+4975 GENEET

-5017 ITDRDK
+5017 ITDRDE
-5023 NGNTLPTIALE
+5023 NGNTLPIITLE
-5034 DDKGILLYTA
+5034 DDKGNLLYTA
-5044 VMTQDQEKGDYSVDV
+5044 EMTKAAEGEELYTITVKEGETRKG
-5059 TAGAN
+5059 
-5064 RDTSTASAVM
+5064 STASAVM
-5074 TAGSCLETE
+5074 TAGSCLETMPTTE
-5083 QEQSNLPIRTQISMK
+5083 QEQSNLPIRTQISME

>member
-32 ESTASI
+32 ESTASV

-52 ADVVIATPTPEPDTG
+52 ADVVVATPTPEPDTG

-81 TPQDPESTAAPET
+81 TPQDPASTAAPET
-94 TPAPDAAEDAPTPAP
+94 TPAPDAAEDAPTPTP
-109 TPAAEDTAD
+109 TPAAEDTSD

-178 TLQAVVNAAVYAAPA
+178 TLQAVVNAAVYATPA
-193 DQTDITVDVPVNNY
+193 DQTDIKVDVPADNY

-216 TIVGKDDS
+216 TIVGKDAS

-260 SLTIR
+260 SLTIQ
-265 GGTIQA
+265 GGTIKA

-295 ISGFT
+295 ISDFT

-358 MRGGATITGCQS
+358 MKGGATITNCKS

-375 ALYVHNAALLT
+375 ALYVHNAARLT
-386 LDEANFT
+386 LESANFT

-407 TGVQTTIGDG
+407 TGVQTTIGND

-477 FDGLAGDT
+477 FDGIADNT
-485 IEGVTF
+485 IENVTF
-491 GTSEPTTSDEENA
+491 GQAETTTSEEEDAEEETT
-504 EAETILHGNYAALRG
+504 LHGNYAALRG
-519 GAIAFNSYIKEN
+519 GAIAFNSNIKEN
-531 TLKNCTFTG
+531 TLKNCTLRG

-553 NNYGKTTEFNP
+553 NNYSKTSDFNP

-570 CTFKQN
+570 CTFDRN

-582 KNGDDAAGG
+582 KNGDDAGGG
-591 AITIQVDPTDT
+591 AITIQVNPVEA
-602 PNTVQVARLYVKN
+602 PNTVQVASLHVKN

-629 ISTRR
+629 IATRR
-634 EANRSNARIYLNI
+634 ENGYSNARIYLNI
-647 DSSTFDI
+647 DGSKFDS
-654 NRVTSAATGG
+654 NRATSAGTGG

-671 WVAGYAWA
+671 WVEGYAWA

-703 ANYRGRTLTLGA
+703 VNYSGRTLTLGA

-723 PDKGNTFT
+723 PEKSNTFT
-731 NNSSNSVG
+731 NNSSNSAG
-739 GAVCVGTDGLGDN
+739 GAVYVGTVSPGDN
-752 TNGIYTTVHIYGN
+752 TNGIDTTVHIYGN

-782 DSSTQRD
+782 DSGTQRN

-826 EFINNTTEQSHGGA
+826 EFANNATEQSHGGA
-840 IWVNRTNRFDMDN
+840 VWVNRTKRFDMDN

-875 NEIPSSFGATF
+875 NEIPSSFEAAF
-886 TWNDVTFEGN
+886 TWNNVTFKDN
-896 TSRSHGGA
+896 TSHSHGGA

-923 NNKSISQNGGAFYLS
+923 NNKSISLNGGAFYLS

-944 KDAVFENNTAGSSG
+944 TNAVFENNTAGNNG

-965 QYSGNSLTINGN
+965 HYSGNSLTIKGN

-982 NTANNSGGAVQFE
+982 NTASSSGGALYFDQ
-995 SNDQYRTGADGNLEY
+995 NDITYTDDDGQLQYRR
-1010 YHGELNII
+1010 GELNIT
-1018 GTAVTPIVFSNNTA
+1018 GTADTPIVFSGNIA
-1032 KNYSGGALCIGAHNT
+1032 KNYSGGAIAVGFSNT
-1047 DTLDYLDVYNN
+1047 DKFDYLDVHNN
-1058 TAQRYGGG
+1058 TAKQYGGG
-1066 IYINNSTTEGTLTN
+1066 IYVNGCATVGTLTN
-1080 SKIHNN
+1080 SKIYNN
-1086 TTSWAGGG
+1086 TTVQTGGG
-1094 VDIHNYLY
+1094 VFVHAYFNY
-1102 YQETKVDNTTVITRT
+1102 QNVKVNNVDVPTRIGEAC
-1117 DKPGNF
+1117 DF
-1123 TIQDCKITENSTTGT
+1123 TIENCEVTGNSTTGT
-1138 DNNCS
+1138 DGNS
-1143 GGGGIG
+1143 RGGGGIAMG
-1149 ITSDLRRGE
+1149 ADLRHSNFFG
-1158 LYKEDSGTVNIIDT
+1158 EDSGTLNII
-1172 VVEGNTTTLAGGG
+1172 NTTVG
-1185 IYCGYNGTNNISGG
+1185 
-1199 SISNNT
+1199 NNT
-1205 SGTAATTAIDATNKY
+1205 SGT
-1220 KYSGG
+1220 SGG
-1225 AVAVR
+1225 GVYGSYNTTIKISGSKIANNTAASNGGGVVVR

-1237 GGTLITGNTS
+1237 NGTVIEGNTA
-1247 GVDGGALYVKNA
+1247 GVNGGALYTWDTRNNDEKKYGVYEPK
-1259 DSRVLAAS
+1259 
-1267 LTTKD
+1267 LTTED
-1272 CTISNNT
+1272 CTIANNT

-1294 AMGEKTF
+1294 AMGEKTS
-1301 PDSNEGVGD
+1301 PDSNEGVGN

-1315 NAGEVTLPAASDL
+1315 SAGEVTLPAAKKLKGKYD
-1328 PGQYNAWLM
+1328 AWLM
-1337 DNTPPALETDIANDP
+1337 DDATPIEKAVTNDSN
-1352 TAEHYYTLQGAA
+1352 AEHYYTLQGAA
-1364 CVVARLNGSAI
+1364 RVVARLNGLLGS
-1375 FNWGAENFTT
+1375 WTGTEYTT
-1385 LQAALDAAKDKD
+1385 LQAALDEAAKKT
-1397 GDASIDLLAD
+1397 GTASIDLLAD

-1414 TTVNNPI
+1414 TTVHNPI

-1436 SNGQNTNAFTLTD
+1436 TNGQNTNAFTLTD
-1449 KKADNYKA
+1449 EKADKYKA
-1457 DSAGGVLTGPANG
+1457 GSAGGVLTGPANG
-1470 IEMNSGTKS
+1470 IEMNNGTKS

-1497 RAVNGQDCIDIT
+1497 RAVNGQDYIDIT

-1547 FTNGNYST
+1547 LTNGNYST

-1583 VDGGEFHDNIT
+1583 VDGGKFHDNIT

-1600 VIASVGWT
+1600 VIDSVGWT
-1608 NTIIINGG
+1608 NTITINGG
-1616 KFYNNKAV
+1616 EFYNNKAV

-1671 FYNNTAKNGGAVYMN
+1671 FYNNTANNGGAVYMN

-1699 EIYNNTADNGG
+1699 EIYNNTANNGG
-1710 AVYIA
+1710 ALYIA
-1715 TKAKVTLSAA
+1715 AKAKVTLSAA
-1725 EGANVGGIIRDN
+1725 EDAAVGGIIRDN

-1791 GIKNADQLVWLKNDK
+1791 GIENAKDLVWLKNDK

-1843 YFSVNQAIKAMEA
+1843 YFSINQAIKAMEA
-1856 ADAEDAETNTTT
+1856 ADAADAETNTT

-1896 LTGHITVANLNN
+1896 LTGHITVNNLNN
-1908 NNLTF
+1908 AGLTF
-1913 TLADDKTQSDY
+1913 TLTDDNTQADYNKAGNGGTLTAASGTLVNIKDQS
-1924 KQGSTGGVLTSTSGN
+1924 
-1939 LVYIN
+1939 
-1944 NQTNKPENTTVKLQG
+1944 NKPENTTVKLQG
-1959 VTLTGSTTGSTC
+1959 VTLTGATR
-1971 GVYADSNVNLVAE
+1971 GVYAGRNVNLVAE

-1994 AVNTNGAAISYRDV
+1994 TVNTHGAAISYGSV
-2008 GTLEVD
+2008 GTLVVNNCKFAD
-2014 NCTFTNNRIT
+2014 NRVTA
-2024 SNGHAGAIFMN
+2024 NGHAGAIFMN

-2073 TFAGNT
+2073 KFAGNT

-2092 TNVEKAAAETE
+2092 TNAEKAAAEAY
-2103 DYGSYD
+2103 DSYD

-2117 ENNKAYSSGGALYI
+2117 ENNTAYSAGGALYI
-2131 NPSTITVTTLLD
+2131 NPSAITVTTLLD

-2149 NSTTTAGGGAVYNN
+2149 NSTTTAQGGAVYQYN
-2163 QGTLTLGTDNRFE
+2163 GTLTLGTGNVFE
-2176 ENKSYGSGSAML
+2176 KNKSYSGGSGMYVG
-2188 ANGNLLS
+2188 GNLYS
-2195 VRDQENVELPADSY
+2195 VRDLPGVELPAESY
-2209 DTKFLNNTAGYGNYS
+2209 DTKFINNTSGYGNYS

-2229 LYVGGGSSKHM
+2229 LYLGGGATKNM
-2240 RNMLFDG
+2240 RYMLFDG
-2247 NVAAYN
+2247 NVAAYGN
-2253 STASAIYIG
+2253 TPSAIYIG
-2262 TGSAST
+2262 TGSVST
-2268 AQRDMWIDHCRFEK
+2268 AQRDMWIDHCRFVK

-2289 VYVDSNATNN
+2289 VYVDTNYTYN
-2299 NRLRIND
+2299 NLLKIND

-2321 DASLL
+2321 DAALL
-2326 FVSYGNNVEM
+2326 YIAYGNSVEM
-2336 CDSSITNT
+2336 SDCTITKT
-2344 QGQGRVIRLLGGGT
+2344 QGEGRILRYYGGGT
-2358 LDAEGNA
+2358 LDKDGKA
-2365 VPATSTFTH
+2365 VPATGTFTN
-2374 VTITN
+2374 VTITD
-2379 NKNCYYTPVVL
+2379 NKNCYYTPVSL
-2390 TNGNST
+2390 PNANSSDGD
-2396 ENDTWKRWSIQA
+2396 EWKTRSIQA
-2408 KSTWT
+2408 QSNWK

-2464 SYGFG
+2464 NYGFG
-2469 DQQEGTVTFTNCD
+2469 DQQEGVVTFTNCD

-2497 GISFYHNVRGIV
+2497 GISFYQSVRGIV
-2509 KLNDCTITDNTGNY
+2509 NLTDCTIKDNTGNY

-2566 SAYDTRDGESRLHLT
+2566 SAYDTRDGESRLYLT
-2581 DCEIKNNTANYGGGI
+2581 GCTITNNTANYGGGI

-2604 ESRGKDNQYRDYYMA
+2604 EKRNKDSQYRDYYMD
-2619 HAVNTQTMIVTGGTI
+2619 HAADTQTMIVTGGTI

-2646 CTDYIGKNTNYNTL
+2646 STDVVGKSTNYNTL
-2660 VVNVIGGTVEN
+2660 IVKVADGTVEN

-2691 HLPQASKIHDN
+2691 HLPKASFIHDN

-2736 VETEVAQI
+2736 VETKVAQI
-2744 VKDGEVV
+2744 VKDGKVV
-2751 GSPYDSL
+2751 GGPYDSL
-2758 QIAMD
+2758 QEAMD
-2763 TARAMLAEDP
+2763 AARAMLAEDP
-2773 NQKLTVQLLTNTN
+2773 TQKLTVQLLTNTN

-2797 TLDLAGHTITG
+2797 TLDLAGYTITG
-2808 IGGKPALTIESD
+2808 IGGKPALTVESN
-2820 VNIINSKP
+2820 VAIIG
-2828 AEGGTISGTAT
+2828 GGTISGTAT
-2839 DGGALLLRNNAN
+2839 DGGALLLRSNAN
-2851 VTMIG
+2851 VTMTN

-2875 GSSFTLGQD
+2875 GSSFTLGGG
-2884 SSITGCQAG
+2884 STITGCQAG

-2907 TGNATISD
+2907 TDDAVITN
-2915 CSAFENAA
+2915 CSVFENAA
-2923 FTNCGYG
+2923 FSACGYG

-2936 KGTYTLQSGSVTNNS
+2936 KGIYTLQSGSVTNNS
-2951 ATQNGIIYIANNNGA
+2951 ATQNGIIYIANNSGA
-2966 EFTMTKG
+2966 EFTMTQG

-3018 LLLGNTNASQDVV
+3018 LVRGVTITGNTAP
-3031 ISGNKAVNGAGWY
+3031 NGAGWY
-3044 INNGNCLMRGG
+3044 MNGGTCLMRAGT
-3055 NITGNKATK
+3055 ITGNKATK
-3064 RGGGVCQSNG
+3064 RGGAVYQNG
-3074 TLTVNGGDITTNNA
+3074 GSMTVNGASITANNA
-3088 PEGGGLCHSG
+3088 PEGGGLCHNNG
-3098 GTFNFQGGGLYG
+3098 NFNFQGGALYG
-3110 NIATGDDG
+3110 NISTTDG
-3118 GNDVYSTSKNGVMDL
+3118 TGNDIYSLGKNGKIDL
-3133 IAAAAMDSDK
+3133 IAAAAMENDK

-3155 FTKKYHNTSDKIAAE
+3155 FTKNYHNTAKKIAAE
-3170 GTEDGGKY
+3170 GSEEGGKY
-3178 LTSTVPNVN
+3178 LISTVPNVN

-3197 NSNIEIESNDMYIY
+3197 NSSIEIESNDMYIAK
-3211 RMSITKQ
+3211 MDIQTQ
-3218 DTGDGEKDYY
+3218 DSGNGANDAY
-3228 DAEDGVI
+3228 DDEDGLI
-3235 TAGEV
+3235 TAQDVLEDAS
-3240 MNGKTA
+3240 KA
-3246 DNVKSVEP
+3246 PDNVARVTKS
-3254 TGETYPLNYDKG
+3254 TASYPLNYVKS
-3266 DKDTPGNVTTDKTLK
+3266 DTEKADTANYLT
-3281 VTYKDNR
+3281 VTYTDDTS
-3288 PEEIVRPETPVQW
+3288 EDVRANAPLAW
-3301 TAGSDATKDNALIR
+3301 TAGNDSNKDNALIR

-3320 NYIVSLDTKSAE
+3320 NYIVSLDTKSQALNE
-3332 MGNKL
+3332 QLVG
-3337 LDATERLWM
+3337 ATERLWM
-3346 RIKVPCESGE
+3346 RIKVPCASGE
-3356 ISLSGNGT
+3356 ISMSGSGE
-3364 VFKSSYTYYDPESH
+3364 VFNSSYNYYDPNEK

-3383 GYQDHVIEEKD
+3383 GYQDHVITQEEAG
-3394 LGTMNMT
+3394 GTITMT
-3401 MQFSIKVGGMH
+3401 MQFSITVGGMQ
-3412 NGVTVQPTIEAWF
+3412 NGERVEPILEAWF
-3425 DNSSYQ
+3425 DNSSYKG
-3431 SYRTGTNPYDDRVV
+3431 YETDTNKYADHIELLAD
-3445 LDANP
+3445 P
-3450 MRVSAKA
+3450 MTVSAQA
-3457 AYNLSVANNPSL
+3457 AYNLAVDNHKTL
-3469 RHIGYFDM
+3469 RHVGYFDM
-3477 DTKTEIT
+3477 ENKVEIT
-3484 EAEYKKLLADG
+3484 ESQYKEMKAQNKD
-3495 DHNVVYGMMVGY
+3495 VVYGMVAGY
-3507 GMSLQLRNQ
+3507 GLSLQLRNQ
-3516 DTSKGLRGIEVPS
+3516 NTNKGLRGIAVPS
-3529 GDITFDVNMQ
+3529 GDISFNVALR
-3539 GGLKFNGKT
+3539 GGLYFNGKR
-3548 VYYADGGQ
+3548 VYYADKAEE
-3556 PVAINPLLWAYKP
+3556 VSINPRLWAYKP
-3569 NESGSYTGYDTRN
+3569 NSNETTTGYDTRD
-3582 NTAGINMNWSD
+3582 NTAGVNMDWGD
-3593 EDDDDRSTHYDS
+3593 EDDDDRKSYYDS
-3605 KIAMNV
+3605 GIDFNV
-3611 DETHSGGT
+3611 TDTHSGGT
-3619 WTALDPDENSAFT
+3619 WTVTSNTENGHYT
-3632 RGDGT
+3632 RDDGT
-3637 KVKQTQLT
+3637 EVTQSELN
-3645 FKVSGY
+3645 FLVHGY
-3651 TMRPIS
+3651 TMKPVG
-3657 KSNDQAYSFSTG
+3657 KTGKEYQFSCG
-3669 YLQVLIP
+3669 FLQVIIP
-3676 LELDKYDFAKNDGY
+3676 LDMDKYDFAQGGNY
-3690 EGFLQTDMHM
+3690 EGFLQSDMHVVAGSMEM
-3700 AGGNMT
+3700 AGLNSDEMHGKDAT
-3706 MDTTEDLNGVE
+3706 LED
-3717 AKLTDKVN
+3717 KIN
-3725 GYFNYTDE
+3725 GYFAYTNEDT
-3733 GKLRDYAKNESTY
+3733 LRGYAKNETY
-3746 NDNYDNSS
+3746 YDDNYNNGA
-3754 TLGMNISRGWGGNAS
+3754 TVGMNIAKGDDGEVNDL
-3769 YITKTNYWLG
+3769 YKTNYWLG
-3779 SDGKTVLNDDQ
+3779 SDGTTVLNDQ
-3790 NKQLG
+3790 RNPELG
-3795 TNVTGIASK
+3795 TNVTGVGSQL
-3804 VYMTGNLD
+3804 YMTTNL
-3812 FGSEVVTPANNT
+3812 SYSSVTVTPANNAEK
-3824 DTFIYDAQVDQQA
+3824 FLYDPQVDKQA

-3849 KFDPSAMRPAT
+3849 KFDPDAMRPVT
-3860 YMVDGVEKPVYKMSQ
+3860 YTVDGEEKPIQ
-3875 QEVAANLKDVTHISL
+3875 NFTQDQVATELKGITLLNL
-3890 SDNGY
+3890 SDSGY
-3895 SEWDTTRQL
+3895 SEWDTTHKL
-3904 TQNYELT
+3904 TKNYNLT
-3911 ILYAAKAKDTPV
+3911 VLYAAKAEDTPIGN
-3923 LKDESEGNGWQ
+3923 ENEGNGWT
-3934 YDRWARADG
+3934 YAGWSKDG
-3943 AGLDDSQ
+3943 AALDESQ
-3950 PLWDKEKNTRDNGGT
+3950 PLWNHTLNTRDDGGT
-3965 ADMDKYSFNGM
+3965 ADMDNYGFY
-3976 KMTVGSDGATKDI
+3976 TTTRGSGEAAKEI
-3989 EGLVYYD
+3989 AGLVYYD
-3996 TLTELEKAGHTC
+3996 TLTALETDGKTC

-4013 QIRNCCVRTGRS
+4013 QIRNCCVRNGRS
-4025 VEIGHMMEVTKD
+4025 VTLGHMMKVSTD
-4037 VSKIGRS
+4037 TSKIGRS
-4044 YALTM
+4044 YAFTT
-4049 DVRGWTTYRPFYRSA
+4049 DVRGWTTYRPFFRDKL
-4064 TANGS
+4064 ANGS
-4069 NPGWTRLMDN
+4069 SAGWTRFVDEN
-4079 GTVLTKRSELLYQG
+4079 GNTLTTRSALLYQD
-4093 LIEGKGERAKAPVSH
+4093 LIQGNGEKASAPQDHWLTGK
-4108 PLTSAKNS
+4108 KNGRKDWNIS
-4116 TIHWDIGTPTINRI
+4116 QVNVQRPGMGNY
-4130 TNNYQK
+4130 YQK

-4148 HSGYL
+4148 HSGYTA
-4153 SGNTV
+4153 GNTV
-4158 LLATQNATVEIETTD
+4158 LIATQNATVNITTTD
-4173 VAEGNIRQTDYQLDE
+4173 YSSGNIRQTDYQLDN

-4198 PRVTMQSNAKAN
+4198 PKITMQSNVKKD
-4210 LEVFDGT
+4210 LEVFDGL
-4217 TQTDLTLDVKLPQD
+4217 TQTDITLDVTLPED

-4245 SSYNRGDLTWEAK
+4245 SSYNRSDLTWMAQ
-4258 YQYWD
+4258 YQYWNEENQEWVD
-4263 GTTWQ
+4263 
-4268 NFDFETNYEKDY
+4268 FDFERDYAQNYK
-4280 VKRLTRL
+4280 KSTTRL
-4287 HLTTMITDVKKV
+4287 HLTTTITDVQKT

-4312 ADPGRD
+4312 ADPSLD
-4318 ITGESD
+4318 IEGSSKDDSD
-4324 QDTGESDQ
+4324 
-4332 DGAWY
+4332 AWY
-4337 KNLRID
+4337 KNMVIN
-4343 AEIHTTY
+4343 AEIHSTY
-4350 EEEDVNASLGRTDYT
+4350 EEEGVNASLSRTDST
-4365 EIKVLRNSKTVVNKT
+4365 EIKVIKNTRTVINKT
-4380 AASNLVEIGDVLA
+4380 AATNLVEIGNDLA
-4393 YDLTYINEGG
+4393 YDLTYVHQVGAT
-4403 VPSDLELCDL
+4403 SSLELCDV
-4413 LPYNT
+4413 LPYNGK
-4418 EKAKTFHGAYG
+4418 EFHGAYA
-4429 LKSVTVTV
+4429 LKSITVTV
-4437 QNADGTAIN
+4437 QQNADVTTTWDQTN
-4446 LGTDDI
+4446 L
-4452 TVKYAGTDSV
+4452 TVTYADTKSV
-4462 AYNNKGVLNREATM
+4462 VRDKDGVVKRAET
-4476 QMASSNGTQLT
+4476 MASAANGTKLT
-4487 NRTTQDNS
+4487 AANSEVNTGINSTTYTLKQ
-4495 VTFTPDTMPI
+4495 MPI
-4505 HKATDDSELG
+4505 HTASGNSDLG
-4515 SLYIQLKDLPNATVK
+4515 SLYLKFAELTDCTVK
-4530 VRVELAVKQ
+4530 VHVVLAVAQ
-4539 TKDGVNALL
+4539 EQDGTNVLL
-4548 TDSDNTTVQQSNDT
+4548 TDTDKKTTQQSGDIYSNS
-4562 YNNIYFARAG
+4562 YFARSG
-4572 GKNNA
+4572 GPEGA
-4577 LLTSPTASIKVRS
+4577 TVTSPTASIKVRS

-4627 ITVTLVQKKTTADP
+4627 ITVTLVQTKPNAKDEKP
-4641 ADVVY
+4641 VY
-4646 TDADGN
+4646 TDGN
-4652 AYCTVTDTLGN
+4652 DISYYAVTDTLGN
-4663 KVQSITTISDGRYSF
+4663 KVQPVTTTSDGRYTF
-4678 ENLKQGKYRVLFKDS
+4678 ENLKQGEYRVLFTDSKD
-4693 EKGYMME
+4693 GYMME
-4700 DSSKPVLPFGKLSV
+4700 DDSKPVLPFGKLSV
-4714 TKRDA
+4714 TKHDA
-4719 MGDTSNKTAPQYG
+4719 MGDTMGDTSNKTAPRYG
-4732 TEDANT
+4732 TEDTNT

-4779 NIPDAKKAA
+4779 NIPDAEKAA
-4788 EAEVD
+4788 EAKVD
-4793 FTLAATQGK
+4793 FTLAATQDENK
-4802 NELEEAVYTLTNKTV
+4802 LEEAVYTLSNTKV
-4817 SDPAKAAQDASDLTL
+4817 SEPAKAGENAENLAL
-4832 FGKFVGTGVDFTD
+4832 FGTFVGDKVDVTD

-4870 ITYTLEQDTVR
+4870 ITYTLKQDTVR

-4891 SFVQQQH
+4891 SFVQHQD

-4911 VIATRLVAVNTARI
+4911 VIATRLVAVNTART

-4930 HKLSDVE
+4930 HKLSNVE
-4937 NKELEQAEFTATLQ
+4937 NKDLEQAEFTATLQ
-4951 PASPLEKLLGGKVEI
+4951 PVSPLEKLLGGKVEI

-4975 GENEEN
+4975 GENEETK
-4981 EEIRYR
+4981 EIRYR

-5074 TAGSCLETE
+5074 TAGSCLETMPKTE
-5083 QEQSNLPIRTQISMK
+5083 QEQSNLPIRTQISME

>member
-81 TPQDPESTAAPET
+81 TPQDPASTAAPET
-94 TPAPDAAEDAPTPAP
+94 TPAPDAAEDAPTPTP

-178 TLQAVVNAAVYAAPA
+178 TLQALVNAAVYAAPEG
-193 DQTDITVDVPVNNY
+193 QTDIVVDVPASNY

-216 TIVGKDDS
+216 TIVGKDAS
-224 GNEINISYTN
+224 GNDINISYTN
-234 KNIILNMTDS
+234 KNIILNMTGS

-260 SLTIR
+260 SLTIQ
-265 GGTIQA
+265 GGTIKA

-295 ISGFT
+295 ISDFT

-320 QFDVALGKNQEPLQN
+320 QYDVVLDDKDEPVKNS
-335 ADNTYQFKKL
+335 DGTYQFKKL
-345 QRENGN
+345 RREIGAD
-351 SMDTSFT
+351 MDTSFT
-358 MRGGATITGCQS
+358 MKDGATITNCKS

-386 LDEANFT
+386 LESANFT

-407 TGVQTTIGDG
+407 TGVQTTIGND

-454 FNGGTFTDNS
+454 FNGGTFTNNS

-477 FDGLAGDT
+477 FDGLADNT
-485 IEGVTF
+485 IENVTF
-491 GTSEPTTSDEENA
+491 GKAETTTSEEEDTEEETT
-504 EAETILHGNYAALRG
+504 LYGNYAALRG
-519 GAIAFNSYIKEN
+519 GAIAFNSNIKEN
-531 TLKNCTFTG
+531 TLKDCTFRG

-553 NNYGKTTEFNP
+553 NNYGKTTEFKP
-564 VYTVDG
+564 VYTVEG
-570 CTFKQN
+570 CTFDRN

-582 KNGDDAAGG
+582 KNGDDAGGG
-591 AITIQVDPTDT
+591 AILIQVNPTDT
-602 PNTVQVARLYVKN
+602 PNTVQVASLHVKN

-634 EANRSNARIYLNI
+634 ETGYGNARIYLNI
-647 DSSTFDI
+647 DNSTFDG
-654 NRVTSAATGG
+654 NRATSAGTGG

-671 WVAGYAWA
+671 WVEGYAWA

-703 ANYRGRTLTLGA
+703 VNFHGRTLTLGA
-715 LREDGTPD
+715 LREDGTLD
-723 PDKGNTFT
+723 PEKSNTFT
-731 NNSSNSVG
+731 NNSSNNAG
-739 GAVCVGTDGLGDN
+739 GAVYVGTQSPGDN

-782 DSSTQRD
+782 DSGTQRN

-826 EFINNTTEQSHGGA
+826 EFANNTTEQSHGGA
-840 IWVNRTNRFDMDN
+840 VWVNRTKRFDMDN

-867 GWGGAIFI
+867 GWGGAVFI
-875 NEIPSSFGATF
+875 NEIPSSFEAAF
-886 TWNDVTFEGN
+886 TWNNVTFEGN
-896 TSRSHGGA
+896 TSHSHGGA

-923 NNKSISQNGGAFYLS
+923 NNKSISLNGGAFYLS

-944 KDAVFENNTAGSSG
+944 TNAVFENNTAGNNG

-965 QYSGNSLTINGN
+965 HYSGNSLTIKGN

-982 NTANNSGGAVQFE
+982 NTASSSGGALYFDQ
-995 SNDQYRTGADGNLEY
+995 NDITYTDDDGQLQYRR
-1010 YHGELNII
+1010 GELNIT
-1018 GTAVTPIVFSNNTA
+1018 GTADTPIVFSGNIA
-1032 KNYSGGALCIGAHNT
+1032 KNYSGGAIAVGFSNT
-1047 DTLDYLDVYNN
+1047 DKLDYLDVHDN
-1058 TAQRYGGG
+1058 TAKQYGGG
-1066 IYINNSTTEGTLTN
+1066 IYVNGCATVGTLTN
-1080 SKIHNN
+1080 SKIYNN
-1086 TTSWAGGG
+1086 TTVQTGGG
-1094 VDIHNYLY
+1094 VFVHAYFNY
-1102 YQETKVDNTTVITRT
+1102 QNVKVNNVDVPTRIGEAC
-1117 DKPGNF
+1117 DF
-1123 TIQDCKITENSTTGT
+1123 TIENCEVTGNSTTGT
-1138 DNNCS
+1138 DGNS
-1143 GGGGIG
+1143 RGGGGIAMG
-1149 ITSDLRRGE
+1149 ADLRHSQFFGD
-1158 LYKEDSGTVNIIDT
+1158 DSGTLNII
-1172 VVEGNTTTLAGGG
+1172 NTTVG
-1185 IYCGYNGTNNISGG
+1185 
-1199 SISNNT
+1199 NNT
-1205 SGTAATTAIDATNKY
+1205 SGT
-1220 KYSGG
+1220 SGG
-1225 AVAVR
+1225 GVYGSYNTTIKISGSKIANNTAASNGGGVVVR

-1237 GGTLITGNTS
+1237 NGTVIEGNTA
-1247 GVDGGALYVKNA
+1247 GVNGGALYTWDTRNNDEKKYGVYEPK
-1259 DSRVLAAS
+1259 
-1267 LTTKD
+1267 LTTED
-1272 CTISNNT
+1272 CTIANNT
-1279 AKKGGIAYVSAGASF
+1279 AQKGGIAYVSAGASF
-1294 AMGEKTF
+1294 AMGEKTS

-1315 NAGEVTLPAASDL
+1315 SAGEVTLPAAKKLEGEYD
-1328 PGQYNAWLM
+1328 AWLM
-1337 DNTPPALETDIANDP
+1337 DDATPIEKAVTNDSS
-1352 TAEHYYTLQGAA
+1352 AEHYYTLQGAA
-1364 CVVARLNGSAI
+1364 HVVARLNGLLGS
-1375 FNWGAENFTT
+1375 WTGTEYTT
-1385 LQAALDAAKDKD
+1385 LQAALDEAATKT
-1397 GDASIDLLAD
+1397 GTASIDLLAD

-1414 TTVNNPI
+1414 TTVHNPI

-1436 SNGQNTNAFTLTD
+1436 TNGQNTNAFTLTD
-1449 KKADNYKA
+1449 KTADNYKA
-1457 DSAGGVLTGPANG
+1457 GSAGGVLTGPANG
-1470 IEMNSGTKS
+1470 IEMNNGTRS

-1547 FTNGNYST
+1547 LTNGNYST

-1583 VDGGEFHDNIT
+1583 VDGGKFHDNIT

-1600 VIASVGWT
+1600 VIDSVGWT
-1608 NTIIINGG
+1608 NTITINGG
-1616 KFYNNKAV
+1616 EFYNNKAV

-1671 FYNNTAKNGGAVYMN
+1671 FYNNTANNGGAVYMN

-1710 AVYIA
+1710 ALYIA
-1715 TKAKVTLSAA
+1715 TKAKVTLSVA
-1725 EGANVGGIIRDN
+1725 EGADVGGIIRDN

-1780 DLADTQDLHTD
+1780 DLANTKALHTD
-1791 GIKNADQLVWLKNDK
+1791 GIENADNLVWLKNDK

-1836 ARIGSDK
+1836 ARIGGDK
-1843 YFSVNQAIKAMEA
+1843 YFSINQAIKAMEA
-1856 ADAEDAETNTTT
+1856 ADAEDTETNTT

-1896 LTGHITVANLNN
+1896 LTGHITVNNLNN
-1908 NNLTF
+1908 VGLTF
-1913 TLADDKTQSDY
+1913 TLCNAKGEDDY
-1924 KQGSTGGVLTSTSGN
+1924 NPANGGGKLTSESGTLLVTNGQTS
-1939 LVYIN
+1939 
-1944 NQTNKPENTTVKLQG
+1944 KPDNTTVKLQS
-1959 VTLTGSTTGSTC
+1959 VTLDGSTR
-1971 GVYADSNVNLVAE
+1971 GVYTGNNTNLVLKDTTI
-1984 GSSFSGHTVT
+1984 SNMTYTSTDH
-1994 AVNTNGAAISYRDV
+1994 GAGIRFGGAGV
-2008 GTLEVD
+2008 LEAD
-2014 NCTFTNNRIT
+2014 GCTFANNRVE
-2024 SNGHAGAIFMN
+2024 SNYYGGAIFMN
-2035 SASCKATI
+2035 SASSKATI
-2043 TNSTFTNNQSKS
+2043 TNSTFTNN
-2055 NYGGAMWLAGHA
+2055 YARGVGGAMFLNVHA
-2067 ITLRGN
+2067 ITLRDN
-2073 TFAGNT
+2073 TFAGNST
-2079 AGSVGGAVYLVPC
+2079 SDRGGAIYMQPRIN
-2092 TNVEKAAAETE
+2092 TEKAESE
-2103 DYGSYD
+2103 KYGAYD
-2109 AVLENNTF
+2109 VVLENNTF
-2117 ENNKAYSSGGALYI
+2117 ENNTAYSAGGAICVDPGNIDMTYLI
-2131 NPSTITVTTLLD
+2131 D
-2143 HCTFTN
+2143 GCTFKN
-2149 NSTTTAGGGAVYNN
+2149 NCSSANAGGAVYQYN
-2163 QGTLTLGTDNRFE
+2163 GTLTLGTGNVFE
-2176 ENKSYGSGSAML
+2176 ENKSYNGGSGMYVG
-2188 ANGNLLS
+2188 GNLYS
-2195 VRDQENVELPADSY
+2195 VRDQKDVTLPESGY
-2209 DTKFLNNTAGYGNYS
+2209 DTQFISNTAGYGNYN
-2224 GGWAA
+2224 GGSAA
-2229 LYVGGGSSKHM
+2229 LQVGGGSTKHM

-2247 NVAAYN
+2247 NIAAYGG
-2253 STASAIYIG
+2253 TASAIYVG
-2262 TGSAST
+2262 NTGSGEAER
-2268 AQRDMWIDHCRFEK
+2268 QILIDHCRIVK
-2282 NVGNRYT
+2282 NVAPAYT
-2289 VYVDSNATNN
+2289 VYIADTYYLGNRTQITN
-2299 NRLRIND
+2299 

-2312 TVKYGRTDG
+2312 TIRSDSG
-2321 DASLL
+2321 DYSVLL
-2326 FVSYGNNVEM
+2326 VHYGNNLEV
-2336 CDSSITNT
+2336 SNTSFTNT
-2344 QGQGRVIRLLGGGT
+2344 QGKGRVIRVLGGGDYKNDT
-2358 LDAEGNA
+2358 NY
-2365 VPATSTFTH
+2365 VPAYSTFDN
-2374 VTITN
+2374 VTIKDNTNCLYTPVYISNLNENYRDDYARYSVQASTTWSNCVLTNNASSTGNYNVGAFYVYKQFLTMENCQITN
-2379 NKNCYYTPVVL
+2379 NKGQYGAVGLAGPLTSIGKGEQKQMEATFTGCKIADNEGGSAGGLWIGGHESYRLTVNLNNCDISNNTSRSVAGGIYAGQLTTLNMTETTVTDNTAKTNGGGLYMVTLDNQDGSSRINL
-2390 TNGNST
+2390 TNC
-2396 ENDTWKRWSIQA
+2396 K
-2408 KSTWT
+2408 
-2413 DCTITGNAASI
+2413 ITGN
-2424 TSPDS
+2424 
-2429 AGGFAVSKQNVTLE
+2429 
-2443 HCTISNNSGPNGGV
+2443 
-2457 YVSSPLT
+2457 
-2464 SYGFG
+2464 
-2469 DQQEGTVTFTNCD
+2469 
-2482 ITGNHGT
+2482 T
-2489 AARGAGGM
+2489 AQR
-2497 GISFYHNVRGIV
+2497 
-2509 KLNDCTITDNTGNY
+2509 
-2523 GGGIR
+2523 
-2528 VGGNDNDD
+2528 
-2536 WNASGLGTLNATNC
+2536 
-2550 TISGNTATVKG
+2550 
-2561 GGIFA
+2561 
-2566 SAYDTRDGESRLHLT
+2566 
-2581 DCEIKNNTANYGGGI
+2581 GGGI
-2596 YAARQIKP
+2596 YMDRTLKP
-2604 ESRGKDNQYRDYYMA
+2604 EKRSKDYINYYTKNA
-2619 HAVNTQTMIVTGGTI
+2619 SSTQTLKMVGGTVDGNT
-2634 ADNIAQKYGGGI
+2634 ALGNGGGI
-2646 CTDYIGKNTNYNTL
+2646 CTTADNYDTSYGTL
-2660 VVNVIGGTVEN
+2660 VVNVTGGGTVEN

-2691 HLPQASKIHDN
+2691 HLPRASAIHDN

-2736 VETEVAQI
+2736 VETGVAQI

-2758 QIAMD
+2758 QEAMD
-2763 TARAMLAEDP
+2763 AARAMLAENP

-2808 IGGKPALTIESD
+2808 IGGKPALTVESD
-2820 VNIINSKP
+2820 VAIIG
-2828 AEGGTISGTAT
+2828 GGTISGTAT
-2839 DGGALLLRNNAN
+2839 DGGALLLRSNAN
-2851 VTMIG
+2851 VTMTD

-2875 GSSFTLGQD
+2875 GSSFTLGGG
-2884 SSITGCQAG
+2884 SIITGCQAG

-2907 TGNATISD
+2907 TDDAVITN
-2915 CSAFENAA
+2915 CSVFENAA
-2923 FTNCGYG
+2923 FSACGYG

-2936 KGTYTLQSGSVTNNS
+2936 KGIYTLKSGSVTNNS
-2951 ATQNGIIYIANNNGA
+2951 ATQNGIIYIANNSGA
-2966 EFTMTKG
+2966 EFTMTQG

-3018 LLLGNTNASQDVV
+3018 LLLGNTHASQDVV

-3044 INNGNCLMRGG
+3044 INGGNCLMRGG

-3155 FTKKYHNTSDKIAAE
+3155 FTQNYHNTSDKIAAE

-3235 TAGEV
+3235 TAAEV

-3254 TGETYPLNYDKG
+3254 TGETYPLNYDK
-3266 DKDTPGNVTTDKTLK
+3266 DTPGNVETDKTLE

-3288 PEEIVRPETPVQW
+3288 TEIVRPETPVQW
-3301 TAGSDATKDNALIR
+3301 TAGSDAAEDNALIR

-3320 NYIVSLDTKSAE
+3320 NYIVSLDTKSQALNE
-3332 MGNKL
+3332 QLEG
-3337 LDATERLWM
+3337 ATERLWM

-3394 LGTMNMT
+3394 LGTMNLT

-3412 NGVTVQPTIEAWF
+3412 NGATVQPTIEAWF
-3425 DNSSYQ
+3425 DNSNYQ

-3484 EAEYKKLLADG
+3484 EQQYNEKRENNPNS
-3495 DHNVVYGMMVGY
+3495 NVVYGMMVGY

-3516 DTSKGLRGIEVPS
+3516 DTSKGLRGIEVPNR
-3529 GDITFDVNMQ
+3529 DITFDVNMQ

-3548 VYYADGGQ
+3548 VYYAEGGQ

-3611 DETHSGGT
+3611 DENHSGGT
-3619 WTALDPDENSAFT
+3619 WTALHPNENSTFT

-3637 KVKQTQLT
+3637 VVKQTQLT

-3657 KSNDQAYSFSTG
+3657 KSNDKEYSFSTG

-3676 LELDKYDFAKNDGY
+3676 LELDKYDFAQNGGY

-3717 AKLTDKVN
+3717 AELTDKVN
-3725 GYFNYTDE
+3725 GYFNYTDQ
-3733 GKLRDYAKNESTY
+3733 GTLRDYAKNESTY

-3804 VYMTGNLD
+3804 VYMTGNLA
-3812 FGSEVVTPANNT
+3812 FGSEEVTPANNT
-3824 DTFIYDAQVDQQA
+3824 DKFIYDAQVDQQA

-3860 YMVDGVEKPVYKMSQ
+3860 YMVDGVEKPVCKMSQ

-3911 ILYAAKAKDTPV
+3911 ILYAAKANDTPV
-3923 LKDESEGNGWQ
+3923 LEDGSEGNGWQ
-3934 YDRWARADG
+3934 YARWARADG

-4064 TANGS
+4064 TATGS

-4116 TIHWDIGTPTINRI
+4116 KINWDIGTPTISRI

-4173 VAEGNIRQTDYQLDE
+4173 VAEGNISQTDYQLDE

-4268 NFDFETNYEKDY
+4268 DFDFATDYEQNY
-4280 VKRLTRL
+4280 VQRPTCL
-4287 HLTTMITDVKKV
+4287 HLTTTITDVKKV

-4324 QDTGESDQ
+4324 QD
-4332 DGAWY
+4332 GAWY

-4350 EEEDVNASLGRTDYT
+4350 EEENVNASLGRTDYT

-4393 YDLTYINEGG
+4393 YDLTYIKESG
-4403 VPSDLELCDL
+4403 VTSDLELCDL

-4437 QNADGTAIN
+4437 QNADGSAIN

-4462 AYNNKGVLNREATM
+4462 AYTNKSVLDRAATM
-4476 QMASSNGTQLT
+4476 EKASSNGKPLT
-4487 NRTTQDNS
+4487 TKTTQGNS

-4505 HKATDDSELG
+4505 HRATGTSELG
-4515 SLYIQLKDLPNATVK
+4515 SLYLQLKGLPNAIVK
-4530 VRVELAVKQ
+4530 VHVKLAVTQ

-4548 TDSDNTTVQQSNDT
+4548 TDSDDKTVQQSNDT

-4572 GKNNA
+4572 GEKNA

-4627 ITVTLVQKKTTADP
+4627 ITVTLVQTKPNTQDEKP
-4641 ADVVY
+4641 VC
-4646 TDADGN
+4646 TDDDNSYYA
-4652 AYCTVTDTLGN
+4652 VTDTLGN
-4663 KVQSITTISDGRYSF
+4663 KVQPVTTKKDGRYTF
-4678 ENLKQGKYRVLFKDS
+4678 ENLKQGNYRVLFTDSKD
-4693 EKGYMME
+4693 GYMME
-4700 DSSKPVLPFGKLSV
+4700 DDSKPVLPFGKLSV

-4719 MGDTSNKTAPQYG
+4719 MGDTSNKTDPQYG
-4732 TEDANT
+4732 TADANT
-4738 LQAAMSRE
+4738 LQAAMSEE

-4788 EAEVD
+4788 EAEVN

-4802 NELEEAVYTLTNKTV
+4802 NELEEAVYTLSNTKV
-4817 SDPAKAAQDASDLTL
+4817 SEPAKADENAENPAL
-4832 FGKFVGTGVDFTD
+4832 FGTFVGDKVDVTD

-4858 GLPLQAENANGP
+4858 GLPLQAENAKGP
-4870 ITYTLEQDTVR
+4870 ITYTLKPDTVQ
-4881 ADGDT
+4881 AENTT

-4891 SFVQQQH
+4891 SFVQQQD

-4930 HKLSDVE
+4930 HKRSDVE

-4975 GENEEN
+4975 GENEET

-5023 NGNTLPTIALE
+5023 NGNILPTIALE

-5044 VMTQDQEKGDYSVDV
+5044 VMTPDQETGDYSVDV
-5059 TAGAN
+5059 TAGDK

-5074 TAGSCLETE
+5074 TAGSCLETMPKTE

-5113 GMNRSLLQGVAVMAL
+5113 GMNRSLRQGVAVMAL
-5128 AAAAFAVTAIHRK
+5128 AAAAFAVTAIRRK

>member
-81 TPQDPESTAAPET
+81 TPQDPASTAAPET
-94 TPAPDAAEDAPTPAP
+94 TPAPDAAEDVPTPTPTPTP

-178 TLQAVVNAAVYAAPA
+178 TLQARVNAAVFAAPA
-193 DQTDITVDVPVNNY
+193 GQTDIVVDVPANNY

-216 TIVGKDDS
+216 TIAVKDAS
-224 GNEINISYTN
+224 GNKTNINYTN

-260 SLTIR
+260 SLTIH
-265 GGTIQA
+265 GGTIKA

-295 ISGFT
+295 ISDFT

-320 QFDVALGKNQEPLQN
+320 QFDVALGENQEPLQN

-358 MRGGATITGCQS
+358 MQGGATITYCKS

-386 LDEANFT
+386 LESANFT

-407 TGVQTTIGDG
+407 TGVQTTIGNR

-485 IEGVTF
+485 IANVTF
-491 GTSEPTTSDEENA
+491 GKAETTTSEEGDAQKETT
-504 EAETILHGNYAALRG
+504 LHGNYAALRG
-519 GAIAFNSYIKEN
+519 GAIAFNSNIKEN
-531 TLKNCTFTG
+531 TLLNCTFTG

-553 NNYGKTTEFNP
+553 NTYGKTTEFKP
-564 VYTVDG
+564 VYTVEG
-570 CTFKQN
+570 CTFDRN

-582 KNGDDAAGG
+582 KNGDDAGGG
-591 AITIQVDPTDT
+591 AILMQVNPTDK
-602 PNTVQVARLYVKN
+602 PNTVQVASLYVKN
-615 STFTGNTATGYGGA
+615 SIFTGNTATGFGGA

-634 EANRSNARIYLNI
+634 EADRGNARIYLNI
-647 DSSTFDI
+647 DGSKFDS
-654 NRVTSAATGG
+654 NRATSAGTGG

-671 WVAGYAWA
+671 WVEGYAWA
-679 DFTNNMFTGNYSAQ
+679 DFTNNRFTGNYSAQ

-703 ANYRGRTLTLGA
+703 VNYSGRTLTLGA

-723 PDKGNTFT
+723 PDKANTFT
-731 NNSSNSVG
+731 NNSANSWG
-739 GAVCVGTDGLGDN
+739 GAISTGASSSGDN
-752 TNGIYTTVHIYGN
+752 TNGIYTTVRIYGGS
-765 TFTKNTTNW
+765 FAGNTTLW

-782 DSSTQRD
+782 ASGNQRN

-794 VVGATFTGNQAIN
+794 VIGTTFTENKATHSAN
-807 SSSSGAVRIYGVP
+807 AGAVYIYGI
-820 TSFKDC
+820 TSSFKDC
-826 EFINNTTEQSHGGA
+826 KFTANSTEQTHGGA
-840 IWVNRTNRFDMDN
+840 MYIQRTKRFDMDN

-886 TWNDVTFEGN
+886 TWNGVTFEDN

-912 LTLNATNITAS
+912 LTLNATNIKAS
-923 NNKSISQNGGAFYLS
+923 NNKSISQSGGAFYLS
-938 QGRYTL
+938 QGHYTL
-944 KDAVFENNTAGSSG
+944 TDAVFKNNIASNSG

-977 SRFVG
+977 SSFTG
-982 NTANNSGGAVQFE
+982 NTAGSSGGAVQFE
-995 SNDQYRTGADGNLEY
+995 SNNQYRTGADGNLEY
-1010 YHGELNII
+1010 YRGELNII
-1018 GTAVTPIVFSNNTA
+1018 GTADNPIVFSNNTA

-1047 DTLDYLDVYNN
+1047 DKLDYLDVHDN

-1066 IYINNSTTEGTLTN
+1066 IYINNSITEGTLTN

-1094 VDIHNYLY
+1094 VDIHNYLD
-1102 YQETKVDNTTVITRT
+1102 YQETKVNNATVITRT
-1117 DKPGNF
+1117 GRPGDF
-1123 TIQDCKITENSTTGT
+1123 TIRDCEITNNSTTGT
-1138 DNNCS
+1138 DGNCS

-1149 ITSDLRRGE
+1149 ITSDLRRSE
-1158 LYKEDSGTVNIIDT
+1158 LYKVDSGTVNIIDT

-1199 SISNNT
+1199 RISNNT

-1220 KYSGG
+1220 KYGGG

-1237 GGTLITGNTS
+1237 DGTLITGNTS

-1259 DSRVLAAS
+1259 DSRVLPAN
-1267 LTTKD
+1267 LTTED
-1272 CTISNNT
+1272 CEIKNNT
-1279 AKKGGIAYVSAGASF
+1279 AQKGGIAYVSAGASF
-1294 AMGEKTF
+1294 AMGKKTF

-1315 NAGEVTLPAASDL
+1315 DAGKVTLPAAEQLEGEYD
-1328 PGQYNAWLM
+1328 AWLM
-1337 DNTPPALETDIANDP
+1337 DNTPPALETDIANDSS
-1352 TAEHYYTLQGAA
+1352 AEHYYTLQGAA
-1364 CVVARLNGSAI
+1364 RVVARLNGLFGS
-1375 FNWGAENFTT
+1375 WTGKEYTT
-1385 LQAALDAAKDKD
+1385 LQAALDEAATKT
-1397 GDASIDLLAD
+1397 GTASIDLLAD

-1414 TTVNNPI
+1414 TTENNPI

-1436 SNGQNTNAFTLTD
+1436 TNGQNTNAFTLTD
-1449 KKADNYKA
+1449 ETADDYKA
-1457 DSAGGVLTGPANG
+1457 GSTGGVLTGPANG
-1470 IEMNSGTKS
+1470 IEMGKGKLSTIR
-1479 AYNTLILTGKT
+1479 NTLKLKGKT
-1490 LTLRNLS
+1490 LTLTNMYRGVSATSGN
-1497 RAVNGQDCIDIT
+1497 ADIS
-1509 AKDVTFTGN
+1509 ADDVTFTQITNGGVY
-1518 TDSGIRLNGSY
+1518 TSGGY
-1529 HNIVAEGA
+1529 CKVQVAN
-1537 VFTKNTGYSI
+1537 VTYTNNTGNA
-1547 FTNGNYST
+1547 FLVGNGRNILT
-1555 VALKDVEIYDNSGT
+1555 VDNANIYNNKISGNGLLWLGDNST
-1569 NSGRVYVNSNSTVT
+1569 L
-1583 VDGGEFHDNIT
+1583 
-1594 TSQSGG
+1594 
-1600 VIASVGWT
+1600 
-1608 NTIIINGG
+1608 IINGG
-1616 KFYNNKAV
+1616 SFHDNTVSNNGTIAYANSVGCTITINGGEFYNNKAA

-1630 LVYTGN
+1630 MPGN
-1636 VTINDGKFY
+1636 DTLTINGGNFY

-1650 SNGGAL
+1650 GSGGAIVQGNGNVNVNMTINGGDFHDNNAVNGGAIYMGTNTGL
-1656 AAGNRAVILTINDGE
+1656 ATLTMIGGE
-1671 FYNNTAKNGGAVYMN
+1671 IHNNTAN
-1686 TDVGLSTLNMTGG
+1686 
-1699 EIYNNTADNGG
+1699 NGG
-1710 AVYIA
+1710 AVYIPN
-1715 TKAKVTLSAA
+1715 KGNVTLSAA
-1725 EGANVGGIIRDN
+1725 EGADVGGIIRDN

-1750 ADSSLTVGEKT
+1750 AGSSLTVGEKT
-1761 LLHGGTI
+1761 LLYGGTI

-1780 DLADTQDLHTD
+1780 NLADTKALYTKDIVGAED
-1791 GIKNADQLVWLKNDK
+1791 LVWLKNDATTG
-1806 ETGDKAVRETAD
+1806 ETVRSETAP

-1843 YFSVNQAIKAMEA
+1843 YFSINQAIKAMEA
-1856 ADAEDAETNTTT
+1856 ADAEDAETNTT

-1885 HSPTLNLNGYT
+1885 HSPILNLNGYT
-1896 LTGHITVANLNN
+1896 LTGKITVSDLNKN
-1908 NNLTF
+1908 TLTF
-1913 TLADDKTQSDY
+1913 TLTDDNTQADYNKA
-1924 KQGSTGGVLTSTSGN
+1924 GNGGTLTAASGN
-1939 LVYIN
+1939 LVYVN
-1944 NQTNKPENTTVKLQG
+1944 NQTSNLQNITVKLQG
-1959 VTLTGSTTGSTC
+1959 VTLTGANR
-1971 GVYADSNVNLVAE
+1971 GVLAASNTNLVAVDTT
-1984 GSSFSGHTVT
+1984 FSNNTLT
-1994 AVNTNGAAISYRDV
+1994 ASGAAGAAIGYNDS
-2008 GTLEVD
+2008 GTLVAT
-2014 NCTFTNNRIT
+2014 NCTFTNNRVEN
-2024 SNGHAGAIFMN
+2024 SHGGAIYMN
-2035 SASCKATI
+2035 RATDTATI
-2043 TNSTFTNNQSKS
+2043 ENCTFTNNYAQSH
-2055 NYGGAMWLAGHA
+2055 GGAVYLNAHA

-2073 TFAGNT
+2073 RFAGNT
-2079 AGSVGGAVYLVPC
+2079 AKNQGGAVYLVP
-2092 TNVEKAAAETE
+2092 NANNEKVETAP
-2103 DYGSYD
+2103 YGNYD
-2109 AVLENNTF
+2109 EILQNNTF
-2117 ENNKAYSSGGALYI
+2117 ENNTASGNGGALYI
-2131 NPSTITVTTLLD
+2131 APPTTTVTTLID
-2143 HCTFTN
+2143 QCTFTN
-2149 NSTTTAGGGAVYNN
+2149 NSTTTGGGGAVYHN
-2163 QGTLTLGTDNRFE
+2163 QGSLTLGTGNRFE
-2176 ENKSYGSGSAML
+2176 DNKSYGGASGMYVG
-2188 ANGNLLS
+2188 GNLFS
-2195 VRDQENVELPADSY
+2195 VRDQEGVALEDEY
-2209 DTKFLNNTAGYGNYS
+2209 DTRFIHNIAGYGNYN
-2224 GGWAA
+2224 GGSAA
-2229 LYVGGGSSKHM
+2229 LSVSGSYTKHM

-2247 NVAAYN
+2247 NIAAYGG
-2253 STASAIYIG
+2253 TASAIYVG
-2262 TGSAST
+2262 NTGSGEAER
-2268 AQRDMWIDHCRFEK
+2268 QILIDHCRIVNNEAPA
-2282 NVGNRYT
+2282 YT
-2289 VYVDSNATNN
+2289 VYIADTYYLGNRTQITN
-2299 NRLRIND
+2299 

-2312 TVKYGRTDG
+2312 TIRSDSG
-2321 DASLL
+2321 DYSVLL
-2326 FVSYGNNVEM
+2326 VHYGNNLEV
-2336 CDSSITNT
+2336 SNTSFTNT
-2344 QGQGRVIRLLGGGT
+2344 QGKGRVIRVLGGGDYKNDT
-2358 LDAEGNA
+2358 NY
-2365 VPATSTFTH
+2365 VPAYSTFDN
-2374 VTITN
+2374 VTIKDNTN
-2379 NKNCYYTPVVL
+2379 CLYTPVYISNLNENYRDDYARYSVQASTTWRSCTL
-2390 TNGNST
+2390 TN
-2396 ENDTWKRWSIQA
+2396 
-2408 KSTWT
+2408 
-2413 DCTITGNAASI
+2413 NA
-2424 TSPDS
+2424 
-2429 AGGFAVSKQNVTLE
+2429 
-2443 HCTISNNSGPNGGV
+2443 
-2457 YVSSPLT
+2457 SS
-2464 SYGFG
+2464 S
-2469 DQQEGTVTFTNCD
+2469 
-2482 ITGNHGT
+2482 
-2489 AARGAGGM
+2489 
-2497 GISFYHNVRGIV
+2497 
-2509 KLNDCTITDNTGNY
+2509 TGNY
-2523 GGGIR
+2523 N
-2528 VGGNDNDD
+2528 VGV
-2536 WNASGLGTLNATNC
+2536 LYVYKQLLTMENC
-2550 TISGNTATVKG
+2550 TISGNRGQFGAMGLAGPLTPIGKGEQKQTEATLTNCTITDNEGGNAGGLWIGGHESHRLTVNLTNCDISNNTSRSTAGGIYAGQLTTLNMTETTVTGNTAKTYGGGLYTYSQDDENGNSRVNLTNCEITGNTANNGGGIYMARNQKPEKRGQNNYHDFYVANTTPTQTVSMSGGTVANNTALVKG
-2561 GGIFA
+2561 GGICT
-2566 SAYDTRDGESRLHLT
+2566 SLDD
-2581 DCEIKNNTANYGGGI
+2581 
-2596 YAARQIKP
+2596 
-2604 ESRGKDNQYRDYYMA
+2604 RGADYS
-2619 HAVNTQTMIVTGGTI
+2619 TI
-2634 ADNIAQKYGGGI
+2634 I
-2646 CTDYIGKNTNYNTL
+2646 
-2660 VVNVIGGTVEN
+2660 VNVHERGTVEN

-2680 YAYKTQADTVL
+2680 YAYKAKADTVL
-2691 HLPQASKIHDN
+2691 HLPRASAIHDN

-2736 VETEVAQI
+2736 VETAVAQI
-2744 VKDGEVV
+2744 VKDGKVV
-2751 GSPYDSL
+2751 GGPYDSL
-2758 QIAMD
+2758 QEAMD
-2763 TARAMLAEDP
+2763 AARAMLAEDA
-2773 NQKLTVQLLTNTN
+2773 NQKLTVQLLANTN

-2820 VNIINSKP
+2820 VNIINSNP
-2828 AEGGTISGTAT
+2828 DEGGTISGTAT

-2851 VTMIG
+2851 VTMTN

-2875 GSSFTLGQD
+2875 GSSFTLGQG
-2884 SSITGCQAG
+2884 STITGCQAG

-2907 TGNATISD
+2907 ADDAVITN
-2915 CSAFENAA
+2915 CSVFENAA
-2923 FTNCGYG
+2923 FSACGYG

-2936 KGTYTLQSGSVTNNS
+2936 KGSYTLQNGSVTNNS
-2951 ATQNGIIYIANNNGA
+2951 ATQNGIIYIANNSGA
-2966 EFTMTKG
+2966 EFTMTQGK
-2973 EISGNTCKNG
+2973 ISGNTCKNG

-3044 INNGNCLMRGG
+3044 INGGNCLMRGG

-3155 FTKKYHNTSDKIAAE
+3155 FTQNYHNTSDKIAAE
-3170 GTEDGGKY
+3170 GSEDGGKY

-3211 RMSITKQ
+3211 RMSITEQ
-3218 DTGDGEKDYY
+3218 DTGDGKKDYY

-3235 TAGEV
+3235 TAAEV
-3240 MNGKTA
+3240 MSGKKTA
-3246 DNVKSVEP
+3246 DNVQSVVP
-3254 TGETYPLNYDKG
+3254 TDKTYPLDYDK
-3266 DKDTPGNVTTDKTLK
+3266 DAPVDVKTEKALK
-3281 VTYKDNR
+3281 VTYTDGR
-3288 PEEIVRPETPVQW
+3288 TEEIVRPETPVQW
-3301 TAGSDATKDNALIR
+3301 TAGCDATKDNALIR

-3320 NYIVSLDTKSAE
+3320 NYIVSLDTKSQALNE
-3332 MGNKL
+3332 QLVG
-3337 LDATERLWM
+3337 ATERLWM

-3356 ISLSGNGT
+3356 ISLSGNGK

-3383 GYQDHVIEEKD
+3383 GYQDHVIEKKD
-3394 LGTMNMT
+3394 LGAMNMT
-3401 MQFSIKVGGMH
+3401 MQFSVKVGGMH
-3412 NGVTVQPTIEAWF
+3412 NGTTVQPTIEAWF

-3431 SYRTGTNPYDDRVV
+3431 LYRTNTNPYDDRVV
-3445 LDANP
+3445 LDANI

-3457 AYNLSVANNPSL
+3457 AYNLYVANNPSL

-3484 EAEYKKLLADG
+3484 EQQYNEKRENNPDS
-3495 DHNVVYGMMVGY
+3495 NVVYGMMVGY

-3529 GDITFDVNMQ
+3529 RDITFDVNMQ

-3548 VYYADGGQ
+3548 VYYADGADGGQ

-3619 WTALDPDENSAFT
+3619 WTALNPNENSTFT

-3637 KVKQTQLT
+3637 EVKQTQLT

-3676 LELDKYDFAKNDGY
+3676 LELDKYDFAQNGGY

-3700 AGGNMT
+3700 AGGKMT
-3706 MDTTEDLNGVE
+3706 MDNVDDADLNGVE
-3717 AKLTDKVN
+3717 AELTDKVN
-3725 GYFNYTDE
+3725 GYFNYTNEDT
-3733 GKLRDYAKNESTY
+3733 LRGYAKNESTY
-3746 NDNYDNSS
+3746 GDNYDNSS
-3754 TLGMNISRGWGGNAS
+3754 TLGMNISRGWGGNGS

-3804 VYMTGNLD
+3804 VYMTGNLA
-3812 FGSEVVTPANNT
+3812 FGSEEVTPANNT
-3824 DTFIYDAQVDQQA
+3824 DKFIYDAQVDQQA

-3875 QEVAANLKDVTHISL
+3875 KEVAANLKDVTHISL

-3895 SEWDTTRQL
+3895 SEWDTTKQL
-3904 TQNYELT
+3904 TRNYELT

-3923 LKDESEGNGWQ
+3923 LEDGSEGKGWQ
-3934 YDRWARADG
+3934 YDRWERADG
-3943 AGLDDSQ
+3943 AGLDNSQ
-3950 PLWDKEKNTRDNGGT
+3950 PLWKKQPNTRDNGGT
-3965 ADMDKYSFNGM
+3965 ADMDKYSFNSM
-3976 KMTVGSDGATKDI
+3976 KMTVGSDGATKEI
-3989 EGLVYYD
+3989 EGLVYYG

-4064 TANGS
+4064 TATGS

-4093 LIEGKGERAKAPVSH
+4093 LIEGNGERANAPVSH

-4116 TIHWDIGTPTINRI
+4116 TINWYNWDIGTPTINRI

-4158 LLATQNATVEIETTD
+4158 LLATQNATVEIKTTD
-4173 VAEGNIRQTDYQLDE
+4173 VAEGNICQTDYQLDE

-4268 NFDFETNYEKDY
+4268 NFDFKTDYEQNY
-4280 VKRLTRL
+4280 VQRPTRL
-4287 HLTTMITDVKKV
+4287 HLTTTITDVKKV

-4318 ITGESD
+4318 IKGKND
-4324 QDTGESDQ
+4324 QDV
-4332 DGAWY
+4332 AWY

-4350 EEEDVNASLGRTDYT
+4350 EEENVNASLGRTDYT

-4380 AASNLVEIGDVLA
+4380 AVRNLVEIGDVLA
-4393 YDLTYINEGG
+4393 YDLTYVKEGG

-4437 QNADGTAIN
+4437 QNADGSAIN
-4446 LGTDDI
+4446 RDTGGI
-4452 TVKYAGTDSV
+4452 TVKYAGTESV
-4462 AYNNKGVLNREATM
+4462 AYNSKGVLDRAATM
-4476 QMASSNGTQLT
+4476 QKAGSGTPLT
-4487 NRTTQDNS
+4487 ARITQDNS
-4495 VTFTPDTMPI
+4495 IAFTPDPMPI
-4505 HKATDDSELG
+4505 HKATGTSELG
-4515 SLYIQLKDLPNATVK
+4515 ILYLQLQNLPNAIVK
-4530 VRVELAVKQ
+4530 VHVELAVTQ
-4539 TKDGVNALL
+4539 TKDDVNALL
-4548 TDSDNTTVQQSNDT
+4548 TDMDGKTVQQSNDT

-4572 GKNNA
+4572 GESNA

-4627 ITVTLVQKKTTADP
+4627 ITVTLVQTKPNTQDENP
-4641 ADVVY
+4641 VY
-4646 TDADGN
+4646 TDGKDNSYYA
-4652 AYCTVTDTLGN
+4652 VTDTLGN
-4663 KVQSITTISDGRYSF
+4663 KVQSVTTKKDGRYTF
-4678 ENLKQGKYRVLFKDS
+4678 ENLKQGEYRVLFKDS
-4693 EKGYMME
+4693 KDGYKME
-4700 DSSKPVLPFGKLSV
+4700 DDSKPVLPFGKLSV

-4719 MGDTSNKTAPQYG
+4719 MGDTSNKTASQYG
-4732 TEDANT
+4732 TKDANT
-4738 LQAAMSRE
+4738 LQAAMSGK

-4779 NIPDAKKAA
+4779 NIPDAEKAA
-4788 EAEVD
+4788 EAEVN
-4793 FTLAATQGK
+4793 FMLAATQGE
-4802 NELEEAVYTLTNKTV
+4802 NELEEAVYTLSNTAV
-4817 SDPAKAAQDASDLTL
+4817 SEPAKADENAENLAL
-4832 FGKFVGTGVDFTD
+4832 FGTFVGDKVDVTN

-4870 ITYTLEQDTVR
+4870 ITYTLKQDTVR

-4891 SFVQQQH
+4891 SFVQKQD

-4911 VIATRLVAVNTARI
+4911 VIATRLVAVNTART

-4975 GENEEN
+4975 GENEETT
-4981 EEIRYR
+4981 EIRYR

-5017 ITDRDK
+5017 ITDRNG
-5023 NGNTLPTIALE
+5023 NGNTLPTITLE
-5034 DDKGILLYTA
+5034 DDKGNLLYTA
-5044 VMTQDQEKGDYSVDV
+5044 VMTPDQETGDYSVDV
-5059 TAGAN
+5059 TAGGD
-5064 RDTSTASAVM
+5064 RDASTASAVM
-5074 TAGSCLETE
+5074 TAGSCLETMPKTE
-5083 QEQSNLPIRTQISMK
+5083 QEQSNLPIRTQISME

>member
-1 MKKKSTQ
+1 MK
-8 RIAAWLLAAGMMAG
+8 
-22 TFAQPMAVYA
+22 
-32 ESTASI
+32 
-38 AASDSTTGDSITAD
+38 
-52 ADVVIATPTPEPDTG
+52 
-67 TDTAATPVPTADSQ
+67 
-81 TPQDPESTAAPET
+81 
-94 TPAPDAAEDAPTPAP
+94 
-109 TPAAEDTAD
+109 
-118 DAADTDDT
+118 
-126 TDTTTTVTPA
+126 
-136 DLQSCI
+136 
-142 ALLAASQLSLDA
+142 
-154 DSIEPDVREETLALS
+154 
-169 DEITETEPS
+169 
-178 TLQAVVNAAVYAAPA
+178 
-193 DQTDITVDVPVNNY
+193 
-207 TGTLVIPDA
+207 
-216 TIVGKDDS
+216 
-224 GNEINISYTN
+224 
-234 KNIILNMTDS
+234 
-244 TLTVPTDAA
+244 
-253 VGVSVFG
+253 
-260 SLTIR
+260 
-265 GGTIQA
+265 
-271 ADGCT
+271 
-276 ATRGVQVQLG
+276 
-286 SALTLDGTT
+286 
-295 ISGFT
+295 
-300 YAGPGAGV
+300 
-308 YVKGTAAVDTNG
+308 
-320 QFDVALGKNQEPLQN
+320 
-335 ADNTYQFKKL
+335 
-345 QRENGN
+345 
-351 SMDTSFT
+351 
-358 MRGGATITGCQS
+358 GGATITNCKS

-386 LDEANFT
+386 LESANFT

-407 TGVQTTIGDG
+407 TGVQTTIGNG

-477 FDGLAGDT
+477 FDGIADNT
-485 IEGVTF
+485 IENVTF
-491 GTSEPTTSDEENA
+491 GQAETTTSEEGDAEEETT
-504 EAETILHGNYAALRG
+504 LHGNYAALRG
-519 GAIAFNSYIKEN
+519 GAIAFNSNIKEN
-531 TLKNCTFTG
+531 TLKNCTFRG

-553 NNYGKTTEFNP
+553 NTYGKTTEFNP

-570 CTFKQN
+570 CTFDRN

-591 AITIQVDPTDT
+591 AITIQVNPTDT
-602 PNTVQVARLYVKN
+602 PNTVQVASLYVKN

-634 EANRSNARIYLNI
+634 ETGYGNARIYLNI
-647 DSSTFDI
+647 DGSNFDS
-654 NRVTSAATGG
+654 NRVTSAGNGG

-671 WVAGYAWA
+671 WVSGCAWA
-679 DFTNNMFTGNYSAQ
+679 DFTANTFTGNYSAHF
-693 YGGAIASNNT
+693 GGAIASNND
-703 ANYRGRTLTLGA
+703 NVYQGRVITLGA

-723 PDKGNTFT
+723 PDKANTFT
-731 NNSSNSVG
+731 NNSANSWG
-739 GAVCVGTDGLGDN
+739 GAISTGASGSGDN
-752 TNGIYTTVHIYGN
+752 TNGIYTTVRIYGGS
-765 TFTKNTTNW
+765 FAGNTTLW

-782 DSSTQRD
+782 NSGTQRDD

-794 VVGATFTGNQAIN
+794 VIGTTFTENKATH
-807 SSSSGAVRIYGVP
+807 SADAGAVYIYGI
-820 TSFKDC
+820 TSSFKDC
-826 EFINNTTEQSHGGA
+826 KFTANSTEQTHGGA
-840 IWVNRTNRFDMDN
+840 MRIQRTKQFDMDN
-853 VTFTGNTAGAVRND
+853 VTFTDNTAGAVRND
-867 GWGGAIFI
+867 GRGGAIFI
-875 NEIPSSFGATF
+875 NDIPSSFGAAF
-886 TWNDVTFEGN
+886 TWNGVTFEGN
-896 TSRSHGGA
+896 TSRSYGGA
-904 VGINTNVY
+904 VGIDTSVY

-923 NNKSISQNGGAFYLS
+923 NNKSISQSGGAFYLS

-944 KDAVFENNTAGSSG
+944 TNAVFENNIAGSSG

-977 SRFVG
+977 SSFTG
-982 NTANNSGGAVQFE
+982 NTAGSSGGAVQFE
-995 SNDQYRTGADGNLEY
+995 SNNQYRTGADGNLEY
-1010 YHGELNII
+1010 CRGELKII
-1018 GTAVTPIVFSNNTA
+1018 GTADNPIVFSNNTA

-1047 DTLDYLDVYNN
+1047 DTLDYLDVHDN

-1066 IYINNSTTEGTLTN
+1066 IYINNSITEGTLTN
-1080 SKIHNN
+1080 SKICNN

-1094 VDIHNYLY
+1094 VGIHNYLD
-1102 YQETKVDNTTVITRT
+1102 YQETKVNNATVITRT
-1117 DKPGNF
+1117 GRPGDF
-1123 TIQDCKITENSTTGT
+1123 TIRDCEITGNSTTGT
-1138 DNNCS
+1138 DGNCS

-1149 ITSDLRRGE
+1149 ITSDLRRSE
-1158 LYKEDSGTVNIIDT
+1158 LYQEDSGTVNIIDT
-1172 VVEGNTTTLAGGG
+1172 VVERNTTTLAGGG

-1237 GGTLITGNTS
+1237 DGTLITGNTS

-1259 DSRVLAAS
+1259 DSRVLPAS
-1267 LTTKD
+1267 LTTED
-1272 CTISNNT
+1272 CEIKNNT

-1294 AMGEKTF
+1294 AMGKKTF

-1315 NAGEVTLPAASDL
+1315 NAGEVTLPAAKQLKGEYD
-1328 PGQYNAWLM
+1328 AWLM
-1337 DNTPPALETDIANDP
+1337 DNTPPALETDIANDSN
-1352 TAEHYYTLQGAA
+1352 AEHYYTLQGAA
-1364 CVVARLNGSAI
+1364 RFVARLNGLLGS
-1375 FNWGAENFTT
+1375 WTGKEYTT
-1385 LQAALDAAKDKD
+1385 LQAALDEAAKKN
-1397 GDASIDLLAD
+1397 GTASIDLLAD

-1436 SNGQNTNAFTLTD
+1436 TNGQNTNAFTLTD
-1449 KKADNYKA
+1449 EKADKYKA
-1457 DSAGGVLTGPANG
+1457 GSAGGVLTGPANG
-1470 IEMNSGTKS
+1470 IEMGKGKS
-1479 AYNTLILTGKT
+1479 STIRNTLKLKGET
-1490 LTLRNLS
+1490 LTLTNMYRGVSATSGNADIS
-1497 RAVNGQDCIDIT
+1497 AV
-1509 AKDVTFTGN
+1509 DVTFTQITNAGVY
-1518 TDSGIRLNGSY
+1518 TSGGYCNVQ
-1529 HNIVAEGA
+1529 VAN
-1537 VFTKNTGYSI
+1537 VTYTNNTGNAFLVGSGRNTLTVDNANIYNNKISG
-1547 FTNGNYST
+1547 NG
-1555 VALKDVEIYDNSGT
+1555 LLWLGDNSALT
-1569 NSGRVYVNSNSTVT
+1569 IN
-1583 VDGGEFHDNIT
+1583 GGSFHDNTVSNNGTIAYAN
-1594 TSQSGG
+1594 SGG
-1600 VIASVGWT
+1600 C
-1608 NTIIINGG
+1608 TI
-1616 KFYNNKAV
+1616 
-1624 NGGVVY
+1624 
-1630 LVYTGN
+1630 
-1636 VTINDGKFY
+1636 
-1645 NNTAT
+1645 
-1650 SNGGAL
+1650 
-1656 AAGNRAVILTINDGE
+1656 TINDGE
-1671 FYNNTAKNGGAVYMN
+1671 FYNNKAANGGVVYMPGNDTLTINGGNFYNNTATGSGGAIVQGNGNVNVNMTINGGDFHDNNAVNGGAIYMGTN
-1686 TDVGLSTLNMTGG
+1686 TGLATLTMIGG
-1699 EIYNNTADNGG
+1699 KIYNNTANNGG
-1710 AVYIA
+1710 AVYIPN
-1715 TKAKVTLSAA
+1715 KGNVTLSAA
-1725 EGANVGGIIRDN
+1725 EDADVGGIIRDN
-1737 TASQLASNLYLGG
+1737 AASQLASNLYLGG
-1750 ADSSLTVGEKT
+1750 ADSSLTVGKKT

-1780 DLADTQDLHTD
+1780 DLANTQDLHTD
-1791 GIKNADQLVWLKNDK
+1791 GIENAKDLVWLKNDATTG
-1806 ETGDKAVRETAD
+1806 ETVRSGETAP
-1818 AQTIYTLAPAGE
+1818 AQTIYTLAPAGK

-1843 YFSVNQAIKAMEA
+1843 YFSINQAIKAMEA
-1856 ADAEDAETNTTT
+1856 ADAEDTETNTT

-1896 LTGHITVANLNN
+1896 LTGHITVTDLNKAD
-1908 NNLTF
+1908 LTF
-1913 TLADDKTQSDY
+1913 TLCNAKGEDDYNLAD
-1924 KQGSTGGVLTSTSGN
+1924 GGGKLTSESGTLLVTNGQTS
-1939 LVYIN
+1939 
-1944 NQTNKPENTTVKLQG
+1944 KPENTTVKLQG
-1959 VTLTGSTTGSTC
+1959 VTLTGSTR
-1971 GVYADSNVNLVAE
+1971 GVYTGNNTNLVLKDTTI
-1984 GSSFSGHTVT
+1984 SNMTYTSTDH
-1994 AVNTNGAAISYRDV
+1994 GAGIRFGGAGV
-2008 GTLEVD
+2008 LEAD
-2014 NCTFTNNRIT
+2014 GCTFANNRVE
-2024 SNGHAGAIFMN
+2024 SNCYGGAIFMN
-2035 SASCKATI
+2035 SASSKATI
-2043 TNSTFTNNQSKS
+2043 TNSTFTNNYAR
-2055 NYGGAMWLAGHA
+2055 NVGGAMFLNSHT

-2073 TFAGNT
+2073 TFAGNST
-2079 AGSVGGAVYLVPC
+2079 SDRGGAIYMQPRIN
-2092 TNVEKAAAETE
+2092 TEKAESKK
-2103 DYGSYD
+2103 YGAYD
-2109 AVLENNTF
+2109 VVLENNTF
-2117 ENNKAYSSGGALYI
+2117 ENNTAYSAGGAICVDPGNIDMTYLI
-2131 NPSTITVTTLLD
+2131 D
-2143 HCTFTN
+2143 GCTFKN
-2149 NSTTTAGGGAVYNN
+2149 NCSSANAGGAVYQYN
-2163 QGTLTLGTDNRFE
+2163 GTLTLGTGNLFK
-2176 ENKSYGSGSAML
+2176 ENKSYSGGSGMYVG
-2188 ANGNLLS
+2188 GNLYS
-2195 VRDQENVELPADSY
+2195 VRDQKDVTLPESGY
-2209 DTKFLNNTAGYGNYS
+2209 DTQFISNTAGYGNYN
-2224 GGWAA
+2224 GGSAA
-2229 LYVGGGSSKHM
+2229 LQVGGGSTKHM
-2240 RNMLFDG
+2240 RNMLFDD
-2247 NVAAYN
+2247 NIAAYGG
-2253 STASAIYIG
+2253 TASAIYVG
-2262 TGSAST
+2262 NTGSGEAER
-2268 AQRDMWIDHCRFEK
+2268 QILIDHCRIVN
-2282 NVGNRYT
+2282 NVAPAYT
-2289 VYVDSNATNN
+2289 VYIADTYYLGNRTQITN
-2299 NRLRIND
+2299 

-2312 TVKYGRTDG
+2312 TIRSDSG
-2321 DASLL
+2321 DYSVLL
-2326 FVSYGNNVEM
+2326 VHYGNNLEV
-2336 CDSSITNT
+2336 SNTSFTNT
-2344 QGQGRVIRLLGGGT
+2344 QGKGRVIRVLGGGDYKNDT
-2358 LDAEGNA
+2358 NY
-2365 VPATSTFTH
+2365 VPAYSTFDN
-2374 VTITN
+2374 VTIKDNTNCLYTPVYISNLNENYRDDYVRYSVQASTTWSNCVLTNNASSTGNYNVGAFYVYKQFLTMENCQITN
-2379 NKNCYYTPVVL
+2379 NKGQYGAVGLAGPLTSIGKGEQKQMEATFTGCKIANNEGGSAGGLWIGGHESYRLTVNLNNCDISKNTSRSVAGGIYAGQLTTLNMTETTVAENTAKTYGGGLYTYGQDDE
-2390 TNGNST
+2390 NGNSRVNLT
-2396 ENDTWKRWSIQA
+2396 NCK
-2408 KSTWT
+2408 
-2413 DCTITGNAASI
+2413 ITG
-2424 TSPDS
+2424 
-2429 AGGFAVSKQNVTLE
+2429 
-2443 HCTISNNSGPNGGV
+2443 
-2457 YVSSPLT
+2457 
-2464 SYGFG
+2464 
-2469 DQQEGTVTFTNCD
+2469 
-2482 ITGNHGT
+2482 
-2489 AARGAGGM
+2489 
-2497 GISFYHNVRGIV
+2497 
-2509 KLNDCTITDNTGNY
+2509 
-2523 GGGIR
+2523 
-2528 VGGNDNDD
+2528 
-2536 WNASGLGTLNATNC
+2536 
-2550 TISGNTATVKG
+2550 
-2561 GGIFA
+2561 
-2566 SAYDTRDGESRLHLT
+2566 
-2581 DCEIKNNTANYGGGI
+2581 NTANYGGGI
-2596 YAARQIKP
+2596 YMARNQKP
-2604 ESRGKDNQYRDYYMA
+2604 EKRDQYHYHDFYVA
-2619 HAVNTQTMIVTGGTI
+2619 NTTPTQTLNITGGTV
-2634 ADNIAQKYGGGI
+2634 ANNTALANGGGI
-2646 CTDYIGKNTNYNTL
+2646 CTDKDDRDTSYSTL
-2660 VVNVIGGTVEN
+2660 IVKVADGTVEN

-2691 HLPQASKIHDN
+2691 HLPRASAIHDN

-2758 QIAMD
+2758 QEAMD
-2763 TARAMLAEDP
+2763 AARAMLAEDP

-2820 VNIINSKP
+2820 VNIINSNL

-2851 VTMIG
+2851 VTMTD

-2875 GSSFTLGQD
+2875 GSSFTLGRG
-2884 SSITGCQAG
+2884 STITGCQAG

-2907 TGNATISD
+2907 TDDAVITN
-2915 CSAFENAA
+2915 CSVFENAA
-2923 FTNCGYG
+2923 FSACGYG

-2936 KGTYTLQSGSVTNNS
+2936 KGSYTLQSGSVTNNS
-2951 ATQNGIIYIANNNGA
+2951 ATQNGIIYIANNSGA

-3018 LLLGNTNASQDVV
+3018 LLLGNTHASQDVV
-3031 ISGNKAVNGAGWY
+3031 VSGNKAVNGAGWY
-3044 INNGNCLMRGG
+3044 INGGNCLMRGG

-3155 FTKKYHNTSDKIAAE
+3155 FTKNYHNTSDKIAAE

-3218 DTGDGEKDYY
+3218 DTGDDVNDHY

-3235 TAGEV
+3235 TAAEV
-3240 MNGKTA
+3240 LNGKKA
-3246 DNVKSVEP
+3246 DNVISVEP
-3254 TGETYPLNYDKG
+3254 AGKTYPLNYDK
-3266 DKDTPGNVTTDKTLK
+3266 DAPDSVKTEKALK
-3281 VTYKDNR
+3281 VTYKDGS
-3288 PEEIVRPETPVQW
+3288 PETVRPETPVQW

-3320 NYIVSLDTKSAE
+3320 NYIVSLDTKSAG

-3337 LDATERLWM
+3337 LGATERLWM

-3356 ISLSGNGT
+3356 ISLSGKGT

-3383 GYQDHVIEEKD
+3383 GYQDHVIEKKD
-3394 LGTMNMT
+3394 LGAMNMT

-3412 NGVTVQPTIEAWF
+3412 NGATVQPTIEAWF

-3431 SYRTGTNPYDDRVV
+3431 SYWTKTNPYDDRVV
-3445 LDANP
+3445 LDANT

-3457 AYNLSVANNPSL
+3457 AYNLSVGNNPSL

-3484 EAEYKKLLADG
+3484 EQQYNERVNKPNS
-3495 DHNVVYGMMVGY
+3495 NVVYGMMVGY

-3548 VYYADGGQ
+3548 VYYADGGK

-3569 NESGSYTGYDTRN
+3569 NESGSHTGYDTSN

-3611 DETHSGGT
+3611 DENHSGGT
-3619 WTALDPDENSAFT
+3619 WTALHPDENSTFT

-3637 KVKQTQLT
+3637 VVKQTKLT

-3676 LELDKYDFAKNDGY
+3676 LELDKYDFAKNSGY

-3824 DTFIYDAQVDQQA
+3824 DKFIYDAQVDQQA

-3875 QEVAANLKDVTHISL
+3875 KEVAANLKDVTHISL

-3895 SEWDTTRQL
+3895 SEWDTTKQL

-3923 LKDESEGNGWQ
+3923 LEDGSEGNGWQ
-3934 YDRWARADG
+3934 YDRWERADG
-3943 AGLDDSQ
+3943 AGLDNSQ
-3950 PLWDKEKNTRDNGGT
+3950 PLWEKQPNTRDNGGT
-3965 ADMDKYSFNGM
+3965 ADMDKYSFNDM
-3976 KMTVGSDGATKDI
+3976 EMTVGSDGATKEI
-3989 EGLVYYD
+3989 KGLVYYD

-4064 TANGS
+4064 TATGS

-4093 LIEGKGERAKAPVSH
+4093 LIEGKGEQANAPVSH

-4116 TIHWDIGTPTINRI
+4116 KINWDIGTPTINRI

-4158 LLATQNATVEIETTD
+4158 LLATQNATVEIKTTD
-4173 VAEGNIRQTDYQLDE
+4173 VAEGNRRQTDYQLDE

-4268 NFDFETNYEKDY
+4268 DFNFATDYEQNY
-4280 VKRLTRL
+4280 VQRPTRL
-4287 HLTTMITDVKKV
+4287 NLTTTITDVKKV

-4312 ADPGRD
+4312 ADPDRD
-4318 ITGESD
+4318 IKDERN
-4324 QDTGESDQ
+4324 Q

-4403 VPSDLELCDL
+4403 ANSDLELCDL

-4437 QNADGTAIN
+4437 QNADGSAIN

-4462 AYNNKGVLNREATM
+4462 AYTNKGVLDRAATM
-4476 QMASSNGTQLT
+4476 QKAGFGTQLT
-4487 NRTTQDNS
+4487 NKTTQGNS

-4505 HKATDDSELG
+4505 HKATGKSELG
-4515 SLYIQLKDLPNATVK
+4515 SLYIQLKELPNAIVK
-4530 VRVELAVKQ
+4530 VHVKLAVTQ
-4539 TKDGVNALL
+4539 PKDGVNALL
-4548 TDSDNTTVQQSNDT
+4548 TDSGDKTVQQSNDT

-4627 ITVTLVQKKTTADP
+4627 ITVTLVQTKPNTQAEDP
-4641 ADVVY
+4641 VY
-4646 TDADGN
+4646 TDGN
-4652 AYCTVTDTLGN
+4652 DNSYYAVTDTLGN
-4663 KVQSITTISDGRYSF
+4663 KVQSVTTTSDGRYTF
-4678 ENLKQGKYRVLFKDS
+4678 ENLKQGEYRVLFTDSKD
-4693 EKGYMME
+4693 GYMME
-4700 DSSKPVLPFGKLSV
+4700 DDSKPVLPFGKLSV

-4764 AGFYYTELRL
+4764 AGFYYIELRL

-4788 EAEVD
+4788 EAKVD
-4793 FTLAATQGK
+4793 FTLAATQGE

-4845 DSAERTVRWQTTQ
+4845 DSDERTVRWQTTQ

-4870 ITYTLEQDTVR
+4870 ITYTLKQDTVR

-4891 SFVQQQH
+4891 SFVQQQV

-4966 KSQQTIQRT
+4966 KSKQTIQRT
-4975 GENEEN
+4975 GENEETK
-4981 EEIRYR
+4981 EIRYR

-5023 NGNTLPTIALE
+5023 TDNTLPTIALE

-5044 VMTQDQEKGDYSVDV
+5044 VMTQDQETGDYSVDV

-5074 TAGSCLETE
+5074 TAGSCLETTE

-5113 GMNRSLLQGVAVMAL
+5113 GMNRSLLQGVAVMVL

>member
-1 MKKKSTQ
+1 MK
-8 RIAAWLLAAGMMAG
+8 
-22 TFAQPMAVYA
+22 
-32 ESTASI
+32 
-38 AASDSTTGDSITAD
+38 
-52 ADVVIATPTPEPDTG
+52 
-67 TDTAATPVPTADSQ
+67 
-81 TPQDPESTAAPET
+81 
-94 TPAPDAAEDAPTPAP
+94 
-109 TPAAEDTAD
+109 
-118 DAADTDDT
+118 
-126 TDTTTTVTPA
+126 
-136 DLQSCI
+136 
-142 ALLAASQLSLDA
+142 
-154 DSIEPDVREETLALS
+154 
-169 DEITETEPS
+169 
-178 TLQAVVNAAVYAAPA
+178 
-193 DQTDITVDVPVNNY
+193 
-207 TGTLVIPDA
+207 
-216 TIVGKDDS
+216 
-224 GNEINISYTN
+224 
-234 KNIILNMTDS
+234 
-244 TLTVPTDAA
+244 
-253 VGVSVFG
+253 
-260 SLTIR
+260 
-265 GGTIQA
+265 
-271 ADGCT
+271 
-276 ATRGVQVQLG
+276 
-286 SALTLDGTT
+286 
-295 ISGFT
+295 
-300 YAGPGAGV
+300 
-308 YVKGTAAVDTNG
+308 
-320 QFDVALGKNQEPLQN
+320 
-335 ADNTYQFKKL
+335 
-345 QRENGN
+345 
-351 SMDTSFT
+351 
-358 MRGGATITGCQS
+358 GGATITNCKS

-386 LDEANFT
+386 LESANFT

-407 TGVQTTIGDG
+407 TGVQTTIGNG

-477 FDGLAGDT
+477 FDGIADNT
-485 IEGVTF
+485 IENVTF
-491 GTSEPTTSDEENA
+491 GQAETTTSEEEDAEGETT
-504 EAETILHGNYAALRG
+504 LHGNYAALRG
-519 GAIAFNSYIKEN
+519 GAIAFNSNIKEN
-531 TLKNCTFTG
+531 TLKNCTFRG

-553 NNYGKTTEFNP
+553 NNYSKTSDFNP

-570 CTFKQN
+570 CTFDRN
-576 SATYDV
+576 SATYDE
-582 KNGDDAAGG
+582 KNGNDAGGG
-591 AITIQVDPTDT
+591 AILIQVNPVSKPDT
-602 PNTVQVARLYVKN
+602 TQWAKLYVKG
-615 STFTGNTATGYGGA
+615 STFTGNTATGFGGA

-634 EANRSNARIYLNI
+634 EAGNANAYIYINV
-647 DSSTFDI
+647 DGSTFNG
-654 NRVTSAATGG
+654 NRATSAGNGG

-671 WVAGYAWA
+671 WVSGCAWA
-679 DFTNNMFTGNYSAQ
+679 DFTANTFTGNYSAHF
-693 YGGAIASNNT
+693 GGAIASNND
-703 ANYRGRTLTLGA
+703 NVYQGRVITLGA

-723 PDKGNTFT
+723 PDKANTFT
-731 NNSSNSVG
+731 NNSANSWG
-739 GAVCVGTDGLGDN
+739 GAISTGASGSGDN
-752 TNGIYTTVHIYGN
+752 TNGIYTTVRIYGGS
-765 TFTKNTTNW
+765 FAGNTTLW

-782 DSSTQRD
+782 NSGTQRDD

-794 VVGATFTGNQAIN
+794 VIGTTFTENKATH
-807 SSSSGAVRIYGVP
+807 SADAGAVYIYGI
-820 TSFKDC
+820 TSSFKDC
-826 EFINNTTEQSHGGA
+826 KFTANSTEQTHGGA
-840 IWVNRTNRFDMDN
+840 MRIQRTKQFDMDN
-853 VTFTGNTAGAVRND
+853 VTFTDNTAGAVRND
-867 GWGGAIFI
+867 GRGGAIFI
-875 NEIPSSFGATF
+875 NDIPSSFGAAF
-886 TWNDVTFEGN
+886 TWNGVTFEGN
-896 TSRSHGGA
+896 TSRSYGGA
-904 VGINTNVY
+904 VGIDTSVY

-923 NNKSISQNGGAFYLS
+923 NNKSISQSGGAFYLS

-944 KDAVFENNTAGSSG
+944 TNAVFENNIAGSSG

-977 SRFVG
+977 SSFTG
-982 NTANNSGGAVQFE
+982 NTAGSSGGAVQFE
-995 SNDQYRTGADGNLEY
+995 SNNQYRTGADGNLEY
-1010 YHGELNII
+1010 CRGELKII
-1018 GTAVTPIVFSNNTA
+1018 GTADNPIVFSNNTA

-1047 DTLDYLDVYNN
+1047 DKLDYLDVYDN
-1058 TAQRYGGG
+1058 TALRYGGG

-1080 SKIHNN
+1080 SKICNN

-1094 VDIHNYLY
+1094 VGIHNYLDF
-1102 YQETKVDNTTVITRT
+1102 QETKVDNATKITRT
-1117 DKPGNF
+1117 GKPGDF
-1123 TIQDCKITENSTTGT
+1123 TIQDCEITGNSTTGT
-1138 DNNCS
+1138 DGNCI
-1143 GGGGIG
+1143 GGGGIS
-1149 ITSDLRRGE
+1149 ITSDLRRSE

-1172 VVEGNTTTLAGGG
+1172 VVEDNTTTLAGGG

-1205 SGTAATTAIDATNKY
+1205 SGITATTAIDAVNKY
-1220 KYSGG
+1220 KYGGG

-1237 GGTLITGNTS
+1237 GGTVIAGNTS

-1259 DSRVLAAS
+1259 DSRVLPAS
-1267 LTTKD
+1267 LTTED
-1272 CTISNNT
+1272 CTIANNT

-1294 AMGEKTF
+1294 AMGEKTA

-1315 NAGEVTLPAASDL
+1315 NAGEVTLPAAKQLKGKYD
-1328 PGQYNAWLM
+1328 AWLM
-1337 DNTPPALETDIANDP
+1337 DDATPIEKAVTNDSS
-1352 TAEHYYTLQGAA
+1352 AEHYYTLQGAA
-1364 CVVARLNGSAI
+1364 RFVARLNGLLGSKT
-1375 FNWGAENFTT
+1375 GKEYTT
-1385 LQAALDAAKDKD
+1385 LQAALDEAAKKT
-1397 GDASIDLLAD
+1397 GNASIDLLAD

-1414 TTVNNPI
+1414 TTVHNPI

-1436 SNGQNTNAFTLTD
+1436 TNNENTNAFTLTD
-1449 KKADNYKA
+1449 EKAANYKA
-1457 DSAGGVLTGPANG
+1457 GSAGGVLTGPANG
-1470 IEMNSGTKS
+1470 IEMNNGTRS
-1479 AYNTLILTGKT
+1479 DHNTLILTGKT

-1497 RAVNGQDCIDIT
+1497 RAVNGQDYIDIT

-1547 FTNGNYST
+1547 LTNGNYST

-1594 TSQSGG
+1594 TSQNGG

-1608 NTIIINGG
+1608 NTITINGG
-1616 KFYNNKAV
+1616 EFYNNKAV

-1671 FYNNTAKNGGAVYMN
+1671 FYNNTANNGGAVYMN

-1710 AVYIA
+1710 ALYIA

-1725 EGANVGGIIRDN
+1725 EGADVGGIIRDN

-1750 ADSSLTVGEKT
+1750 ADSSLTVGKKT

-1791 GIKNADQLVWLKNDK
+1791 GIENAKDLVWLKNDAT
-1806 ETGDKAVRETAD
+1806 TGKTVRSEIAP

-1843 YFSVNQAIKAMEA
+1843 YFSINQAIKAMEA
-1856 ADAEDAETNTTT
+1856 ADAENAETNTTT

-1896 LTGHITVANLNN
+1896 LTGHITVNNLNN
-1908 NNLTF
+1908 VGLTF
-1913 TLADDKTQSDY
+1913 TLTDDNTQADYNKAGNVGTLTAASGTLLNIKDQS
-1924 KQGSTGGVLTSTSGN
+1924 N
-1939 LVYIN
+1939 R
-1944 NQTNKPENTTVKLQG
+1944 PENTTVKLQG
-1959 VTLTGSTTGSTC
+1959 VTLTGSTR
-1971 GVYADSNVNLVAE
+1971 GVYAGRDVNLVAE

-1994 AVNTNGAAISYRDV
+1994 TVNTHGAAISYGGV
-2008 GTLEVD
+2008 GTLVVNNCKFAD
-2014 NCTFTNNRIT
+2014 NRVTA
-2024 SNGHAGAIFMN
+2024 NGHAGAIFMN
-2035 SASCKATI
+2035 NASCKATI
-2043 TNSTFTNNQSKS
+2043 TNSTFTNNQSES

-2103 DYGSYD
+2103 AYSSYD

-2117 ENNKAYSSGGALYI
+2117 ENNKAYSGGGALYI
-2131 NPSTITVTTLLD
+2131 TPSTITVTTLVD
-2143 HCTFTN
+2143 RCTFTN
-2149 NSTTTAGGGAVYNN
+2149 NSSTTGNGGAVYNN

-2176 ENKSYGSGSAML
+2176 ENKSYGGGSAMF

-2195 VRDQENVELPADSY
+2195 VRDQEGVTLPESDY
-2209 DTKFLNNTAGYGNYS
+2209 DTRFIKNTSGYGNYNGS
-2224 GGWAA
+2224 SAA
-2229 LYVGGGSSKHM
+2229 LYLSGGATKNM
-2240 RNMLFDG
+2240 RYMLFDR
-2247 NVAAYN
+2247 NVAAYGN
-2253 STASAIYIG
+2253 TASAIYIG

-2268 AQRDMWIDHCRFEK
+2268 AQRDMWIDHCRFE
-2282 NVGNRYT
+2282 NNEGNRYT
-2289 VYVDSNATNN
+2289 VYVDTNYTN
-2299 NRLRIND
+2299 KNLLKIND

-2321 DASLL
+2321 DAALL
-2326 FVSYGNNVEM
+2326 YIAYGNSVEM
-2336 CDSSITNT
+2336 SDCTITKT
-2344 QGQGRVIRLLGGGT
+2344 QGEGRVLRYYGGGT
-2358 LDAEGNA
+2358 LDKDGNA
-2365 VPATSTFTH
+2365 VPATGTFTN
-2374 VTITN
+2374 VTITD
-2379 NKNCYYTPVVL
+2379 NKNCYYTPVSL
-2390 TNGNST
+2390 TNANRAD
-2396 ENDTWKRWSIQA
+2396 NDEWKKLSIQA

-2413 DCTITGNAASI
+2413 GCTITGNAASI
-2424 TSPDS
+2424 TSRRDA
-2429 AGGFAVSKQNVTLE
+2429 AGGFEVYKQNVTLDS
-2443 HCTISNNSGPNGGV
+2443 CTISDNSGPNGGV

-2464 SYGFG
+2464 NYGFG
-2469 DQQEGTVTFTNCD
+2469 DQQEGVVTFTNCD

-2489 AARGAGGM
+2489 VALGAGGM
-2497 GISFYHNVRGIV
+2497 GISYYQSVRGIV
-2509 KLNDCTITDNTGNY
+2509 NLKDCTIKDNTGNY

-2528 VGGNDNDD
+2528 VGGNDNDE
-2536 WNASGLGTLNATNC
+2536 WATSGLGTLNATNC

-2566 SAYDTRDGESRLHLT
+2566 STYDTVDGESRLSLT
-2581 DCEIKNNTANYGGGI
+2581 DCTITNNTANYGGGI

-2604 ESRGKDNQYRDYYMA
+2604 EKRSKDYQYRDYYVG
-2619 HAVNTQTMIVTGGTI
+2619 HAADTQTMIVTGGTI

-2646 CTDYIGKNTNYNTL
+2646 STDVVGKNTNYNTL
-2660 VVNVIGGTVEN
+2660 IVKVAGGTVEN

-2691 HLPQASKIHDN
+2691 HLPQASAIHDN

-2758 QIAMD
+2758 QEAMD
-2763 TARAMLAEDP
+2763 AARAMLAEDP

-2808 IGGKPALTIESD
+2808 IGGKPALTVESD
-2820 VNIINSKP
+2820 VAIIG
-2828 AEGGTISGTAT
+2828 GGTISGTAT

-2851 VTMIG
+2851 VTMTD

-2884 SSITGCQAG
+2884 STITGCQAG

-2907 TGNATISD
+2907 TDDAVITN
-2915 CSAFENAA
+2915 CSVFENAA
-2923 FTNCGYG
+2923 FRACGYG

-2936 KGTYTLQSGSVTNNS
+2936 KGSYTLQSGSVTNNS
-2951 ATQNGIIYIANNNGA
+2951 ATQNGIIYIANNSGA

-3044 INNGNCLMRGG
+3044 INGGNCLMRGG

-3155 FTKKYHNTSDKIAAE
+3155 FTKNYHNTSDKIAAE

-3240 MNGKTA
+3240 MNGVKA
-3246 DNVKSVEP
+3246 ENVKSVKP
-3254 TGETYPLNYDKG
+3254 TGKTYPLNYDK
-3266 DKDTPGNVTTDKTLK
+3266 DAPVETDKPLE
-3281 VTYKDNR
+3281 VTYTDNHT
-3288 PEEIVRPETPVQW
+3288 EIVRPETPVQW
-3301 TAGSDATKDNALIR
+3301 TAGSDATKENALIR

-3320 NYIVSLDTKSAE
+3320 NYIVSLDTKSAG
-3332 MGNKL
+3332 MGDKL
-3337 LDATERLWM
+3337 LNATERLWM

-3356 ISLSGNGT
+3356 ISLSGKGT

-3394 LGTMNMT
+3394 LGTMNLT

-3412 NGVTVQPTIEAWF
+3412 NGATVQPTIEAWF

-3431 SYRTGTNPYDDRVV
+3431 SYWTDTNQYNDRVV
-3445 LDANP
+3445 LDANI

-3484 EAEYKKLLADG
+3484 EQQYNERVKDP
-3495 DHNVVYGMMVGY
+3495 DSNVVYGMMVGY

-3516 DTSKGLRGIEVPS
+3516 DTNKGLRGIEVPS
-3529 GDITFDVNMQ
+3529 RDITFDVNMQ

-3548 VYYADGGQ
+3548 VYYAEGGK

-3611 DETHSGGT
+3611 DENHSGGT
-3619 WTALDPDENSAFT
+3619 WTALNPDENSTFT

-3637 KVKQTQLT
+3637 EVKQTQLT

-3657 KSNDQAYSFSTG
+3657 KSNDKEYSFSTG

-3676 LELDKYDFAKNDGY
+3676 LELDKYDFAQNGGY

-3733 GKLRDYAKNESTY
+3733 RTLRGYAKNESTY

-3849 KFDPSAMRPAT
+3849 KFDPSAMRPVT

-3895 SEWDTTRQL
+3895 SEWDTTKQL

-3911 ILYAAKAKDTPV
+3911 ILYAAKANDTPV
-3923 LKDESEGNGWQ
+3923 LKDGSEGNGWQ
-3934 YDRWARADG
+3934 YARWARADG

-3950 PLWDKEKNTRDNGGT
+3950 PLWNGEKNTRDNGGT
-3965 ADMDKYSFNGM
+3965 ADMDKYSFNDM
-3976 KMTVGSDGATKDI
+3976 EMTVGSDAATKEI
-3989 EGLVYYD
+3989 KGLVYYD

-4064 TANGS
+4064 TATGS

-4093 LIEGKGERAKAPVSH
+4093 LIEGKGEQANAPVSH

-4116 TIHWDIGTPTINRI
+4116 TIHWDIGTPTISRI

-4158 LLATQNATVEIETTD
+4158 LLATQNATVEIKTTD

-4217 TQTDLTLDVKLPQD
+4217 TQTDLTLDVKLPKD

-4268 NFDFETNYEKDY
+4268 EFNFETNYEQSY
-4280 VKRLTRL
+4280 VQQPTRL
-4287 HLTTMITDVKKV
+4287 HLTTTITDVKKV

-4312 ADPGRD
+4312 ADPGLD
-4318 ITGESD
+4318 ITGEK
-4324 QDTGESDQ
+4324 DQ

-4393 YDLTYINEGG
+4393 YDLTYIKEDGAT
-4403 VPSDLELCDL
+4403 SDLELCDL

-4437 QNADGTAIN
+4437 QNADGSAIN

-4462 AYNNKGVLNREATM
+4462 AYTNKGVLDRVATM
-4476 QMASSNGTQLT
+4476 QKAGSKGTPLT
-4487 NRTTQDNS
+4487 TTTKNTQDNS

-4505 HKATDDSELG
+4505 HRATGTSKLG
-4515 SLYIQLKDLPNATVK
+4515 SLYLQLKELPNAIVK
-4530 VRVELAVKQ
+4530 VRVELAVTQ

-4548 TDSDNTTVQQSNDT
+4548 TDSDKETVQQSNDT

-4627 ITVTLVQKKTTADP
+4627 ITVTLVQTEPNTKDEKP
-4641 ADVVY
+4641 VY
-4646 TDADGN
+4646 IDGGN
-4652 AYCTVTDTLGN
+4652 SYYAVTDTLGN
-4663 KVQSITTISDGRYSF
+4663 EVQPVTTTSDGRYTF
-4678 ENLKQGKYRVLFKDS
+4678 ENLKQGEYRVLFKDS

-4700 DSSKPVLPFGKLSV
+4700 DDSKPVLPFGKLSV

-4719 MGDTSNKTAPQYG
+4719 MGDTSNKTAPQYR

-4738 LQAAMSRE
+4738 LQAAMSGK

-4788 EAEVD
+4788 KAKVD
-4793 FTLAATQGK
+4793 FTLAATQDEK
-4802 NELEEAVYTLTNKTV
+4802 KLEEAVYTLSNTAV
-4817 SDPAKAAQDASDLTL
+4817 SKPAKADENAENLTL
-4832 FGKFVGTGVDFTD
+4832 FGTFVGDKVDVTD

-4858 GLPLQAENANGP
+4858 GLPLQAENAYGP
-4870 ITYTLEQDTVR
+4870 ITYTLRQDTVR

-4891 SFVQQQH
+4891 SFVQQKV

-4930 HKLSDVE
+4930 HKRSDVE

-4975 GENEEN
+4975 GENEET

-5017 ITDRDK
+5017 ITDRDE
-5023 NGNTLPTIALE
+5023 NGNTLPTITLE

-5044 VMTQDQEKGDYSVDV
+5044 VMTLDQKTGDYSVDV
-5059 TAGAN
+5059 TADAN
-5064 RDTSTASAVM
+5064 RNTSTASAVM
-5074 TAGSCLETE
+5074 TAGSCLETMPKTE
-5083 QEQSNLPIRTQISMK
+5083 QEQSNLPIRTQISME

>member
-32 ESTASI
+32 ESTASV

-81 TPQDPESTAAPET
+81 TPQDPASTAAPET

-154 DSIEPDVREETLALS
+154 DSIEPDVREETLALE
-169 DEITETEPS
+169 DEITETS
-178 TLQAVVNAAVYAAPA
+178 ATTLQAVVNAAVMAA
-193 DQTDITVDVPVNNY
+193 DQNNKTEVTVDVPANNY

-216 TIVGKDDS
+216 NIIGTNDDGQSFNINYTGK
-224 GNEINISYTN
+224 T
-234 KNIILNMTDS
+234 IILNMTDS

-286 SALTLDGTT
+286 SALKLDGTT

-308 YVKGTAAVDTNG
+308 YVKGTAAVDTKG
-320 QFDVALGKNQEPLQN
+320 QYDVVLDDKDEPVKNS
-335 ADNTYQFKKL
+335 DGTTYQFKKL
-345 QRENGN
+345 QRESGS

-358 MRGGATITGCQS
+358 MRGGATITKCKS

-386 LDEANFT
+386 LESANFT

-407 TGVQTTIGDG
+407 TGVQTTIGNG

-477 FDGLAGDT
+477 FDGIADNT
-485 IEGVTF
+485 IANVAF
-491 GTSEPTTSDEENA
+491 GKAETTTSEEEDAEEETT
-504 EAETILHGNYAALRG
+504 LYGNYAALRG
-519 GAIAFNSYIKEN
+519 GAIAFNSNIKEN
-531 TLKNCTFTG
+531 TLKNCTFRG

-553 NNYGKTTEFNP
+553 NTYGKTTKFNP
-564 VYTVDG
+564 VYTVDD
-570 CTFKQN
+570 CTFDRN

-582 KNGDDAAGG
+582 KNGDDAGGG
-591 AITIQVDPTDT
+591 AILIQVNPTDT
-602 PNTVQVARLYVKN
+602 PNTVQVASLHVKN
-615 STFTGNTATGYGGA
+615 SAFTGNTAAGYGGA
-629 ISTRR
+629 IATRR
-634 EANRSNARIYLNI
+634 EADRGNARIYLNV
-647 DSSTFDI
+647 DNSTFNG
-654 NRVTSAATGG
+654 NRATSAGTGG

-671 WVAGYAWA
+671 WVEGYAWA
-679 DFTNNMFTGNYSAQ
+679 DFTNNVFTGNYSAQ

-703 ANYRGRTLTLGA
+703 VNYSGRTLTLGA

-723 PDKGNTFT
+723 PEKSNTFT
-731 NNSSNSVG
+731 NNSSNSAG
-739 GAVCVGTDGLGDN
+739 GAVYVGTVYPGDN

-782 DSSTQRD
+782 DSGTQRN

-794 VVGATFTGNQAIN
+794 VVGTTFTDNQAIN

-826 EFINNTTEQSHGGA
+826 KFTNNTTEQSHGGA
-840 IWVNRTNRFDMDN
+840 VWVNRTKQFDMDN

-867 GWGGAIFI
+867 GWGGAVFI
-875 NEIPSSFGATF
+875 NEIPSSFEAVF
-886 TWNDVTFEGN
+886 TWNNVTFKDN

-944 KDAVFENNTAGSSG
+944 TNAVFENNIASSSG

-977 SRFVG
+977 SSFTG
-982 NTANNSGGAVQFE
+982 NTAGSGGAVQFE
-995 SNDQYRTGADGNLEY
+995 SNNQYRTGADGNLEY
-1010 YHGELNII
+1010 YCGELNII
-1018 GTAVTPIVFSNNTA
+1018 GTADTPIVFSNNTA

-1047 DTLDYLDVYNN
+1047 DTLDYLDVHNN

-1080 SKIHNN
+1080 STIHNN

-1123 TIQDCKITENSTTGT
+1123 TIQDCGITENSTTGT
-1138 DNNCS
+1138 DNNCI

-1149 ITSDLRRGE
+1149 ITSDLRRSE

-1172 VVEGNTTTLAGGG
+1172 VVEDNTTTLAGGG

-1237 GGTLITGNTS
+1237 DGTLITGNTS

-1259 DSRVLAAS
+1259 DSRVLPAS

-1272 CTISNNT
+1272 CTIANNT

-1315 NAGEVTLPAASDL
+1315 NAGEVTLPAAKQLKGEYD
-1328 PGQYNAWLM
+1328 AWLM
-1337 DNTPPALETDIANDP
+1337 DNTPPALETDIANDSS
-1352 TAEHYYTLQGAA
+1352 AEHYYTLQGAA
-1364 CVVARLNGSAI
+1364 HVVARLNGLLGS
-1375 FNWGAENFTT
+1375 WDGKTYTT
-1385 LQAALDAAKDKD
+1385 LQAALDEAAKKT
-1397 GDASIDLLAD
+1397 GTASIDLLAD
-1407 VGEQVTA
+1407 VGEQVTV

-1436 SNGQNTNAFTLTD
+1436 TNGQNTNAFTLTD
-1449 KKADNYKA
+1449 KTADNYKA
-1457 DSAGGVLTGPANG
+1457 GSVGGVLTGPANG
-1470 IEMNSGTKS
+1470 IEMNNGTRS

-1497 RAVNGQDCIDIT
+1497 RAVYGDRYIDVT
-1509 AKDVTFTGN
+1509 AKDVTFTGS
-1518 TDSGIRLNGSY
+1518 TSACIWLNNDN
-1529 HNIVAEGA
+1529 NIKVDGA

-1547 FTNGNYST
+1547 VQNSNDST
-1555 VALKDVEIYDNSGT
+1555 VDLKNVEIYENNG
-1569 NSGRVYVNSNSTVT
+1569 NQGGRVYLGNRNTIT
-1583 VDGGEFHDNIT
+1583 VDGGAYHDNAT
-1594 TSQSGG
+1594 TSQNGG
-1600 VIASVGWT
+1600 VIFANGQG
-1608 NTIIINGG
+1608 NTVTINSGE
-1616 KFYNNKAV
+1616 FYNNKAV
-1624 NGGVVY
+1624 NGGAVCMGQ
-1630 LVYTGN
+1630 LGTL
-1636 VTINDGKFY
+1636 TINGGSFHDNTAITNGGAIVACNQTGGNHITTLTITGGKFY
-1645 NNTAT
+1645 NNTA
-1650 SNGGAL
+1650 
-1656 AAGNRAVILTINDGE
+1656 V
-1671 FYNNTAKNGGAVYMN
+1671 NGGAVYMS
-1686 TDVGLSTLNMTGG
+1686 TGTGLGTFTMTGG
-1699 EIYNNTADNGG
+1699 EIYENTADNGG
-1710 AVYIA
+1710 ALYIA

-1750 ADSSLTVGEKT
+1750 AGSSLTVGKKT

-1780 DLADTQDLHTD
+1780 DLADTKALYTKDIED
-1791 GIKNADQLVWLKNDK
+1791 AGALVWLKNDATTG
-1806 ETGDKAVRETAD
+1806 ETVRSETAP

-1843 YFSVNQAIKAMEA
+1843 YFSINQAIKAMEIA
-1856 ADAEDAETNTTT
+1856 AAAEDAETNTTT

-1896 LTGHITVANLNN
+1896 LTGHITVTDLNKAG
-1908 NNLTF
+1908 LTF
-1913 TLADDKTQSDY
+1913 TLCNAKGEDDY
-1924 KQGSTGGVLTSTSGN
+1924 NPAVGGGKLTSESGTLLVTNGQTS
-1939 LVYIN
+1939 
-1944 NQTNKPENTTVKLQG
+1944 KPDNTTVKLQG
-1959 VTLTGSTTGSTC
+1959 VTLDGSTMDGSTR
-1971 GVYADSNVNLVAE
+1971 GVYTGNNTNLVLKDTTI
-1984 GSSFSGHTVT
+1984 SNMTYTSTYH
-1994 AVNTNGAAISYRDV
+1994 GAGIRFGGAGV
-2008 GTLEVD
+2008 LEAD
-2014 NCTFTNNRIT
+2014 GCTFTNNRVE
-2024 SNGHAGAIFMN
+2024 SNYYGGAIFMN
-2035 SASCKATI
+2035 SASSKATI
-2043 TNSTFTNNQSKS
+2043 TNSTFTNN
-2055 NYGGAMWLAGHA
+2055 YARGVGGAMFLNVHT

-2073 TFAGNT
+2073 TFAGNST
-2079 AGSVGGAVYLVPC
+2079 SDRGGAIYMQPC
-2092 TNVEKAAAETE
+2092 INTEKAKSEK
-2103 DYGSYD
+2103 YGAYD
-2109 AVLENNTF
+2109 VVLENNTF
-2117 ENNKAYSSGGALYI
+2117 ENNTAYSAGGAICVDPGNIDMTYLI
-2131 NPSTITVTTLLD
+2131 D
-2143 HCTFTN
+2143 GCTFKN
-2149 NSTTTAGGGAVYNN
+2149 NCSSANAGGAVYQYN
-2163 QGTLTLGTDNRFE
+2163 GTLTLGTDNLFE
-2176 ENKSYGSGSAML
+2176 ENKSYGGGSAML

-2195 VRDQENVELPADSY
+2195 VRDQEGVTLPESGY
-2209 DTKFLNNTAGYGNYS
+2209 DTKFINNTSGYGNYS

-2229 LYVGGGSSKHM
+2229 LYLGGGATKNM
-2240 RNMLFDG
+2240 RYMLFDG

-2253 STASAIYIG
+2253 STPSAIYIG

-2268 AQRDMWIDHCRFEK
+2268 AQRDMWIDHCRFEN

-2289 VYVDSNATNN
+2289 VYVDTNYTNN
-2299 NRLRIND
+2299 NLLKIND

-2312 TVKYGRTDG
+2312 TVKYGHTDG
-2321 DASLL
+2321 EAALL
-2326 FVSYGNNVEM
+2326 YIAYGNSVM
-2336 CDSSITNT
+2336 MSDCTITKT
-2344 QGQGRVIRLLGGGT
+2344 QGEGRILRYYGGGT
-2358 LDAEGNA
+2358 LKDGNA
-2365 VPATSTFTH
+2365 VPATGIFTN
-2374 VTITN
+2374 VTITD
-2379 NKNCYYTPVVL
+2379 NKNCYYTPVSL
-2390 TNGNST
+2390 PNANSSDGD
-2396 ENDTWKRWSIQA
+2396 EWKTRSIQA
-2408 KSTWT
+2408 QSTWK

-2464 SYGFG
+2464 NYGFG
-2469 DQQEGTVTFTNCD
+2469 DPQEGVVTFTNCA

-2497 GISFYHNVRGIV
+2497 GISYYQSVRGIV
-2509 KLNDCTITDNTGNY
+2509 NLTDCTIKDNTGNY

-2528 VGGNDNDD
+2528 VGGNDNDE
-2536 WNASGLGTLNATNC
+2536 WNTSGLGTLNATNC

-2566 SAYDTRDGESRLHLT
+2566 SAYDTRDGESRLRLT
-2581 DCEIKNNTANYGGGI
+2581 DCTITNNTANYGGGI

-2604 ESRGKDNQYRDYYMA
+2604 EKRNKDSQYRDYYVD
-2619 HAVNTQTMIVTGGTI
+2619 HAADTQTMIVTGGTI

-2646 CTDYIGKNTNYNTL
+2646 STDVVGKNTNYNTL
-2660 VVNVIGGTVEN
+2660 IVKVTGGTVEN

-2680 YAYKTQADTVL
+2680 YAYKAQADTVL
-2691 HLPQASKIHDN
+2691 HLPQASAIHDN

-2736 VETEVAQI
+2736 VETKVAQI

-2751 GSPYDSL
+2751 GGPYDSL

-2763 TARAMLAEDP
+2763 AARALLAEDP
-2773 NQKLTVQLLTNTN
+2773 NKKLTVQLLTNTN

-2808 IGGKPALTIESD
+2808 IGGNPALTVESD
-2820 VNIINSKP
+2820 VAIIG
-2828 AEGGTISGTAT
+2828 GGTISGTAT

-2851 VTMIG
+2851 VTMTD

-2875 GSSFTLGQD
+2875 GSSFTLGQG
-2884 SSITGCQAG
+2884 STITGCQAG

-2907 TGNATISD
+2907 TADAVITN
-2915 CSAFENAA
+2915 CSVFENAA
-2923 FTNCGYG
+2923 FSACGYG

-2936 KGTYTLQSGSVTNNS
+2936 KGIYTLQSGSVTNNS
-2951 ATQNGIIYIANNNGA
+2951 ATQNGIIYIANNSGA

-3031 ISGNKAVNGAGWY
+3031 IRGNKAINGAGWY
-3044 INNGNCLMRGG
+3044 INGGNCLMRGG

-3110 NIATGDDG
+3110 NIATGDGG

-3155 FTKKYHNTSDKIAAE
+3155 FTKNYHNTSDKIAAE

-3218 DTGDGEKDYY
+3218 DTGDSEKDYY

-3240 MNGKTA
+3240 LRKEKTA
-3246 DNVKSVEP
+3246 DNVKSVKR
-3254 TGETYPLNYDKG
+3254 TGETYPLDYDK
-3266 DKDTPGNVTTDKTLK
+3266 DAPGSVKTDETLE
-3281 VTYKDNR
+3281 VTYTDGSTEK
-3288 PEEIVRPETPVQW
+3288 VRPETPVQW

-3320 NYIVSLDTKSAE
+3320 NYIVSLDTKSAG
-3332 MGNKL
+3332 MGSKL
-3337 LDATERLWM
+3337 LGATERLWM
-3346 RIKVPCESGE
+3346 RIKVRCESGE

-3394 LGTMNMT
+3394 IGTMNMT

-3431 SYRTGTNPYDDRVV
+3431 GYWTDTNPYGDRVV
-3445 LDANP
+3445 LDANT

-3477 DTKTEIT
+3477 NTKTEIT
-3484 EAEYKKLLADG
+3484 EAEYNERVKDPNS
-3495 DHNVVYGMMVGY
+3495 NVVYGMMVGY
-3507 GMSLQLRNQ
+3507 GMALQLRNQ

-3569 NESGSYTGYDTRN
+3569 NESGSYTGYDTRD

-3619 WTALDPDENSAFT
+3619 WTALNPDEDSTFT

-3637 KVKQTQLT
+3637 EVKQTKLT

-3676 LELDKYDFAKNDGY
+3676 LELDKYDFAQNGGY

-3733 GKLRDYAKNESTY
+3733 GTLRGYAKNESTY

-3804 VYMTGNLD
+3804 VYMTGSLA
-3812 FGSEVVTPANNT
+3812 FGSEEVTPANNT
-3824 DTFIYDAQVDQQA
+3824 DKFIYDAQVDQQA

-3860 YMVDGVEKPVYKMSQ
+3860 YVVDGVEKPVYKMSQ
-3875 QEVAANLKDVTHISL
+3875 KEVAANLQGVTHISL

-3904 TQNYELT
+3904 TQSYELT
-3911 ILYAAKAKDTPV
+3911 ILYAAKATDTPV
-3923 LKDESEGNGWQ
+3923 LEDGSEGNGWQ

-3943 AGLDDSQ
+3943 AGLDNSQ
-3950 PLWDKEKNTRDNGGT
+3950 PLWDKQPNTRDNGGT
-3965 ADMDKYSFNGM
+3965 ADMDKYSFN

-4064 TANGS
+4064 TATGS

-4093 LIEGKGERAKAPVSH
+4093 LIEGKGEQANAPVSH
-4108 PLTSAKNS
+4108 SLTSAKKSNIS
-4116 TIHWDIGTPTINRI
+4116 WDIGTPTISRI

-4173 VAEGNIRQTDYQLDE
+4173 VAEGNRRQTDYQLDE

-4268 NFDFETNYEKDY
+4268 DFDFETNYEKDY

-4287 HLTTMITDVKKV
+4287 HLTTTITDVKKV

-4312 ADPGRD
+4312 ADPGLD
-4318 ITGESD
+4318 ITGEN
-4324 QDTGESDQ
+4324 EK

-4393 YDLTYINEGG
+4393 YDLTYIKEGG
-4403 VPSDLELCDL
+4403 GDSDLELCDL

-4437 QNADGTAIN
+4437 QQADGSDIVWN
-4446 LGTDDI
+4446 TDDI

-4462 AYNNKGVLNREATM
+4462 TYNSKGVLNRETTM

-4505 HKATDDSELG
+4505 HTATGKSELG

-4530 VRVELAVKQ
+4530 VHVELAVKQ

-4548 TDSDNTTVQQSNDT
+4548 TDRDNKTVQQSNDT

-4572 GKNNA
+4572 GENNA
-4577 LLTSPTASIKVRS
+4577 LLTSPTASVKVRS

-4627 ITVTLVQKKTTADP
+4627 ITVTLVQKKTPADP

-4652 AYCTVTDTLGN
+4652 TYCTVTDTLGN
-4663 KVQSITTISDGRYSF
+4663 TVQPITTASDGRYTF
-4678 ENLKQGKYRVLFKDS
+4678 ENLKQGEYRVLFTDS
-4693 EKGYMME
+4693 TTGYTME
-4700 DSSKPVLPFGKLSV
+4700 DGSTPVLPFTSLSV
-4714 TKRDA
+4714 TERDA
-4719 MGDTSNKTAPQYG
+4719 KGDTSNKTAPQY
-4732 TEDANT
+4732 DADGST
-4738 LQAAMSRE
+4738 LQAAVSDE

-4779 NIPDAKKAA
+4779 NIPDKEKAA
-4788 EAEVD
+4788 EAKVN
-4793 FTLAATQGK
+4793 FTLAATQGENK
-4802 NELEEAVYTLTNKTV
+4802 LEEAVYTLSNTTV
-4817 SDPAKAAQDASDLTL
+4817 SKPAKADENAEALTL
-4832 FGKFVGTGVDFTD
+4832 FGKFVGTGVDVTD
-4845 DSAERTVRWQTTQ
+4845 YSAAERTVRWQTTQ
-4858 GLPLQAENANGP
+4858 GLPLQAENAHGP
-4870 ITYTLEQDTVR
+4870 ITYTLKQDTVR

-4898 TEKVSSGAESDNS
+4898 IEKVSSGAESDNS

-4951 PASPLEKLLGGKVEI
+4951 PASPLEKLLGSKVEI
-4966 KSQQTIQRT
+4966 KSQQTIQHT
-4975 GENEEN
+4975 GENEETN
-4981 EEIRYR
+4981 EIRYR

-5083 QEQSNLPIRTQISMK
+5083 QEQSNLPIRTQISME

-5128 AAAAFAVTAIHRK
+5128 AAAAFAVTAIRRK

>member
-1 MKKKSTQ
+1 MKKKSIQ

-67 TDTAATPVPTADSQ
+67 TDTAATPVPTADPQ
-81 TPQDPESTAAPET
+81 TPQDPASTAAPET
-94 TPAPDAAEDAPTPAP
+94 TPAPDAAEDAPTPTP

-178 TLQAVVNAAVYAAPA
+178 TLQALVNAAVFAAQA
-193 DQTDITVDVPVNNY
+193 SQTDITVNVPAGNY

-216 TIVGKDDS
+216 TIVVKDASGKET
-224 GNEINISYTN
+224 NINYTN
-234 KNIILNMTDS
+234 KNIILNMTGS

-260 SLTIR
+260 SLTIQ
-265 GGTIQA
+265 GGTIKA

-286 SALTLDGTT
+286 SAFTLDGTT
-295 ISGFT
+295 ISDFT

-358 MRGGATITGCQS
+358 MKGGTTITNCKS

-386 LDEANFT
+386 LESANFT

-407 TGVQTTIGDG
+407 TGVQTTIGNG

-477 FDGLAGDT
+477 FDGLADDT
-485 IEGVTF
+485 IANVAF
-491 GTSEPTTSDEENA
+491 GKAETTTSEEEDAEEETT
-504 EAETILHGNYAALRG
+504 LHGNYAALRG
-519 GAIAFNSYIKEN
+519 GAIAFNSNIKKN

-553 NNYGKTTEFNP
+553 NNYSKTSNFNP

-570 CTFKQN
+570 CTFDQN

-591 AITIQVDPTDT
+591 AITIQVNPTDT
-602 PNTVQVARLYVKN
+602 PNTVQVASLHVKN

-634 EANRSNARIYLNI
+634 ETGYGNAHIYLNI
-647 DSSTFDI
+647 DGSNFDS
-654 NRVTSAATGG
+654 NRVTSAGNGG

-671 WVAGYAWA
+671 WVSGYAWA
-679 DFTNNMFTGNYSAQ
+679 DFTANTFTGNYSAHF
-693 YGGAIASNNT
+693 GGAIASNND
-703 ANYRGRTLTLGA
+703 NVYQGRVITLGV

-723 PDKGNTFT
+723 PDKANTFT
-731 NNSSNSVG
+731 NNSANSWG
-739 GAVCVGTDGLGDN
+739 GAISTGASGSGDN
-752 TNGIYTTVHIYGN
+752 TNGIYTTVRIYGGS
-765 TFTKNTTNW
+765 FAGNTTLW

-782 DSSTQRD
+782 DSGTQRN

-794 VVGATFTGNQAIN
+794 VVGATFTDNQAKN

-826 EFINNTTEQSHGGA
+826 VFTNNTTEQSHGGA
-840 IWVNRTNRFDMDN
+840 VWVNRTKQFDMDN

-867 GWGGAIFI
+867 GWGGAVFI
-875 NEIPSSFGATF
+875 NEIPSSFEAAF
-886 TWNDVTFEGN
+886 TWNNVTFKDN

-923 NNKSISQNGGAFYLS
+923 NNKSISLNGGAFYLS

-944 KDAVFENNTAGSSG
+944 TNAVFENNIAGSSG

-977 SRFVG
+977 SSFTG
-982 NTANNSGGAVQFE
+982 NTAGSSGGAVQFE
-995 SNDQYRTGADGNLEY
+995 SNNQYRTGADGNLEY
-1010 YHGELNII
+1010 YRGELNII
-1018 GTAVTPIVFSNNTA
+1018 GTADNPIVFSNNTA

-1047 DTLDYLDVYNN
+1047 DKLDYLDVYDN
-1058 TAQRYGGG
+1058 TALRYGGG

-1080 SKIHNN
+1080 SKICNN

-1094 VDIHNYLY
+1094 VDIHNYLDF
-1102 YQETKVDNTTVITRT
+1102 QETKVDNTTAITRT
-1117 DKPGNF
+1117 GKPGDF
-1123 TIQDCKITENSTTGT
+1123 TIRDCEITGNSTTGT
-1138 DNNCS
+1138 DGNCS
-1143 GGGGIG
+1143 GGGGIS
-1149 ITSDLRRGE
+1149 ITSDLRRSE

-1172 VVEGNTTTLAGGG
+1172 VVERNTTTLAGGG

-1205 SGTAATTAIDATNKY
+1205 SGITATTAIDAVNKY
-1220 KYSGG
+1220 KYGGG

-1237 GGTLITGNTS
+1237 GGTVIAGNTS
-1247 GVDGGALYVKNA
+1247 GIDGGALYVKNA
-1259 DSRVLAAS
+1259 DSRVLPAS
-1267 LTTKD
+1267 LTTED
-1272 CTISNNT
+1272 CEIKNNT

-1315 NAGEVTLPAASDL
+1315 NAGEVTLPAAKQLKGEYD
-1328 PGQYNAWLM
+1328 AWLM
-1337 DNTPPALETDIANDP
+1337 DNTPPALETDIANDSN
-1352 TAEHYYTLQGAA
+1352 AEHYYTLQGAA
-1364 CVVARLNGSAI
+1364 RVVARLNGLLGS
-1375 FNWGAENFTT
+1375 WTGKEYTT
-1385 LQAALDAAKDKD
+1385 LQAALDEAAAKKT
-1397 GDASIDLLAD
+1397 GTASIDLLAD

-1421 TLNLNGYTLT
+1421 ILNLNGYTLT

-1436 SNGQNTNAFTLTD
+1436 TNGQNTNAFTLTD
-1449 KKADNYKA
+1449 EKADKYKA
-1457 DSAGGVLTGPANG
+1457 GSAGGVLTGPANG
-1470 IEMNSGTKS
+1470 IEMNNGTRS
-1479 AYNTLILTGKT
+1479 AHNTLILTGKT

-1497 RAVNGQDCIDIT
+1497 RAVNGQDYIDIT
-1509 AKDVTFTGN
+1509 AKDVTFTVN

-1547 FTNGNYST
+1547 LTNGNYST

-1608 NTIIINGG
+1608 NTITINGG
-1616 KFYNNKAV
+1616 EFYNNKAV

-1671 FYNNTAKNGGAVYMN
+1671 FYNNTANNGGAVYMN

-1710 AVYIA
+1710 ALYIA

-1725 EGANVGGIIRDN
+1725 EGADVGGIIRDN

-1780 DLADTQDLHTD
+1780 DLADTQALYTK
-1791 GIKNADQLVWLKNDK
+1791 GIEDAENLVWLKNDN
-1806 ETGDKAVRETAD
+1806 ETGVKAVQEPAKS
-1818 AQTIYTLAPAGE
+1818 QTIYTLAPAGE

-1843 YFSVNQAIKAMEA
+1843 YFSINQAIKAMEA
-1856 ADAEDAETNTTT
+1856 ADAEDAETNTT

-1896 LTGHITVANLNN
+1896 LTGHITVNNLNN
-1908 NNLTF
+1908 VGLTF
-1913 TLADDKTQSDY
+1913 TLTDDNTQADYNNKAGSRGTLTAASGTLVNIKDQS
-1924 KQGSTGGVLTSTSGN
+1924 N
-1939 LVYIN
+1939 R
-1944 NQTNKPENTTVKLQG
+1944 PENTTVKLQG
-1959 VTLTGSTTGSTC
+1959 VTLTGSTR
-1971 GVYADSNVNLVAE
+1971 GVYAGSNVNLVAE

-1994 AVNTNGAAISYRDV
+1994 TVNTHGAAISYGGV
-2008 GTLEVD
+2008 GTLVVNNCKFAD
-2014 NCTFTNNRIT
+2014 NRVTA
-2024 SNGHAGAIFMN
+2024 NGHAGAIFMN
-2035 SASCKATI
+2035 NASGKATI
-2043 TNSTFTNNQSKS
+2043 TNSTFTNNQSES

-2103 DYGSYD
+2103 AYSSYD

-2117 ENNKAYSSGGALYI
+2117 KNNKAYSGGGALYI
-2131 NPSTITVTTLLD
+2131 TPSTITVTTLVD
-2143 HCTFTN
+2143 RCTFTN
-2149 NSTTTAGGGAVYNN
+2149 NSSTTGNGGAVYNN

-2176 ENKSYGSGSAML
+2176 ENKSYGGGSAMF

-2195 VRDQENVELPADSY
+2195 VRDQEGVTLPESDY
-2209 DTKFLNNTAGYGNYS
+2209 DTRFIKNTSGYGNYNGS
-2224 GGWAA
+2224 SAA
-2229 LYVGGGSSKHM
+2229 LYLSGGATKNM
-2240 RNMLFDG
+2240 RYMLFDR
-2247 NVAAYN
+2247 NVAAYGN
-2253 STASAIYIG
+2253 TASAIYIG

-2268 AQRDMWIDHCRFEK
+2268 AQRDMWIDHCRFVN

-2289 VYVDSNATNN
+2289 VYVDTNYTN
-2299 NRLRIND
+2299 KNLLKIND
-2306 TVFDNN
+2306 TDFDSN

-2321 DASLL
+2321 DAALL
-2326 FVSYGNNVEM
+2326 HIAYGNSVQMSN
-2336 CDSSITNT
+2336 CTITKT
-2344 QGQGRVIRLLGGGT
+2344 QGEGRILRYYGGGT
-2358 LDAEGNA
+2358 LDKDGNA
-2365 VPATSTFTH
+2365 FPATGTFTN
-2374 VTITN
+2374 VTITD
-2379 NKNCYYTPVVL
+2379 NKNCYYTPVSL
-2390 TNGNST
+2390 PNANRADSD
-2396 ENDTWKRWSIQA
+2396 EWKKLSIQA
-2408 KSTWT
+2408 QSTWT

-2464 SYGFG
+2464 NYGFG
-2469 DQQEGTVTFTNCD
+2469 DQQEGVVTFTNCD

-2497 GISFYHNVRGIV
+2497 GISFYQSVRGIV
-2509 KLNDCTITDNTGNY
+2509 NLTDCTIKDNTGNY

-2528 VGGNDNDD
+2528 VGGNDNDE
-2536 WNASGLGTLNATNC
+2536 WATSGLGTLNATNC

-2566 SAYDTRDGESRLHLT
+2566 SAYDTVGGESRLSLT
-2581 DCEIKNNTANYGGGI
+2581 DCTITNNTANYGGGI

-2604 ESRGKDNQYRDYYMA
+2604 EKRSKDYQYRDYYMG
-2619 HAVNTQTMIVTGGTI
+2619 HAADTQTMIVTRGTI

-2646 CTDYIGKNTNYNTL
+2646 STDVVEKNTSYSTL
-2660 VVNVIGGTVEN
+2660 IVKVADGTVEN

-2691 HLPQASKIHDN
+2691 HLPQASAIHDN

-2716 EAIDYDPIQRTY
+2716 EPIDYDPIQRTY

-2736 VETEVAQI
+2736 VETGVAQI
-2744 VKDGEVV
+2744 VETGVI
-2751 GSPYDSL
+2751 YNSL
-2758 QIAMD
+2758 QEAVD
-2763 TARAMLAEDP
+2763 AARAMLAEDP
-2773 NQKLTVQLLTNTN
+2773 TQKLTVQLLANTN

-2797 TLDLAGHTITG
+2797 TLDLAGHIITG
-2808 IGGKPALTIESD
+2808 IGGKPALTVESD
-2820 VNIINSKP
+2820 VAIIG
-2828 AEGGTISGTAT
+2828 GGTISGTAT

-2851 VTMIG
+2851 VTMTG

-2875 GSSFTLGQD
+2875 GSSFTLGRG
-2884 SSITGCQAG
+2884 STITGCQAG

-2902 GSFTQ
+2902 GSFAQ
-2907 TGNATISD
+2907 TDDAVITN
-2915 CSAFENAA
+2915 CSVFENAA
-2923 FTNCGYG
+2923 FRACGYG

-2936 KGTYTLQSGSVTNNS
+2936 KGSYTLQNGSVTNNS
-2951 ATQNGIIYIANNNGA
+2951 ATQNGIIYIANNSGA

-2973 EISGNTCKNG
+2973 KISGNTCKNG

-2998 ITGNTCTESGGGVY
+2998 ITDNTCTESGGGVY

-3018 LLLGNTNASQDVV
+3018 LLLGNTHASQDVV

-3044 INNGNCLMRGG
+3044 INGGNCLMRGG

-3155 FTKKYHNTSDKIAAE
+3155 FTKNYHNTSDKIAAE

-3218 DTGDGEKDYY
+3218 DTGDGKKDYY

-3240 MNGKTA
+3240 MEGVKA
-3246 DNVKSVEP
+3246 DNVTSVEP
-3254 TGETYPLNYDKG
+3254 TDKTYPLNYDK
-3266 DKDTPGNVTTDKTLK
+3266 DTPGNVETDKTLK
-3281 VTYKDNR
+3281 VTYTDNST
-3288 PEEIVRPETPVQW
+3288 EIVRPETPVQW

-3320 NYIVSLDTKSAE
+3320 NYIVSLDTKSAG

-3337 LDATERLWM
+3337 LGATERLWM

-3356 ISLSGNGT
+3356 ISFSGNGT
-3364 VFKSSYTYYDPESH
+3364 VFKSSYTYYDPELH

-3412 NGVTVQPTIEAWF
+3412 NGATVQPTIEAWF

-3431 SYRTGTNPYDDRVV
+3431 SYRTKTNPYDDRVV
-3445 LDANP
+3445 LDANT

-3457 AYNLSVANNPSL
+3457 AYNLSVGNNSSL

-3484 EAEYKKLLADG
+3484 EQQYNDRVKDPNS
-3495 DHNVVYGMMVGY
+3495 NVVYGMMVGY

-3548 VYYADGGQ
+3548 VCYAEGGQ

-3569 NESGSYTGYDTRN
+3569 NESGSYTGYDTSN

-3619 WTALDPDENSAFT
+3619 WTALNPDENSAFT

-3637 KVKQTQLT
+3637 EVKQTKLT

-3676 LELDKYDFAKNDGY
+3676 LELDKYDFAQNSGY

-3706 MDTTEDLNGVE
+3706 MDNVADADLNGVE
-3717 AKLTDKVN
+3717 AELTDKVN

-3733 GKLRDYAKNESTY
+3733 GILRSYAKNESTY
-3746 NDNYDNSS
+3746 GDNYDNSS

-3875 QEVAANLKDVTHISL
+3875 KEVAANLKDVTHISL

-3923 LKDESEGNGWQ
+3923 LEDGSEGNGWQ

-3943 AGLDDSQ
+3943 AGLDNSQ
-3950 PLWDKEKNTRDNGGT
+3950 PLWEKQPNTRDNGGT
-3965 ADMDKYSFNGM
+3965 ADMDKYSFN
-3976 KMTVGSDGATKDI
+3976 KMTVGSDEAAKEI

-4064 TANGS
+4064 TATGS

-4093 LIEGKGERAKAPVSH
+4093 LIEGKGKQANAPVSH

-4116 TIHWDIGTPTINRI
+4116 TIHWDIGTPTISRI
-4130 TNNYQK
+4130 TSNYQK

-4268 NFDFETNYEKDY
+4268 EFNFETNYEKDY
-4280 VKRLTRL
+4280 VQRPTRL
-4287 HLTTMITDVKKV
+4287 HLTTTITDVKKV

-4318 ITGESD
+4318 ITDERN
-4324 QDTGESDQ
+4324 Q

-4403 VPSDLELCDL
+4403 ANSDLELCDL

-4437 QNADGTAIN
+4437 QNADGSAIN

-4462 AYNNKGVLNREATM
+4462 AYTNKGVLDRAATM
-4476 QMASSNGTQLT
+4476 EKASSNGTPLT
-4487 NRTTQDNS
+4487 TTTKNTQDNS
-4495 VTFTPDTMPI
+4495 VTFTPNTMPI
-4505 HKATDDSELG
+4505 HKATGTSELG
-4515 SLYIQLKDLPNATVK
+4515 SLYLQLRGLPNATVK
-4530 VRVELAVKQ
+4530 VRVELAVTQ
-4539 TKDGVNALL
+4539 TKDSVTALL
-4548 TDSDNTTVQQSNDT
+4548 TDSDKTVQQSNDT

-4627 ITVTLVQKKTTADP
+4627 ITVTLVQTEPNTQDEEP
-4641 ADVVY
+4641 VY
-4646 TDADGN
+4646 IDGGN
-4652 AYCTVTDTLGN
+4652 SYYAVTDTLGN
-4663 KVQSITTISDGRYSF
+4663 KVQPVTTTSDGRYTF
-4678 ENLKQGKYRVLFKDS
+4678 ENLKQGNYRVLFTDSKD
-4693 EKGYMME
+4693 GYKME
-4700 DSSKPVLPFGKLSV
+4700 DDSKPVLPFGKLSV
-4714 TKRDA
+4714 TKHDA
-4719 MGDTSNKTAPQYG
+4719 MGDTSNKTDPQYG

-4738 LQAAMSRE
+4738 LQAAMSE
-4746 ITLGDAV
+4746 GITLGDAV

-4779 NIPDAKKAA
+4779 NIPDAEKAA
-4788 EAEVD
+4788 KAKVD

-4802 NELEEAVYTLTNKTV
+4802 NELEEAVYTLSNTAV
-4817 SDPAKAAQDASDLTL
+4817 SKPAKADENAENLAL
-4832 FGKFVGTGVDFTD
+4832 FGTFVGDKVDFTD

-4870 ITYTLEQDTVR
+4870 ITYTLKQDTVR

-4937 NKELEQAEFTATLQ
+4937 NKDLEQAEFTATLQ

-4975 GENEEN
+4975 GENEET

-5017 ITDRDK
+5017 ITDRNE
-5023 NGNTLPTIALE
+5023 NGNTLPIITLE
-5034 DDKGILLYTA
+5034 DDEGILLYTA
-5044 VMTQDQEKGDYSVDV
+5044 VMTPEQEAGDYSVDV
-5059 TAGAN
+5059 TAGKD

-5074 TAGSCLETE
+5074 TAGSCLETMPKTE
-5083 QEQSNLPIRTQISMK
+5083 QEQSNLPIRTQISME

>member
-1 MKKKSTQ
+1 MRLS
-8 RIAAWLLAAGMMAG
+8 AYPCLARSPI
-22 TFAQPMAVYA
+22 Q
-32 ESTASI
+32 
-38 AASDSTTGDSITAD
+38 
-52 ADVVIATPTPEPDTG
+52 
-67 TDTAATPVPTADSQ
+67 
-81 TPQDPESTAAPET
+81 
-94 TPAPDAAEDAPTPAP
+94 
-109 TPAAEDTAD
+109 
-118 DAADTDDT
+118 
-126 TDTTTTVTPA
+126 
-136 DLQSCI
+136 
-142 ALLAASQLSLDA
+142 
-154 DSIEPDVREETLALS
+154 
-169 DEITETEPS
+169 
-178 TLQAVVNAAVYAAPA
+178 
-193 DQTDITVDVPVNNY
+193 
-207 TGTLVIPDA
+207 
-216 TIVGKDDS
+216 
-224 GNEINISYTN
+224 
-234 KNIILNMTDS
+234 
-244 TLTVPTDAA
+244 
-253 VGVSVFG
+253 
-260 SLTIR
+260 
-265 GGTIQA
+265 GGTIKA

-295 ISGFT
+295 ISDFT

-345 QRENGN
+345 QRENGS

-358 MRGGATITGCQS
+358 MKGGTTITNCKS

-386 LDEANFT
+386 LESANFT

-407 TGVQTTIGDG
+407 TGVQTTIGND

-436 QYTLHVKA
+436 QYTLHVKT

-454 FNGGTFTDNS
+454 FNGGTFTGNS

-477 FDGLAGDT
+477 FDGLANNT
-485 IEGVTF
+485 IENVTF
-491 GTSEPTTSDEENA
+491 GKAETTTSEEGDAEEETT
-504 EAETILHGNYAALRG
+504 LQGNYAALRG
-519 GAIAFNSYIKEN
+519 GAIAFNSNIKEN
-531 TLKNCTFTG
+531 TLKNCTFRG

-553 NNYGKTTEFNP
+553 NNYSKTSDFKP
-564 VYTVDG
+564 VYTVDS
-570 CTFKQN
+570 CTFDRN

-582 KNGDDAAGG
+582 KNGDDAGGG
-591 AITIQVDPTDT
+591 AITIQVNPTDT
-602 PNTVQVARLYVKN
+602 PNTVQVASLHVKN

-634 EANRSNARIYLNI
+634 ETGYGNARIYLNI
-647 DSSTFDI
+647 DSSNFDS

-671 WVAGYAWA
+671 WVEGYAWA
-679 DFTNNMFTGNYSAQ
+679 DFTNNVFTGNYSAQ

-703 ANYRGRTLTLGA
+703 VNYSGRTLTLGA

-723 PDKGNTFT
+723 PEKSNTFT

-739 GAVCVGTDGLGDN
+739 GAVYVGTVSPGDN

-782 DSSTQRD
+782 DSGTQRD

-794 VVGATFTGNQAIN
+794 VVGATFTDNQAKN

-826 EFINNTTEQSHGGA
+826 EFANNTTEQSHGGA
-840 IWVNRTNRFDMDN
+840 VWVNRTKRFDMDN

-867 GWGGAIFI
+867 GRGGAIFI
-875 NEIPSSFGATF
+875 NWIPSSFEATF

-896 TSRSHGGA
+896 TSRSYGGA
-904 VGINTNVY
+904 VGIDTSVY
-912 LTLNATNITAS
+912 LTLNVTNITAS
-923 NNKSISQNGGAFYLS
+923 NNKSSLNGGAFYLS

-944 KDAVFENNTAGSSG
+944 TNAVFKNNIASSSG
-958 GAIYVWN
+958 GAIYIWN

-977 SRFVG
+977 SSFTG
-982 NTANNSGGAVQFE
+982 NTAGSSGGAVQFE
-995 SNDQYRTGADGNLEY
+995 SNNQYRTGADGNLEY
-1010 YHGELNII
+1010 YRGELNII
-1018 GTAVTPIVFSNNTA
+1018 GTADNPIVFSNNTA

-1047 DTLDYLDVYNN
+1047 DKLDYLDVHDN

-1094 VDIHNYLY
+1094 VDIHNYLD
-1102 YQETKVDNTTVITRT
+1102 YQETKVNNATVITRT
-1117 DKPGNF
+1117 GRPGDF
-1123 TIQDCKITENSTTGT
+1123 TIRDCEITGNSTTGT
-1138 DNNCS
+1138 DGNCS

-1149 ITSDLRRGE
+1149 ITSDLRRSE
-1158 LYKEDSGTVNIIDT
+1158 LYKVDSGTVNIIDT

-1237 GGTLITGNTS
+1237 GGTVIADNTS

-1259 DSRVLAAS
+1259 DSRVLPAS
-1267 LTTKD
+1267 LTTED
-1272 CTISNNT
+1272 CEIKNNT
-1279 AKKGGIAYVSAGASF
+1279 AQKGGIAYVSAGASF
-1294 AMGEKTF
+1294 AMGKKTF

-1315 NAGEVTLPAASDL
+1315 NAGKVTLPAAKQLKGVYEYD
-1328 PGQYNAWLM
+1328 AWLM
-1337 DNTPPALETDIANDP
+1337 DDATPIEKAVTNDSG
-1352 TAEHYYTLQGAA
+1352 AEHYYTLQGAA
-1364 CVVARLNGSAI
+1364 RVVARLNGLLGSKT
-1375 FNWGAENFTT
+1375 GKEYTT
-1385 LQAALDAAKDKD
+1385 LQAALDEAAKKT
-1397 GDASIDLLAD
+1397 GTASIDLLAD

-1414 TTVNNPI
+1414 TTVHNPI

-1436 SNGQNTNAFTLTD
+1436 TNNQNTNAFTLTD
-1449 KKADNYKA
+1449 ETAANYKA
-1457 DSAGGVLTGPANG
+1457 GSAGGVLTGPANG
-1470 IEMNSGTKS
+1470 IEMGKGKS
-1479 AYNTLILTGKT
+1479 STIRNTLKLKGET
-1490 LTLRNLS
+1490 LTLTNMYRGVS
-1497 RAVNGQDCIDIT
+1497 ATSGYADIS
-1509 AKDVTFTGN
+1509 ADDVTFTQITNGGVY
-1518 TDSGIRLNGSY
+1518 TSGGY
-1529 HNIVAEGA
+1529 CKVQVAN
-1537 VFTKNTGYSI
+1537 VTYTNNTGNAFLVGSGRNILTVDNANIYNNKISG
-1547 FTNGNYST
+1547 NG
-1555 VALKDVEIYDNSGT
+1555 LLWLGDNST
-1569 NSGRVYVNSNSTVT
+1569 L
-1583 VDGGEFHDNIT
+1583 
-1594 TSQSGG
+1594 
-1600 VIASVGWT
+1600 
-1608 NTIIINGG
+1608 IINGG
-1616 KFYNNKAV
+1616 SFHDNTVSNNGTIAYANSGGCTITINGGEFYNNKAA

-1630 LVYTGN
+1630 MPGN
-1636 VTINDGKFY
+1636 DTLTINGGNFY

-1650 SNGGAL
+1650 GSGGAIVQGNGNVNVNMTINGGDFHDNNAVNGGAIYMGTNTGL
-1656 AAGNRAVILTINDGE
+1656 ATLTMI
-1671 FYNNTAKNGGAVYMN
+1671 GGK
-1686 TDVGLSTLNMTGG
+1686 
-1699 EIYNNTADNGG
+1699 IYNNTANNGG
-1710 AVYIA
+1710 AVYIPN
-1715 TKAKVTLSAA
+1715 KGKVTLSAA
-1725 EGANVGGIIRDN
+1725 EDADVGGIIRDN

-1750 ADSSLTVGEKT
+1750 AGSSLTVGEKT
-1761 LLHGGTI
+1761 LLYGGTI

-1780 DLADTQDLHTD
+1780 DLANTKALYTKD
-1791 GIKNADQLVWLKNDK
+1791 IENADNLVWLKNDATTG
-1806 ETGDKAVRETAD
+1806 ETVRSGETAP

-1843 YFSVNQAIKAMEA
+1843 YFSINQAIKAMEA
-1856 ADAEDAETNTTT
+1856 ADAEDAETDTT

-1896 LTGHITVANLNN
+1896 LTGHITVTDLNKAG
-1908 NNLTF
+1908 LTF
-1913 TLADDKTQSDY
+1913 TLCNAKGEGDY
-1924 KQGSTGGVLTSTSGN
+1924 NPAVGGGKLTSESGTLLVTNGQTS
-1939 LVYIN
+1939 
-1944 NQTNKPENTTVKLQG
+1944 KPDNTTVKLQG
-1959 VTLTGSTTGSTC
+1959 VTLDGSTLTGSTR
-1971 GVYADSNVNLVAE
+1971 GVYTGNNTNLVLKDTTI
-1984 GSSFSGHTVT
+1984 SNMTYTSTDH
-1994 AVNTNGAAISYRDV
+1994 GAGIRFGGAGV
-2008 GTLEVD
+2008 LEAD
-2014 NCTFTNNRIT
+2014 GCTFANNRVE
-2024 SNGHAGAIFMN
+2024 SNCYGGAIFMN
-2035 SASCKATI
+2035 SASSKATI
-2043 TNSTFTNNQSKS
+2043 TNSTFTNNYAR
-2055 NYGGAMWLAGHA
+2055 NVGGAMFLNSHT

-2073 TFAGNT
+2073 TFAGNST
-2079 AGSVGGAVYLVPC
+2079 SDRGGAIYMQPRIN
-2092 TNVEKAAAETE
+2092 TEKAESE
-2103 DYGSYD
+2103 KYGAYD
-2109 AVLENNTF
+2109 VVLENNTF
-2117 ENNKAYSSGGALYI
+2117 ENNTAYNAGGAIYVDPGNIDMTYLI
-2131 NPSTITVTTLLD
+2131 D
-2143 HCTFTN
+2143 GCTFKN
-2149 NSTTTAGGGAVYNN
+2149 NCSSANAGGAVYQNN
-2163 QGTLTLGTDNRFE
+2163 GSLTLGTGNVFE
-2176 ENKSYGSGSAML
+2176 ENKSYNGGSGMYVG
-2188 ANGNLLS
+2188 GNLYS
-2195 VRDQENVELPADSY
+2195 VRNQKDVTLPESGY
-2209 DTKFLNNTAGYGNYS
+2209 DTQFISNTAGYGNYN
-2224 GGWAA
+2224 GGSAA
-2229 LYVGGGSSKHM
+2229 LQVGGGSTKHM
-2240 RNMLFDG
+2240 RNMLFDD
-2247 NVAAYN
+2247 NIAAYGG
-2253 STASAIYIG
+2253 TASAIYVG
-2262 TGSAST
+2262 NTGSGEAER
-2268 AQRDMWIDHCRFEK
+2268 QILIDHCRIVNNEAPA
-2282 NVGNRYT
+2282 YT
-2289 VYVDSNATNN
+2289 VYIADTYYLGNRTQITN
-2299 NRLRIND
+2299 

-2312 TVKYGRTDG
+2312 TIRSDSG
-2321 DASLL
+2321 DYSVLL
-2326 FVSYGNNVEM
+2326 VHYGNNLEV
-2336 CDSSITNT
+2336 SNTSFTNT
-2344 QGQGRVIRLLGGGT
+2344 QGKGRVIRVLGGGDYKNDT
-2358 LDAEGNA
+2358 NY
-2365 VPATSTFTH
+2365 VPAYSTFDN
-2374 VTITN
+2374 VTIKDNTN
-2379 NKNCYYTPVVL
+2379 CLYTPVYISNLNENYRDDYARYSVQASTTWSNCVL
-2390 TNGNST
+2390 TNNAS
-2396 ENDTWKRWSIQA
+2396 KA
-2408 KSTWT
+2408 T
-2413 DCTITGNAASI
+2413 DNYQGGAFRVEKQLFTMNNCEI
-2424 TSPDS
+2424 TSNRGQHGAIVLYGPLKPVGKGEQKPTEVNLNKCKIAYNEGGS
-2429 AGGFAVSKQNVTLE
+2429 AGGLW
-2443 HCTISNNSGPNGGV
+2443 IGGHES
-2457 YVSSPLT
+2457 YRLT
-2464 SYGFG
+2464 
-2469 DQQEGTVTFTNCD
+2469 VNLNNCD
-2482 ITGNHGT
+2482 ISKNTS
-2489 AARGAGGM
+2489 RSSAGGIYA
-2497 GISFYHNVRGIV
+2497 GQLTT
-2509 KLNDCTITDNTGNY
+2509 LNMNETTVAENTAKTY
-2523 GGGIR
+2523 GGGLYTYGQDDENGNSR
-2528 VGGNDNDD
+2528 VN
-2536 WNASGLGTLNATNC
+2536 LTNC
-2550 TISGNTATVKG
+2550 KITG
-2561 GGIFA
+2561 
-2566 SAYDTRDGESRLHLT
+2566 
-2581 DCEIKNNTANYGGGI
+2581 NTANYGGGI
-2596 YAARQIKP
+2596 YMARNQKP
-2604 ESRGKDNQYRDYYMA
+2604 EKRDQYHYHDFYVA
-2619 HAVNTQTMIVTGGTI
+2619 NTTHTQTLNITGGTV
-2634 ADNIAQKYGGGI
+2634 ANNTALANGGGI
-2646 CTDYIGKNTNYNTL
+2646 STDKDDRDTSYSTL
-2660 VVNVIGGTVEN
+2660 IVKVTGGTVEN

-2680 YAYKTQADTVL
+2680 YAYKAKADTVL
-2691 HLPQASKIHDN
+2691 HLPQASAIHDN

-2744 VKDGEVV
+2744 VKDGKVV

-2758 QIAMD
+2758 QEAMD
-2763 TARAMLAEDP
+2763 AARAMLAEDAD
-2773 NQKLTVQLLTNTN
+2773 QKLTVQLLANTN

-2808 IGGKPALTIESD
+2808 IGGKPALTVESN
-2820 VNIINSKP
+2820 VNIINSNP
-2828 AEGGTISGTAT
+2828 DEGGTISGTAT

-2851 VTMIG
+2851 VTMTD

-2875 GSSFTLGQD
+2875 GSSFTLGQG
-2884 SSITGCQAG
+2884 STITGCQAG

-2907 TGNATISD
+2907 TDDAVITN
-2915 CSAFENAA
+2915 CSVFENAA
-2923 FTNCGYG
+2923 FSACGYG

-2936 KGTYTLQSGSVTNNS
+2936 KGSYTLQNGSVTNNS
-2951 ATQNGIIYIANNNGA
+2951 ATQNGIIYIANNSGA

-2998 ITGNTCTESGGGVY
+2998 ITGNTCTENGGGVY

-3018 LLLGNTNASQDVV
+3018 LLLGTTNASQDVV

-3044 INNGNCLMRGG
+3044 INGGNCLMRGG

-3143 YNVWRDDYYPYT
+3143 YNVWRDDYYPYN

-3218 DTGDGEKDYY
+3218 DTGDDVNDHY

-3235 TAGEV
+3235 TAAEV
-3240 MNGKTA
+3240 MNGGKA
-3246 DNVKSVEP
+3246 DNVKSVKP
-3254 TGETYPLNYDKG
+3254 TGKTYPLNYDK
-3266 DKDTPGNVTTDKTLK
+3266 DAPVETDKTLE
-3281 VTYKDNR
+3281 VTYTDNHT
-3288 PEEIVRPETPVQW
+3288 EIVRPETPVQW
-3301 TAGSDATKDNALIR
+3301 TAGSDATKGNALIR

-3320 NYIVSLDTKSAE
+3320 NYIVSLDTKSQALNE
-3332 MGNKL
+3332 QLVG
-3337 LDATERLWM
+3337 ATERLWM

-3356 ISLSGNGT
+3356 ISLSGKGK

-3383 GYQDHVIEEKD
+3383 GYQDHVIEEQD
-3394 LGTMNMT
+3394 LGAMNMT

-3412 NGVTVQPTIEAWF
+3412 NGATVQPTIEAWF

-3431 SYRTGTNPYDDRVV
+3431 SYWTDTNQYNDRVV
-3445 LDANP
+3445 LDANT

-3457 AYNLSVANNPSL
+3457 AYNLSVGNNPSL

-3477 DTKTEIT
+3477 NTKTEIT
-3484 EAEYKKLLADG
+3484 EQQYNDRVKDPNS
-3495 DHNVVYGMMVGY
+3495 NVVYGMMVGY

-3529 GDITFDVNMQ
+3529 RDITFDVNMQ

-3548 VYYADGGQ
+3548 VYYADGGK

-3611 DETHSGGT
+3611 DETHSGGP
-3619 WTALDPDENSAFT
+3619 WTALHPDENSAFT

-3637 KVKQTQLT
+3637 EVKQTQLT

-3700 AGGNMT
+3700 AGGKMT
-3706 MDTTEDLNGVE
+3706 MDNVADADLNGVE
-3717 AKLTDKVN
+3717 AELTDKVN

-3875 QEVAANLKDVTHISL
+3875 KEVAANLKDVTHISL

-3911 ILYAAKAKDTPV
+3911 ILYAAKANDTPV
-3923 LKDESEGNGWQ
+3923 LEDGSEGNGWQ
-3934 YDRWARADG
+3934 YDRWERADG
-3943 AGLDDSQ
+3943 AGLDNSQ
-3950 PLWDKEKNTRDNGGT
+3950 PLWEKQPNTRDNGGT
-3965 ADMDKYSFNGM
+3965 ADMDKYSFNDM
-3976 KMTVGSDGATKDI
+3976 EMTVGSDGATKEI
-3989 EGLVYYD
+3989 KGLVYYD

-4064 TANGS
+4064 TATGS

-4093 LIEGKGERAKAPVSH
+4093 LIEGKGEQAKAPVSH

-4116 TIHWDIGTPTINRI
+4116 KINWDIGTPTISRI

-4268 NFDFETNYEKDY
+4268 DFNFKTNYEQGY
-4280 VKRLTRL
+4280 VQRPTRL
-4287 HLTTMITDVKKV
+4287 QLTTTITDVKKV

-4324 QDTGESDQ
+4324 K

-4350 EEEDVNASLGRTDYT
+4350 EEENVNASLGRTDYT

-4403 VPSDLELCDL
+4403 ANSDLELCDL

-4437 QNADGTAIN
+4437 QNTDGTAIDWD
-4446 LGTDDI
+4446 TDGI
-4452 TVKYAGTDSV
+4452 TVKYAGTDFV
-4462 AYNNKGVLNREATM
+4462 AYNKDVLDRAATM
-4476 QMASSNGTQLT
+4476 KKAAVSGTPLT
-4487 NRTTQDNS
+4487 TKTTQDNS
-4495 VTFTPDTMPI
+4495 VIFTPDTMPI
-4505 HKATDDSELG
+4505 HKATGTSELG
-4515 SLYIQLKDLPNATVK
+4515 SLYLQLQNLPNATIK
-4530 VRVELAVKQ
+4530 VRVELAVTQ

-4548 TDSDNTTVQQSNDT
+4548 TDSDNTVQQSNDT

-4572 GKNNA
+4572 GESNA

-4627 ITVTLVQKKTTADP
+4627 ITVTLVQTKPNTKDENP
-4641 ADVVY
+4641 VY
-4646 TDADGN
+4646 IDGDN
-4652 AYCTVTDTLGN
+4652 SYYAVTDTLGN
-4663 KVQSITTISDGRYSF
+4663 KVQPVTTTSDGRYTF
-4678 ENLKQGKYRVLFKDS
+4678 ENLKQGEYRVLFKDS
-4693 EKGYMME
+4693 GKGYMME
-4700 DSSKPVLPFGKLSV
+4700 DDSKPVLPFGKLSV
-4714 TKRDA
+4714 TKHDA
-4719 MGDTSNKTAPQYG
+4719 MGDTSNKTAPRYG
-4732 TEDANT
+4732 TEDTNT
-4738 LQAAMSRE
+4738 LQAAMSE
-4746 ITLGDAV
+4746 KITLGDAV

-4788 EAEVD
+4788 EAKVD
-4793 FTLAATQGK
+4793 FTLAATQGENK
-4802 NELEEAVYTLTNKTV
+4802 LEEAVYTLSNTKV
-4817 SDPAKAAQDASDLTL
+4817 SEPAKADENAENLAL
-4832 FGKFVGTGVDFTD
+4832 FGTFVGDKVDVTD

-4858 GLPLQAENANGP
+4858 GLPLQAENADGH
-4870 ITYTLEQDTVR
+4870 ITYTLKQDTVR
-4881 ADGDT
+4881 AGGDT

-4891 SFVQQQH
+4891 SFVQQQV

-4937 NKELEQAEFTATLQ
+4937 NRDLEKAEFTATLQ

-4966 KSQQTIQRT
+4966 KSKQTIQRT
-4975 GENEEN
+4975 GENEET

-5017 ITDRDK
+5017 ITDRNE

-5034 DDKGILLYTA
+5034 DDKGNLLYTA
-5044 VMTQDQEKGDYSVDV
+5044 VMTPDQETGNYSVDV
-5059 TAGAN
+5059 TAGDN
-5064 RDTSTASAVM
+5064 RNTSTASAVM
-5074 TAGSCLETE
+5074 TAGSCLETMPKTE
-5083 QEQSNLPIRTQISMK
+5083 QEQSNLPIRTQISME

>member
-1 MKKKSTQ
+1 MKKKSIQ

-32 ESTASI
+32 ESAASI

-81 TPQDPESTAAPET
+81 TPQDPASTAAPET
-94 TPAPDAAEDAPTPAP
+94 TPAPDAAEDVPTPTPTLTP

-178 TLQAVVNAAVYAAPA
+178 TLQAVVNAAVYKAPA
-193 DQTDITVDVPVNNY
+193 DQTVKVDVPAGNY

-216 TIVGKDDS
+216 TIVVKDASGKET
-224 GNEINISYTN
+224 NINYTN
-234 KNIILNMTDS
+234 KNIILNMTGS

-260 SLTIR
+260 SLTIQ
-265 GGTIQA
+265 GGTIKA

-295 ISGFT
+295 ISDFT

-320 QFDVALGKNQEPLQN
+320 QFDVALGDNQEPLQN

-358 MRGGATITGCQS
+358 MKGGATITNCKS

-386 LDEANFT
+386 LENANFT
-393 NNNAGGFGGAVYLG
+393 TNNAGGFGGAVYLG
-407 TGVQTTIGDG
+407 TGVQTTIGNG

-477 FDGLAGDT
+477 FDGLEGDT
-485 IEGVTF
+485 IENVTF
-491 GTSEPTTSDEENA
+491 GKAETTTSEEEDA
-504 EAETILHGNYAALRG
+504 EEETILHGNYAALRG
-519 GAIAFNSYIKEN
+519 GAIAFNSNMKKN
-531 TLKNCTFTG
+531 TLLNCTFRG

-553 NNYGKTTEFNP
+553 NTYGKTTEFNP
-564 VYTVDG
+564 VYTVEG
-570 CTFKQN
+570 CTFDRN

-582 KNGDDAAGG
+582 KNGDDAGGG
-591 AITIQVDPTDT
+591 AILIQVNPVSKPDT
-602 PNTVQVARLYVKN
+602 TQWAKLYVKG
-615 STFTGNTATGYGGA
+615 STFTGNTATGFGGA

-634 EANRSNARIYLNI
+634 EAGNANAYIYINV
-647 DSSTFDI
+647 DGSTFNG
-654 NRVTSAATGG
+654 NRATSAGNGG

-671 WVAGYAWA
+671 WVSGCAWA
-679 DFTNNMFTGNYSAQ
+679 DFTANTFTGNYSAHF
-693 YGGAIASNNT
+693 GGAIATNND
-703 ANYRGRTLTLGA
+703 NVYQGRVITLGV

-723 PDKGNTFT
+723 PDKANTFT
-731 NNSSNSVG
+731 NNSANSWG
-739 GAVCVGTDGLGDN
+739 GAISTGASGSGDN
-752 TNGIYTTVHIYGN
+752 TNGIYTTVRIYGGS
-765 TFTKNTTNW
+765 FAGNTTLW

-782 DSSTQRD
+782 ASGNQRN

-794 VVGATFTGNQAIN
+794 VIGTTFTENKATHSAN
-807 SSSSGAVRIYGVP
+807 AGAVYLDGI
-820 TSFKDC
+820 TSSFKDC
-826 EFINNTTEQSHGGA
+826 KFTANSTEQTHGGA
-840 IWVNRTNRFDMDN
+840 MYIQRTKRFDMDN

-867 GWGGAIFI
+867 GRGGAIFI
-875 NEIPSSFGATF
+875 NWIPSSFEATF
-886 TWNDVTFEGN
+886 TWNGVTFEGN
-896 TSRSHGGA
+896 TSRSYGGA
-904 VGINTNVY
+904 VGIDTSVY

-923 NNKSISQNGGAFYLS
+923 NNKSISQSGGAFYLS
-938 QGRYTL
+938 QGHYTL
-944 KDAVFENNTAGSSG
+944 TNAVFENNTASGSG

-977 SRFVG
+977 SSFTG
-982 NTANNSGGAVQFE
+982 NTAGSSGGAVQFE
-995 SNDQYRTGADGNLEY
+995 SNNQYRTGADGNLEY
-1010 YHGELNII
+1010 YRGELNII
-1018 GTAVTPIVFSNNTA
+1018 GTADNPIVFSNNTA

-1047 DTLDYLDVYNN
+1047 DKLDYLDVHNN

-1066 IYINNSTTEGTLTN
+1066 IYINNSITEGTLTN

-1094 VDIHNYLY
+1094 VDIHNYLD
-1102 YQETKVDNTTVITRT
+1102 YQETKVNNATVITRT
-1117 DKPGNF
+1117 GRPGDF
-1123 TIQDCKITENSTTGT
+1123 TIRDCEITGNSTTGT
-1138 DNNCS
+1138 DGNCI

-1149 ITSDLRRGE
+1149 ITSDLRRSE
-1158 LYKEDSGTVNIIDT
+1158 LYKVDSGTVNIIDT
-1172 VVEGNTTTLAGGG
+1172 VVESNTTTLAGGG

-1199 SISNNT
+1199 RISNNT
-1205 SGTAATTAIDATNKY
+1205 SGTAATTANDATNKY
-1220 KYSGG
+1220 KYGGG

-1237 GGTLITGNTS
+1237 DGTLITGNTS

-1259 DSRVLAAS
+1259 DSRVLPAS
-1267 LTTKD
+1267 LTTED
-1272 CTISNNT
+1272 CEIKNNT
-1279 AKKGGIAYVSAGASF
+1279 AQKGGIAYVSAGASF

-1315 NAGEVTLPAASDL
+1315 NAGKVTLPAAKQLKGKYD
-1328 PGQYNAWLM
+1328 AWLI
-1337 DNTPPALETDIANDP
+1337 DDATSIETAVTNDSS
-1352 TAEHYYTLQGAA
+1352 AEHYYTLQGAA
-1364 CVVARLNGSAI
+1364 HVVARLNGLLGS
-1375 FNWGAENFTT
+1375 WTGTEYTT
-1385 LQAALDAAKDKD
+1385 LQAALDEAATKT
-1397 GDASIDLLAD
+1397 GTASIDLLAD

-1414 TTVNNPI
+1414 TTENNPI

-1436 SNGQNTNAFTLTD
+1436 TNGQNTNAFTLTD
-1449 KKADNYKA
+1449 EKADKYKA
-1457 DSAGGVLTGPANG
+1457 GSAGGVLTGPANG
-1470 IEMNSGTKS
+1470 IEMNNGTRS
-1479 AYNTLILTGKT
+1479 AHNTLILTGKT

-1497 RAVNGQDCIDIT
+1497 RAVNGQDFIDIK

-1547 FTNGNYST
+1547 LTNGNYST

-1608 NTIIINGG
+1608 NTITINGG
-1616 KFYNNKAV
+1616 EFYNNKAV

-1671 FYNNTAKNGGAVYMN
+1671 FYNNTANNGGAVYMN

-1699 EIYNNTADNGG
+1699 EIYENTANNGG
-1710 AVYIA
+1710 ALYIA

-1725 EGANVGGIIRDN
+1725 EGAAVGGIIRDN

-1774 AQGGTV
+1774 GQGGTV
-1780 DLADTQDLHTD
+1780 DLANTQDLHTD
-1791 GIKNADQLVWLKNDK
+1791 GIENAKDLVWLKNDATTG
-1806 ETGDKAVRETAD
+1806 ETVRSETAP
-1818 AQTIYTLAPAGE
+1818 AQTIYTLAPAGK

-1843 YFSVNQAIKAMEA
+1843 YFSINQAIKAMEA

-1896 LTGHITVANLNN
+1896 LTGHITVNNLNN
-1908 NNLTF
+1908 VDRTF
-1913 TLADDKTQSDY
+1913 TLTDDNTQADYNKAGNGGTLTAASGTLLNIKDQS
-1924 KQGSTGGVLTSTSGN
+1924 
-1939 LVYIN
+1939 
-1944 NQTNKPENTTVKLQG
+1944 NKPENTTVKLQG
-1959 VTLTGSTTGSTC
+1959 VTLTGATR
-1971 GVYADSNVNLVAE
+1971 GVNAGRNVNLVAE
-1984 GSSFSGHTVT
+1984 GSSFSDHTT
-1994 AVNTNGAAISYRDV
+1994 VNTSGAAIRYGGV

-2014 NCTFTNNRIT
+2014 NCTFTNNCIT

-2035 SASCKATI
+2035 DASCKATI
-2043 TNSTFTNNQSKS
+2043 TNSTFTDNQSKS
-2055 NYGGAMWLAGHA
+2055 NYGGAMWLAAHS

-2073 TFAGNT
+2073 KFAGNT

-2092 TNVEKAAAETE
+2092 TNVEKAETE
-2103 DYGSYD
+2103 AYGSYD

-2117 ENNKAYSSGGALYI
+2117 ENNKAYGSGGALYI
-2131 NPSTITVTTLLD
+2131 DPSAITVTTLLD

-2149 NSTTTAGGGAVYNN
+2149 NSTTTADGGAVYNK
-2163 QGTLTLGTDNRFE
+2163 QGTLTLGTGNLFK
-2176 ENKSYGSGSAML
+2176 ENKSYNGGSGMYVG
-2188 ANGNLLS
+2188 GNLLS
-2195 VRDQENVELPADSY
+2195 VRDQEGVTLPESGY
-2209 DTKFLNNTAGYGNYS
+2209 DTQFIKNTSGYGNYS

-2229 LYVGGGSSKHM
+2229 LSVGGGATKNM
-2240 RNMLFDG
+2240 RYMLFDG
-2247 NVAAYN
+2247 NVAAYGG
-2253 STASAIYIG
+2253 TASAIYVGAIGSG
-2262 TGSAST
+2262 TGER
-2268 AQRDMWIDHCRFEK
+2268 QIWIDHCSIVN
-2282 NVGNRYT
+2282 NVSPAYT
-2289 VYVDSNATNN
+2289 VYLNYAYSLGNLTRITN
-2299 NRLRIND
+2299 
-2306 TVFDNN
+2306 TEFDKN
-2312 TVKYGRTDG
+2312 TITS
-2321 DASLL
+2321 ASRDYAVL
-2326 FVSYGNNVEM
+2326 YANTGNNLEVS
-2336 CDSSITNT
+2336 DTSFTNT
-2344 QGQGRVIRLLGGGT
+2344 QGKGCVIRVLGGGDYKNDT
-2358 LDAEGNA
+2358 NY
-2365 VPATSTFTH
+2365 VPAYSTFDN
-2374 VTITN
+2374 VTIKDNTN
-2379 NKNCYYTPVVL
+2379 CLYTPVYISNLNENYRDDYARYSVQASTTWSNCVL
-2390 TNGNST
+2390 TNNAS
-2396 ENDTWKRWSIQA
+2396 KA
-2408 KSTWT
+2408 T
-2413 DCTITGNAASI
+2413 DNYQGGAFCVEKQLFTMNNCEI
-2424 TSPDS
+2424 TSNRGQHGAIVLYGPLKPVGKGEQKPTEVNLNKCKIAYNEGGS
-2429 AGGFAVSKQNVTLE
+2429 AGGLW
-2443 HCTISNNSGPNGGV
+2443 IGGHES
-2457 YVSSPLT
+2457 YRLT
-2464 SYGFG
+2464 
-2469 DQQEGTVTFTNCD
+2469 VNLNNCD
-2482 ITGNHGT
+2482 ISKNTS
-2489 AARGAGGM
+2489 RSSAGGIYA
-2497 GISFYHNVRGIV
+2497 GQLTT
-2509 KLNDCTITDNTGNY
+2509 LNMNETTVAENTAKTY
-2523 GGGIR
+2523 GGGLYTYGQDDENGNSR
-2528 VGGNDNDD
+2528 VN
-2536 WNASGLGTLNATNC
+2536 LTNC
-2550 TISGNTATVKG
+2550 KITG
-2561 GGIFA
+2561 
-2566 SAYDTRDGESRLHLT
+2566 
-2581 DCEIKNNTANYGGGI
+2581 NTANYGGGI
-2596 YAARQIKP
+2596 YMARNQKP
-2604 ESRGKDNQYRDYYMA
+2604 EKRDQYHYHDFYVA
-2619 HAVNTQTMIVTGGTI
+2619 NTTSTQTLNITDGTV
-2634 ADNIAQKYGGGI
+2634 ANNTALANGGGI
-2646 CTDYIGKNTNYNTL
+2646 CTDKDDRDTNYSTL
-2660 VVNVIGGTVEN
+2660 IVKVADGTVEN

-2680 YAYKTQADTVL
+2680 YAYKAKADTVL

-2716 EAIDYDPIQRTY
+2716 EPIDYDPIQRTY

-2758 QIAMD
+2758 QEAMD
-2763 TARAMLAEDP
+2763 AARAMLAEDAD
-2773 NQKLTVQLLTNTN
+2773 QKLTVQLLANTN

-2808 IGGKPALTIESD
+2808 IGGKPALTVESD
-2820 VNIINSKP
+2820 VNIINSNP
-2828 AEGGTISGTAT
+2828 AKGGTISGTAT

-2851 VTMIG
+2851 VTMTG

-2875 GSSFTLGQD
+2875 GSCFTLGQG
-2884 SSITGCQAG
+2884 STITGCQAG

-2902 GSFTQ
+2902 GSFAQ
-2907 TGNATISD
+2907 TDDAVITN
-2915 CSAFENAA
+2915 CSVFENAA
-2923 FTNCGYG
+2923 FSACGYG

-2936 KGTYTLQSGSVTNNS
+2936 KGSYTLQSGSVTNNS
-2951 ATQNGIIYIANNNGA
+2951 ATKNGIIYIANNSGA
-2966 EFTMTKG
+2966 EFTMTQGK
-2973 EISGNTCKNG
+2973 ISGNTCKNG

-3031 ISGNKAVNGAGWY
+3031 LSGNKAVNGAGWY
-3044 INNGNCLMRGG
+3044 INGGNCLMRGG

-3155 FTKKYHNTSDKIAAE
+3155 FTKNYHNTSDKIAAE
-3170 GTEDGGKY
+3170 GSEDGGKY

-3218 DTGDGEKDYY
+3218 DTGDGKKDYY

-3235 TAGEV
+3235 TAAEV
-3240 MNGKTA
+3240 MSGKKTA
-3246 DNVKSVEP
+3246 DNVQSVVP
-3254 TGETYPLNYDKG
+3254 TGKTYPLNYDK
-3266 DKDTPGNVTTDKTLK
+3266 DAPVETDKTLE
-3281 VTYKDNR
+3281 VTYTDGHT
-3288 PEEIVRPETPVQW
+3288 EIVRPETPVQW

-3320 NYIVSLDTKSAE
+3320 NYIVSLDTKSAG
-3332 MGNKL
+3332 MGDKL
-3337 LDATERLWM
+3337 LNATERLWM

-3412 NGVTVQPTIEAWF
+3412 NGATVQPTIEAWF

-3445 LDANP
+3445 LDANT

-3548 VYYADGGQ
+3548 VYYADGGK

-3569 NESGSYTGYDTRN
+3569 NESGSYTGYDTSN

-3611 DETHSGGT
+3611 DENHSGGT
-3619 WTALDPDENSAFT
+3619 WTALNPSEDSTFT

-3637 KVKQTQLT
+3637 EVKQTKLT

-3676 LELDKYDFAKNDGY
+3676 LELDKYDFAQNDSY

-3706 MDTTEDLNGVE
+3706 MDNVADADLNGVE
-3717 AKLTDKVN
+3717 AELTDKVN

-3733 GKLRDYAKNESTY
+3733 GILRSYAKNESTY
-3746 NDNYDNSS
+3746 GDNYDNSS
-3754 TLGMNISRGWGGNAS
+3754 TLGMNISRSRGGNGS

-3804 VYMTGNLD
+3804 VYMTGNLA
-3812 FGSEVVTPANNT
+3812 FGSEEVTPANNT
-3824 DTFIYDAQVDQQA
+3824 DKFIYDAQVDQQA

-3895 SEWDTTRQL
+3895 SEWDTTKQL
-3904 TQNYELT
+3904 TKNYELT

-3923 LKDESEGNGWQ
+3923 LEDGSEGNGWQ

-3943 AGLDDSQ
+3943 AGLDNSQ
-3950 PLWDKEKNTRDNGGT
+3950 PLWEKQPNTRDNGGT

-3976 KMTVGSDGATKDI
+3976 KMTVGSDGATKEI
-3989 EGLVYYD
+3989 KGLVYYD

-4064 TANGS
+4064 TATGS

-4093 LIEGKGERAKAPVSH
+4093 LIEGKGEQANAPVSH

-4116 TIHWDIGTPTINRI
+4116 KINWDIGTPTINRI

-4173 VAEGNIRQTDYQLDE
+4173 VAEGNRRQTDYQLDE

-4268 NFDFETNYEKDY
+4268 DFDFVTDYEQNY
-4280 VKRLTRL
+4280 VQRPTSL
-4287 HLTTMITDVKKV
+4287 HLTTTITDVKKV

-4312 ADPGRD
+4312 ADPDRD
-4318 ITGESD
+4318 IKDER
-4324 QDTGESDQ
+4324 DQ

-4403 VPSDLELCDL
+4403 ANSDLELCDL

-4437 QNADGTAIN
+4437 QNADGSAIN

-4462 AYNNKGVLNREATM
+4462 AYTNKDVLDRAATM
-4476 QMASSNGTQLT
+4476 KNAESGTSLT
-4487 NRTTQDNS
+4487 TKTTQGNS

-4505 HKATDDSELG
+4505 HRATGTSELG
-4515 SLYIQLKDLPNATVK
+4515 SLYIQLKELPNAIVK
-4530 VRVELAVKQ
+4530 VHVKLAVTQ
-4539 TKDGVNALL
+4539 TKDDVNALL
-4548 TDSDNTTVQQSNDT
+4548 TDIDNTVQQSNDT

-4572 GKNNA
+4572 GESNA

-4618 VGSDKTLAG
+4618 IGSDKTLAG
-4627 ITVTLVQKKTTADP
+4627 ITVTLVQTEPNTKDEKP
-4641 ADVVY
+4641 VY
-4646 TDADGN
+4646 IDGDN
-4652 AYCTVTDTLGN
+4652 SYYAVTDTLGN
-4663 KVQSITTISDGRYSF
+4663 EVQPVTTTSDGRYTF
-4678 ENLKQGKYRVLFKDS
+4678 ENLKQGNYRVLFKDS
-4693 EKGYMME
+4693 ENGYMME
-4700 DSSKPVLPFGKLSV
+4700 DDSKPVLPFGKLSV

-4738 LQAAMSRE
+4738 LQAAMSGK

-4788 EAEVD
+4788 EAKVD
-4793 FTLAATQGK
+4793 FTLAATQGE

-4845 DSAERTVRWQTTQ
+4845 DSDERTVRWQTTQ

-4870 ITYTLEQDTVR
+4870 ITYTLKQDTVR

-4891 SFVQQQH
+4891 SFVQQQV

-4975 GENEEN
+4975 GENKETM
-4981 EEIRYR
+4981 EIRYR

-5017 ITDRDK
+5017 IIDRDK
-5023 NGNTLPTIALE
+5023 TGNTLPIITLE
-5034 DDKGILLYTA
+5034 DDKGNLLYTA
-5044 VMTQDQEKGDYSVDV
+5044 EMTPDQETGDYSVDV
-5059 TAGAN
+5059 TAGDG

-5074 TAGSCLETE
+5074 TAGSCLETMPKTE
-5083 QEQSNLPIRTQISMK
+5083 QEQSNLPIRTQISME

-5128 AAAAFAVTAIHRK
+5128 AAAAFAATAIHRK

>member
-81 TPQDPESTAAPET
+81 TPQDPASTAAPET
-94 TPAPDAAEDAPTPAP
+94 TPASDAAEDVPTPTP

-178 TLQAVVNAAVYAAPA
+178 TLQAVVNAAVYAAT
-193 DQTDITVDVPVNNY
+193 DGQTDIEVDVPAKNY

-216 TIVGKDDS
+216 TIVGKDAN
-224 GNEINISYTN
+224 GNEININYTN
-234 KNIILNMTDS
+234 KNIILNMTGS

-260 SLTIR
+260 SLTIQ
-265 GGTIQA
+265 GGTIKA

-295 ISGFT
+295 ISDFT

-320 QFDVALGKNQEPLQN
+320 QFDVALGENQEPLQN

-345 QRENGN
+345 RRETGVD
-351 SMDTSFT
+351 MDTSFT
-358 MRGGATITGCQS
+358 MKGSATITNCKS

-375 ALYVHNAALLT
+375 ALYVHNAAQLT
-386 LDEANFT
+386 LESANFT

-477 FDGLAGDT
+477 FDGIADNT
-485 IEGVTF
+485 IENVTF
-491 GTSEPTTSDEENA
+491 GQVGTTTSDDENA
-504 EAETILHGNYAALRG
+504 EEETTLHGNYAALRG
-519 GAIAFNSYIKEN
+519 GAIAFNSNIKES
-531 TLKNCTFTG
+531 TLKNCTFRG

-553 NNYGKTTEFNP
+553 NTYGKTTEFNP
-564 VYTVDG
+564 VYTVEG
-570 CTFKQN
+570 CTFDQN
-576 SATYDV
+576 SATYDE
-582 KNGDDAAGG
+582 KNGNDAGGG
-591 AITIQVDPTDT
+591 AITIQVNPTDT
-602 PNTVQVARLYVKN
+602 PNTVQVASLYVKN
-615 STFTGNTATGYGGA
+615 SAFTGNTATGYGGA

-634 EANRSNARIYLNI
+634 ETGYGNAHIYLNI
-647 DSSTFDI
+647 DGSNFDS
-654 NRVTSAATGG
+654 NRVTSAGTGG

-671 WVAGYAWA
+671 WVEGYAWA

-703 ANYRGRTLTLGA
+703 VNYSGRTLTLGA

-723 PDKGNTFT
+723 QEKSNTFT
-731 NNSSNSVG
+731 NNSSNSAG
-739 GAVCVGTDGLGDN
+739 GAVYVGTVNPGDN

-765 TFTKNTTNW
+765 TFIKNTTNW

-782 DSSTQRD
+782 DSGTQRN

-794 VVGATFTGNQAIN
+794 VVGTTFTGNQAKN

-826 EFINNTTEQSHGGA
+826 VFTSNTTEQSHGGA
-840 IWVNRTNRFDMDN
+840 IWVNRTKRFDMDN

-867 GWGGAIFI
+867 GWGGAVFI
-875 NEIPSSFGATF
+875 NEIPSSFEAAF
-886 TWNDVTFEGN
+886 TWNNVTFKDN

-944 KDAVFENNTAGSSG
+944 TDAVFENNTAGSSG

-977 SRFVG
+977 SSFTG
-982 NTANNSGGAVQFE
+982 NTAGSSGGAVQFE
-995 SNDQYRTGADGNLEY
+995 SNNQYRTGADGNLEY
-1010 YHGELNII
+1010 YRGELNII
-1018 GTAVTPIVFSNNTA
+1018 GTADNPIVFSNNTA

-1047 DTLDYLDVYNN
+1047 DKLDYLDVHDN
-1058 TAQRYGGG
+1058 TALRYGGG
-1066 IYINNSTTEGTLTN
+1066 IYINNSTTKGTLTN

-1094 VDIHNYLY
+1094 VGIHNYLDF
-1102 YQETKVDNTTVITRT
+1102 QETKVDNTTAITRT
-1117 DKPGNF
+1117 GRPGDF
-1123 TIQDCKITENSTTGT
+1123 TIQNCEITGNSTTGT
-1138 DNNCS
+1138 DGNCI
-1143 GGGGIG
+1143 GGGGIS
-1149 ITSDLRRGE
+1149 ITSDLRRSE
-1158 LYKEDSGTVNIIDT
+1158 LYKEKSGTVNIIDT
-1172 VVEGNTTTLAGGG
+1172 VVESNTTTLAGGG

-1237 GGTLITGNTS
+1237 DGTLITGNTS

-1259 DSRVLAAS
+1259 DSRVLPAS
-1267 LTTKD
+1267 LTTED
-1272 CTISNNT
+1272 CEIKNNT

-1315 NAGEVTLPAASDL
+1315 NAGEVTLPAAKQL
-1328 PGQYNAWLM
+1328 KGEYNAWLM
-1337 DNTPPALETDIANDP
+1337 DDATLIEKAVTNDSS
-1352 TAEHYYTLQGAA
+1352 AEHYYTLQGAA
-1364 CVVARLNGSAI
+1364 HVVARLNGLLGS
-1375 FNWGAENFTT
+1375 WDGKTYTT
-1385 LQAALDAAKDKD
+1385 LQAALDEAAKKN
-1397 GDASIDLLAD
+1397 GTASIDLLAD

-1414 TTVNNPI
+1414 TTENNPI

-1436 SNGQNTNAFTLTD
+1436 TNNQNTNAFTLTD
-1449 KKADNYKA
+1449 EKADKYKA
-1457 DSAGGVLTGPANG
+1457 GSAGGVLTGPANG

-1479 AYNTLILTGKT
+1479 AHNKLILTGKT

-1497 RAVNGQDCIDIT
+1497 RAVYGDRYIDVT

-1518 TDSGIRLNGSY
+1518 TSACIWLNNDN
-1529 HNIVAEGA
+1529 NIKVDGA

-1547 FTNGNYST
+1547 VQNSNDST
-1555 VALKDVEIYDNSGT
+1555 VDLKNVEIYENNG
-1569 NSGRVYVNSNSTVT
+1569 NQGGRVYLGNRNTIT
-1583 VDGGEFHDNIT
+1583 VDGGEYHDNAT
-1594 TSQSGG
+1594 TSQNGG
-1600 VIASVGWT
+1600 VIFANGQG
-1608 NTIIINGG
+1608 NTVTINSGE
-1616 KFYNNKAV
+1616 FYNNKAV
-1624 NGGVVY
+1624 NGGAVY
-1630 LVYTGN
+1630 MGQLGTL
-1636 VTINDGKFY
+1636 TINGGSFHDNTATTNGGAIVACNATGGNHITTLTITGGEIY
-1645 NNTAT
+1645 NNTA
-1650 SNGGAL
+1650 
-1656 AAGNRAVILTINDGE
+1656 V
-1671 FYNNTAKNGGAVYMN
+1671 NGGAVYMS
-1686 TDVGLSTLNMTGG
+1686 TGTGLGTFTMTGG

-1710 AVYIA
+1710 ALYIA

-1725 EGANVGGIIRDN
+1725 EGADVGGIIRDN
-1737 TASQLASNLYLGG
+1737 AASQLASNLYLGG
-1750 ADSSLTVGEKT
+1750 ADSSLAVGEKT

-1774 AQGGTV
+1774 GQGGTV
-1780 DLADTQDLHTD
+1780 DLANTQDLHTD
-1791 GIKNADQLVWLKNDK
+1791 GIENAKDLVWLKNDN
-1806 ETGDKAVRETAD
+1806 ETGVKAVQEPAKS
-1818 AQTIYTLAPAGE
+1818 QTIYTLAPAGK

-1843 YFSVNQAIKAMEA
+1843 YFSINQAIKAMEA
-1856 ADAEDAETNTTT
+1856 ADAEDTETNTT

-1896 LTGHITVANLNN
+1896 LTGHITVTDLNKAD
-1908 NNLTF
+1908 LTF
-1913 TLADDKTQSDY
+1913 TLCNAKGEDDYNLAD
-1924 KQGSTGGVLTSTSGN
+1924 GGGKLTSESGTLLVTNGQTS
-1939 LVYIN
+1939 
-1944 NQTNKPENTTVKLQG
+1944 KPENTTVKLQG
-1959 VTLTGSTTGSTC
+1959 VTLTGSTR
-1971 GVYADSNVNLVAE
+1971 GVYTGNNTNLVLKDTTI
-1984 GSSFSGHTVT
+1984 SNMTYTSTDH
-1994 AVNTNGAAISYRDV
+1994 GAGIRFGGAGV
-2008 GTLEVD
+2008 LEAD
-2014 NCTFTNNRIT
+2014 GCTFANNRVE
-2024 SNGHAGAIFMN
+2024 SNCYGGAIFMN
-2035 SASCKATI
+2035 SASSKATI
-2043 TNSTFTNNQSKS
+2043 TNSTFTNNYAR
-2055 NYGGAMWLAGHA
+2055 NVGGAMFLNSHT

-2073 TFAGNT
+2073 TFAGNST
-2079 AGSVGGAVYLVPC
+2079 SDRGGAIYMQPRIN
-2092 TNVEKAAAETE
+2092 TEKAESKK
-2103 DYGSYD
+2103 YGAYD
-2109 AVLENNTF
+2109 VVLENNTF
-2117 ENNKAYSSGGALYI
+2117 ENNTAYSAGGAICVDPGNIDMTYLI
-2131 NPSTITVTTLLD
+2131 D
-2143 HCTFTN
+2143 GCTFKN
-2149 NSTTTAGGGAVYNN
+2149 NCSSANAGGAVYQYN
-2163 QGTLTLGTDNRFE
+2163 GTLTLGTGNLFE
-2176 ENKSYGSGSAML
+2176 ENKSYNGGSGMYVG
-2188 ANGNLLS
+2188 GNLLS
-2195 VRDQENVELPADSY
+2195 VRDQADVTLPESGY
-2209 DTKFLNNTAGYGNYS
+2209 DTQFISNTAGYGNYN
-2224 GGWAA
+2224 GGSAA
-2229 LYVGGGSSKHM
+2229 LQVGGGSTKHM
-2240 RNMLFDG
+2240 RNMLFDD
-2247 NVAAYN
+2247 NIAAYGG
-2253 STASAIYIG
+2253 TASAIYVG
-2262 TGSAST
+2262 NTGSGEAER
-2268 AQRDMWIDHCRFEK
+2268 QILIDHCRIVN
-2282 NVGNRYT
+2282 NVAPAYT
-2289 VYVDSNATNN
+2289 VYIADTYYLGNRTQITN
-2299 NRLRIND
+2299 

-2312 TVKYGRTDG
+2312 TIRSDSG
-2321 DASLL
+2321 DYSVLL
-2326 FVSYGNNVEM
+2326 VHYGNNLEV
-2336 CDSSITNT
+2336 SNTSFTNT
-2344 QGQGRVIRLLGGGT
+2344 QGKGRVIRVLGGGDYKNDT
-2358 LDAEGNA
+2358 NY
-2365 VPATSTFTH
+2365 VPAYSTFDN
-2374 VTITN
+2374 VTIKDNTNCLYTPVYISNLNENYRDDYVRYSVQASTTWSNCVLTNNASSTGNYNVGAFYVYKQFLTMENCQITN
-2379 NKNCYYTPVVL
+2379 NKGQYGAVGLAGPLTSIGKGEQKQMEATFTGCKIANNEGGSAGGLWIGGHESYRLTVNLNNCDISNNTSRSVAGGIYAGQLTTLNMTETTVTDNTAKTYGGGLYTYGQDDE
-2390 TNGNST
+2390 NGNSRVNLT
-2396 ENDTWKRWSIQA
+2396 NCK
-2408 KSTWT
+2408 
-2413 DCTITGNAASI
+2413 ITG
-2424 TSPDS
+2424 
-2429 AGGFAVSKQNVTLE
+2429 
-2443 HCTISNNSGPNGGV
+2443 
-2457 YVSSPLT
+2457 
-2464 SYGFG
+2464 
-2469 DQQEGTVTFTNCD
+2469 
-2482 ITGNHGT
+2482 
-2489 AARGAGGM
+2489 
-2497 GISFYHNVRGIV
+2497 
-2509 KLNDCTITDNTGNY
+2509 
-2523 GGGIR
+2523 
-2528 VGGNDNDD
+2528 
-2536 WNASGLGTLNATNC
+2536 
-2550 TISGNTATVKG
+2550 
-2561 GGIFA
+2561 
-2566 SAYDTRDGESRLHLT
+2566 
-2581 DCEIKNNTANYGGGI
+2581 NTANYGGGI
-2596 YAARQIKP
+2596 YMARNQKP
-2604 ESRGKDNQYRDYYMA
+2604 EKRDQYHYHDFYVA
-2619 HAVNTQTMIVTGGTI
+2619 NTTPTQTLNITGGTV
-2634 ADNIAQKYGGGI
+2634 ANNTALANGGGI
-2646 CTDYIGKNTNYNTL
+2646 CTDKDDRDTSYSTL
-2660 VVNVIGGTVEN
+2660 IVKVADGTVEN

-2691 HLPQASKIHDN
+2691 HLPQASAIHDN

-2744 VKDGEVV
+2744 VGTDVI
-2751 GSPYDSL
+2751 YNSL
-2758 QIAMD
+2758 QEAVD
-2763 TARAMLAEDP
+2763 AARAMLAEDP

-2808 IGGKPALTIESD
+2808 IGGKPALTVESD
-2820 VNIINSKP
+2820 VAIIG
-2828 AEGGTISGTAT
+2828 GGTISGTAT

-2851 VTMIG
+2851 VTMTD

-2875 GSSFTLGQD
+2875 GSSFTLGQG
-2884 SSITGCQAG
+2884 STITGCQAG

-2907 TGNATISD
+2907 TDDAVITN
-2915 CSAFENAA
+2915 CSVFENAA
-2923 FTNCGYG
+2923 FSASGYG

-2936 KGTYTLQSGSVTNNS
+2936 KGSYTLQSGSVTNNS
-2951 ATQNGIIYIANNNGA
+2951 ATQSGIIYIANNSGA

-3018 LLLGNTNASQDVV
+3018 LLLGTTNASQGVV
-3031 ISGNKAVNGAGWY
+3031 LSGNKAVNGAGWY
-3044 INNGNCLMRGG
+3044 INGGNCLMRSG

-3155 FTKKYHNTSDKIAAE
+3155 FTQNYHNTSDKIAAE

-3211 RMSITKQ
+3211 RMSITEQ
-3218 DTGDGEKDYY
+3218 DTGDGKKDYY

-3235 TAGEV
+3235 TAADV
-3240 MNGKTA
+3240 MNGKKA

-3254 TGETYPLNYDKG
+3254 TGKTYPLNYDK
-3266 DKDTPGNVTTDKTLK
+3266 DTPDNVKTVETLK
-3281 VTYKDNR
+3281 VTYTDNR

-3320 NYIVSLDTKSAE
+3320 NYIVSLDTKSAG

-3337 LDATERLWM
+3337 LGATERLWM

-3394 LGTMNMT
+3394 LGTMNLT

-3412 NGVTVQPTIEAWF
+3412 NGATVQPTIEAWF

-3431 SYRTGTNPYDDRVV
+3431 SYRTKTNPYDDRVV
-3445 LDANP
+3445 LDANT

-3529 GDITFDVNMQ
+3529 RDITFDVNMQ

-3548 VYYADGGQ
+3548 VYYADGGK

-3619 WTALDPDENSAFT
+3619 WTALNPSEDSTFT

-3637 KVKQTQLT
+3637 EVKQTQLT

-3657 KSNDQAYSFSTG
+3657 KSNDPAYSFSTG

-3676 LELDKYDFAKNDGY
+3676 LELDKYDFAKNSGY

-3824 DTFIYDAQVDQQA
+3824 DKFIYDAQVDQQA

-3875 QEVAANLKDVTHISL
+3875 KEVAANLKDVTHISL

-3895 SEWDTTRQL
+3895 SEWDTTKQL

-3911 ILYAAKAKDTPV
+3911 ILYAAKANDTPV
-3923 LKDESEGNGWQ
+3923 LEDGSEGNGWQ
-3934 YDRWARADG
+3934 YDRWERADG
-3943 AGLDDSQ
+3943 AGLDNSQ
-3950 PLWDKEKNTRDNGGT
+3950 PLWEKQPNTRDNGGT

-3976 KMTVGSDGATKDI
+3976 KMTVGSDGATKEI

-4064 TANGS
+4064 TATGS

-4093 LIEGKGERAKAPVSH
+4093 LIEGKGEQADAPVSH

-4116 TIHWDIGTPTINRI
+4116 TIHWDIGTPTISRI

-4158 LLATQNATVEIETTD
+4158 LLATQNATVEIKTTD

-4210 LEVFDGT
+4210 LEVFDGM

-4263 GTTWQ
+4263 GKTWQ
-4268 NFDFETNYEKDY
+4268 EFNFETNYEKDY
-4280 VKRLTRL
+4280 VQQPTRL
-4287 HLTTMITDVKKV
+4287 HLTTTITDVKKV

-4318 ITGESD
+4318 ITGEK
-4324 QDTGESDQ
+4324 DQ

-4403 VPSDLELCDL
+4403 ANSDLELCDL

-4437 QNADGTAIN
+4437 QNADGSAIN
-4446 LGTDDI
+4446 WDTGGI
-4452 TVKYAGTDSV
+4452 MVKYAGTDSV
-4462 AYNNKGVLNREATM
+4462 AYTNKDVLDRAATM
-4476 QMASSNGTQLT
+4476 QEAGRGTQLT
-4487 NRTTQDNS
+4487 TKTTQGNS

-4505 HKATDDSELG
+4505 HKATGTSELG
-4515 SLYIQLKDLPNATVK
+4515 SLYLQLKGLPNAIVK
-4530 VRVELAVKQ
+4530 VHVKLAVTQ

-4548 TDSDNTTVQQSNDT
+4548 TDSDKETVQQSNDT

-4572 GKNNA
+4572 GEKNA

-4627 ITVTLVQKKTTADP
+4627 ITVTLVQTKPNTQGKTP
-4641 ADVVY
+4641 VY
-4646 TDADGN
+4646 IDGGN
-4652 AYCTVTDTLGN
+4652 GYYAVTDTLGN
-4663 KVQSITTISDGRYSF
+4663 EVQPVTTTSDGRYTF
-4678 ENLKQGKYRVLFKDS
+4678 ENLKQGNYRVLFKDS

-4700 DSSKPVLPFGKLSV
+4700 DDSKPVLPFGKLSV

-4719 MGDTSNKTAPQYG
+4719 MGDTSNKTDPQYG

-4738 LQAAMSRE
+4738 LQAAMSGE

-4788 EAEVD
+4788 EAKVN
-4793 FTLAATQGK
+4793 FTLAATQDE
-4802 NELEEAVYTLTNKTV
+4802 NELEEAVYTLSNTAV
-4817 SDPAKAAQDASDLTL
+4817 SKPAKADENAENLTL
-4832 FGKFVGTGVDFTD
+4832 FGTFVGDKVDVTD

-4858 GLPLQAENANGP
+4858 GLPLQAENAKGP
-4870 ITYTLEQDTVR
+4870 ITYTLRQDTVR

-4891 SFVQQQH
+4891 SFVQQH

-4930 HKLSDVE
+4930 HKRSDVE
-4937 NKELEQAEFTATLQ
+4937 NKELEKAEFTATLQ

-4966 KSQQTIQRT
+4966 KSKQTIQRT
-4975 GENEEN
+4975 GENEET

-5023 NGNTLPTIALE
+5023 TGNTLPTIALE

-5044 VMTQDQEKGDYSVDV
+5044 VMTLDQKTGDYSVDV
-5059 TAGAN
+5059 TADAN
-5064 RDTSTASAVM
+5064 RNTSTASAVM
-5074 TAGSCLETE
+5074 TAGSCLETMPKTE
-5083 QEQSNLPIRTQISMK
+5083 QEQSNLPIKTQISME

>member
-1 MKKKSTQ
+1 M
-8 RIAAWLLAAGMMAG
+8 
-22 TFAQPMAVYA
+22 
-32 ESTASI
+32 
-38 AASDSTTGDSITAD
+38 
-52 ADVVIATPTPEPDTG
+52 
-67 TDTAATPVPTADSQ
+67 
-81 TPQDPESTAAPET
+81 
-94 TPAPDAAEDAPTPAP
+94 
-109 TPAAEDTAD
+109 
-118 DAADTDDT
+118 
-126 TDTTTTVTPA
+126 
-136 DLQSCI
+136 
-142 ALLAASQLSLDA
+142 
-154 DSIEPDVREETLALS
+154 
-169 DEITETEPS
+169 
-178 TLQAVVNAAVYAAPA
+178 
-193 DQTDITVDVPVNNY
+193 NN
-207 TGTLVIPDA
+207 
-216 TIVGKDDS
+216 
-224 GNEINISYTN
+224 
-234 KNIILNMTDS
+234 
-244 TLTVPTDAA
+244 
-253 VGVSVFG
+253 
-260 SLTIR
+260 
-265 GGTIQA
+265 
-271 ADGCT
+271 
-276 ATRGVQVQLG
+276 
-286 SALTLDGTT
+286 
-295 ISGFT
+295 
-300 YAGPGAGV
+300 
-308 YVKGTAAVDTNG
+308 
-320 QFDVALGKNQEPLQN
+320 
-335 ADNTYQFKKL
+335 
-345 QRENGN
+345 
-351 SMDTSFT
+351 
-358 MRGGATITGCQS
+358 
-370 DGNGA
+370 
-375 ALYVHNAALLT
+375 
-386 LDEANFT
+386 
-393 NNNAGGFGGAVYLG
+393 
-407 TGVQTTIGDG
+407 
-417 VTFTGNHAAKDG
+417 
-429 GALYLAN
+429 
-436 QYTLHVKA
+436 
-444 DNILVQVPVT
+444 
-454 FNGGTFTDNS
+454 
-464 TDTYGGALAFDPA
+464 
-477 FDGLAGDT
+477 
-485 IEGVTF
+485 
-491 GTSEPTTSDEENA
+491 
-504 EAETILHGNYAALRG
+504 
-519 GAIAFNSYIKEN
+519 
-531 TLKNCTFTG
+531 
-540 NTALRYAGAVYYP
+540 
-553 NNYGKTTEFNP
+553 
-564 VYTVDG
+564 
-570 CTFKQN
+570 
-576 SATYDV
+576 
-582 KNGDDAAGG
+582 
-591 AITIQVDPTDT
+591 
-602 PNTVQVARLYVKN
+602 
-615 STFTGNTATGYGGA
+615 
-629 ISTRR
+629 
-634 EANRSNARIYLNI
+634 
-647 DSSTFDI
+647 
-654 NRVTSAATGG
+654 
-664 WRGGGAV
+664 
-671 WVAGYAWA
+671 
-679 DFTNNMFTGNYSAQ
+679 
-693 YGGAIASNNT
+693 
-703 ANYRGRTLTLGA
+703 
-715 LREDGTPD
+715 
-723 PDKGNTFT
+723 
-731 NNSSNSVG
+731 
-739 GAVCVGTDGLGDN
+739 
-752 TNGIYTTVHIYGN
+752 
-765 TFTKNTTNW
+765 
-774 GSGGALYV
+774 
-782 DSSTQRD
+782 
-789 DLGLE
+789 
-794 VVGATFTGNQAIN
+794 
-807 SSSSGAVRIYGVP
+807 
-820 TSFKDC
+820 
-826 EFINNTTEQSHGGA
+826 
-840 IWVNRTNRFDMDN
+840 
-853 VTFTGNTAGAVRND
+853 
-867 GWGGAIFI
+867 
-875 NEIPSSFGATF
+875 
-886 TWNDVTFEGN
+886 
-896 TSRSHGGA
+896 
-904 VGINTNVY
+904 
-912 LTLNATNITAS
+912 
-923 NNKSISQNGGAFYLS
+923 
-938 QGRYTL
+938 
-944 KDAVFENNTAGSSG
+944 
-958 GAIYVWN
+958 
-965 QYSGNSLTINGN
+965 
-977 SRFVG
+977 
-982 NTANNSGGAVQFE
+982 
-995 SNDQYRTGADGNLEY
+995 
-1010 YHGELNII
+1010 
-1018 GTAVTPIVFSNNTA
+1018 
-1032 KNYSGGALCIGAHNT
+1032 
-1047 DTLDYLDVYNN
+1047 
-1058 TAQRYGGG
+1058 
-1066 IYINNSTTEGTLTN
+1066 
-1080 SKIHNN
+1080 
-1086 TTSWAGGG
+1086 
-1094 VDIHNYLY
+1094 
-1102 YQETKVDNTTVITRT
+1102 
-1117 DKPGNF
+1117 
-1123 TIQDCKITENSTTGT
+1123 
-1138 DNNCS
+1138 
-1143 GGGGIG
+1143 
-1149 ITSDLRRGE
+1149 
-1158 LYKEDSGTVNIIDT
+1158 
-1172 VVEGNTTTLAGGG
+1172 
-1185 IYCGYNGTNNISGG
+1185 
-1199 SISNNT
+1199 
-1205 SGTAATTAIDATNKY
+1205 
-1220 KYSGG
+1220 
-1225 AVAVR
+1225 
-1230 NNTTTIK
+1230 
-1237 GGTLITGNTS
+1237 
-1247 GVDGGALYVKNA
+1247 
-1259 DSRVLAAS
+1259 
-1267 LTTKD
+1267 
-1272 CTISNNT
+1272 
-1279 AKKGGIAYVSAGASF
+1279 
-1294 AMGEKTF
+1294 
-1301 PDSNEGVGD
+1301 
-1310 VFVEK
+1310 
-1315 NAGEVTLPAASDL
+1315 
-1328 PGQYNAWLM
+1328 
-1337 DNTPPALETDIANDP
+1337 
-1352 TAEHYYTLQGAA
+1352 
-1364 CVVARLNGSAI
+1364 
-1375 FNWGAENFTT
+1375 
-1385 LQAALDAAKDKD
+1385 
-1397 GDASIDLLAD
+1397 
-1407 VGEQVTA
+1407 
-1414 TTVNNPI
+1414 
-1421 TLNLNGYTLT
+1421 
-1431 GKITL
+1431 
-1436 SNGQNTNAFTLTD
+1436 
-1449 KKADNYKA
+1449 
-1457 DSAGGVLTGPANG
+1457 
-1470 IEMNSGTKS
+1470 GTKS
-1479 AYNTLILTGKT
+1479 AHNKLILTGKT

-1497 RAVNGQDCIDIT
+1497 RAVYGDRYIDVT

-1518 TDSGIRLNGSY
+1518 TSACIWLNNDN
-1529 HNIVAEGA
+1529 NIKVDGA

-1547 FTNGNYST
+1547 VQNSNDSTVDLKNVKIYENNGNQ
-1555 VALKDVEIYDNSGT
+1555 G
-1569 NSGRVYVNSNSTVT
+1569 GRVYLGNRNTLT
-1583 VDGGEFHDNIT
+1583 VDGGEYHDNAT
-1594 TSQSGG
+1594 TSQNGG
-1600 VIASVGWT
+1600 VIFANGQG
-1608 NTIIINGG
+1608 NTVTINSGE
-1616 KFYNNKAV
+1616 FYNNKAV
-1624 NGGVVY
+1624 NGGAVY
-1630 LVYTGN
+1630 MGQLGTL
-1636 VTINDGKFY
+1636 TINGGSFHD
-1645 NNTAT
+1645 NTAT
-1650 SNGGAL
+1650 TNGGAIV
-1656 AAGNRAVILTINDGE
+1656 ACNATGGNHITTLTI
-1671 FYNNTAKNGGAVYMN
+1671 
-1686 TDVGLSTLNMTGG
+1686 TGG
-1699 EIYNNTADNGG
+1699 EIYNNTAVNGGAVYMSTGTGLGTFTMTGGEIYENTADNGG
-1710 AVYIA
+1710 ALYIA

-1725 EGANVGGIIRDN
+1725 EGADVGGIIRDN

-1780 DLADTQDLHTD
+1780 DLADTQALYTK
-1791 GIKNADQLVWLKNDK
+1791 GIEDAENLVWLKNDN
-1806 ETGDKAVRETAD
+1806 ETGVKAVQEPAKS
-1818 AQTIYTLAPAGE
+1818 QTIYTLAPAGE
-1830 NTGSYA
+1830 NTGSYV

-1843 YFSVNQAIKAMEA
+1843 YFSINQAIKAMEA
-1856 ADAEDAETNTTT
+1856 ADAEDTETNTT

-1896 LTGHITVANLNN
+1896 LTGHITVTDLNKAD
-1908 NNLTF
+1908 LTF
-1913 TLADDKTQSDY
+1913 TLCNAKGEDDYNLAD
-1924 KQGSTGGVLTSTSGN
+1924 GGGKLTSESGTLLVTNGQTS
-1939 LVYIN
+1939 
-1944 NQTNKPENTTVKLQG
+1944 KPENTTVKLQG
-1959 VTLTGSTTGSTC
+1959 VTLTGSTR
-1971 GVYADSNVNLVAE
+1971 GVYTGNNTNLVLKDTTI
-1984 GSSFSGHTVT
+1984 SNMTYTSTDH
-1994 AVNTNGAAISYRDV
+1994 GAGIRFGGAGV
-2008 GTLEVD
+2008 LEAD
-2014 NCTFTNNRIT
+2014 GCTFANNRVE
-2024 SNGHAGAIFMN
+2024 SNY
-2035 SASCKATI
+2035 
-2043 TNSTFTNNQSKS
+2043 
-2055 NYGGAMWLAGHA
+2055 YGGAMFLNSHT

-2073 TFAGNT
+2073 TFAGNST
-2079 AGSVGGAVYLVPC
+2079 SDRGGAIYMQPRIN
-2092 TNVEKAAAETE
+2092 TEKAESE
-2103 DYGSYD
+2103 KYGAYD
-2109 AVLENNTF
+2109 VVLENNTF
-2117 ENNKAYSSGGALYI
+2117 ENNKAYGNGGALYI
-2131 NPSTITVTTLLD
+2131 DPSAITVTTLLD

-2149 NSTTTAGGGAVYNN
+2149 NSTTTAQGGAVYQYN
-2163 QGTLTLGTDNRFE
+2163 GTLTLGTDNRFE
-2176 ENKSYGSGSAML
+2176 ENKSYNGGSGMYVG
-2188 ANGNLLS
+2188 GNLYS
-2195 VRDQENVELPADSY
+2195 VRDLSGVELPKESY
-2209 DTKFLNNTAGYGNYS
+2209 DTKFIHNTSGYGNYS
-2224 GGWAA
+2224 GGNAA
-2229 LYVGGGSSKHM
+2229 LSVSGGATKNM
-2240 RNMLFDG
+2240 RYMLFDG
-2247 NVAAYN
+2247 NVAAYGN
-2253 STASAIYIG
+2253 TASAIYIG

-2268 AQRDMWIDHCRFEK
+2268 AQRDMWIDHCRFVK

-2289 VYVDSNATNN
+2289 VYVDTNYTNN
-2299 NRLRIND
+2299 NLLKIND

-2321 DASLL
+2321 DAALL
-2326 FVSYGNNVEM
+2326 YIAYGNSVEM
-2336 CDSSITNT
+2336 SNCTITKT
-2344 QGQGRVIRLLGGGT
+2344 QGEGRILRYYGGGT
-2358 LDAEGNA
+2358 LDKDGNA
-2365 VPATSTFTH
+2365 FPATGTFTN
-2374 VTITN
+2374 VTITD
-2379 NKNCYYTPVVL
+2379 NKNCYYTPVSL
-2390 TNGNST
+2390 PNANRADSD
-2396 ENDTWKRWSIQA
+2396 EWKKLSIQA
-2408 KSTWT
+2408 QSTWK

-2424 TSPDS
+2424 TSQDG
-2429 AGGFAVSKQNVTLE
+2429 AGGFEVYKQNVTLDN
-2443 HCTISNNSGPNGGV
+2443 CTISNNSGPNGGV

-2464 SYGFG
+2464 NYGFG
-2469 DQQEGTVTFTNCD
+2469 DQQEGVVTFTNCH

-2497 GISFYHNVRGIV
+2497 GISYYQSVRGIV
-2509 KLNDCTITDNTGNY
+2509 NLTDCTIKDNTGNY

-2566 SAYDTRDGESRLHLT
+2566 SAYDTVGGESRLRLT
-2581 DCEIKNNTANYGGGI
+2581 DCTITNNTANYGGGI

-2604 ESRGKDNQYRDYYMA
+2604 EKRGKDNQYRDYYMG
-2619 HAVNTQTMIVTGGTI
+2619 HAADTQTMIVTGGTI

-2646 CTDYIGKNTNYNTL
+2646 STDVVGKNTNYNTL
-2660 VVNVIGGTVEN
+2660 IVKVADGTVEN

-2691 HLPQASKIHDN
+2691 HLPQASAIHDN

-2744 VKDGEVV
+2744 VETGVI
-2751 GSPYDSL
+2751 YNSL
-2758 QIAMD
+2758 QEAVD
-2763 TARAMLAEDP
+2763 AARAMLAEDAD
-2773 NQKLTVQLLTNTN
+2773 QKLTVQLLTNTN

-2808 IGGKPALTIESD
+2808 IGGKPALTVESD
-2820 VNIINSKP
+2820 VAIIG
-2828 AEGGTISGTAT
+2828 GGTISGTAT

-2851 VTMIG
+2851 VTMTD

-2875 GSSFTLGQD
+2875 GSSFTLGQG
-2884 SSITGCQAG
+2884 STITGCQAG

-2907 TGNATISD
+2907 TDDAVITN
-2915 CSAFENAA
+2915 CSVFENAA
-2923 FTNCGYG
+2923 FSACGYG

-2936 KGTYTLQSGSVTNNS
+2936 KGSYTLQSGSVTNNS
-2951 ATQNGIIYIANNNGA
+2951 ATQNGIIYIANNSGA

-2973 EISGNTCKNG
+2973 KISGNTCKNG

-3018 LLLGNTNASQDVV
+3018 LLLGNTNASQGVV

-3044 INNGNCLMRGG
+3044 INGGNCLMRGG

-3155 FTKKYHNTSDKIAAE
+3155 FTKNYHNTSDKIAAE

-3218 DTGDGEKDYY
+3218 DTGDGKKDYY

-3240 MNGKTA
+3240 MNGVKA
-3246 DNVKSVEP
+3246 ENVKSVKP
-3254 TGETYPLNYDKG
+3254 TGKTYPLNYDK
-3266 DKDTPGNVTTDKTLK
+3266 DAPVETDKTLE
-3281 VTYKDNR
+3281 VTYTDNHT
-3288 PEEIVRPETPVQW
+3288 EIVRPETPVQW

-3320 NYIVSLDTKSAE
+3320 NYIVSLDTKSAG
-3332 MGNKL
+3332 MGDKL
-3337 LDATERLWM
+3337 LNATERLWM

-3394 LGTMNMT
+3394 LGTMNLT

-3412 NGVTVQPTIEAWF
+3412 NGATVQPTIEAWF

-3431 SYRTGTNPYDDRVV
+3431 SYRTKTNPYDDRVV
-3445 LDANP
+3445 LDANI

-3457 AYNLSVANNPSL
+3457 AYNLSVGNNPSL

-3484 EAEYKKLLADG
+3484 EQQYNERVKDP
-3495 DHNVVYGMMVGY
+3495 DSNVVYGMMVGY

-3548 VYYADGGQ
+3548 VCYAEGGQ

-3569 NESGSYTGYDTRN
+3569 NESGSYTGYDTSN

-3619 WTALDPDENSAFT
+3619 WTALNPSEDSTFT

-3637 KVKQTQLT
+3637 EVKQTQLT

-3676 LELDKYDFAKNDGY
+3676 LELDKYDFAKNSGY

-3824 DTFIYDAQVDQQA
+3824 DKFIYDAQVDQQA

-3875 QEVAANLKDVTHISL
+3875 KEVAANLKDVTHISL

-3911 ILYAAKAKDTPV
+3911 ILYAAKANDTPV
-3923 LKDESEGNGWQ
+3923 LEDGSEGNGWQ
-3934 YDRWARADG
+3934 YARWARADG

-3950 PLWDKEKNTRDNGGT
+3950 PLWNGEVNTRDNGGT
-3965 ADMDKYSFNGM
+3965 ADMDKYSFNDM
-3976 KMTVGSDGATKDI
+3976 EMTVGSDGATKEI
-3989 EGLVYYD
+3989 KGLVYYD

-4064 TANGS
+4064 TATGS

-4093 LIEGKGERAKAPVSH
+4093 LIEGKGEQANAPVSH

-4116 TIHWDIGTPTINRI
+4116 KINWDIGTPTINRI

-4158 LLATQNATVEIETTD
+4158 LLATQNATVEIKTTD

-4268 NFDFETNYEKDY
+4268 EFNFETNYEQSY
-4280 VKRLTRL
+4280 VQQPTRL
-4287 HLTTMITDVKKV
+4287 HLTTTITDVKKV

-4324 QDTGESDQ
+4324 K

-4393 YDLTYINEGG
+4393 YDLTYIKEGG
-4403 VPSDLELCDL
+4403 ATSDLELCDL

-4437 QNADGTAIN
+4437 QNADGSAIN

-4462 AYNNKGVLNREATM
+4462 AYTNKSVLDRAATM
-4476 QMASSNGTQLT
+4476 EKASSNGKPLT
-4487 NRTTQDNS
+4487 TKTTQGNS
-4495 VTFTPDTMPI
+4495 VTFTPNTMPI
-4505 HKATDDSELG
+4505 HRATGTSELG
-4515 SLYIQLKDLPNATVK
+4515 SLYLQLKNLPNAIVK
-4530 VRVELAVKQ
+4530 VHVELAVTQ
-4539 TKDGVNALL
+4539 PKDGVNALL
-4548 TDSDNTTVQQSNDT
+4548 TDSDETVQQSNDT

-4572 GKNNA
+4572 GEKNA

-4627 ITVTLVQKKTTADP
+4627 ITVTLVQTKPNTKDEEP
-4641 ADVVY
+4641 VY
-4646 TDADGN
+4646 TDGN
-4652 AYCTVTDTLGN
+4652 DNSYYAVTDTLGN
-4663 KVQSITTISDGRYSF
+4663 KVQPVTTTSDGRYTF
-4678 ENLKQGKYRVLFKDS
+4678 ENLKQGEYRVLFTDSKD
-4693 EKGYMME
+4693 GYKME
-4700 DSSKPVLPFGKLSV
+4700 DDSKPVLPFGKLSV
-4714 TKRDA
+4714 TKRDDKK
-4719 MGDTSNKTAPQYG
+4719 DTSNKTDKQYG
-4732 TEDANT
+4732 DTTNT
-4738 LQAAMSRE
+4738 LQAALSDV

-4779 NIPDAKKAA
+4779 NIPDAEKAA
-4788 EAEVD
+4788 EAKVD

-4858 GLPLQAENANGP
+4858 GLPLQAENAHGP
-4870 ITYTLEQDTVR
+4870 IIYTLKQDTVR

-4891 SFVQQQH
+4891 SFVQRQG

-4930 HKLSDVE
+4930 HKRSDVE

-4975 GENEEN
+4975 GENEET

-5017 ITDRDK
+5017 ITDRNE

-5044 VMTQDQEKGDYSVDV
+5044 VMTPDQETGGYSVDV
-5059 TAGAN
+5059 TAGDYRN
-5064 RDTSTASAVM
+5064 TSTASAVM

-5083 QEQSNLPIRTQISMK
+5083 QEQSNLPIRTQISME

>member
-1 MKKKSTQ
+1 M
-8 RIAAWLLAAGMMAG
+8 
-22 TFAQPMAVYA
+22 
-32 ESTASI
+32 
-38 AASDSTTGDSITAD
+38 TG
-52 ADVVIATPTPEPDTG
+52 
-67 TDTAATPVPTADSQ
+67 
-81 TPQDPESTAAPET
+81 
-94 TPAPDAAEDAPTPAP
+94 
-109 TPAAEDTAD
+109 
-118 DAADTDDT
+118 
-126 TDTTTTVTPA
+126 
-136 DLQSCI
+136 
-142 ALLAASQLSLDA
+142 
-154 DSIEPDVREETLALS
+154 
-169 DEITETEPS
+169 
-178 TLQAVVNAAVYAAPA
+178 
-193 DQTDITVDVPVNNY
+193 
-207 TGTLVIPDA
+207 
-216 TIVGKDDS
+216 
-224 GNEINISYTN
+224 
-234 KNIILNMTDS
+234 S

-253 VGVSVFG
+253 VGVSAFG
-260 SLTIR
+260 SLTIQ
-265 GGTIQA
+265 GGTIKA

-295 ISGFT
+295 ISDFT

-320 QFDVALGKNQEPLQN
+320 QFDVALGENQEPLQN

-345 QRENGN
+345 RRETGVD
-351 SMDTSFT
+351 MDTSFT
-358 MRGGATITGCQS
+358 MKGGTTITNCKS

-386 LDEANFT
+386 LESANFT

-407 TGVQTTIGDG
+407 TGVQTTIGNG

-477 FDGLAGDT
+477 FDGIADNT
-485 IEGVTF
+485 IENVTF
-491 GTSEPTTSDEENA
+491 GQAETTTSEEEDAEEETT
-504 EAETILHGNYAALRG
+504 LHGNYAALRG
-519 GAIAFNSYIKEN
+519 GAIAFNSNIKEN
-531 TLKNCTFTG
+531 TLKNCTFRG

-553 NNYGKTTEFNP
+553 NNYGKTTVFNP
-564 VYTVDG
+564 VYTVEG
-570 CTFKQN
+570 CTFDRN

-582 KNGDDAAGG
+582 KNGDDAGGG
-591 AITIQVDPTDT
+591 AILIQVNPTDK
-602 PNTVQVARLYVKN
+602 PNTVQVASLHVKN

-634 EANRSNARIYLNI
+634 ETGYGNARIYLNI
-647 DSSTFDI
+647 DGSNFDS
-654 NRVTSAATGG
+654 NRVTSAGNGG

-671 WVAGYAWA
+671 WVSGCAWA
-679 DFTNNMFTGNYSAQ
+679 DFTANTFTGNYSAHF
-693 YGGAIASNNT
+693 GGAIASNND
-703 ANYRGRTLTLGA
+703 NVYQGRVITLGA

-723 PDKGNTFT
+723 PDKANTFT
-731 NNSSNSVG
+731 NNSANSWG
-739 GAVCVGTDGLGDN
+739 GAISTGASGSGDN
-752 TNGIYTTVHIYGN
+752 TNGIYTTVRIYGGS
-765 TFTKNTTNW
+765 FAGNTTLW
-774 GSGGALYV
+774 GYGGALYV
-782 DSSTQRD
+782 DSGTQRDD

-794 VVGATFTGNQAIN
+794 VVGTTFTENKATHSAN
-807 SSSSGAVRIYGVP
+807 AGAVYLYGI
-820 TSFKDC
+820 TSSFKDC
-826 EFINNTTEQSHGGA
+826 EFTANSTEQTHGGA
-840 IWVNRTNRFDMDN
+840 MYIQRTKRFDMDN

-867 GWGGAIFI
+867 GRGGAIFI
-875 NEIPSSFGATF
+875 NWIPSSFEATF
-886 TWNDVTFEGN
+886 TWNGVTFEGN
-896 TSRSHGGA
+896 TSRSYGGA
-904 VGINTNVY
+904 VGIDTSVY

-923 NNKSISQNGGAFYLS
+923 NNKSISQSGGAFYLS

-944 KDAVFENNTAGSSG
+944 TNAVFKNNIASSSG

-977 SRFVG
+977 SSFTG
-982 NTANNSGGAVQFE
+982 NTAGSSGGAVQFE
-995 SNDQYRTGADGNLEY
+995 SNNQYRTGADGNLEY
-1010 YHGELNII
+1010 YRGELNII
-1018 GTAVTPIVFSNNTA
+1018 GTADNPIVFSNNTA

-1047 DTLDYLDVYNN
+1047 DKLDYLDVHDN

-1066 IYINNSTTEGTLTN
+1066 IYINNSITESTLTN
-1080 SKIHNN
+1080 SKICNN

-1094 VDIHNYLY
+1094 VGIHNYLD
-1102 YQETKVDNTTVITRT
+1102 YQETKVNNATVITRT
-1117 DKPGNF
+1117 GRPGDF
-1123 TIQDCKITENSTTGT
+1123 TIRDCEITGNSTTGT
-1138 DNNCS
+1138 DGNS
-1143 GGGGIG
+1143 IGGGGIG
-1149 ITSDLRRGE
+1149 ITSDLRRSE
-1158 LYKEDSGTVNIIDT
+1158 LYQEDSGTVNIIDT
-1172 VVEGNTTTLAGGG
+1172 VVERNTTTLAGGG

-1237 GGTLITGNTS
+1237 DGTLITGNTS

-1259 DSRVLAAS
+1259 DSRVLPAS
-1267 LTTKD
+1267 LTTED
-1272 CTISNNT
+1272 CTIANNT

-1315 NAGEVTLPAASDL
+1315 NAGKVTLPAAEKLKGKYD
-1328 PGQYNAWLM
+1328 AWLI
-1337 DNTPPALETDIANDP
+1337 DDATSIETAVTNNSS
-1352 TAEHYYTLQGAA
+1352 AEHYYTLQGEAR
-1364 CVVARLNGSAI
+1364 VVARLNGLLGS
-1375 FNWGAENFTT
+1375 WTGTEYTT
-1385 LQAALDAAKDKD
+1385 LQAALDEAATKT
-1397 GDASIDLLAD
+1397 GTASIDLLAD

-1414 TTVNNPI
+1414 TTVHNPI

-1436 SNGQNTNAFTLTD
+1436 TNNENTNAFTLTD
-1449 KKADNYKA
+1449 EKADKYKA
-1457 DSAGGVLTGPANG
+1457 GSAGGVLTGPANG
-1470 IEMNSGTKS
+1470 IEMGKGKS
-1479 AYNTLILTGKT
+1479 STICNTLKLKGET
-1490 LTLRNLS
+1490 LTLTNMYRGVSATSGN
-1497 RAVNGQDCIDIT
+1497 ADIS
-1509 AKDVTFTGN
+1509 ADDVTFTQITNAGVY
-1518 TDSGIRLNGSY
+1518 TSGGYCNVQ
-1529 HNIVAEGA
+1529 VAN
-1537 VFTKNTGYSI
+1537 VTYTNNTGNA
-1547 FTNGNYST
+1547 FLVGNGRNILT
-1555 VALKDVEIYDNSGT
+1555 VDNANIYNNKISGNGLLWLGDNS
-1569 NSGRVYVNSNSTVT
+1569 
-1583 VDGGEFHDNIT
+1583 
-1594 TSQSGG
+1594 
-1600 VIASVGWT
+1600 AL
-1608 NTIIINGG
+1608 IINGG
-1616 KFYNNKAV
+1616 SFHDNTVSNNGTIAYANSGGCTITINGGEFYNNKAA

-1630 LVYTGN
+1630 MPGN
-1636 VTINDGKFY
+1636 DTLTINGGNFY

-1650 SNGGAL
+1650 GSGGAIVQGNGNVNVNMTINGGDFHDNNAVNGGAIYMGTNTGL
-1656 AAGNRAVILTINDGE
+1656 ATLTMI
-1671 FYNNTAKNGGAVYMN
+1671 GGK
-1686 TDVGLSTLNMTGG
+1686 
-1699 EIYNNTADNGG
+1699 IYNNTANNGG
-1710 AVYIA
+1710 AVYIPN
-1715 TKAKVTLSAA
+1715 KGKVTLSAA
-1725 EGANVGGIIRDN
+1725 EDADVGGIIRDN
-1737 TASQLASNLYLGG
+1737 AASQLASNLYLGG
-1750 ADSSLTVGEKT
+1750 AGSSLAVGEKT

-1774 AQGGTV
+1774 GQGGTV
-1780 DLADTQDLHTD
+1780 DLANTQDLHTD
-1791 GIKNADQLVWLKNDK
+1791 GIENAKDLVWLKNDATTG
-1806 ETGDKAVRETAD
+1806 ETVRSETAP
-1818 AQTIYTLAPAGE
+1818 AQTIYTLAPAGK

-1843 YFSVNQAIKAMEA
+1843 YFSINQAIKAMEA

-1896 LTGHITVANLNN
+1896 LTGHITVNNLNN
-1908 NNLTF
+1908 VDRTF
-1913 TLADDKTQSDY
+1913 TLTDDNTQADYNKAGNGGTLTAASGTLLNIKDQS
-1924 KQGSTGGVLTSTSGN
+1924 
-1939 LVYIN
+1939 
-1944 NQTNKPENTTVKLQG
+1944 NKPENTTVKLQG
-1959 VTLTGSTTGSTC
+1959 VTLTGATR
-1971 GVYADSNVNLVAE
+1971 GVNAGRNVNLVAE
-1984 GSSFSGHTVT
+1984 GSSFSDHTT
-1994 AVNTNGAAISYRDV
+1994 VNTSGAAIRYGGV

-2014 NCTFTNNRIT
+2014 NCTFTNNCIT

-2035 SASCKATI
+2035 DASCKATI
-2043 TNSTFTNNQSKS
+2043 TNSTFTDNQSKS
-2055 NYGGAMWLAGHA
+2055 NYGGAMWLAAHS

-2073 TFAGNT
+2073 KFAGNT

-2092 TNVEKAAAETE
+2092 TNVEKAETE
-2103 DYGSYD
+2103 AYGSYD

-2117 ENNKAYSSGGALYI
+2117 ENNKAYGSGGALYI
-2131 NPSTITVTTLLD
+2131 DPSAITVTTLLD
-2143 HCTFTN
+2143 RCTFTN
-2149 NSTTTAGGGAVYNN
+2149 NSTTTADGGAVYNK
-2163 QGTLTLGTDNRFE
+2163 QGSLTLGTGNLFE
-2176 ENKSYGSGSAML
+2176 ENKSYNGGSGMYVG
-2188 ANGNLLS
+2188 GNLYS
-2195 VRDQENVELPADSY
+2195 VRDQDGVTLPESGY
-2209 DTKFLNNTAGYGNYS
+2209 DTKFINNTAGYGNYS

-2229 LYVGGGSSKHM
+2229 LSVGGGATKNM
-2240 RNMLFDG
+2240 RYMLFDG
-2247 NVAAYN
+2247 NVAAYGG
-2253 STASAIYIG
+2253 TASAIYVGAIGGG
-2262 TGSAST
+2262 TGER
-2268 AQRDMWIDHCRFEK
+2268 QIWIDHCSIVN
-2282 NVGNRYT
+2282 NVSPAYT
-2289 VYVDSNATNN
+2289 VYLNYAYSLDNLTRITN
-2299 NRLRIND
+2299 
-2306 TVFDNN
+2306 TEFDKN
-2312 TVKYGRTDG
+2312 TITSARTDYAVLG
-2321 DASLL
+2321 ANT
-2326 FVSYGNNVEM
+2326 GNNLDVS
-2336 CDSSITNT
+2336 DTSFTNT
-2344 QGQGRVIRLLGGGT
+2344 QGKGCVICLIGGGAYKG
-2358 LDAEGNA
+2358 DE
-2365 VPATSTFTH
+2365 VFKPAQTTFTR
-2374 VTITN
+2374 VTVKDNTN
-2379 NKNCYYTPVVL
+2379 CQYTPIYLSTV
-2390 TNGNST
+2390 NSSRPDNN
-2396 ENDTWKRWSIQA
+2396 ENLRSMLA
-2408 KSTWT
+2408 SSTWNNCIIANNASKAT
-2413 DCTITGNAASI
+2413 DNYQGGAFRVEKQLFTMNDCEITGNRGQHGAIVLYGPLKPVGKGEQKPTEVNLNKCKIAYNEGG
-2424 TSPDS
+2424 S
-2429 AGGFAVSKQNVTLE
+2429 AGGLWIGGHESYRLTVNLNN
-2443 HCTISNNSGPNGGV
+2443 CDISNN
-2457 YVSSPLT
+2457 T
-2464 SYGFG
+2464 SRS
-2469 DQQEGTVTFTNCD
+2469 V
-2482 ITGNHGT
+2482 
-2489 AARGAGGM
+2489 AGGIYA
-2497 GISFYHNVRGIV
+2497 GQLTT
-2509 KLNDCTITDNTGNY
+2509 LNMTETTVAENTAKTY
-2523 GGGIR
+2523 GGGLYTYGQDDENGKSR
-2528 VGGNDNDD
+2528 VN
-2536 WNASGLGTLNATNC
+2536 LTNC
-2550 TISGNTATVKG
+2550 KITG
-2561 GGIFA
+2561 
-2566 SAYDTRDGESRLHLT
+2566 
-2581 DCEIKNNTANYGGGI
+2581 NTANYGGGI
-2596 YAARQIKP
+2596 YMARNQKP
-2604 ESRGKDNQYRDYYMA
+2604 EKRDQNHYHDFYVA
-2619 HAVNTQTMIVTGGTI
+2619 NTTPTQTLNITGGTV
-2634 ADNIAQKYGGGI
+2634 ANNTALANGGGI
-2646 CTDYIGKNTNYNTL
+2646 CTDKDDRDTNYSTL
-2660 VVNVIGGTVEN
+2660 IVKVADGTVEN

-2680 YAYKTQADTVL
+2680 YAYKAKADTVL
-2691 HLPQASKIHDN
+2691 HLPKASAIHDN

-2744 VKDGEVV
+2744 VKDGKVV
-2751 GSPYDSL
+2751 GGPYDSL

-2763 TARAMLAEDP
+2763 AARAMLAEDP

-2808 IGGKPALTIESD
+2808 IGGKPALTVESN
-2820 VNIINSKP
+2820 VNIINSNP
-2828 AEGGTISGTAT
+2828 AKGGTISGTAT

-2851 VTMIG
+2851 VTMTN

-2875 GSSFTLGQD
+2875 GSSFTLGGG
-2884 SSITGCQAG
+2884 STITGCQAG

-2907 TGNATISD
+2907 TDNAVITN
-2915 CSAFENAA
+2915 CSVFENAA
-2923 FTNCGYG
+2923 FSACGYG

-2936 KGTYTLQSGSVTNNS
+2936 KGSYTLQSGSVTNNS
-2951 ATQNGIIYIANNNGA
+2951 ATQNGIIYIANNSGA
-2966 EFTMTKG
+2966 EFTMTQG

-3018 LLLGNTNASQDVV
+3018 LLLGTTNASQGVV
-3031 ISGNKAVNGAGWY
+3031 LSGNKAVNGAGWY
-3044 INNGNCLMRGG
+3044 INGGNCLMRGG

-3155 FTKKYHNTSDKIAAE
+3155 FTQNYHNTSDKIAAE
-3170 GTEDGGKY
+3170 GSEDGGKY

-3211 RMSITKQ
+3211 RMSITEQ
-3218 DTGDGEKDYY
+3218 DTGDGKKDYY

-3235 TAGEV
+3235 TAAEV
-3240 MNGKTA
+3240 MNGVKA
-3246 DNVKSVEP
+3246 NNVKSVEP
-3254 TGETYPLNYDKG
+3254 AGKTYPLNYDK
-3266 DKDTPGNVTTDKTLK
+3266 DTPVDVKTEEALK
-3281 VTYKDNR
+3281 VTYTDGS
-3288 PEEIVRPETPVQW
+3288 PEIVRPETPVQW
-3301 TAGSDATKDNALIR
+3301 TAGSDATKENALIR

-3320 NYIVSLDTKSAE
+3320 NYIVSLDTKSAG
-3332 MGNKL
+3332 MGDKL
-3337 LDATERLWM
+3337 LGATERLWM

-3356 ISLSGNGT
+3356 ISLSGNGK

-3383 GYQDHVIEEKD
+3383 GYQDHVIEKKD
-3394 LGTMNMT
+3394 LGAMNMT

-3412 NGVTVQPTIEAWF
+3412 NGATIQPTIEAWF

-3445 LDANP
+3445 LDANT

-3484 EAEYKKLLADG
+3484 EQQYNERVKDP
-3495 DHNVVYGMMVGY
+3495 DSNVVYGMMVGY

-3516 DTSKGLRGIEVPS
+3516 DTNKGLRGIEVPS

-3548 VYYADGGQ
+3548 VYYADGGK

-3569 NESGSYTGYDTRN
+3569 NESGSYTGYDTSN

-3611 DETHSGGT
+3611 DENHSGGT
-3619 WTALDPDENSAFT
+3619 WTALNPSEDSTFT

-3637 KVKQTQLT
+3637 EVKQTKLT

-3676 LELDKYDFAKNDGY
+3676 LELDKYDFAQNGGY

-3706 MDTTEDLNGVE
+3706 MDNVADADLNGVE
-3717 AKLTDKVN
+3717 AELTDKVN

-3824 DTFIYDAQVDQQA
+3824 DKFIYDAQVDQQA

-3875 QEVAANLKDVTHISL
+3875 KEVAANLKDVTHISL

-3911 ILYAAKAKDTPV
+3911 ILYAAKANDTPV
-3923 LKDESEGNGWQ
+3923 LEDGSEGNGWQ
-3934 YDRWARADG
+3934 YDRWERADG
-3943 AGLDDSQ
+3943 AGLDNSQ
-3950 PLWDKEKNTRDNGGT
+3950 PLWNGEKNTRDNGGT
-3965 ADMDKYSFNGM
+3965 ADMDKYSFNDM
-3976 KMTVGSDGATKDI
+3976 EMTVGSDGATKEI

-4064 TANGS
+4064 TATGS

-4093 LIEGKGERAKAPVSH
+4093 LIEGKGEQANAPVSH

-4116 TIHWDIGTPTINRI
+4116 TIHWDIGTPTISRI

-4158 LLATQNATVEIETTD
+4158 LLATQNATVEIKTTD

-4263 GTTWQ
+4263 GTIWKD
-4268 NFDFETNYEKDY
+4268 FDFKTNYEQGY
-4280 VKRLTRL
+4280 VQQPTRL
-4287 HLTTMITDVKKV
+4287 HLTTTITDVKKV

-4312 ADPGRD
+4312 ADPGLD

-4324 QDTGESDQ
+4324 K

-4393 YDLTYINEGG
+4393 YDLTYIKEGG
-4403 VPSDLELCDL
+4403 ANSDLELCDL

-4437 QNADGTAIN
+4437 QNADGSAIN
-4446 LGTDDI
+4446 WDTDGI
-4452 TVKYAGTDSV
+4452 MVKYAGTDSV
-4462 AYNNKGVLNREATM
+4462 AFTNKGVLDRVATM
-4476 QMASSNGTQLT
+4476 QEAGRGTQLT
-4487 NRTTQDNS
+4487 TKNTQGNS

-4505 HKATDDSELG
+4505 HKATGTSELG
-4515 SLYIQLKDLPNATVK
+4515 SLYLQLKGLPNAIVK
-4530 VRVELAVKQ
+4530 VHVKLAVTQ
-4539 TKDGVNALL
+4539 TKDDVNALL
-4548 TDSDNTTVQQSNDT
+4548 TDSDNTVQQSNDT

-4572 GKNNA
+4572 GESNA

-4627 ITVTLVQKKTTADP
+4627 ITVTLVQTEPNTQGETP
-4641 ADVVY
+4641 VY
-4646 TDADGN
+4646 IDGGN
-4652 AYCTVTDTLGN
+4652 SYYAVTDTLGN
-4663 KVQSITTISDGRYSF
+4663 KVQPVTTTSDGRYTF
-4678 ENLKQGKYRVLFKDS
+4678 ENLKQGEYRVLFTDSKD
-4693 EKGYMME
+4693 GYMME
-4700 DSSKPVLPFGKLSV
+4700 DGSKPVLPFGKLSV

-4732 TEDANT
+4732 TADANT
-4738 LQAAMSRE
+4738 LQAAMSGE

-4788 EAEVD
+4788 EAKVD
-4793 FTLAATQGK
+4793 FTLAATQDE
-4802 NELEEAVYTLTNKTV
+4802 NELEEAVYTLSNTAV
-4817 SDPAKAAQDASDLTL
+4817 SKPAKADENAGDLAL
-4832 FGKFVGTGVDFTD
+4832 FGKFAGTGVDFTD
-4845 DSAERTVRWQTTQ
+4845 DSDERTVRWQTTQ

-4870 ITYTLEQDTVR
+4870 ITYTLRQDTVR

-4891 SFVQQQH
+4891 SFVQKQD

-4930 HKLSDVE
+4930 HKRSDVE

-4951 PASPLEKLLGGKVEI
+4951 PTSPLEKLLGGKVEI

-4975 GENEEN
+4975 GENEET

-5017 ITDRDK
+5017 ITDRDEK
-5023 NGNTLPTIALE
+5023 GNTLPIITLE
-5034 DDKGILLYTA
+5034 DDKGNLLYTA
-5044 VMTQDQEKGDYSVDV
+5044 KMTPDQEKGDYSVDV
-5059 TAGAN
+5059 TAGDG

-5074 TAGSCLETE
+5074 TAGSCLETTE
-5083 QEQSNLPIRTQISMK
+5083 QEQSNLPIRTQISME

>member
-52 ADVVIATPTPEPDTG
+52 ADVVIATPTPEPDTS

-81 TPQDPESTAAPET
+81 TPQDPASTAAPET
-94 TPAPDAAEDAPTPAP
+94 TPAPDAAEDVPTPTPPPAGEGTAHDAP
-109 TPAAEDTAD
+109 PK
-118 DAADTDDT
+118 DAAPQN
-126 TDTTTTVTPA
+126 TTTVTPA
-136 DLQSCI
+136 DQQSCI

-178 TLQAVVNAAVYAAPA
+178 TLQAVVNAAVYKAPA
-193 DQTDITVDVPVNNY
+193 DQTDIVVDVPANNY

-216 TIVGKDDS
+216 TIVVKDASGKET
-224 GNEINISYTN
+224 NINYTN

-260 SLTIR
+260 SLTIQ
-265 GGTIQA
+265 GGTIKA

-295 ISGFT
+295 ISDFT

-320 QFDVALGKNQEPLQN
+320 QFDVALGENQEPLQN

-345 QRENGN
+345 QREDGN

-358 MRGGATITGCQS
+358 MQGGATITNCKS

-386 LDEANFT
+386 LESANFT

-407 TGVQTTIGDG
+407 TGVQTTIGKD

-454 FNGGTFTDNS
+454 FNGGTFTENS

-477 FDGLAGDT
+477 FDGIAGNT
-485 IEGVTF
+485 IANVTF
-491 GTSEPTTSDEENA
+491 GQAETTTSEEGDAEEETT
-504 EAETILHGNYAALRG
+504 LHGNYAALRG
-519 GAIAFNSYIKEN
+519 GAIAFNSNIKKN
-531 TLKNCTFTG
+531 TLLNCTFRG

-553 NNYGKTTEFNP
+553 NTYGKTTEFKP
-564 VYTVDG
+564 VYTVEG
-570 CTFKQN
+570 CTFDRN

-582 KNGDDAAGG
+582 KNGDDAGGG
-591 AITIQVDPTDT
+591 AILIQVNPTDT
-602 PNTVQVARLYVKN
+602 PNTVQVASLYVKN
-615 STFTGNTATGYGGA
+615 STFTGNTATGFGGA

-634 EANRSNARIYLNI
+634 EANRGNVRIYLNV
-647 DSSTFDI
+647 DNSTFDR
-654 NRVTSAATGG
+654 NRATSAGNGG

-671 WVAGYAWA
+671 WVSGYAWA
-679 DFTNNMFTGNYSAQ
+679 DFTANEFTGNYSAHF
-693 YGGAIASNNT
+693 GGAIASNND
-703 ANYRGRTLTLGA
+703 NVYQGRVITLGA
-715 LREDGTPD
+715 LQEDGTPD
-723 PDKGNTFT
+723 PDKANTFT
-731 NNSSNSVG
+731 NNSANSWG
-739 GAVCVGTDGLGDN
+739 GAISTGASSSGDN
-752 TNGIYTTVHIYGN
+752 TNGIYTTVRIYGGS
-765 TFTKNTTNW
+765 FAGNTTLW

-782 DSSTQRD
+782 ASGNQRN

-794 VVGATFTGNQAIN
+794 VIGTTFTENKATHSAN
-807 SSSSGAVRIYGVP
+807 AGAAYIYGI
-820 TSFKDC
+820 TSSFKDC
-826 EFINNTTEQSHGGA
+826 EFTANSTEQTHGGA
-840 IWVNRTNRFDMDN
+840 MYIQRTKRFDLDN

-867 GWGGAIFI
+867 GRGGAIFI
-875 NEIPSSFGATF
+875 NEIPSSFGAAF
-886 TWNDVTFEGN
+886 TWNGVTFEGN
-896 TSRSHGGA
+896 TSRSYGGA
-904 VGINTNVY
+904 VGIDTNVY

-923 NNKSISQNGGAFYLS
+923 NNKSISQSGGAFYLS
-938 QGRYTL
+938 QGHYTL
-944 KDAVFENNTAGSSG
+944 TNAVFENNIAGSSG

-977 SRFVG
+977 SSFTG
-982 NTANNSGGAVQFE
+982 NTAGSSGGAVQFE
-995 SNDQYRTGADGNLEY
+995 SNNQYRTGADGNLEY
-1010 YHGELNII
+1010 YRGELNII
-1018 GTAVTPIVFSNNTA
+1018 GTADNPIVFSNNTA

-1047 DTLDYLDVYNN
+1047 DTLDYLDVHDN

-1066 IYINNSTTEGTLTN
+1066 IYINNSITEGTLTN

-1094 VDIHNYLY
+1094 VDIHNYLD
-1102 YQETKVDNTTVITRT
+1102 YQETKVNNATVITRT
-1117 DKPGNF
+1117 GRPGVF
-1123 TIQDCKITENSTTGT
+1123 TIRDCEITGNSTTGT
-1138 DNNCS
+1138 DGNCI

-1149 ITSDLRRGE
+1149 ITSDLRRSE
-1158 LYKEDSGTVNIIDT
+1158 LYKVDSGTVNIIDT

-1199 SISNNT
+1199 RISNNT

-1237 GGTLITGNTS
+1237 DGTLITGNTS

-1259 DSRVLAAS
+1259 DSRVLPAS
-1267 LTTKD
+1267 LTTED
-1272 CTISNNT
+1272 CEIKNNT
-1279 AKKGGIAYVSAGASF
+1279 AQKGGIAYVSAGASF
-1294 AMGEKTF
+1294 AMGKKTS

-1315 NAGEVTLPAASDL
+1315 NAVKVTLPAAKQLKGVYD
-1328 PGQYNAWLM
+1328 AWLM
-1337 DNTPPALETDIANDP
+1337 DNTPPALETDIANDSN
-1352 TAEHYYTLQGAA
+1352 AEHYYTLQGAA
-1364 CVVARLNGSAI
+1364 HFVARLNGLLGSKT
-1375 FNWGAENFTT
+1375 GKEYTT
-1385 LQAALDAAKDKD
+1385 LQAALDEAAKKN
-1397 GDASIDLLAD
+1397 GTASIDLLAD

-1414 TTVNNPI
+1414 TTVHNPI

-1436 SNGQNTNAFTLTD
+1436 TNGQNINAFTLTD
-1449 KKADNYKA
+1449 ETADKYKA
-1457 DSAGGVLTGPANG
+1457 GSTGGVLTGPANG
-1470 IEMNSGTKS
+1470 IEMNNGTKS
-1479 AYNTLILTGKT
+1479 AYNKLILTGKT
-1490 LTLRNLS
+1490 LTLTSMYRG
-1497 RAVNGQDCIDIT
+1497 VNAGSYADIT
-1509 AKDVTFTGN
+1509 VDGLTFTRMTN
-1518 TDSGIRLNGSY
+1518 AGIY
-1529 HNIVAEGA
+1529 
-1537 VFTKNTGYSI
+1537 
-1547 FTNGNYST
+1547 TNGNCNIHVSNATFTQNTGNSIVAYNNNNIVTVEST
-1555 VALKDVEIYDNSGT
+1555 EIYDNKIGG
-1569 NSGRVYVNSNSTVT
+1569 NGMIFVDYNSTLT
-1583 VDGGEFHDNIT
+1583 IEDGSFHDNTSSGNGGIVYGYRYGNKIT
-1594 TSQSGG
+1594 
-1600 VIASVGWT
+1600 
-1608 NTIIINGG
+1608 INGG
-1616 KFYNNKAV
+1616 EYYNNKAAHGGAIYMSQNGTLTI
-1624 NGGVVY
+1624 NGGSFH
-1630 LVYTGN
+1630 
-1636 VTINDGKFY
+1636 D
-1645 NNTAT
+1645 NTAT
-1650 SNGGAL
+1650 TNGGAIV
-1656 AAGNRAVILTINDGE
+1656 ACNQTSGNHSTTLTITGGE
-1671 FYNNTAKNGGAVYMN
+1671 FYNNTAVNGGAVYMS
-1686 TDVGLSTLNMTGG
+1686 TGTGLGTFTMTGG
-1699 EIYNNTADNGG
+1699 KIYENTADNGG
-1710 AVYIA
+1710 ALYIA

-1725 EGANVGGIIRDN
+1725 EGADVGGIIRDN
-1737 TASQLASNLYLGG
+1737 AASQLASNLYLGG
-1750 ADSSLTVGEKT
+1750 AGSSLTVGEKT

-1780 DLADTQDLHTD
+1780 ALADTKALYTKD
-1791 GIKNADQLVWLKNDK
+1791 IENADNLVWLKNDAT
-1806 ETGDKAVRETAD
+1806 TGKTVLSETAP
-1818 AQTIYTLAPAGE
+1818 AQTIYTLAPAGK

-1843 YFSVNQAIKAMEA
+1843 YFSINQAIKAMEA
-1856 ADAEDAETNTTT
+1856 ADAEDAETNTT

-1885 HSPTLNLNGYT
+1885 YSPTLNLNGYT
-1896 LTGHITVANLNN
+1896 LTGHITVMDLNKAG
-1908 NNLTF
+1908 LTF
-1913 TLADDKTQSDY
+1913 TLCNAKGEGDYNPAD
-1924 KQGSTGGVLTSTSGN
+1924 GGGKLTSESGTLLVTNGQTS
-1939 LVYIN
+1939 
-1944 NQTNKPENTTVKLQG
+1944 KPDNTTVKLQG
-1959 VTLTGSTTGSTC
+1959 VTMDGSTMDGSTR
-1971 GVYADSNVNLVAE
+1971 GVYTGNNTNLVLKDTTI
-1984 GSSFSGHTVT
+1984 SNMTYTSTDY
-1994 AVNTNGAAISYRDV
+1994 GAGIRFGGAGV
-2008 GTLEVD
+2008 LEAD
-2014 NCTFTNNRIT
+2014 GCTFANNRVE
-2024 SNGHAGAIFMN
+2024 SNYYGGAIFMN
-2035 SASCKATI
+2035 SASSKATI
-2043 TNSTFTNNQSKS
+2043 TNSTFTNN
-2055 NYGGAMWLAGHA
+2055 YARGVGGAISLNIHT

-2073 TFAGNT
+2073 TFKGNST
-2079 AGSVGGAVYLVPC
+2079 SDRGGAIYMQPRIN
-2092 TNVEKAAAETE
+2092 TEKAKSEK
-2103 DYGSYD
+2103 YGAYD
-2109 AVLENNTF
+2109 VVLENNTF
-2117 ENNKAYSSGGALYI
+2117 ENNTAYNAGGAIYVDPGNIDMTYLI
-2131 NPSTITVTTLLD
+2131 D
-2143 HCTFTN
+2143 GCTFKN
-2149 NSTTTAGGGAVYNN
+2149 NCSSANAGGAVYQNN
-2163 QGTLTLGTDNRFE
+2163 GSLTLGTGNVFE
-2176 ENKSYGSGSAML
+2176 ENKSYNGGSGMYVG
-2188 ANGNLLS
+2188 GNLYS
-2195 VRDQENVELPADSY
+2195 VRDQKDVTLPESGY
-2209 DTKFLNNTAGYGNYS
+2209 DTQFISNTAGYGNYN
-2224 GGWAA
+2224 GGSAA
-2229 LYVGGGSSKHM
+2229 LQVGGGSTKHM

-2247 NVAAYN
+2247 NIAAYGG
-2253 STASAIYIG
+2253 TASAIYVG
-2262 TGSAST
+2262 NTGSGEAER
-2268 AQRDMWIDHCRFEK
+2268 QILIDHCRIVK
-2282 NVGNRYT
+2282 NVAPAYT
-2289 VYVDSNATNN
+2289 VYIADTYYLGNRTQITN
-2299 NRLRIND
+2299 

-2312 TVKYGRTDG
+2312 TIRSDSG
-2321 DASLL
+2321 DYSVLL
-2326 FVSYGNNVEM
+2326 VHYGNNLEV
-2336 CDSSITNT
+2336 SNTSFTNT
-2344 QGQGRVIRLLGGGT
+2344 QGKGRVIRVLGGGDYKNDT
-2358 LDAEGNA
+2358 NY
-2365 VPATSTFTH
+2365 VPAYSTFDN
-2374 VTITN
+2374 VTIKDNTNCLYTPVYISNLNENYRDDYARYSVQASTTWSNCVLTNNASSTGNYNVGAFYVYKQFLTMENCQITN
-2379 NKNCYYTPVVL
+2379 NKGQYGAVGLAGPL
-2390 TNGNST
+2390 TSIGKGEQKQMEATFTGCKIAGN
-2396 ENDTWKRWSIQA
+2396 E
-2408 KSTWT
+2408 
-2413 DCTITGNAASI
+2413 GG
-2424 TSPDS
+2424 S
-2429 AGGFAVSKQNVTLE
+2429 AGGLW
-2443 HCTISNNSGPNGGV
+2443 IGGHES
-2457 YVSSPLT
+2457 YRLT
-2464 SYGFG
+2464 
-2469 DQQEGTVTFTNCD
+2469 VNLKNCD
-2482 ITGNHGT
+2482 ISKNTS
-2489 AARGAGGM
+2489 RSVAGGIYA
-2497 GISFYHNVRGIV
+2497 GQLTT
-2509 KLNDCTITDNTGNY
+2509 LNMNETTVAENTAKTY
-2523 GGGIR
+2523 GGGLYTYGQDDEKGNSR
-2528 VGGNDNDD
+2528 VN
-2536 WNASGLGTLNATNC
+2536 LTNC
-2550 TISGNTATVKG
+2550 KITG
-2561 GGIFA
+2561 
-2566 SAYDTRDGESRLHLT
+2566 
-2581 DCEIKNNTANYGGGI
+2581 NTANYGGGI
-2596 YAARQIKP
+2596 YMARNQKP
-2604 ESRGKDNQYRDYYMA
+2604 EKRDQNHYHDFYVA
-2619 HAVNTQTMIVTGGTI
+2619 NTTPTQTLNITGGTV
-2634 ADNIAQKYGGGI
+2634 ANNTALANGGGI
-2646 CTDYIGKNTNYNTL
+2646 CTDKDDRDTSYSTL
-2660 VVNVIGGTVEN
+2660 IVKVADGTVEN

-2680 YAYKTQADTVL
+2680 YAYKTKADTVL

-2716 EAIDYDPIQRTY
+2716 EPIDYDPIQRTY

-2744 VKDGEVV
+2744 VKAGEVV
-2751 GSPYDSL
+2751 GDPYNSL
-2758 QIAMD
+2758 QEAMD
-2763 TARAMLAEDP
+2763 AARALLAEDSK
-2773 NQKLTVQLLTNTN
+2773 QKLTVQLLTNTN

-2851 VTMIG
+2851 VTMTN

-2875 GSSFTLGQD
+2875 GSSFTLGRG
-2884 SSITGCQAG
+2884 STITGCQAG

-2907 TGNATISD
+2907 IDDAVITN
-2915 CSAFENAA
+2915 CSVFENAA
-2923 FTNCGYG
+2923 FSACGYG

-2936 KGTYTLQSGSVTNNS
+2936 KGSYTLQSGSVTNNS
-2951 ATQNGIIYIANNNGA
+2951 ATKNGIIYIANNSGA
-2966 EFTMTKG
+2966 EFTMTQGK
-2973 EISGNTCKNG
+2973 ISGNTCKNG

-2998 ITGNTCTESGGGVY
+2998 ITGNTCTENGGGVY

-3018 LLLGNTNASQDVV
+3018 LLLGTTNASQDVV

-3044 INNGNCLMRGG
+3044 INGGNCLMRGG

-3155 FTKKYHNTSDKIAAE
+3155 FTQNYHNTSDKIAAE
-3170 GTEDGGKY
+3170 GSEDGGKY

-3218 DTGDGEKDYY
+3218 DTGDDVNDHY

-3240 MNGKTA
+3240 LRNEKTA

-3254 TGETYPLNYDKG
+3254 DKTYPLNYDK
-3266 DKDTPGNVTTDKTLK
+3266 DTPSNVETGETLK
-3281 VTYKDNR
+3281 VTYTDGR
-3288 PEEIVRPETPVQW
+3288 TEIVRPETPVQW

-3320 NYIVSLDTKSAE
+3320 NYIVSLDTKSAG
-3332 MGNKL
+3332 MGEKL
-3337 LDATERLWM
+3337 LNATERLWM

-3356 ISLSGNGT
+3356 ISLSGKGT

-3383 GYQDHVIEEKD
+3383 GYQDHVIKKED
-3394 LGTMNMT
+3394 LGAMNMT
-3401 MQFSIKVGGMH
+3401 MQFSVKVGGMH
-3412 NGVTVQPTIEAWF
+3412 NGATVQPTIEAWF

-3431 SYRTGTNPYDDRVV
+3431 SYWTNTNQYNDRVV
-3445 LDANP
+3445 LDANI

-3457 AYNLSVANNPSL
+3457 AYNLSVVNNPSL

-3484 EAEYKKLLADG
+3484 EAEYNKLLAEG
-3495 DHNVVYGMMVGY
+3495 GHNVVYGMMVGY

-3529 GDITFDVNMQ
+3529 RDITFDVNMQ

-3548 VYYADGGQ
+3548 VYYADGGGK

-3569 NESGSYTGYDTRN
+3569 NESGSYTGYDTSN

-3619 WTALDPDENSAFT
+3619 WTALNPDEDSAFT

-3657 KSNDQAYSFSTG
+3657 KSNEQEYSFSTG

-3676 LELDKYDFAKNDGY
+3676 LELDKYDFAQNGSY

-3700 AGGNMT
+3700 AGGKMT
-3706 MDTTEDLNGVE
+3706 MDNVADADLNGVE
-3717 AKLTDKVN
+3717 AELTDKVN

-3733 GKLRDYAKNESTY
+3733 GILRSYAKNESTY
-3746 NDNYDNSS
+3746 GDNYDNSS
-3754 TLGMNISRGWGGNAS
+3754 TLGMNISRSRGGNGS
-3769 YITKTNYWLG
+3769 YITKINYWLG

-3804 VYMTGNLD
+3804 VYMTGNLA
-3812 FGSEVVTPANNT
+3812 FGSEEVTPANNT
-3824 DTFIYDAQVDQQA
+3824 DKFIYDAQVDQQA

-3875 QEVAANLKDVTHISL
+3875 KEVAANLKDVTHISL

-3895 SEWDTTRQL
+3895 SEWDTTKQL
-3904 TQNYELT
+3904 TKSYELT
-3911 ILYAAKAKDTPV
+3911 ILYAAKATDTPV
-3923 LKDESEGNGWQ
+3923 LEGGSEGNGWQ
-3934 YDRWARADG
+3934 YDRWERADG
-3943 AGLDDSQ
+3943 AGLDNSQ
-3950 PLWDKEKNTRDNGGT
+3950 PLWEKQPNTRDNGGT

-3976 KMTVGSDGATKDI
+3976 KMTVGSDEAAKEI

-4064 TANGS
+4064 TATGS

-4093 LIEGKGERAKAPVSH
+4093 LIEGEGEQAKAPVSH
-4108 PLTSAKNS
+4108 TLTSAKNS
-4116 TIHWDIGTPTINRI
+4116 TINWDIGTPTINRI

-4158 LLATQNATVEIETTD
+4158 LLATQNATVEIKTTD
-4173 VAEGNIRQTDYQLDE
+4173 VAEGNRRQTDYQLDE

-4198 PRVTMQSNAKAN
+4198 PRVMMQSNAKAN

-4268 NFDFETNYEKDY
+4268 DFNFETNYEKDY
-4280 VKRLTRL
+4280 VKQLTRL
-4287 HLTTMITDVKKV
+4287 HLTTTITDVKMV

-4312 ADPGRD
+4312 ADPDRD
-4318 ITGESD
+4318 IKGEN
-4324 QDTGESDQ
+4324 DQ

-4393 YDLTYINEGG
+4393 YDLTYIKEGG
-4403 VPSDLELCDL
+4403 AASDLELCDL

-4437 QNADGTAIN
+4437 QNADGWN
-4446 LGTDDI
+4446 TDGI

-4462 AYNNKGVLNREATM
+4462 AYNSKGVLNRAATM
-4476 QMASSNGTQLT
+4476 KNAESGTRLT
-4487 NRTTQDNS
+4487 TKTTQGNS

-4505 HKATDDSELG
+4505 HKATGTSELG
-4515 SLYIQLKDLPNATVK
+4515 SLYLQLKNLPNATIK
-4530 VRVELAVKQ
+4530 VHVELAVTQ

-4548 TDSDNTTVQQSNDT
+4548 TDSDDKTVQQSNDT

-4572 GKNNA
+4572 GKSNA

-4618 VGSDKTLAG
+4618 VGSDKTLAD
-4627 ITVTLVQKKTTADP
+4627 ITVTLVQTEPNTKDEKP
-4641 ADVVY
+4641 VY
-4646 TDADGN
+4646 TDDAGN
-4652 AYCTVTDTLGN
+4652 NYYAVTDTLGN
-4663 KVQSITTISDGRYSF
+4663 KVQPVTTKKDGRYTF
-4678 ENLKQGKYRVLFKDS
+4678 ENLKQGNYRVLFKDS
-4693 EKGYMME
+4693 ENGYMME
-4700 DSSKPVLPFGKLSV
+4700 GGSKPVLPFGKLSV
-4714 TKRDA
+4714 TKRDDKK
-4719 MGDTSNKTAPQYG
+4719 DTSNKTDKQYG
-4732 TEDANT
+4732 DTTNT
-4738 LQAAMSRE
+4738 LQAALSDV

-4788 EAEVD
+4788 EAEVN
-4793 FTLAATQGK
+4793 FTLAATQGE

-4845 DSAERTVRWQTTQ
+4845 DSADERTVRWQTTQ

-4870 ITYTLEQDTVR
+4870 ITYTLKQDTVR
-4881 ADGDT
+4881 AGGDT

-4891 SFVQQQH
+4891 SFVQQQD

-4951 PASPLEKLLGGKVEI
+4951 PASLLEKLLGGKVEI

-4975 GENEEN
+4975 GENEET

-5017 ITDRDK
+5017 ITDRDE
-5023 NGNTLPTIALE
+5023 NGNTLPTITLE

-5044 VMTQDQEKGDYSVDV
+5044 KMTPNQETGDYSVDV

-5064 RDTSTASAVM
+5064 RNTSTASAVM
-5074 TAGSCLETE
+5074 TAGSCLETMPKTE
-5083 QEQSNLPIRTQISMK
+5083 QEQSNLPIRTQISME

>member
-1 MKKKSTQ
+1 MKKKSIQ

-81 TPQDPESTAAPET
+81 TPQDPASTAAPET
-94 TPAPDAAEDAPTPAP
+94 TPAPDAAEDVPTPTP

-193 DQTDITVDVPVNNY
+193 SQTDIVVDVPAKNY

-216 TIVGKDDS
+216 TIVGKDAN
-224 GNEINISYTN
+224 GNEININYTN
-234 KNIILNMTDS
+234 KNIVLNMTGS

-260 SLTIR
+260 SLTIQ
-265 GGTIQA
+265 GGTIKA

-295 ISGFT
+295 ISDFT

-345 QRENGN
+345 QRENGS

-358 MRGGATITGCQS
+358 MKGGTTITNCKS

-386 LDEANFT
+386 LESANFT

-407 TGVQTTIGDG
+407 TGVQTTIGNG

-477 FDGLAGDT
+477 FDGIADNT
-485 IEGVTF
+485 IANVAF
-491 GTSEPTTSDEENA
+491 GQAETTTSEEEDAEGKTT
-504 EAETILHGNYAALRG
+504 LHGNYAALRG
-519 GAIAFNSYIKEN
+519 GAIAFNSNIKEN
-531 TLKNCTFTG
+531 TLKDCTFTG

-553 NNYGKTTEFNP
+553 NNYSKTSDFNP
-564 VYTVDG
+564 VYTVEG
-570 CTFKQN
+570 CTFDRN

-582 KNGDDAAGG
+582 KNGDDAGGG
-591 AITIQVDPTDT
+591 AILIQVNPVEA
-602 PNTVQVARLYVKN
+602 PNTVQVASLHVKN

-634 EANRSNARIYLNI
+634 ETGYGNARIYLNI
-647 DSSTFDI
+647 DGSNFDS
-654 NRVTSAATGG
+654 NRVTSAGNGG

-671 WVAGYAWA
+671 WVSGCAWA
-679 DFTNNMFTGNYSAQ
+679 DFTANTFTGNYSAHF
-693 YGGAIASNNT
+693 GGAIASNND
-703 ANYRGRTLTLGA
+703 NVYQGRVITLGV

-723 PDKGNTFT
+723 PDKANTFT
-731 NNSSNSVG
+731 NNSANSWG
-739 GAVCVGTDGLGDN
+739 GAISTGASGSGDN
-752 TNGIYTTVHIYGN
+752 TNGIYTTVRIYGGS
-765 TFTKNTTNW
+765 FAGNTTLW

-782 DSSTQRD
+782 DSGTQRN

-826 EFINNTTEQSHGGA
+826 VFTNNTTEQSHGGA
-840 IWVNRTNRFDMDN
+840 VWVNRTKQFDMDN
-853 VTFTGNTAGAVRND
+853 VTFTGNTAGAVRD
-867 GWGGAIFI
+867 GGWGGAVFI
-875 NEIPSSFGATF
+875 NEIPSSFEAAF
-886 TWNDVTFEGN
+886 TWNNVTFKDN

-923 NNKSISQNGGAFYLS
+923 NNKSISQSGGAFYLS

-944 KDAVFENNTAGSSG
+944 TDAVFENNTAGSSG

-977 SRFVG
+977 SSFTG
-982 NTANNSGGAVQFE
+982 NTAGSSGGAVQFE
-995 SNDQYRTGADGNLEY
+995 SNNQYRTGANGNLEY
-1010 YHGELNII
+1010 YRGELNII
-1018 GTAVTPIVFSNNTA
+1018 GTADNPIVFSNNTA

-1047 DTLDYLDVYNN
+1047 DTLDYLDVHDN
-1058 TAQRYGGG
+1058 TALRYGGG
-1066 IYINNSTTEGTLTN
+1066 IYINNSTTKGTLTN

-1094 VDIHNYLY
+1094 VGIHNYLDF
-1102 YQETKVDNTTVITRT
+1102 QETKVDNATKITRT
-1117 DKPGNF
+1117 GRPGDF
-1123 TIQDCKITENSTTGT
+1123 TIQNCEITDNSTTGT
-1138 DNNCS
+1138 DGNCS
-1143 GGGGIG
+1143 GGGGIS
-1149 ITSDLRRGE
+1149 ITSDLRRSE
-1158 LYKEDSGTVNIIDT
+1158 LYKEKSGTVNIIDT
-1172 VVEGNTTTLAGGG
+1172 VVEDNTTTLAGGG

-1237 GGTLITGNTS
+1237 GGTVIAGNTS
-1247 GVDGGALYVKNA
+1247 GIDGGALYVKNA
-1259 DSRVLAAS
+1259 DSRVLPGS
-1267 LTTKD
+1267 LTTED
-1272 CTISNNT
+1272 CEIKNNT

-1294 AMGEKTF
+1294 AMGEKTS

-1315 NAGEVTLPAASDL
+1315 FAGEVTLPAAEKLKGEYD
-1328 PGQYNAWLM
+1328 AWLM
-1337 DNTPPALETDIANDP
+1337 DDATSIKTVVTNDSS
-1352 TAEHYYTLQGAA
+1352 AEHYYTLQGAA
-1364 CVVARLNGSAI
+1364 RVVARLNGLLGS
-1375 FNWGAENFTT
+1375 WDGKTYTT
-1385 LQAALDAAKDKD
+1385 LQAALDEAAKKT
-1397 GDASIDLLAD
+1397 GTASIDLLAD

-1414 TTVNNPI
+1414 TTVNDPI

-1436 SNGQNTNAFTLTD
+1436 TNGQNTNAFTLTD
-1449 KKADNYKA
+1449 KTADNYKA
-1457 DSAGGVLTGPANG
+1457 GSAGGVLTGPANG
-1470 IEMNSGTKS
+1470 IEMNNGTRS

-1497 RAVNGQDCIDIT
+1497 RAVNGQDYIDIT

-1547 FTNGNYST
+1547 LTNGNYST

-1608 NTIIINGG
+1608 NTITINGG
-1616 KFYNNKAV
+1616 EFYNNKAV

-1671 FYNNTAKNGGAVYMN
+1671 FYNNTANNGGAVYMN

-1710 AVYIA
+1710 ALYIA

-1725 EGANVGGIIRDN
+1725 EDAAVGGIIRDN

-1791 GIKNADQLVWLKNDK
+1791 GIENAKDLVWLKNDAT
-1806 ETGDKAVRETAD
+1806 TGKTVRSEIAP
-1818 AQTIYTLAPAGE
+1818 AQTIYTLAPAGK

-1843 YFSVNQAIKAMEA
+1843 YFSINQAIKAMEA
-1856 ADAEDAETNTTT
+1856 ADAEDAETNTT

-1896 LTGHITVANLNN
+1896 LTGHITVTDLNKAG
-1908 NNLTF
+1908 LTF
-1913 TLADDKTQSDY
+1913 TLCNAKGEGDYNPAD
-1924 KQGSTGGVLTSTSGN
+1924 GGGKLTSESGTLLVTNGQTS
-1939 LVYIN
+1939 
-1944 NQTNKPENTTVKLQG
+1944 KPDNTTVKLQG
-1959 VTLTGSTTGSTC
+1959 VTLDGSTMDGSTR
-1971 GVYADSNVNLVAE
+1971 GVYTGNNTNLVLKDTTI
-1984 GSSFSGHTVT
+1984 SNMTYTSTDH
-1994 AVNTNGAAISYRDV
+1994 GAGIRFGGAGV
-2008 GTLEVD
+2008 LEAD
-2014 NCTFTNNRIT
+2014 GCTFANNRVE
-2024 SNGHAGAIFMN
+2024 SNCYGGAIFMN
-2035 SASCKATI
+2035 SASSKATI
-2043 TNSTFTNNQSKS
+2043 TNSTFTNNYAR
-2055 NYGGAMWLAGHA
+2055 NVGGAMFLNSHT

-2073 TFAGNT
+2073 TFAGNST
-2079 AGSVGGAVYLVPC
+2079 SDRGGAIYMQPRIN
-2092 TNVEKAAAETE
+2092 TEKAESKK
-2103 DYGSYD
+2103 YGAYD
-2109 AVLENNTF
+2109 VVLENNTF
-2117 ENNKAYSSGGALYI
+2117 ENNTAYSAGGAICVDPGNIDMTYLI
-2131 NPSTITVTTLLD
+2131 D
-2143 HCTFTN
+2143 GCTFKN
-2149 NSTTTAGGGAVYNN
+2149 NCSSANAGGAVYQYN
-2163 QGTLTLGTDNRFE
+2163 GTLTLGTGNLFE
-2176 ENKSYGSGSAML
+2176 ENKSYNGGSGMYVG
-2188 ANGNLLS
+2188 GNLLS
-2195 VRDQENVELPADSY
+2195 VRDQADVTLPESGY
-2209 DTKFLNNTAGYGNYS
+2209 DTQFISNTAGYGNYN
-2224 GGWAA
+2224 GGSAA
-2229 LYVGGGSSKHM
+2229 LQVGDGSTKHM
-2240 RNMLFDG
+2240 RNMLFDD
-2247 NVAAYN
+2247 NIAAYGG
-2253 STASAIYIG
+2253 TASAIYVG
-2262 TGSAST
+2262 NTGSGEAER
-2268 AQRDMWIDHCRFEK
+2268 QILIDHCRIVN
-2282 NVGNRYT
+2282 NVAPAYT
-2289 VYVDSNATNN
+2289 VYIADTYYLGNRTQITN
-2299 NRLRIND
+2299 

-2312 TVKYGRTDG
+2312 TIRSDSG
-2321 DASLL
+2321 DYSVLL
-2326 FVSYGNNVEM
+2326 VHYGNNLEV
-2336 CDSSITNT
+2336 SNTSFTNT
-2344 QGQGRVIRLLGGGT
+2344 QGKGRVIRVLGGGDYKNDT
-2358 LDAEGNA
+2358 NY
-2365 VPATSTFTH
+2365 VPAYSTFDN
-2374 VTITN
+2374 VTIKDNTNCLYTPVYISNLNENYRDDYVRYSVQASTTWSNCVLTNNASSTGNYNVGAFYVYKQFLTMENCQITN
-2379 NKNCYYTPVVL
+2379 NKGQYGAVGLAGPL
-2390 TNGNST
+2390 T
-2396 ENDTWKRWSIQA
+2396 SIGKGEQKQMEA
-2408 KSTWT
+2408 TF
-2413 DCTITGNAASI
+2413 TGCKIADNEGG
-2424 TSPDS
+2424 S
-2429 AGGFAVSKQNVTLE
+2429 AGGLWIGGHESYRLTVNLNN
-2443 HCTISNNSGPNGGV
+2443 CDISNN
-2457 YVSSPLT
+2457 T
-2464 SYGFG
+2464 SRS
-2469 DQQEGTVTFTNCD
+2469 V
-2482 ITGNHGT
+2482 
-2489 AARGAGGM
+2489 AGGIYA
-2497 GISFYHNVRGIV
+2497 GQLTT
-2509 KLNDCTITDNTGNY
+2509 LNMTETTVTDNTAKTY
-2523 GGGIR
+2523 GGGLYTYGQDDENGKSR
-2528 VGGNDNDD
+2528 VN
-2536 WNASGLGTLNATNC
+2536 LTNC
-2550 TISGNTATVKG
+2550 KITG
-2561 GGIFA
+2561 
-2566 SAYDTRDGESRLHLT
+2566 
-2581 DCEIKNNTANYGGGI
+2581 NTANYGGGI
-2596 YAARQIKP
+2596 YMARNQKP
-2604 ESRGKDNQYRDYYMA
+2604 EKRDQNHYHDFYVA
-2619 HAVNTQTMIVTGGTI
+2619 NTTPTQTLNITGGMVANNT
-2634 ADNIAQKYGGGI
+2634 ALANGGGI
-2646 CTDYIGKNTNYNTL
+2646 CTDKDDRDTSYSTL
-2660 VVNVIGGTVEN
+2660 IVKVADGTVEN

-2680 YAYKTQADTVL
+2680 YVYKTKADTVL
-2691 HLPQASKIHDN
+2691 HLPKASAIHDN

-2716 EAIDYDPIQRTY
+2716 EPIDYDPIQRTY

-2758 QIAMD
+2758 QEAMD
-2763 TARAMLAEDP
+2763 AARAMLAEDP
-2773 NQKLTVQLLTNTN
+2773 TQKLTVQLLANTN

-2808 IGGKPALTIESD
+2808 IGGKPALTVESD
-2820 VNIINSKP
+2820 VAIIG
-2828 AEGGTISGTAT
+2828 GGTISGTAT

-2851 VTMIG
+2851 VTMTD

-2875 GSSFTLGQD
+2875 GSSFTLGQG
-2884 SSITGCQAG
+2884 STITGCQAG

-2902 GSFTQ
+2902 GSFAQ
-2907 TGNATISD
+2907 TDDAVITN
-2915 CSAFENAA
+2915 CSVFENAA
-2923 FTNCGYG
+2923 FSACGYG

-2936 KGTYTLQSGSVTNNS
+2936 KGIYTLQNGSVTNNS
-2951 ATQNGIIYIANNNGA
+2951 ATQNGIIYIANNSGA

-2998 ITGNTCTESGGGVY
+2998 ITDNTCTESGGGVY

-3018 LLLGNTNASQDVV
+3018 LLLGNTHASQDVV

-3044 INNGNCLMRGG
+3044 INGGNCLMRGG

-3155 FTKKYHNTSDKIAAE
+3155 FTKNYHNTSDKIAAE

-3218 DTGDGEKDYY
+3218 DTGDGKKDYY

-3235 TAGEV
+3235 TAAEV
-3240 MNGKTA
+3240 MNGKKA

-3254 TGETYPLNYDKG
+3254 TGKTYPLNYDK
-3266 DKDTPGNVTTDKTLK
+3266 DAPDSVKTDKALE
-3281 VTYKDNR
+3281 VTYTDNR
-3288 PEEIVRPETPVQW
+3288 TEIVRPETPVQW

-3320 NYIVSLDTKSAE
+3320 NYIVSLDTKSAG

-3337 LDATERLWM
+3337 LGATERLWM

-3364 VFKSSYTYYDPESH
+3364 VFKSSYTYYDPELH

-3412 NGVTVQPTIEAWF
+3412 NGATVQPTIEAWF

-3431 SYRTGTNPYDDRVV
+3431 SYRTKTNPYDDRVV
-3445 LDANP
+3445 LDANT

-3484 EAEYKKLLADG
+3484 EQQYNEKRENNPDS
-3495 DHNVVYGMMVGY
+3495 NVVYGMMVGY

-3529 GDITFDVNMQ
+3529 RDITFDVNMQ

-3548 VYYADGGQ
+3548 VYYADGGK

-3569 NESGSYTGYDTRN
+3569 NESGGYTGYDTRN

-3611 DETHSGGT
+3611 DENHSGGT
-3619 WTALDPDENSAFT
+3619 WTALNPDENSAFT

-3637 KVKQTQLT
+3637 VVKQTKLT

-3657 KSNDQAYSFSTG
+3657 KSNDPAYSFSTG

-3676 LELDKYDFAKNDGY
+3676 LELDKYDFAKNSGY

-3733 GKLRDYAKNESTY
+3733 GKLRGYAKNESTY
-3746 NDNYDNSS
+3746 GDNYDNSS

-3804 VYMTGNLD
+3804 VYMTGNLA
-3812 FGSEVVTPANNT
+3812 FGSEEVTPANNT
-3824 DTFIYDAQVDQQA
+3824 DKFIYDAQVDQQA

-3875 QEVAANLKDVTHISL
+3875 KEVAASLKDVTHISL

-3895 SEWDTTRQL
+3895 SEWDTTKQL

-3911 ILYAAKAKDTPV
+3911 ILYAAKANDTPV
-3923 LKDESEGNGWQ
+3923 LKDGSEGNGWQ
-3934 YDRWARADG
+3934 YDRWERADG
-3943 AGLDDSQ
+3943 AGLDNSQ
-3950 PLWDKEKNTRDNGGT
+3950 PLWEKQPNTRDNGGT
-3965 ADMDKYSFNGM
+3965 ADMDKYSFNDM
-3976 KMTVGSDGATKDI
+3976 EMTVGSDGATKEI
-3989 EGLVYYD
+3989 KGLVYYD

-4064 TANGS
+4064 TATGS

-4093 LIEGKGERAKAPVSH
+4093 LIEGKDEQAKAPVSH

-4158 LLATQNATVEIETTD
+4158 LLATQNATVEIKTTD

-4245 SSYNRGDLTWEAK
+4245 SSYNRGDLTWVAK
-4258 YQYWD
+4258 YQYWN

-4268 NFDFETNYEKDY
+4268 DFNFKTNYEKDY
-4280 VKRLTRL
+4280 VQRPTRL
-4287 HLTTMITDVKKV
+4287 QLTTTITDVKKV

-4312 ADPGRD
+4312 ADPDRD
-4318 ITGESD
+4318 IKDER
-4324 QDTGESDQ
+4324 DQ

-4393 YDLTYINEGG
+4393 YDLTYIKEDGAT
-4403 VPSDLELCDL
+4403 SDLELCDL

-4437 QNADGTAIN
+4437 QNADGSAIN

-4462 AYNNKGVLNREATM
+4462 AYTNKGVLDRVATM
-4476 QMASSNGTQLT
+4476 KNAESGTSLT
-4487 NRTTQDNS
+4487 TKTTQGNS

-4505 HKATDDSELG
+4505 HKATGTSELG
-4515 SLYIQLKDLPNATVK
+4515 SLYLQLRGLPNATVK
-4530 VRVELAVKQ
+4530 VRVELAVTQ
-4539 TKDGVNALL
+4539 PKDGVNALL
-4548 TDSDNTTVQQSNDT
+4548 TDRDKTVQQSNDT

-4627 ITVTLVQKKTTADP
+4627 ITVTLVQTEPNTQDEEP
-4641 ADVVY
+4641 VY
-4646 TDADGN
+4646 IDGDN
-4652 AYCTVTDTLGN
+4652 SYYAVTDTLGN
-4663 KVQSITTISDGRYSF
+4663 EVQPVTTTSDGRYTF
-4678 ENLKQGKYRVLFKDS
+4678 ENLKQGNYRVLFKDS
-4693 EKGYMME
+4693 ENGYMME
-4700 DSSKPVLPFGKLSV
+4700 DDSKPVLPFGKLSV
-4714 TKRDA
+4714 TKRDDKK
-4719 MGDTSNKTAPQYG
+4719 DTSNKTDKQYG
-4732 TEDANT
+4732 DTTNT
-4738 LQAAMSRE
+4738 LQAALSDV

-4788 EAEVD
+4788 EAKVD
-4793 FTLAATQGK
+4793 FTLAATQGE

-4845 DSAERTVRWQTTQ
+4845 DSDERTVRWQTTQ
-4858 GLPLQAENANGP
+4858 GLPLQAENAYGP
-4870 ITYTLEQDTVR
+4870 ITYTLKQDTVR

-4891 SFVQQQH
+4891 SFVQQQV

-4911 VIATRLVAVNTARI
+4911 VIATRLVAVNTART

-4937 NKELEQAEFTATLQ
+4937 NKDLEQAEFTATLQ

-4975 GENEEN
+4975 GENKETN
-4981 EEIRYR
+4981 EIRYR

-5023 NGNTLPTIALE
+5023 TGNTLPIITLE
-5034 DDKGILLYTA
+5034 DDKGNLLYTA
-5044 VMTQDQEKGDYSVDV
+5044 EMTPEQEAGDYSVDV

-5074 TAGSCLETE
+5074 TAGSCLETTE
-5083 QEQSNLPIRTQISMK
+5083 QEQSNLPIRTQISME

-5113 GMNRSLLQGVAVMAL
+5113 GMNRSLLQGVAVMVL

-5141 KKNHS
+5141 KKNRS

>member
-1 MKKKSTQ
+1 M
-8 RIAAWLLAAGMMAG
+8 
-22 TFAQPMAVYA
+22 
-32 ESTASI
+32 
-38 AASDSTTGDSITAD
+38 
-52 ADVVIATPTPEPDTG
+52 
-67 TDTAATPVPTADSQ
+67 
-81 TPQDPESTAAPET
+81 
-94 TPAPDAAEDAPTPAP
+94 
-109 TPAAEDTAD
+109 
-118 DAADTDDT
+118 
-126 TDTTTTVTPA
+126 
-136 DLQSCI
+136 
-142 ALLAASQLSLDA
+142 
-154 DSIEPDVREETLALS
+154 
-169 DEITETEPS
+169 
-178 TLQAVVNAAVYAAPA
+178 
-193 DQTDITVDVPVNNY
+193 
-207 TGTLVIPDA
+207 
-216 TIVGKDDS
+216 
-224 GNEINISYTN
+224 
-234 KNIILNMTDS
+234 
-244 TLTVPTDAA
+244 
-253 VGVSVFG
+253 
-260 SLTIR
+260 
-265 GGTIQA
+265 
-271 ADGCT
+271 
-276 ATRGVQVQLG
+276 
-286 SALTLDGTT
+286 
-295 ISGFT
+295 
-300 YAGPGAGV
+300 
-308 YVKGTAAVDTNG
+308 
-320 QFDVALGKNQEPLQN
+320 
-335 ADNTYQFKKL
+335 
-345 QRENGN
+345 
-351 SMDTSFT
+351 
-358 MRGGATITGCQS
+358 
-370 DGNGA
+370 
-375 ALYVHNAALLT
+375 
-386 LDEANFT
+386 
-393 NNNAGGFGGAVYLG
+393 
-407 TGVQTTIGDG
+407 
-417 VTFTGNHAAKDG
+417 TFTGNHAAKDG

-477 FDGLAGDT
+477 FDGLADDT
-485 IEGVTF
+485 IENVTF
-491 GTSEPTTSDEENA
+491 GQVGTTTSDDENA
-504 EAETILHGNYAALRG
+504 EEETILHGNYAALRG
-519 GAIAFNSYIKEN
+519 GAIAFNSNIKEN
-531 TLKNCTFTG
+531 TLKNCTFRG

-553 NNYGKTTEFNP
+553 NNYGKTTVFNP
-564 VYTVDG
+564 VYTVEG
-570 CTFKQN
+570 CTFDRN

-582 KNGDDAAGG
+582 KNGDDAGGG
-591 AITIQVDPTDT
+591 AILIQVNPTDK
-602 PNTVQVARLYVKN
+602 PNTVQVASLHVKN

-634 EANRSNARIYLNI
+634 ETGYGNARIYLNI
-647 DSSTFDI
+647 DGSNFDS
-654 NRVTSAATGG
+654 NRVTSAGNGG

-671 WVAGYAWA
+671 WVSGCAWA
-679 DFTNNMFTGNYSAQ
+679 DFTANTFTGNYSAHF
-693 YGGAIASNNT
+693 GGAIVSNND
-703 ANYRGRTLTLGA
+703 NVYQGRVITLGV

-723 PDKGNTFT
+723 PDKANTFT
-731 NNSSNSVG
+731 NNSANSWG
-739 GAVCVGTDGLGDN
+739 GAISTGASGSGDN
-752 TNGIYTTVHIYGN
+752 TNGIYTTVRIYGGS
-765 TFTKNTTNW
+765 FAGNTTLW

-782 DSSTQRD
+782 DSGTQRN

-794 VVGATFTGNQAIN
+794 VVGATFTGNQAKN

-826 EFINNTTEQSHGGA
+826 EFTNNTTEQSHGGA
-840 IWVNRTNRFDMDN
+840 VWVNRTNRFDMDN
-853 VTFTGNTAGAVRND
+853 VTFTGNTASAVRD
-867 GWGGAIFI
+867 GGWGGAVFI
-875 NEIPSSFGATF
+875 NEIPSSFEAAF
-886 TWNDVTFEGN
+886 TWNNVTFKDN

-923 NNKSISQNGGAFYLS
+923 NNKSISLNGGAFYLS

-944 KDAVFENNTAGSSG
+944 TNAVFENNIAGSSG

-977 SRFVG
+977 SSFTG
-982 NTANNSGGAVQFE
+982 NTAGSSGGAVQFE
-995 SNDQYRTGADGNLEY
+995 SNNQYRTGADGNLEY
-1010 YHGELNII
+1010 YRGELNII
-1018 GTAVTPIVFSNNTA
+1018 GTADNPIVFSNNTA

-1047 DTLDYLDVYNN
+1047 DTLDYLDVHDN
-1058 TAQRYGGG
+1058 TALRYGGG

-1080 SKIHNN
+1080 SKICNN

-1094 VDIHNYLY
+1094 VGIHNYLDF
-1102 YQETKVDNTTVITRT
+1102 QETKVDNATKITRT
-1117 DKPGNF
+1117 GRPGDF
-1123 TIQDCKITENSTTGT
+1123 TIQDCEITDNSTTGT
-1138 DNNCS
+1138 DGNCS
-1143 GGGGIG
+1143 GGGGIS
-1149 ITSDLRRGE
+1149 ITSDLRRSE

-1172 VVEGNTTTLAGGG
+1172 VVERNTTTLAGGG

-1237 GGTLITGNTS
+1237 DGTLITGNTS
-1247 GVDGGALYVKNA
+1247 GIDGGALYVKNA
-1259 DSRVLAAS
+1259 DSRVLPAS
-1267 LTTKD
+1267 LTTED
-1272 CTISNNT
+1272 CEIKNNT

-1294 AMGEKTF
+1294 AMGKKTA

-1315 NAGEVTLPAASDL
+1315 NAGKVTLPAAKKL
-1328 PGQYNAWLM
+1328 EGEYNAWLM
-1337 DNTPPALETDIANDP
+1337 DDATSIEKAVTNDSN
-1352 TAEHYYTLQGAA
+1352 AEHYYTLQGAA
-1364 CVVARLNGSAI
+1364 RFVARLNGLLGSKT
-1375 FNWGAENFTT
+1375 GKEYTT
-1385 LQAALDAAKDKD
+1385 LQAALDEAATKT
-1397 GDASIDLLAD
+1397 GTASIDLLAD

-1436 SNGQNTNAFTLTD
+1436 TNGQNTNAFTLTD
-1449 KKADNYKA
+1449 EKADDYKA
-1457 DSAGGVLTGPANG
+1457 GSAGGVLTGPANG
-1470 IEMNSGTKS
+1470 IEMNNGTTS
-1479 AYNTLILTGKT
+1479 AHNTLILTGKT

-1497 RAVNGQDCIDIT
+1497 RAVYGDRYIDVT

-1518 TDSGIRLNGSY
+1518 TSACIWLNNDN
-1529 HNIVAEGA
+1529 NIKVDGA

-1547 FTNGNYST
+1547 MQNSNDSTVDLKNVKIYENNGNQ
-1555 VALKDVEIYDNSGT
+1555 G
-1569 NSGRVYVNSNSTVT
+1569 GRVYLGNRNTIT
-1583 VDGGEFHDNIT
+1583 VDGGEYHDNAT
-1594 TSQSGG
+1594 TSQNGG
-1600 VIASVGWT
+1600 VIFANGQG
-1608 NTIIINGG
+1608 NTVTINSGE
-1616 KFYNNKAV
+1616 FYNNKAV
-1624 NGGVVY
+1624 NGGAVCMWQ
-1630 LVYTGN
+1630 LGTL
-1636 VTINDGKFY
+1636 TINGGSFHD
-1645 NNTAT
+1645 NTAT
-1650 SNGGAL
+1650 TNGGAIV
-1656 AAGNRAVILTINDGE
+1656 ACNATGGNHITTLTI
-1671 FYNNTAKNGGAVYMN
+1671 
-1686 TDVGLSTLNMTGG
+1686 TGG
-1699 EIYNNTADNGG
+1699 EIYNNTAVNGGAVYMSTGTGLGTFTMTGGEIYENTADNGG
-1710 AVYIA
+1710 ALYIA

-1725 EGANVGGIIRDN
+1725 EGAAVGGIIRDN

-1780 DLADTQDLHTD
+1780 DLANTKALHTD
-1791 GIKNADQLVWLKNDK
+1791 GIDDAGALAWLKNDAT
-1806 ETGDKAVRETAD
+1806 TGKTVRSETAP
-1818 AQTIYTLAPAGE
+1818 AQTIYTLAPEGK

-1843 YFSVNQAIKAMEA
+1843 YFSINQAIKAMEA

-1896 LTGHITVANLNN
+1896 LTGHITVNDLNKAD
-1908 NNLTF
+1908 LTF
-1913 TLADDKTQSDY
+1913 TLCNAKGEDDYNLAD
-1924 KQGSTGGVLTSTSGN
+1924 GGGKLTSESGTLLVTNGQTS
-1939 LVYIN
+1939 
-1944 NQTNKPENTTVKLQG
+1944 KPENTTVKLQG
-1959 VTLTGSTTGSTC
+1959 VTLTGSTR
-1971 GVYADSNVNLVAE
+1971 GVYTGNNTNLVLKDTTI
-1984 GSSFSGHTVT
+1984 SNMTYTSTDH
-1994 AVNTNGAAISYRDV
+1994 GAGIRFGGAGV
-2008 GTLEVD
+2008 LEAD
-2014 NCTFTNNRIT
+2014 GCTFANNRVE
-2024 SNGHAGAIFMN
+2024 SNCYGGAIFMN
-2035 SASCKATI
+2035 SASSKATI
-2043 TNSTFTNNQSKS
+2043 TNSTFTNNYAR
-2055 NYGGAMWLAGHA
+2055 NVGGAMFLNSHT

-2073 TFAGNT
+2073 TFAGNST
-2079 AGSVGGAVYLVPC
+2079 SDRGGAIYMQPRIN
-2092 TNVEKAAAETE
+2092 TEKAESKK
-2103 DYGSYD
+2103 YGAYD
-2109 AVLENNTF
+2109 VVLENNTF
-2117 ENNKAYSSGGALYI
+2117 ENNTAYSAGGAICVDPGNIDMTYLI
-2131 NPSTITVTTLLD
+2131 D
-2143 HCTFTN
+2143 GCTFKN
-2149 NSTTTAGGGAVYNN
+2149 NCSSANAGGAVYQYN
-2163 QGTLTLGTDNRFE
+2163 GTLTLGTGNLFE
-2176 ENKSYGSGSAML
+2176 ENKSYNGGSGMYVG
-2188 ANGNLLS
+2188 GNLYS
-2195 VRDQENVELPADSY
+2195 VRDQKDVTLPESGY
-2209 DTKFLNNTAGYGNYS
+2209 DTQFISNTAGYGNYN
-2224 GGWAA
+2224 GGSAA
-2229 LYVGGGSSKHM
+2229 LQVGGGSTKHM
-2240 RNMLFDG
+2240 RNMLFDD
-2247 NVAAYN
+2247 NIAAYGG
-2253 STASAIYIG
+2253 TASAIYVG
-2262 TGSAST
+2262 NTGSGEAER
-2268 AQRDMWIDHCRFEK
+2268 QILIDHCRIVN
-2282 NVGNRYT
+2282 NVAPAYT
-2289 VYVDSNATNN
+2289 VYIADTYYLGNRTQITN
-2299 NRLRIND
+2299 

-2312 TVKYGRTDG
+2312 TIRSDSG
-2321 DASLL
+2321 DYSVLL
-2326 FVSYGNNVEM
+2326 VHYGNNLEV
-2336 CDSSITNT
+2336 SNTSFTNT
-2344 QGQGRVIRLLGGGT
+2344 QGKGRVIRVLGGGDYKNDT
-2358 LDAEGNA
+2358 NY
-2365 VPATSTFTH
+2365 VPAYSTFDN
-2374 VTITN
+2374 VTIKDNTNCLYTPVYISNLNENYRDDYARYSVQASTTWSNCVLTNNASSTGNYNVGAFYVYKQFLTMENCQITN
-2379 NKNCYYTPVVL
+2379 NKGQYGAVGLAGPL
-2390 TNGNST
+2390 T
-2396 ENDTWKRWSIQA
+2396 SIGKGEQKQMEA
-2408 KSTWT
+2408 TF
-2413 DCTITGNAASI
+2413 TGCKIADNEGG
-2424 TSPDS
+2424 S
-2429 AGGFAVSKQNVTLE
+2429 AGGLW
-2443 HCTISNNSGPNGGV
+2443 IGGHES
-2457 YVSSPLT
+2457 YRLT
-2464 SYGFG
+2464 
-2469 DQQEGTVTFTNCD
+2469 VNLKNCD
-2482 ITGNHGT
+2482 ISKNTSLSM
-2489 AARGAGGM
+2489 AGGIYA
-2497 GISFYHNVRGIV
+2497 GQLTT
-2509 KLNDCTITDNTGNY
+2509 LNMTETTVAENTAKTY
-2523 GGGIR
+2523 GGGLYTYGQDDENGKSR
-2528 VGGNDNDD
+2528 VN
-2536 WNASGLGTLNATNC
+2536 LTNC
-2550 TISGNTATVKG
+2550 KITG
-2561 GGIFA
+2561 
-2566 SAYDTRDGESRLHLT
+2566 
-2581 DCEIKNNTANYGGGI
+2581 NTANYGGGI
-2596 YAARQIKP
+2596 YMARNQKP
-2604 ESRGKDNQYRDYYMA
+2604 EKRDQYHYHDFYVA
-2619 HAVNTQTMIVTGGTI
+2619 NTTPTQTLNITGGTV
-2634 ADNIAQKYGGGI
+2634 ANNTALANGGGI
-2646 CTDYIGKNTNYNTL
+2646 CTDKDDRDTSYSTL
-2660 VVNVIGGTVEN
+2660 IVKVADGTVEN

-2691 HLPQASKIHDN
+2691 HLPQASAIHDN

-2744 VKDGEVV
+2744 VETGVI
-2751 GSPYDSL
+2751 YNSL
-2758 QIAMD
+2758 QEAMD
-2763 TARAMLAEDP
+2763 AARAMLAEDP

-2808 IGGKPALTIESD
+2808 IGGKPALTVESD
-2820 VNIINSKP
+2820 VAIIG
-2828 AEGGTISGTAT
+2828 GGTISGTAT

-2851 VTMIG
+2851 VTMTD

-2884 SSITGCQAG
+2884 STITGCQAG

-2907 TGNATISD
+2907 TDDAVITN
-2915 CSAFENAA
+2915 CSVFENAA
-2923 FTNCGYG
+2923 FRACGYG

-2936 KGTYTLQSGSVTNNS
+2936 KGSYTLQSGSVTNNS
-2951 ATQNGIIYIANNNGA
+2951 ATQNGIIYIANNSGA

-3044 INNGNCLMRGG
+3044 INGGNCLMRGG

-3155 FTKKYHNTSDKIAAE
+3155 FTKNYHNTSDKIAAE

-3240 MNGKTA
+3240 MNGVKA
-3246 DNVKSVEP
+3246 ENVKSVKP
-3254 TGETYPLNYDKG
+3254 TGKTYPLNYDK
-3266 DKDTPGNVTTDKTLK
+3266 DAPVETDKTLE
-3281 VTYKDNR
+3281 VTYTDNHT
-3288 PEEIVRPETPVQW
+3288 EIVRPETPVQW
-3301 TAGSDATKDNALIR
+3301 TAGSDATKENALIR

-3320 NYIVSLDTKSAE
+3320 NYIVSLDTKSAG
-3332 MGNKL
+3332 MVDKL
-3337 LDATERLWM
+3337 LNATERLWM

-3356 ISLSGNGT
+3356 ISLSGKGT

-3394 LGTMNMT
+3394 LGTMNLT

-3412 NGVTVQPTIEAWF
+3412 NGATVQPTIEAWF

-3431 SYRTGTNPYDDRVV
+3431 SYWTDTNQYNDRVV
-3445 LDANP
+3445 LDANI

-3477 DTKTEIT
+3477 DTKTAIT
-3484 EAEYKKLLADG
+3484 EQQYNERVKDP
-3495 DHNVVYGMMVGY
+3495 DSNVVYGIMVGY

-3516 DTSKGLRGIEVPS
+3516 DTNKGLRGIEVPS
-3529 GDITFDVNMQ
+3529 RDITFDVNMQ

-3548 VYYADGGQ
+3548 VYYAEGGK

-3611 DETHSGGT
+3611 DENHSGGT
-3619 WTALDPDENSAFT
+3619 WTALNPDENSTFT

-3637 KVKQTQLT
+3637 VVKQTKLT

-3676 LELDKYDFAKNDGY
+3676 LELDKYDFAKKDGY

-3706 MDTTEDLNGVE
+3706 MDNVADADLNGVE
-3717 AKLTDKVN
+3717 AELTDKVN

-3733 GKLRDYAKNESTY
+3733 GILRSYAKNESTY

-3824 DTFIYDAQVDQQA
+3824 DKFIYDAQVDQQA

-3860 YMVDGVEKPVYKMSQ
+3860 YMVDGVEKPVYKMSRK
-3875 QEVAANLKDVTHISL
+3875 EVAANLKDVTHISL

-3895 SEWDTTRQL
+3895 SEWDTTKQL

-3911 ILYAAKAKDTPV
+3911 ILYAAKANDTPV
-3923 LKDESEGNGWQ
+3923 LEDGSEGNGWQ
-3934 YDRWARADG
+3934 YARWARADG
-3943 AGLDDSQ
+3943 AGLDNSQ
-3950 PLWDKEKNTRDNGGT
+3950 PLWYGEENTRDNGGT
-3965 ADMDKYSFNGM
+3965 ADMDKYSFNDM
-3976 KMTVGSDGATKDI
+3976 EMTVGSDGATKEI
-3989 EGLVYYD
+3989 KGLVYYD

-4064 TANGS
+4064 TATGS

-4093 LIEGKGERAKAPVSH
+4093 LIEGKGEQANAPVSH

-4263 GTTWQ
+4263 GKTWQ
-4268 NFDFETNYEKDY
+4268 EFNFETNYEKDY
-4280 VKRLTRL
+4280 VQQPTRL
-4287 HLTTMITDVKKV
+4287 HLTTTITDVKKV

-4318 ITGESD
+4318 ITDERN
-4324 QDTGESDQ
+4324 Q

-4403 VPSDLELCDL
+4403 ANSDLELCDL

-4437 QNADGTAIN
+4437 QNADGSAIN

-4462 AYNNKGVLNREATM
+4462 AYTNKGVLDRVATM
-4476 QMASSNGTQLT
+4476 KNAESGTSLT
-4487 NRTTQDNS
+4487 TKTTQGNS

-4505 HKATDDSELG
+4505 HKATGTSELG
-4515 SLYIQLKDLPNATVK
+4515 SLYLQLRGLPNATVK
-4530 VRVELAVKQ
+4530 VRVELAVTQ
-4539 TKDGVNALL
+4539 PKDGVNALL
-4548 TDSDNTTVQQSNDT
+4548 TDSDDKTVQQSNDT

-4627 ITVTLVQKKTTADP
+4627 ITVTLVQTEPNTKDEEP
-4641 ADVVY
+4641 VY
-4646 TDADGN
+4646 TDGN
-4652 AYCTVTDTLGN
+4652 DNSYYAVTDTLGN
-4663 KVQSITTISDGRYSF
+4663 EVQPVTTTSDGRYTF
-4678 ENLKQGKYRVLFKDS
+4678 ENLKQGEYRVLFTDSKD
-4693 EKGYMME
+4693 GYMME
-4700 DSSKPVLPFGKLSV
+4700 DGSKPVLPFGKLSV

-4719 MGDTSNKTAPQYG
+4719 MGDTSNKTDPQYG

-4738 LQAAMSRE
+4738 LQAAMSEE

-4788 EAEVD
+4788 KAKVD

-4802 NELEEAVYTLTNKTV
+4802 EKLEEAVYTLSNTAV
-4817 SDPAKAAQDASDLTL
+4817 SKPAKADENAENLAL
-4832 FGKFVGTGVDFTD
+4832 FGTFVGDKVDVTG
-4845 DSAERTVRWQTTQ
+4845 DSAERTVRWQTMQ
-4858 GLPLQAENANGP
+4858 GLPLQAENAKGP
-4870 ITYTLEQDTVR
+4870 ITYTLKQDTVR

-4891 SFVQQQH
+4891 SFVQQQV

-4930 HKLSDVE
+4930 HKRSDVE
-4937 NKELEQAEFTATLQ
+4937 NKDLEQAEFTATLQ

-4975 GENEEN
+4975 GENEET

-5023 NGNTLPTIALE
+5023 TGNTLPIITLE
-5034 DDKGILLYTA
+5034 DDKGNLLYTA
-5044 VMTQDQEKGDYSVDV
+5044 VMTPKQETGDYSVDV
-5059 TAGAN
+5059 TAGDG
-5064 RDTSTASAVM
+5064 RVTSTASAVM
-5074 TAGSCLETE
+5074 TAGSCLEKMPKTE
-5083 QEQSNLPIRTQISMK
+5083 QEQSNLPIRTQISME

>member
-81 TPQDPESTAAPET
+81 TPQDPASTAAPET
-94 TPAPDAAEDAPTPAP
+94 TPAPDAAEDAPTPTPTPTP

-178 TLQAVVNAAVYAAPA
+178 TLQALVNAAVYAAPEG
-193 DQTDITVDVPVNNY
+193 QTDIVVDVPASNY

-216 TIVGKDDS
+216 TIVGKDAS
-224 GNEINISYTN
+224 GNETKINYTN
-234 KNIILNMTDS
+234 KNIILNMTGS

-260 SLTIR
+260 SLTIQ
-265 GGTIQA
+265 GGTIKA

-345 QRENGN
+345 RRETGAD
-351 SMDTSFT
+351 MDTSFT
-358 MRGGATITGCQS
+358 MKGGATITNCKS

-386 LDEANFT
+386 LESANFT
-393 NNNAGGFGGAVYLG
+393 TNNAGGFGGAVYLG
-407 TGVQTTIGDG
+407 TGVQTTIGNG

-477 FDGLAGDT
+477 FDGLADDT
-485 IEGVTF
+485 IANVDF
-491 GTSEPTTSDEENA
+491 GKAETTTSDDENPEE
-504 EAETILHGNYAALRG
+504 ETTLHGNYAALRG
-519 GAIAFNSYIKEN
+519 GAIAFNSNIKEN
-531 TLKNCTFTG
+531 TLKDCTFTG

-553 NNYGKTTEFNP
+553 NNYGKTTEFKP
-564 VYTVDG
+564 VYTVEG
-570 CTFKQN
+570 CTFDRN

-582 KNGDDAAGG
+582 KNGDDAGGG
-591 AITIQVDPTDT
+591 AILIQVNPTDT
-602 PNTVQVARLYVKN
+602 PNTVQVASLHVKN

-634 EANRSNARIYLNI
+634 EADRGNARIYLNV
-647 DSSTFDI
+647 DNSTFDG
-654 NRVTSAATGG
+654 NRATSAGTGG

-671 WVAGYAWA
+671 WVEGYAWA
-679 DFTNNMFTGNYSAQ
+679 DFTNNVFTGNYSAQ

-703 ANYRGRTLTLGA
+703 VNYSGRTLTLGA

-723 PDKGNTFT
+723 PEKSNTFT
-731 NNSSNSVG
+731 NNSSNSAG
-739 GAVCVGTDGLGDN
+739 GAVYVGTVSPGDN

-782 DSSTQRD
+782 DSGTQRN

-826 EFINNTTEQSHGGA
+826 EFANNTTEQSHGGA
-840 IWVNRTNRFDMDN
+840 VWVNRTKRFDMDN

-867 GWGGAIFI
+867 GWGGAVFI
-875 NEIPSSFGATF
+875 NEIPSSFEAAF
-886 TWNDVTFEGN
+886 TWNNVTFEGN

-923 NNKSISQNGGAFYLS
+923 NNKSISQSGGAFYLS

-944 KDAVFENNTAGSSG
+944 TDAVFENNIAGNNG

-977 SRFVG
+977 SRFAG

-995 SNDQYRTGADGNLEY
+995 SNNQYRTGADGNLEY
-1010 YHGELNII
+1010 YRGELNII
-1018 GTAVTPIVFSNNTA
+1018 GTEDNPIVFRNNTA
-1032 KNYSGGALCIGAHNT
+1032 KNFSGGALCIGAHNT
-1047 DTLDYLDVYNN
+1047 DKLDYLDVHDN

-1066 IYINNSTTEGTLTN
+1066 IYINNSITEGTLTN
-1080 SKIHNN
+1080 SKICNN

-1094 VDIHNYLY
+1094 VDIHNYLD
-1102 YQETKVDNTTVITRT
+1102 YQETKVNNATVITRT
-1117 DKPGNF
+1117 GRPGDF
-1123 TIQDCKITENSTTGT
+1123 TIRDCEITGNSTTGT
-1138 DNNCS
+1138 DGNCS

-1149 ITSDLRRGE
+1149 ITSDLRRSE
-1158 LYKEDSGTVNIIDT
+1158 LYKVDSGTVNIIDT
-1172 VVEGNTTTLAGGG
+1172 VVERNTTTLAGGG

-1237 GGTLITGNTS
+1237 DGTLITGNTS

-1259 DSRVLAAS
+1259 DSRVLPAS
-1267 LTTKD
+1267 LTTED
-1272 CTISNNT
+1272 CEIKNNT
-1279 AKKGGIAYVSAGASF
+1279 AQKGGIAYVSAGASF

-1315 NAGEVTLPAASDL
+1315 SAGEVTLPAAKKLEGEYD
-1328 PGQYNAWLM
+1328 AWLM
-1337 DNTPPALETDIANDP
+1337 DDATPIEKAVTNDSS
-1352 TAEHYYTLQGAA
+1352 AEHYYTLQGAA
-1364 CVVARLNGSAI
+1364 HVVARLNGLLGS
-1375 FNWGAENFTT
+1375 WTGTEYTT
-1385 LQAALDAAKDKD
+1385 LQAALDEAATKT
-1397 GDASIDLLAD
+1397 GTASIDLLAD

-1414 TTVNNPI
+1414 TTVHNPI

-1436 SNGQNTNAFTLTD
+1436 TNGQNTNAFTLTD
-1449 KKADNYKA
+1449 KTADNYKA
-1457 DSAGGVLTGPANG
+1457 GSAGGVLTGPANG
-1470 IEMNSGTKS
+1470 IEMNNGTRS

-1547 FTNGNYST
+1547 LTNGNYST

-1600 VIASVGWT
+1600 VIDSVGWT
-1608 NTIIINGG
+1608 NTITINGG
-1616 KFYNNKAV
+1616 EFYNNKAV

-1671 FYNNTAKNGGAVYMN
+1671 FYNNTANNGGAVYMN

-1710 AVYIA
+1710 ALYIA

-1725 EGANVGGIIRDN
+1725 EDADVGGIIRDN

-1780 DLADTQDLHTD
+1780 DLANTKALYTD
-1791 GIKNADQLVWLKNDK
+1791 GIENADNLVWLKNDAT
-1806 ETGDKAVRETAD
+1806 TGKTVRNETAP
-1818 AQTIYTLAPAGE
+1818 AQTIYTLAPAGA

-1843 YFSVNQAIKAMEA
+1843 YFSINQAIKAMEA
-1856 ADAEDAETNTTT
+1856 ADAEDTETNTT

-1896 LTGHITVANLNN
+1896 LTGHITVTDLNKAGR
-1908 NNLTF
+1908 TF
-1913 TLADDKTQSDY
+1913 TLCNAKGEDDYSPAD
-1924 KQGSTGGVLTSTSGN
+1924 GGGKLTSESGTLLVTNGQTS
-1939 LVYIN
+1939 
-1944 NQTNKPENTTVKLQG
+1944 KPDNTTVKLQS
-1959 VTLTGSTTGSTC
+1959 VTLDGSTRDGSTR
-1971 GVYADSNVNLVAE
+1971 GVYTGNNTNLVLKDTTI
-1984 GSSFSGHTVT
+1984 SNMTYTSTDH
-1994 AVNTNGAAISYRDV
+1994 GAGIRFGGAGV
-2008 GTLEVD
+2008 LEAD
-2014 NCTFTNNRIT
+2014 GCTFANNRVE
-2024 SNGHAGAIFMN
+2024 SNCYGGAIFMN
-2035 SASCKATI
+2035 SASSKATI
-2043 TNSTFTNNQSKS
+2043 TNSTFTNN
-2055 NYGGAMWLAGHA
+2055 YARGVGGAMFLNVHA
-2067 ITLRGN
+2067 ITLRDN
-2073 TFAGNT
+2073 TFAGNST
-2079 AGSVGGAVYLVPC
+2079 SDRGGAIYMQPRIN
-2092 TNVEKAAAETE
+2092 TEKAESE
-2103 DYGSYD
+2103 KYGAYD
-2109 AVLENNTF
+2109 VVLENNTF
-2117 ENNKAYSSGGALYI
+2117 ENNTAYGAGGAIYVDPGNIDMTYLI
-2131 NPSTITVTTLLD
+2131 D
-2143 HCTFTN
+2143 GCTFKN
-2149 NSTTTAGGGAVYNN
+2149 NCSSANAGGAVYQNN
-2163 QGTLTLGTDNRFE
+2163 GSLTLGTGNVFE
-2176 ENKSYGSGSAML
+2176 ENKSYNGGSGMYVG
-2188 ANGNLLS
+2188 GNLYS
-2195 VRDQENVELPADSY
+2195 VRDQKDVTLPESGY
-2209 DTKFLNNTAGYGNYS
+2209 DTQFISNTAGYGNYN
-2224 GGWAA
+2224 GGSAA
-2229 LYVGGGSSKHM
+2229 LQVGGGSTKHM

-2247 NVAAYN
+2247 NIAAYGG
-2253 STASAIYIG
+2253 TASAIYVG
-2262 TGSAST
+2262 NTGSGEAER
-2268 AQRDMWIDHCRFEK
+2268 QILIDHCRIVK
-2282 NVGNRYT
+2282 NVAPAYT
-2289 VYVDSNATNN
+2289 VYIADTYYLGNRTQITN
-2299 NRLRIND
+2299 

-2312 TVKYGRTDG
+2312 TIRSDSG
-2321 DASLL
+2321 DYSVLL
-2326 FVSYGNNVEM
+2326 VHYGNNLEV
-2336 CDSSITNT
+2336 SNTSFTNT
-2344 QGQGRVIRLLGGGT
+2344 QGKGRVIRVLGGGDYKNDT
-2358 LDAEGNA
+2358 NY
-2365 VPATSTFTH
+2365 VPAYSTFDN
-2374 VTITN
+2374 VTIKDNTNCLYTPVYISNLNENYRDDYARYSVQASTTWSNCVLTNNASSTGNYNVGAFYVYKQFLTMENCQITN
-2379 NKNCYYTPVVL
+2379 NKGQYGAVGLAGPLTSIGKGEQKQMEATFTGCKIADNEGGSAGGLWIGGHESYRLTVNLKNCDISKNTSRSMAGGIYAGQLTTLNMTETTVAENTAKTNGGGLYMVTLDNQDGSSRINL
-2390 TNGNST
+2390 TNC
-2396 ENDTWKRWSIQA
+2396 K
-2408 KSTWT
+2408 
-2413 DCTITGNAASI
+2413 ITGN
-2424 TSPDS
+2424 
-2429 AGGFAVSKQNVTLE
+2429 
-2443 HCTISNNSGPNGGV
+2443 
-2457 YVSSPLT
+2457 
-2464 SYGFG
+2464 
-2469 DQQEGTVTFTNCD
+2469 
-2482 ITGNHGT
+2482 T
-2489 AARGAGGM
+2489 AQR
-2497 GISFYHNVRGIV
+2497 
-2509 KLNDCTITDNTGNY
+2509 
-2523 GGGIR
+2523 
-2528 VGGNDNDD
+2528 
-2536 WNASGLGTLNATNC
+2536 
-2550 TISGNTATVKG
+2550 
-2561 GGIFA
+2561 
-2566 SAYDTRDGESRLHLT
+2566 
-2581 DCEIKNNTANYGGGI
+2581 GGGI
-2596 YAARQIKP
+2596 YMDRTLKP
-2604 ESRGKDNQYRDYYMA
+2604 EKRSKDYINYYTKNA
-2619 HAVNTQTMIVTGGTI
+2619 SSTQTLKMVGGTVDGNT
-2634 ADNIAQKYGGGI
+2634 ALGNGGGI
-2646 CTDYIGKNTNYNTL
+2646 CTTADNYDTSYGTL
-2660 VVNVIGGTVEN
+2660 VVNVTGGGTVEN

-2680 YAYKTQADTVL
+2680 YAYKAQADTVL
-2691 HLPQASKIHDN
+2691 HLPMASAIHDN

-2736 VETEVAQI
+2736 VETGVAQI
-2744 VKDGEVV
+2744 VGTDVI
-2751 GSPYDSL
+2751 YDSL
-2758 QIAMD
+2758 QEAMD
-2763 TARAMLAEDP
+2763 AARAMLAEDS
-2773 NQKLTVQLLTNTN
+2773 NQKLTVRLLTNTN
-2786 SSTQISQDTNV
+2786 SSTQISQGTNV

-2820 VNIINSKP
+2820 VNIINSNS

-2851 VTMIG
+2851 VTMTN

-2884 SSITGCQAG
+2884 SIITGCQAG

-2907 TGNATISD
+2907 TDDAVITN
-2915 CSAFENAA
+2915 CSVFENAA
-2923 FTNCGYG
+2923 FSACGYG

-2936 KGTYTLQSGSVTNNS
+2936 KGIYTLQSGSVTNNS
-2951 ATQNGIIYIANNNGA
+2951 ATQNGIIYIANNSGA
-2966 EFTMTKG
+2966 EFTMTQG

-3018 LLLGNTNASQDVV
+3018 LLLGNTHASQDVV

-3044 INNGNCLMRGG
+3044 INGGNCLMRGG

-3155 FTKKYHNTSDKIAAE
+3155 FTKNYHNTSDKIAAE

-3211 RMSITKQ
+3211 RMSITQQ
-3218 DTGDGEKDYY
+3218 DTGDGVNDHY

-3240 MNGKTA
+3240 LRKEKTA
-3246 DNVKSVEP
+3246 DNVKRVEP
-3254 TGETYPLNYDKG
+3254 TGETYPLNYDK
-3266 DKDTPGNVTTDKTLK
+3266 DTPDNVKTVETLK
-3281 VTYKDNR
+3281 VTYTDNR
-3288 PEEIVRPETPVQW
+3288 TPEIVRPETPVQW
-3301 TAGSDATKDNALIR
+3301 TAGSDAAEDNALIR

-3320 NYIVSLDTKSAE
+3320 NYIVSLDTKSAG
-3332 MGNKL
+3332 MDNKL
-3337 LDATERLWM
+3337 LGATERLWM

-3394 LGTMNMT
+3394 LGTMNLT

-3412 NGVTVQPTIEAWF
+3412 NGATVQPTIEAWF

-3484 EAEYKKLLADG
+3484 EQQYNEKRENNPNS
-3495 DHNVVYGMMVGY
+3495 NVVYGMMVGY

-3516 DTSKGLRGIEVPS
+3516 DTSKGLRGIEVPNR
-3529 GDITFDVNMQ
+3529 DITFDVNMQ

-3548 VYYADGGQ
+3548 VYYAEGGQ

-3611 DETHSGGT
+3611 DENHSGGT
-3619 WTALDPDENSAFT
+3619 WTALNPSEDSTFT

-3637 KVKQTQLT
+3637 VVKQTQLT

-3657 KSNDQAYSFSTG
+3657 KSNDKEYSFSTG

-3706 MDTTEDLNGVE
+3706 MDNVADADLNGVE
-3717 AKLTDKVN
+3717 AELTDKVN

-3733 GKLRDYAKNESTY
+3733 VTLRSYAKNESTY
-3746 NDNYDNSS
+3746 GDNYDNSS

-3804 VYMTGNLD
+3804 VYMTGNLA
-3812 FGSEVVTPANNT
+3812 FGSEEVTPANNT
-3824 DTFIYDAQVDQQA
+3824 DKFIYDAQVDQQA

-3895 SEWDTTRQL
+3895 SEWDTTKQL
-3904 TQNYELT
+3904 TKSYELT
-3911 ILYAAKAKDTPV
+3911 ILYAAKATDTPV
-3923 LKDESEGNGWQ
+3923 LEDGSEGYGWQ
-3934 YDRWARADG
+3934 YDRWERADG
-3943 AGLDDSQ
+3943 AGLDNSQ
-3950 PLWDKEKNTRDNGGT
+3950 PLWNGEKNTRDNGGT
-3965 ADMDKYSFNGM
+3965 ADMDKYSFNEM
-3976 KMTVGSDGATKDI
+3976 KMTVGSDEATKDI

-3996 TLTELEKAGHTC
+3996 TLTDLEKAGHTC

-4064 TANGS
+4064 TATGS

-4079 GTVLTKRSELLYQG
+4079 GTVLTKRSKLLYQG
-4093 LIEGKGERAKAPVSH
+4093 LIEGKGEQAKAPVSH
-4108 PLTSAKNS
+4108 PLTSAKKSNIS
-4116 TIHWDIGTPTINRI
+4116 WDIGTPTISRI

-4173 VAEGNIRQTDYQLDE
+4173 VAEGNRRQTDYQLDE

-4231 LTLQEGTLTFDYSN
+4231 LTLQEGTLTFDYSK

-4268 NFDFETNYEKDY
+4268 DFNFETNYERDY
-4280 VKRLTRL
+4280 QKRQTRL
-4287 HLTTMITDVKKV
+4287 HLTTTITDVKKV

-4312 ADPGRD
+4312 ADPNLD
-4318 ITGESD
+4318 IKSVSEED
-4324 QDTGESDQ
+4324 D
-4332 DGAWY
+4332 AWY
-4337 KNLRID
+4337 MNLRID

-4350 EEEDVNASLGRTDYT
+4350 EEENVNASLGRTDYT

-4380 AASNLVEIGDVLA
+4380 AARNLVEIGDVLS
-4393 YDLTYINEGG
+4393 YDLTYIKEGG
-4403 VPSDLELCDL
+4403 VDSDLELCDL

-4418 EKAKTFHGAYG
+4418 DKAKTFHGAYG

-4437 QNADGTAIN
+4437 QNADGSAIN
-4446 LGTDDI
+4446 RDTDGI

-4462 AYNNKGVLNREATM
+4462 AYNNKDVLDRAATM
-4476 QMASSNGTQLT
+4476 EKASSNGKPLT
-4487 NRTTQDNS
+4487 NRTTQGNR

-4505 HKATDDSELG
+4505 HTATGTSELG
-4515 SLYIQLKDLPNATVK
+4515 CLYLQLQNLPNATVK
-4530 VRVELAVKQ
+4530 VHVELAVTQ
-4539 TKDGVNALL
+4539 TKDGENILL
-4548 TDSDNTTVQQSNDT
+4548 KDNDNKTVQQSNDT

-4596 VWMDQNYDGIYTTK
+4596 VWMDQNHDGIYTTK

-4627 ITVTLVQKKTTADP
+4627 ITVTLVQTKPNTKDENP
-4641 ADVVY
+4641 VY
-4646 TDADGN
+4646 IDGDN
-4652 AYCTVTDTLGN
+4652 SYYAVTDTLGN
-4663 KVQSITTISDGRYSF
+4663 KVQPVTTTSDGRYTF
-4678 ENLKQGKYRVLFKDS
+4678 ENLKQGEYRVLFTDSKD
-4693 EKGYMME
+4693 GYMME
-4700 DSSKPVLPFGKLSV
+4700 DDSKPVLPFGKLSV
-4714 TKRDA
+4714 TKHDA
-4719 MGDTSNKTAPQYG
+4719 MGDTMGDTSNKTAPQYG

-4738 LQAAMSRE
+4738 LQAAMSE
-4746 ITLGDAV
+4746 KITLGDAV

-4779 NIPDAKKAA
+4779 NIPDAEKAA
-4788 EAEVD
+4788 EAKVN
-4793 FTLAATQGK
+4793 FTLAATQGENK
-4802 NELEEAVYTLTNKTV
+4802 LEEAVYTLSNTKV
-4817 SDPAKAAQDASDLTL
+4817 SKPAKADENAENPAL
-4832 FGKFVGTGVDFTD
+4832 FGTFVGDKVDVTD

-4858 GLPLQAENANGP
+4858 GLPLQAENANGH
-4870 ITYTLEQDTVR
+4870 ITYTLKQDTVR
-4881 ADGDT
+4881 AGGDT

-4891 SFVQQQH
+4891 SFVQQQV

-4951 PASPLEKLLGGKVEI
+4951 PASPLEKLLGSKVEI

-4975 GENEEN
+4975 GENEETK
-4981 EEIRYR
+4981 EIRYR

-5017 ITDRDK
+5017 ITDRDE
-5023 NGNTLPTIALE
+5023 NGNTLPTITLE
-5034 DDKGILLYTA
+5034 DDKGNLLYTA
-5044 VMTQDQEKGDYSVDV
+5044 KMTKAVEGEELYTITVKKDETRED
-5059 TAGAN
+5059 
-5064 RDTSTASAVM
+5064 STASAVM
-5074 TAGSCLETE
+5074 TAGSCLETMPKTE

>member
-1 MKKKSTQ
+1 
-8 RIAAWLLAAGMMAG
+8 MAVG
-22 TFAQPMAVYA
+22 CRHDGRHFCPAHGVYA

-81 TPQDPESTAAPET
+81 TPQDPASTAAPET
-94 TPAPDAAEDAPTPAP
+94 TPAPDAAEDVPTPTPTPTP

-178 TLQAVVNAAVYAAPA
+178 TLQAVVNAAVFAAPA
-193 DQTDITVDVPVNNY
+193 GQTDIVVDVPANNY

-216 TIVGKDDS
+216 TIAVKDAG
-224 GNEINISYTN
+224 GNETNINYTN
-234 KNIILNMTDS
+234 KNIILNMTGS

-260 SLTIR
+260 SLTIQ
-265 GGTIQA
+265 GGTIKA

-295 ISGFT
+295 ISDFT

-320 QFDVALGKNQEPLQN
+320 QFDVALGANQEPLQN

-345 QRENGN
+345 RRENDAE
-351 SMDTSFT
+351 MDTSFT
-358 MRGGATITGCQS
+358 MQGGATITYCKS

-386 LDEANFT
+386 LESANFT

-407 TGVQTTIGDG
+407 TGVQTTIGNG

-485 IEGVTF
+485 IANVTF
-491 GTSEPTTSDEENA
+491 GKAETTTSEEGDAQKETT
-504 EAETILHGNYAALRG
+504 LHGNYAALRG
-519 GAIAFNSYIKEN
+519 GAIAFNSNIKEN
-531 TLKNCTFTG
+531 TLLNCNFTG

-553 NNYGKTTEFNP
+553 NTYGKTTEFKP
-564 VYTVDG
+564 VYTVEG
-570 CTFKQN
+570 CTFDRN

-582 KNGDDAAGG
+582 KNGDDAGGG
-591 AITIQVDPTDT
+591 AILMQVNPTDT
-602 PNTVQVARLYVKN
+602 PNTVQVASLYVKN

-634 EANRSNARIYLNI
+634 EADRGNVRIYLNI
-647 DSSTFDI
+647 DNSTFNG
-654 NRVTSAATGG
+654 NRATSAGNGG

-679 DFTNNMFTGNYSAQ
+679 DFTANEFTGNYSARF
-693 YGGAIASNNT
+693 GGAIATNND
-703 ANYRGRTLTLGA
+703 NVYQDRVITLGA
-715 LREDGTPD
+715 LQEDGTPD
-723 PDKGNTFT
+723 PDKANTFT
-731 NNSSNSVG
+731 NNSANSWG
-739 GAVCVGTDGLGDN
+739 GAISTGANSSGDN
-752 TNGIYTTVHIYGN
+752 TNGIYTTVRIYGGS
-765 TFTKNTTNW
+765 FAGNTTLW

-782 DSSTQRD
+782 DSGTQRN

-794 VVGATFTGNQAIN
+794 VVGATFTDNQAIN

-826 EFINNTTEQSHGGA
+826 EFNNNTTEQSHGGA
-840 IWVNRTNRFDMDN
+840 VWVNRTKRFDLDN

-886 TWNDVTFEGN
+886 TWNGVTFEDN

-912 LTLNATNITAS
+912 LTLNATNIKAS
-923 NNKSISQNGGAFYLS
+923 NNKSISQSGGAFYLS

-944 KDAVFENNTAGSSG
+944 TNAVFENNIAGSG

-965 QYSGNSLTINGN
+965 RYSGNSLTINGN
-977 SRFVG
+977 SSFTG
-982 NTANNSGGAVQFE
+982 NTAGSSGGAVCF
-995 SNDQYRTGADGNLEY
+995 SDNQYELYTDEAGVKHY
-1010 YHGELNII
+1010 YHGSLTVT
-1018 GTAVTPIVFSNNTA
+1018 GTEDAPIEFSSNTA
-1032 KNYSGGALCIGAHNT
+1032 RNNGGGAIAIGYNT
-1047 DTLDYLDVYNN
+1047 YTTLDYVKIHDN
-1058 TAQRYGGG
+1058 TAGTSGGG
-1066 IYINNSTTEGTLTN
+1066 IWWGGMGSKGTMTN
-1080 SKIHNN
+1080 SKVYGNAANN
-1086 TTSWAGGG
+1086 DGGAIFVNDRFG
-1094 VDIHNYLY
+1094 VDSYKDENDVTHYVRLSDPAEY
-1102 YQETKVDNTTVITRT
+1102 
-1117 DKPGNF
+1117 
-1123 TIQDCKITENSTTGT
+1123 TIQDCEIT
-1138 DNNCS
+1138 DNKVVNAAATGNY
-1143 GGGGIG
+1143 GGGGFALHTDVWSETWFG
-1149 ITSDLRRGE
+1149 
-1158 LYKEDSGTVNIIDT
+1158 KEDVGTFNLVNTKLANNSSVRNGGAFVANANWKINIISSTIAD
-1172 VVEGNTTTLAGGG
+1172 NTAEK
-1185 IYCGYNGTNNISGG
+1185 NG
-1199 SISNNT
+1199 
-1205 SGTAATTAIDATNKY
+1205 GTAYTN
-1220 KYSGG
+1220 SDIN
-1225 AVAVR
+1225 V
-1230 NNTTTIK
+1230 K
-1237 GGTLITGNTS
+1237 GGTIIAGNTA
-1247 GVDGGALYVKNA
+1247 GTNGGAFYVFKRNNNYQ
-1259 DSRVLAAS
+1259 LPT
-1267 LTTKD
+1267 LTTED
-1272 CTISNNT
+1272 CEIKNNT

-1294 AMGEKTF
+1294 AMGEKTS

-1315 NAGEVTLPAASDL
+1315 NAGEVTLPAAKKLEGEYD
-1328 PGQYNAWLM
+1328 AWLM
-1337 DNTPPALETDIANDP
+1337 DNTPPALETDIANDSS
-1352 TAEHYYTLQGAA
+1352 AEHYYTLQGAA
-1364 CVVARLNGSAI
+1364 RFVARLNGLLGSRT
-1375 FNWGAENFTT
+1375 GTKYTT
-1385 LQAALDAAKDKD
+1385 LQAALDEAAKKN
-1397 GDASIDLLAD
+1397 GTASIDLLAD

-1414 TTVNNPI
+1414 TTVHNPI

-1436 SNGQNTNAFTLTD
+1436 TNGQNINAFTLTD
-1449 KKADNYKA
+1449 ETAANYKA
-1457 DSAGGVLTGPANG
+1457 GSAGGVLTGPANG
-1470 IEMNSGTKS
+1470 IEMNNGTKS
-1479 AYNTLILTGKT
+1479 AYNKLILTGKT

-1497 RAVNGQDCIDIT
+1497 RAVNGQDYIDIT

-1547 FTNGNYST
+1547 ITNGNYST

-1608 NTIIINGG
+1608 NTITINGG
-1616 KFYNNKAV
+1616 EFYNNKAV

-1671 FYNNTAKNGGAVYMN
+1671 FYNNTANNGGAVYMN

-1699 EIYNNTADNGG
+1699 EIYNNTANNGG
-1710 AVYIA
+1710 ALYIA

-1750 ADSSLTVGEKT
+1750 AGSSLTVGKKT
-1761 LLHGGTI
+1761 LLYGGTI

-1780 DLADTQDLHTD
+1780 NLADTKALYTKDIVGAED
-1791 GIKNADQLVWLKNDK
+1791 LVWLKNDATTG
-1806 ETGDKAVRETAD
+1806 ETVRSETAP

-1843 YFSVNQAIKAMEA
+1843 YFSINQAIKAMEA
-1856 ADAEDAETNTTT
+1856 ADAEDAETNTT

-1896 LTGHITVANLNN
+1896 LTGHITVNNLNN
-1908 NNLTF
+1908 VGLTF
-1913 TLADDKTQSDY
+1913 TLTDDNTQADYNKA
-1924 KQGSTGGVLTSTSGN
+1924 GNGGTLTAASGTLLN
-1939 LVYIN
+1939 IKD
-1944 NQTNKPENTTVKLQG
+1944 QFNKPDNTTVKLQG
-1959 VTLTGSTTGSTC
+1959 VTLTGATR
-1971 GVYADSNVNLVAE
+1971 GVNAGRNVNLVAE
-1984 GSSFSGHTVT
+1984 GSSFSGHTT
-1994 AVNTNGAAISYRDV
+1994 VNTSGAAISYGGV

-2014 NCTFTNNRIT
+2014 NCTFTNNCIT

-2035 SASCKATI
+2035 NASCKATI

-2055 NYGGAMWLAGHA
+2055 NYGGAMWLSGHA

-2073 TFAGNT
+2073 TFKGNT

-2103 DYGSYD
+2103 AYGSYD

-2117 ENNKAYSSGGALYI
+2117 ENNKAYGSGGALYI
-2131 NPSTITVTTLLD
+2131 DPSTITVTTLLD

-2149 NSTTTAGGGAVYNN
+2149 NSTTTADGGAVYNK
-2163 QGTLTLGTDNRFE
+2163 QGTLTLGTGNLFK
-2176 ENKSYGSGSAML
+2176 ENKSYNGGSGMYVG
-2188 ANGNLLS
+2188 GNLLS
-2195 VRDQENVELPADSY
+2195 VRDQEGVTLPESGY
-2209 DTKFLNNTAGYGNYS
+2209 DTQFIKNTAGYGNYS
-2224 GGWAA
+2224 GGNAA
-2229 LYVGGGSSKHM
+2229 LSVGGGATKNM
-2240 RNMLFDG
+2240 RYMLFDH
-2247 NVAAYN
+2247 NIAAYGG
-2253 STASAIYIG
+2253 TASAIYVGAIGSG
-2262 TGSAST
+2262 TGKR
-2268 AQRDMWIDHCRFEK
+2268 QIWIDHCSIVN
-2282 NVGNRYT
+2282 NVSPAYT
-2289 VYVDSNATNN
+2289 VYLDYAYSLGNLTRITNTK
-2299 NRLRIND
+2299 L
-2306 TVFDNN
+2306 DNN
-2312 TVKYGRTDG
+2312 TITSAGTDY
-2321 DASLL
+2321 AVLYAY
-2326 FVSYGNNVEM
+2326 VGNNLEVS
-2336 CDSSITNT
+2336 DTSFTNT
-2344 QGQGRVIRLLGGGT
+2344 QGKGCVIRLIGGGAYKG
-2358 LDAEGNA
+2358 DE
-2365 VPATSTFTH
+2365 VFEPAQTTFTR
-2374 VTITN
+2374 VTVQDNTN
-2379 NKNCYYTPVVL
+2379 CQYTPIYLSTVNSSRPDYNENLRSMLASSTWNNCTIANNASKATDNYQGGAFRVEKQLFTMNDCEITGNRGQHGAIVL
-2390 TNGNST
+2390 YGPLNPVGKGEQKLTEVNLNICKIADNEGGSAGGLWIGGHESYRLTVNMNNCDISNNTSRSVAGGIYAGQLTTLNMKETTVTDNTAKTYGGGLYTYGQDDENGNSRV
-2396 ENDTWKRWSIQA
+2396 NLINCK
-2408 KSTWT
+2408 
-2413 DCTITGNAASI
+2413 ITG
-2424 TSPDS
+2424 
-2429 AGGFAVSKQNVTLE
+2429 
-2443 HCTISNNSGPNGGV
+2443 
-2457 YVSSPLT
+2457 
-2464 SYGFG
+2464 
-2469 DQQEGTVTFTNCD
+2469 
-2482 ITGNHGT
+2482 
-2489 AARGAGGM
+2489 
-2497 GISFYHNVRGIV
+2497 
-2509 KLNDCTITDNTGNY
+2509 
-2523 GGGIR
+2523 
-2528 VGGNDNDD
+2528 
-2536 WNASGLGTLNATNC
+2536 
-2550 TISGNTATVKG
+2550 
-2561 GGIFA
+2561 
-2566 SAYDTRDGESRLHLT
+2566 
-2581 DCEIKNNTANYGGGI
+2581 NTANYGGGI
-2596 YAARQIKP
+2596 YMARNQKP
-2604 ESRGKDNQYRDYYMA
+2604 EKRDQYHYHDFYVA
-2619 HAVNTQTMIVTGGTI
+2619 NTTHTQTLNITGGTV
-2634 ADNIAQKYGGGI
+2634 ANNTALANGGGI
-2646 CTDYIGKNTNYNTL
+2646 CTDKDDRDTSYSTL
-2660 VVNVIGGTVEN
+2660 IVKVADGTVEN

-2680 YAYKTQADTVL
+2680 YAYKAKADTVL
-2691 HLPQASKIHDN
+2691 HLPRASAIHDN

-2744 VKDGEVV
+2744 VKDGKVV
-2751 GSPYDSL
+2751 GGHYDSL
-2758 QIAMD
+2758 QEAMD
-2763 TARAMLAEDP
+2763 AARAMLAEDADR
-2773 NQKLTVQLLTNTN
+2773 KLTVQLLANTN

-2828 AEGGTISGTAT
+2828 AKGGTISGTAT

-2851 VTMIG
+2851 VTMTN

-2875 GSSFTLGQD
+2875 GSSFTLGQG
-2884 SSITGCQAG
+2884 STITGCQAG

-2907 TGNATISD
+2907 ADDAVITN
-2915 CSAFENAA
+2915 CSVFENAA
-2923 FTNCGYG
+2923 FSACGYG

-2936 KGTYTLQSGSVTNNS
+2936 KGSYTLQNGSVTNNS
-2951 ATQNGIIYIANNNGA
+2951 ATQNGIIYIANNSGA
-2966 EFTMTKG
+2966 EFTMTQGK
-2973 EISGNTCKNG
+2973 ISGNTCKNG

-3044 INNGNCLMRGG
+3044 INAGNCLMRGG

-3155 FTKKYHNTSDKIAAE
+3155 FTKNYHNTSDKIAAE
-3170 GTEDGGKY
+3170 GSEDGGKY

-3218 DTGDGEKDYY
+3218 DTGDGEKDHY

-3240 MNGKTA
+3240 LRNEKTA
-3246 DNVKSVEP
+3246 NNVKSVKP
-3254 TGETYPLNYDKG
+3254 TGKTYPLDYDK
-3266 DKDTPGNVTTDKTLK
+3266 DAPVETDKTLE
-3281 VTYKDNR
+3281 VTYTDNHT
-3288 PEEIVRPETPVQW
+3288 EIVRPETPVQW
-3301 TAGSDATKDNALIR
+3301 TAGCDATKDNALIR

-3320 NYIVSLDTKSAE
+3320 NYIVSLDTKSQALNE
-3332 MGNKL
+3332 QLVG
-3337 LDATERLWM
+3337 ATERLWM

-3356 ISLSGNGT
+3356 ISLSGNGK

-3383 GYQDHVIEEKD
+3383 GYQDHVIEKKD
-3394 LGTMNMT
+3394 LGAMNMT
-3401 MQFSIKVGGMH
+3401 MQFSVKVGGMH
-3412 NGVTVQPTIEAWF
+3412 NGTKVQPTIEAWF

-3431 SYRTGTNPYDDRVV
+3431 LYRTNTNPYDDRVV
-3445 LDANP
+3445 LDANI

-3457 AYNLSVANNPSL
+3457 AYNLSVVNNPSL

-3484 EAEYKKLLADG
+3484 EQQYNEKRENNPNS
-3495 DHNVVYGMMVGY
+3495 NVVYGMMVGY

-3529 GDITFDVNMQ
+3529 RDITFDVNMQ

-3548 VYYADGGQ
+3548 VYYADGADGGQ

-3619 WTALDPDENSAFT
+3619 WTALNPDEDSTFT

-3637 KVKQTQLT
+3637 EVKQTKLT

-3669 YLQVLIP
+3669 YLQMLIP
-3676 LELDKYDFAKNDGY
+3676 LELDKYDFAQNDSY

-3706 MDTTEDLNGVE
+3706 MDNVADADLNGVE
-3717 AKLTDKVN
+3717 AELTDKVN

-3733 GKLRDYAKNESTY
+3733 GILRSYAKNESTY
-3746 NDNYDNSS
+3746 GDNYDNSS
-3754 TLGMNISRGWGGNAS
+3754 TLGMNISRSRGGNAS

-3804 VYMTGNLD
+3804 VYMTGNLA
-3812 FGSEVVTPANNT
+3812 FGSEEVTPANNT
-3824 DTFIYDAQVDQQA
+3824 DKFIYDAQVDQQA

-3875 QEVAANLKDVTHISL
+3875 KEVAANLKDVTHISL

-3895 SEWDTTRQL
+3895 SEWDTTKQL
-3904 TQNYELT
+3904 TRNYELT
-3911 ILYAAKAKDTPV
+3911 ILYAAKATDTPV
-3923 LKDESEGNGWQ
+3923 LEDGSEGKGWQ
-3934 YDRWARADG
+3934 YDRWERADG
-3943 AGLDDSQ
+3943 AGLDNSQ
-3950 PLWDKEKNTRDNGGT
+3950 PLWENQPNTRDNGGT
-3965 ADMDKYSFNGM
+3965 ADMDKYSFNE
-3976 KMTVGSDGATKDI
+3976 MTVGSDEAAKEI
-3989 EGLVYYD
+3989 KGLVYYD
-3996 TLTELEKAGHTC
+3996 TLTELEKADHTC

-4064 TANGS
+4064 TATGS

-4093 LIEGKGERAKAPVSH
+4093 LIEGKDEQAKAPVSH
-4108 PLTSAKNS
+4108 TLTSAKNS
-4116 TIHWDIGTPTINRI
+4116 KINWDIGTPTINRI

-4158 LLATQNATVEIETTD
+4158 LLATQNATVEIKTTD

-4268 NFDFETNYEKDY
+4268 DFDFETNYEKDY
-4280 VKRLTRL
+4280 VKQLTRL
-4287 HLTTMITDVKKV
+4287 HLTTTITDVKKV

-4312 ADPGRD
+4312 ADPDRD
-4318 ITGESD
+4318 IKGEN
-4324 QDTGESDQ
+4324 DQ

-4393 YDLTYINEGG
+4393 YDLTYIKEGG
-4403 VPSDLELCDL
+4403 AASDLELCDL

-4437 QNADGTAIN
+4437 QNADGSAIN
-4446 LGTDDI
+4446 WDTDGI
-4452 TVKYAGTDSV
+4452 TVMYAGTDSV
-4462 AYNNKGVLNREATM
+4462 AYNSKDVLDRAATM
-4476 QMASSNGTQLT
+4476 KNASSNGTPLT
-4487 NRTTQDNS
+4487 TTTKNTLGNS

-4505 HKATDDSELG
+4505 HKATGTSELG
-4515 SLYIQLKDLPNATVK
+4515 SLYLQLQNLPNAIVK
-4530 VRVELAVKQ
+4530 VRVELAVTQ
-4539 TKDGVNALL
+4539 TKDDVNALL
-4548 TDSDNTTVQQSNDT
+4548 TDMDDKTVQQSNDT

-4572 GKNNA
+4572 GESNA

-4627 ITVTLVQKKTTADP
+4627 ITVTLVQTKPNTQDENP
-4641 ADVVY
+4641 VY
-4646 TDADGN
+4646 IDGN
-4652 AYCTVTDTLGN
+4652 DISYYAVTDTLGN
-4663 KVQSITTISDGRYSF
+4663 KVQPVTTKNDGRYTF
-4678 ENLKQGKYRVLFKDS
+4678 ENLKQGEYRVLFKDS
-4693 EKGYMME
+4693 KDGYKME
-4700 DSSKPVLPFGKLSV
+4700 DDSKPVLPFGKLSV

-4732 TEDANT
+4732 TKDANT
-4738 LQAAMSRE
+4738 LQAAMSE
-4746 ITLGDAV
+4746 GITLGDAV

-4779 NIPDAKKAA
+4779 NIPDAEKAA
-4788 EAEVD
+4788 EAEVN

-4802 NELEEAVYTLTNKTV
+4802 EKLEEAVYTLSNTAV
-4817 SDPAKAAQDASDLTL
+4817 SEPAKADENAENLAL
-4832 FGKFVGTGVDFTD
+4832 FGTFVGDKVDVTN

-4858 GLPLQAENANGP
+4858 GLPLQAENAYGP
-4870 ITYTLEQDTVR
+4870 ITYTLKQDTVR
-4881 ADGDT
+4881 AGGDT

-4891 SFVQQQH
+4891 SFVQQQD

-4911 VIATRLVAVNTARI
+4911 VIATRLVAVNTART

-4975 GENEEN
+4975 GENEETT
-4981 EEIRYR
+4981 EIRYR

-5017 ITDRDK
+5017 ITDRNG
-5023 NGNTLPTIALE
+5023 NGNTLPTITLE
-5034 DDKGILLYTA
+5034 DDKGNLLYTA
-5044 VMTQDQEKGDYSVDV
+5044 VMTPDQETGDYSVDV
-5059 TAGAN
+5059 TAGGDRGA
-5064 RDTSTASAVM
+5064 STASAVM
-5074 TAGSCLETE
+5074 TAGSCLETMPKTE

-5128 AAAAFAVTAIHRK
+5128 AAAAFAVTAIQRK

>member
-1 MKKKSTQ
+1 MPYLIWRCNK
-8 RIAAWLLAAGMMAG
+8 L
-22 TFAQPMAVYA
+22 P
-32 ESTASI
+32 
-38 AASDSTTGDSITAD
+38 TG
-52 ADVVIATPTPEPDTG
+52 
-67 TDTAATPVPTADSQ
+67 
-81 TPQDPESTAAPET
+81 
-94 TPAPDAAEDAPTPAP
+94 
-109 TPAAEDTAD
+109 
-118 DAADTDDT
+118 
-126 TDTTTTVTPA
+126 
-136 DLQSCI
+136 
-142 ALLAASQLSLDA
+142 
-154 DSIEPDVREETLALS
+154 
-169 DEITETEPS
+169 
-178 TLQAVVNAAVYAAPA
+178 
-193 DQTDITVDVPVNNY
+193 
-207 TGTLVIPDA
+207 
-216 TIVGKDDS
+216 
-224 GNEINISYTN
+224 
-234 KNIILNMTDS
+234 
-244 TLTVPTDAA
+244 
-253 VGVSVFG
+253 
-260 SLTIR
+260 
-265 GGTIQA
+265 
-271 ADGCT
+271 
-276 ATRGVQVQLG
+276 
-286 SALTLDGTT
+286 
-295 ISGFT
+295 
-300 YAGPGAGV
+300 
-308 YVKGTAAVDTNG
+308 
-320 QFDVALGKNQEPLQN
+320 
-335 ADNTYQFKKL
+335 
-345 QRENGN
+345 
-351 SMDTSFT
+351 
-358 MRGGATITGCQS
+358 
-370 DGNGA
+370 
-375 ALYVHNAALLT
+375 
-386 LDEANFT
+386 
-393 NNNAGGFGGAVYLG
+393 
-407 TGVQTTIGDG
+407 
-417 VTFTGNHAAKDG
+417 
-429 GALYLAN
+429 
-436 QYTLHVKA
+436 
-444 DNILVQVPVT
+444 
-454 FNGGTFTDNS
+454 
-464 TDTYGGALAFDPA
+464 
-477 FDGLAGDT
+477 
-485 IEGVTF
+485 
-491 GTSEPTTSDEENA
+491 
-504 EAETILHGNYAALRG
+504 LHG
-519 GAIAFNSYIKEN
+519 SY
-531 TLKNCTFTG
+531 
-540 NTALRYAGAVYYP
+540 
-553 NNYGKTTEFNP
+553 
-564 VYTVDG
+564 
-570 CTFKQN
+570 
-576 SATYDV
+576 
-582 KNGDDAAGG
+582 
-591 AITIQVDPTDT
+591 
-602 PNTVQVARLYVKN
+602 
-615 STFTGNTATGYGGA
+615 
-629 ISTRR
+629 
-634 EANRSNARIYLNI
+634 
-647 DSSTFDI
+647 
-654 NRVTSAATGG
+654 
-664 WRGGGAV
+664 
-671 WVAGYAWA
+671 
-679 DFTNNMFTGNYSAQ
+679 
-693 YGGAIASNNT
+693 
-703 ANYRGRTLTLGA
+703 
-715 LREDGTPD
+715 
-723 PDKGNTFT
+723 
-731 NNSSNSVG
+731 
-739 GAVCVGTDGLGDN
+739 
-752 TNGIYTTVHIYGN
+752 H
-765 TFTKNTTNW
+765 
-774 GSGGALYV
+774 
-782 DSSTQRD
+782 
-789 DLGLE
+789 
-794 VVGATFTGNQAIN
+794 
-807 SSSSGAVRIYGVP
+807 
-820 TSFKDC
+820 
-826 EFINNTTEQSHGGA
+826 
-840 IWVNRTNRFDMDN
+840 
-853 VTFTGNTAGAVRND
+853 
-867 GWGGAIFI
+867 
-875 NEIPSSFGATF
+875 
-886 TWNDVTFEGN
+886 
-896 TSRSHGGA
+896 
-904 VGINTNVY
+904 
-912 LTLNATNITAS
+912 
-923 NNKSISQNGGAFYLS
+923 
-938 QGRYTL
+938 
-944 KDAVFENNTAGSSG
+944 
-958 GAIYVWN
+958 
-965 QYSGNSLTINGN
+965 
-977 SRFVG
+977 
-982 NTANNSGGAVQFE
+982 
-995 SNDQYRTGADGNLEY
+995 
-1010 YHGELNII
+1010 
-1018 GTAVTPIVFSNNTA
+1018 
-1032 KNYSGGALCIGAHNT
+1032 
-1047 DTLDYLDVYNN
+1047 
-1058 TAQRYGGG
+1058 
-1066 IYINNSTTEGTLTN
+1066 INNSTTEGTLTN

-1094 VDIHNYLY
+1094 VGIHNYLDF
-1102 YQETKVDNTTVITRT
+1102 QETKVDNATAIIRT
-1117 DKPGNF
+1117 GRPGDF
-1123 TIQDCKITENSTTGT
+1123 TIRDCEITGNSTTGT
-1138 DNNCS
+1138 DGNCS

-1149 ITSDLRRGE
+1149 ITSDLRRSE
-1158 LYKEDSGTVNIIDT
+1158 LYKVDSGTVNIIDT
-1172 VVEGNTTTLAGGG
+1172 VVERNTTTLAGGG

-1237 GGTLITGNTS
+1237 DGTLITGNTS

-1259 DSRVLAAS
+1259 DSRVLPAS
-1267 LTTKD
+1267 LTTED
-1272 CTISNNT
+1272 CTIANNT

-1294 AMGEKTF
+1294 AMGKKTA

-1315 NAGEVTLPAASDL
+1315 NAVKVTLPAAKKLEGVEGVYD
-1328 PGQYNAWLM
+1328 AWLM
-1337 DNTPPALETDIANDP
+1337 DNTPPALETDIANDNS
-1352 TAEHYYTLQGAA
+1352 AEHYYTLQGAA
-1364 CVVARLNGSAI
+1364 HFVARLNGLLGS
-1375 FNWGAENFTT
+1375 WTGKEYTT
-1385 LQAALDAAKDKD
+1385 LQAALDEAAAKKT
-1397 GDASIDLLAD
+1397 GTASIDLLAD

-1436 SNGQNTNAFTLTD
+1436 TNGQNTNAFTLTD

-1457 DSAGGVLTGPANG
+1457 GSAGGVLTGPANG
-1470 IEMNSGTKS
+1470 IEMNNGTKS
-1479 AYNTLILTGKT
+1479 AHNKLILTGKT

-1497 RAVNGQDCIDIT
+1497 RAVNGQDFIDIT

-1547 FTNGNYST
+1547 LTNGNYST

-1608 NTIIINGG
+1608 NTITINGG
-1616 KFYNNKAV
+1616 EFYNNKAV

-1671 FYNNTAKNGGAVYMN
+1671 FYNNTANNGGAVYMN

-1710 AVYIA
+1710 ALYIA

-1725 EGANVGGIIRDN
+1725 EGAAVGGIIRDN

-1750 ADSSLTVGEKT
+1750 AGSSLTVGEKT
-1761 LLHGGTI
+1761 LLYGGTI

-1791 GIKNADQLVWLKNDK
+1791 GIENAGALVWLKNDATTG
-1806 ETGDKAVRETAD
+1806 ETVRSGETAP
-1818 AQTIYTLAPAGE
+1818 AQTIYTLAPAGK

-1843 YFSVNQAIKAMEA
+1843 YFSINQAIKAMEA

-1896 LTGHITVANLNN
+1896 LTGHITVTDLNKAG
-1908 NNLTF
+1908 LTF
-1913 TLADDKTQSDY
+1913 TLCNAKGEDDYNPAD
-1924 KQGSTGGVLTSTSGN
+1924 GGGKLTSESGTLLVTNGQTS
-1939 LVYIN
+1939 
-1944 NQTNKPENTTVKLQG
+1944 KPDNTTVKLQG
-1959 VTLTGSTTGSTC
+1959 VTLTGATR
-1971 GVYADSNVNLVAE
+1971 GVYAGRNVNLVAE
-1984 GSSFSGHTVT
+1984 GSSFSGHTT
-1994 AVNTNGAAISYRDV
+1994 VNTSGAAISYGGV

-2014 NCTFTNNRIT
+2014 NCTFTNNCIT

-2035 SASCKATI
+2035 DASCKATI
-2043 TNSTFTNNQSKS
+2043 TNSTFTDNQSKS

-2073 TFAGNT
+2073 TFKGNT

-2103 DYGSYD
+2103 AYGSYD

-2117 ENNKAYSSGGALYI
+2117 ENNKAYGSGGALYI
-2131 NPSTITVTTLLD
+2131 DPSTITVTTLLD

-2149 NSTTTAGGGAVYNN
+2149 NSTTTADGGAVYNK
-2163 QGTLTLGTDNRFE
+2163 QGTLTLGTGNLFK
-2176 ENKSYGSGSAML
+2176 ENKSYNGGSGMYVG
-2188 ANGNLLS
+2188 GNLLS
-2195 VRDQENVELPADSY
+2195 VRDQEGVTLPESGY
-2209 DTKFLNNTAGYGNYS
+2209 DTQFIKNTSGYGNYS

-2229 LYVGGGSSKHM
+2229 LSVGGGATKNM
-2240 RNMLFDG
+2240 RYMLFDG
-2247 NVAAYN
+2247 NVAAYGG
-2253 STASAIYIG
+2253 TASAIYVGAIGSG
-2262 TGSAST
+2262 TGER
-2268 AQRDMWIDHCRFEK
+2268 QIWIDHCSIVN
-2282 NVGNRYT
+2282 NVSPAYT
-2289 VYVDSNATNN
+2289 VYLNYAYSLGNLTRITN
-2299 NRLRIND
+2299 
-2306 TVFDNN
+2306 TEFDKN
-2312 TVKYGRTDG
+2312 TITS
-2321 DASLL
+2321 ASRDYAVL
-2326 FVSYGNNVEM
+2326 YANTGNNLDVR
-2336 CDSSITNT
+2336 DTSFTNT
-2344 QGQGRVIRLLGGGT
+2344 QGKGCVIRVLGGGDYKNDT
-2358 LDAEGNA
+2358 NY
-2365 VPATSTFTH
+2365 VPAYSTFDN
-2374 VTITN
+2374 VTIKDNTN
-2379 NKNCYYTPVVL
+2379 CLYTPVYISNLNENYRDDYARYSVQASTTWSNCVL
-2390 TNGNST
+2390 TNNAS
-2396 ENDTWKRWSIQA
+2396 KA
-2408 KSTWT
+2408 T
-2413 DCTITGNAASI
+2413 DNYQGGAFCVEKQLFTMNNCEI
-2424 TSPDS
+2424 TSNRGQHGAIVLYGPLKPVGKGEQKPTEVNLNKCKIAYNEGGS
-2429 AGGFAVSKQNVTLE
+2429 AGGLW
-2443 HCTISNNSGPNGGV
+2443 IGGHES
-2457 YVSSPLT
+2457 YRLT
-2464 SYGFG
+2464 
-2469 DQQEGTVTFTNCD
+2469 VNLNNCD
-2482 ITGNHGT
+2482 ISKNTS
-2489 AARGAGGM
+2489 RSSAGGIYA
-2497 GISFYHNVRGIV
+2497 GQLTT
-2509 KLNDCTITDNTGNY
+2509 LNMNETTVAENTAKTY
-2523 GGGIR
+2523 GGGLYTYGQDDENGNSR
-2528 VGGNDNDD
+2528 VN
-2536 WNASGLGTLNATNC
+2536 LTNC
-2550 TISGNTATVKG
+2550 KITG
-2561 GGIFA
+2561 
-2566 SAYDTRDGESRLHLT
+2566 
-2581 DCEIKNNTANYGGGI
+2581 NTANYGGGI
-2596 YAARQIKP
+2596 YMARNQKP
-2604 ESRGKDNQYRDYYMA
+2604 EKRDQYHYHDFYVANTTR
-2619 HAVNTQTMIVTGGTI
+2619 TQTLNITGGTV
-2634 ADNIAQKYGGGI
+2634 ANNTALANGGGI
-2646 CTDYIGKNTNYNTL
+2646 STDKDDRDTSYSTL
-2660 VVNVIGGTVEN
+2660 IVKVAGGTVEN

-2680 YAYKTQADTVL
+2680 YAYKAKADTVL
-2691 HLPQASKIHDN
+2691 HLPQASAIHDN

-2716 EAIDYDPIQRTY
+2716 EPIDYDPIQRTY

-2736 VETEVAQI
+2736 VETAVAQI
-2744 VKDGEVV
+2744 VKDGKVV
-2751 GSPYDSL
+2751 GGPYNSL

-2763 TARAMLAEDP
+2763 VARAMLAEDAT
-2773 NQKLTVQLLTNTN
+2773 QKLTVQLLANTN

-2808 IGGKPALTIESD
+2808 IGGKTALTIESN

-2828 AEGGTISGTAT
+2828 DEGGTIGGTAT

-2851 VTMIG
+2851 VIMTD

-2875 GSSFTLGQD
+2875 GSSFTLSRG
-2884 SSITGCQAG
+2884 STITGCQAG

-2907 TGNATISD
+2907 TDDAVITN
-2915 CSAFENAA
+2915 CRVFENAA
-2923 FTNCGYG
+2923 FSACGYG

-2936 KGTYTLQSGSVTNNS
+2936 KGIYTLKSGSVTNNS
-2951 ATQNGIIYIANNNGA
+2951 ATKNGIIYIANNSGA
-2966 EFTMTKG
+2966 EFTMTQGK
-2973 EISGNTCKNG
+2973 ISGNTCKNG

-2998 ITGNTCTESGGGVY
+2998 ITGNTCTENGGVY

-3018 LLLGNTNASQDVV
+3018 LLLGTTNASQDVV

-3044 INNGNCLMRGG
+3044 INGGNCLMRGG

-3155 FTKKYHNTSDKIAAE
+3155 FTQNYHNTSDKIAAE
-3170 GTEDGGKY
+3170 GSEDGGKY

-3218 DTGDGEKDYY
+3218 DTGDDVNDHY

-3240 MNGKTA
+3240 LRNEKTA
-3246 DNVKSVEP
+3246 NNVKSVKP
-3254 TGETYPLNYDKG
+3254 TGKTYPLDYDKDAPGNVKTGETLE
-3266 DKDTPGNVTTDKTLK
+3266 
-3281 VTYKDNR
+3281 VTYTDNHT
-3288 PEEIVRPETPVQW
+3288 EIVRPETPVQW

-3320 NYIVSLDTKSAE
+3320 NYIVSLDTKSAG
-3332 MGNKL
+3332 MGDKL
-3337 LDATERLWM
+3337 LNATERLWM

-3356 ISLSGNGT
+3356 ISLSGKGK

-3383 GYQDHVIEEKD
+3383 GYQDHVIEEED
-3394 LGTMNMT
+3394 LGAMNMT

-3412 NGVTVQPTIEAWF
+3412 NGTKVQPTIEAWF

-3431 SYRTGTNPYDDRVV
+3431 SYWTNTNQYNDRVV
-3445 LDANP
+3445 LDANT

-3484 EAEYKKLLADG
+3484 EQQYNDRVKDP
-3495 DHNVVYGMMVGY
+3495 DSNVVYGMMVGY

-3529 GDITFDVNMQ
+3529 RDITFDVNMQ
-3539 GGLKFNGKT
+3539 GGLKFNGNT
-3548 VYYADGGQ
+3548 VYYAADGK

-3569 NESGSYTGYDTRN
+3569 NESGSYTGYDTSN

-3611 DETHSGGT
+3611 DENHSGGT
-3619 WTALDPDENSAFT
+3619 WTALNPDENSTFT

-3637 KVKQTQLT
+3637 VVKQTELT

-3657 KSNDQAYSFSTG
+3657 KSNDQEYSFSTG

-3676 LELDKYDFAKNDGY
+3676 LELDKYDFAQNDSY

-3706 MDTTEDLNGVE
+3706 MDNVADADLNGVE
-3717 AKLTDKVN
+3717 AELTDKVN
-3725 GYFNYTDE
+3725 GYFNYTNEDT
-3733 GKLRDYAKNESTY
+3733 LRGYAKNESTY
-3746 NDNYDNSS
+3746 GDNYDNSS
-3754 TLGMNISRGWGGNAS
+3754 TLGMNISRSRGGNGS

-3804 VYMTGNLD
+3804 VYMTGNLA
-3812 FGSEVVTPANNT
+3812 FGSEEVTPANNT
-3824 DTFIYDAQVDQQA
+3824 DKFIYDAQVDQQA

-3875 QEVAANLKDVTHISL
+3875 KEVAANLKDVTHISL

-3895 SEWDTTRQL
+3895 SEWDTTKQL
-3904 TQNYELT
+3904 TKSYELT
-3911 ILYAAKAKDTPV
+3911 ILYAAKATDTPV
-3923 LKDESEGNGWQ
+3923 LEDGSEGNGWQ
-3934 YDRWARADG
+3934 YACWARADG
-3943 AGLDDSQ
+3943 AGLDNSQ
-3950 PLWDKEKNTRDNGGT
+3950 PLWKGEKNTRDNGGT

-3989 EGLVYYD
+3989 KGLVYYD

-4064 TANGS
+4064 TATGS

-4093 LIEGKGERAKAPVSH
+4093 LIEGNREQANAPVSH
-4108 PLTSAKNS
+4108 LLTSAKNS
-4116 TIHWDIGTPTINRI
+4116 TINWDIGTPTINRI

-4173 VAEGNIRQTDYQLDE
+4173 VAEGNRRQTDYQLDE

-4268 NFDFETNYEKDY
+4268 NFDFETNYEQDY
-4280 VKRLTRL
+4280 QKRQTRL
-4287 HLTTMITDVKKV
+4287 HLTTTITDVKKV

-4318 ITGESD
+4318 ITGD
-4324 QDTGESDQ
+4324 DITGDSDQ

-4350 EEEDVNASLGRTDYT
+4350 EEENVNASLGRTDYT

-4393 YDLTYINEGG
+4393 YDLTYIKEDGAT
-4403 VPSDLELCDL
+4403 SDLELCDL

-4462 AYNNKGVLNREATM
+4462 AYTNKGVLDRVATM
-4476 QMASSNGTQLT
+4476 QKAGSKGTPLT
-4487 NRTTQDNS
+4487 TTTKNTKDNS

-4505 HKATDDSELG
+4505 HRATGKSELG
-4515 SLYIQLKDLPNATVK
+4515 SLYLQLQNLPNAIVK
-4530 VRVELAVKQ
+4530 VHVELAVTQ

-4548 TDSDNTTVQQSNDT
+4548 TDNDNTVQQSNDT

-4572 GKNNA
+4572 GENNA

-4627 ITVTLVQKKTTADP
+4627 IIVTLVQTKPNTKDENP
-4641 ADVVY
+4641 VY
-4646 TDADGN
+4646 TDDAGN
-4652 AYCTVTDTLGN
+4652 NYYAVTDTLGN
-4663 KVQSITTISDGRYSF
+4663 KVQPVTTKKDGRYTF
-4678 ENLKQGKYRVLFKDS
+4678 ENLKQGEYRVLFTDSKD
-4693 EKGYMME
+4693 GYKME
-4700 DSSKPVLPFGKLSV
+4700 DDSKPVLPFGKLSV

-4719 MGDTSNKTAPQYG
+4719 MGDTSNKTAPQYR

-4738 LQAAMSRE
+4738 LQAAMSEE
-4746 ITLGDAV
+4746 ITQGDAV

-4788 EAEVD
+4788 EAEVN
-4793 FTLAATQGK
+4793 FTLAATQGEEK
-4802 NELEEAVYTLTNKTV
+4802 LEEAVYTLTNKTV

-4870 ITYTLEQDTVR
+4870 ITYTLKQDTVR

-4891 SFVQQQH
+4891 SFVQKQD

-4911 VIATRLVAVNTARI
+4911 VIATRLVAVNTART

-4975 GENEEN
+4975 GENKET

-5017 ITDRDK
+5017 ITDRDEK
-5023 NGNTLPTIALE
+5023 GNTLPIITLE
-5034 DDKGILLYTA
+5034 DDKGNLLYTA
-5044 VMTQDQEKGDYSVDV
+5044 KMTPDQEKGDYSVDV
-5059 TAGAN
+5059 TAGDG

-5074 TAGSCLETE
+5074 TAGSCLETTE
-5083 QEQSNLPIRTQISMK
+5083 QEQSNLPIRTQISME

>member
-1 MKKKSTQ
+1 MKKKSIQ

-38 AASDSTTGDSITAD
+38 AASDSTTGDSIAAD

-81 TPQDPESTAAPET
+81 TPQDPASTAAPET
-94 TPAPDAAEDAPTPAP
+94 TPVPDAAEDAPTPTP

-178 TLQAVVNAAVYAAPA
+178 TLQAVVNAAVFAAQA
-193 DQTDITVDVPVNNY
+193 GQTDIVVDVPAKNY

-216 TIVGKDDS
+216 TIVVKDASGKET
-224 GNEINISYTN
+224 NINYTN

-260 SLTIR
+260 SLTIQ
-265 GGTIQA
+265 GGTIKA

-295 ISGFT
+295 ISDFT

-320 QFDVALGKNQEPLQN
+320 QFDVALGDNQEPLQN

-345 QRENGN
+345 RRETGVD
-351 SMDTSFT
+351 MDTSFT
-358 MRGGATITGCQS
+358 MKGGTTITNCKS

-386 LDEANFT
+386 LESANFT

-407 TGVQTTIGDG
+407 TGVQTTIGNG

-477 FDGLAGDT
+477 FDGIADNT
-485 IEGVTF
+485 IENVTF
-491 GTSEPTTSDEENA
+491 GQAETTTSEEEDAEKETT
-504 EAETILHGNYAALRG
+504 LHGNYAALRG
-519 GAIAFNSYIKEN
+519 GAIAFNSNIKEN
-531 TLKNCTFTG
+531 TLKNCTFRG

-553 NNYGKTTEFNP
+553 NNYSKTSDFKP
-564 VYTVDG
+564 VYTVEG
-570 CTFKQN
+570 CTFDRN

-582 KNGDDAAGG
+582 KNGDDAGGG
-591 AITIQVDPTDT
+591 AITIQVNPTDT
-602 PNTVQVARLYVKN
+602 PNTVQVASLYVKN

-634 EANRSNARIYLNI
+634 ETGYGNAHIYLNI
-647 DSSTFDI
+647 DGSNFDS
-654 NRVTSAATGG
+654 NRVTSAGNGG

-671 WVAGYAWA
+671 WVSGYAWA
-679 DFTNNMFTGNYSAQ
+679 DFTANTFTGNYSAHF
-693 YGGAIASNNT
+693 GGAIASNND
-703 ANYRGRTLTLGA
+703 NVYQGRVITLGV

-723 PDKGNTFT
+723 PDKANTFT
-731 NNSSNSVG
+731 NNSANSWG
-739 GAVCVGTDGLGDN
+739 GAISTGASGSGDN
-752 TNGIYTTVHIYGN
+752 TNGIYTTVRIYGGS
-765 TFTKNTTNW
+765 FAGNTTLW

-782 DSSTQRD
+782 DSGTQRN

-826 EFINNTTEQSHGGA
+826 VFTNNTTEQSHGGA
-840 IWVNRTNRFDMDN
+840 IWVNRTKRFDMDN
-853 VTFTGNTAGAVRND
+853 VTFTGNTAGAMRND
-867 GWGGAIFI
+867 GWGGAVFI
-875 NEIPSSFGATF
+875 NEIPSSFEAAF
-886 TWNDVTFEGN
+886 TWNNVTFKDN

-923 NNKSISQNGGAFYLS
+923 NNKSISQSGGAFYLG
-938 QGRYTL
+938 QGHYTL
-944 KDAVFENNTAGSSG
+944 TNAVFENNTASGSG

-977 SRFVG
+977 SSFTG
-982 NTANNSGGAVQFE
+982 NTAGSSGGAVQFE
-995 SNDQYRTGADGNLEY
+995 SNNQYRTGADGNLEY
-1010 YHGELNII
+1010 YRGELNII
-1018 GTAVTPIVFSNNTA
+1018 GTADNPIVFSNNTA
-1032 KNYSGGALCIGAHNT
+1032 KNFSGGALCIGAHNT
-1047 DTLDYLDVYNN
+1047 DTLDYLDVHDN
-1058 TAQRYGGG
+1058 TALRYGGG

-1094 VDIHNYLY
+1094 VGIHNYLDF
-1102 YQETKVDNTTVITRT
+1102 QETKVDNATKITRT
-1117 DKPGNF
+1117 GKPGDF
-1123 TIQDCKITENSTTGT
+1123 TIQDCEITGNSTTGT
-1138 DNNCS
+1138 DGNCI
-1143 GGGGIG
+1143 GGGGIS
-1149 ITSDLRRGE
+1149 ITSDLRRSE
-1158 LYKEDSGTVNIIDT
+1158 LYQEDSGTVNIIDT
-1172 VVEGNTTTLAGGG
+1172 VVEDNTTTLAGGG

-1220 KYSGG
+1220 RYSGG

-1237 GGTLITGNTS
+1237 DGTLITGNTS
-1247 GVDGGALYVKNA
+1247 GIDGGALYVKNA
-1259 DSRVLAAS
+1259 DSRVLPAS
-1267 LTTKD
+1267 LTTED
-1272 CTISNNT
+1272 CEIKNNT
-1279 AKKGGIAYVSAGASF
+1279 AQKGGIAYVSAGASF
-1294 AMGEKTF
+1294 AMGEKTS

-1315 NAGEVTLPAASDL
+1315 NAVKVTLPAAKKLEGEYD
-1328 PGQYNAWLM
+1328 AWLM
-1337 DNTPPALETDIANDP
+1337 DDATLIEKAVTNDSS
-1352 TAEHYYTLQGAA
+1352 AEHYYTLQGAA
-1364 CVVARLNGSAI
+1364 HFVARLNGLLGS
-1375 FNWGAENFTT
+1375 WTGKEYTT
-1385 LQAALDAAKDKD
+1385 LQAALDEAAKKN
-1397 GDASIDLLAD
+1397 GNASIDLLAD

-1414 TTVNNPI
+1414 TTVHNPI

-1436 SNGQNTNAFTLTD
+1436 TNNENTNAFTLTD
-1449 KKADNYKA
+1449 EEADKYKA
-1457 DSAGGVLTGPANG
+1457 GSAGGVLTGPANG
-1470 IEMNSGTKS
+1470 IEMGKGKS
-1479 AYNTLILTGKT
+1479 STICNTLKLKGET
-1490 LTLRNLS
+1490 LTLTNMYRGVSATSGN
-1497 RAVNGQDCIDIT
+1497 ADIS
-1509 AKDVTFTGN
+1509 ADDVTFTQITNAGVY
-1518 TDSGIRLNGSY
+1518 TSGGY
-1529 HNIVAEGA
+1529 CKVQVAN
-1537 VFTKNTGYSI
+1537 VTYTNNTGNA
-1547 FTNGNYST
+1547 FLVGNGRNILT
-1555 VALKDVEIYDNSGT
+1555 VDNANIYNNKISGNGLLWLGDNS
-1569 NSGRVYVNSNSTVT
+1569 
-1583 VDGGEFHDNIT
+1583 
-1594 TSQSGG
+1594 
-1600 VIASVGWT
+1600 AL
-1608 NTIIINGG
+1608 IINGG
-1616 KFYNNKAV
+1616 SFHDNTVSNNGTIAYANSGGCTITINGGEFYNNKAA

-1630 LVYTGN
+1630 MPGN
-1636 VTINDGKFY
+1636 DTLTINGGNFY

-1650 SNGGAL
+1650 GSGGAIVQGNGNVNVNMTINGGDFHDNNAVNGGAIYMGTNTGL
-1656 AAGNRAVILTINDGE
+1656 ATLTMI
-1671 FYNNTAKNGGAVYMN
+1671 GGK
-1686 TDVGLSTLNMTGG
+1686 
-1699 EIYNNTADNGG
+1699 IYNNTANNGG
-1710 AVYIA
+1710 AVYIPN
-1715 TKAKVTLSAA
+1715 KGKVTLSAA
-1725 EGANVGGIIRDN
+1725 EDADVGGIIRDN
-1737 TASQLASNLYLGG
+1737 AASQLASNLYLGG
-1750 ADSSLTVGEKT
+1750 AGSSLAVGEKT

-1774 AQGGTV
+1774 GQGGTV
-1780 DLADTQDLHTD
+1780 DLANTQDLHTD
-1791 GIKNADQLVWLKNDK
+1791 GIENAKDLVWLKNDATTG
-1806 ETGDKAVRETAD
+1806 ETVLSETAP

-1843 YFSVNQAIKAMEA
+1843 YFSINQAIKAMEA

-1896 LTGHITVANLNN
+1896 LTGHITVNDLNKVP
-1908 NNLTF
+1908 LTF
-1913 TLADDKTQSDY
+1913 TLTDDNTQADYNKAGKGGTLTAASGTLVNIKNQS
-1924 KQGSTGGVLTSTSGN
+1924 
-1939 LVYIN
+1939 
-1944 NQTNKPENTTVKLQG
+1944 NKPENTTVKLQG
-1959 VTLTGSTTGSTC
+1959 VTLTGSTR
-1971 GVYADSNVNLVAE
+1971 GVYAGSNVNLVAE
-1984 GSSFSGHTVT
+1984 GSSFSGLTVT
-1994 AVNTNGAAISYRDV
+1994 TVNTNGAAISYGGG
-2008 GTLEVD
+2008 GTLVVNNCKFAD
-2014 NCTFTNNRIT
+2014 NRVTA
-2024 SNGHAGAIFMN
+2024 NGHAGAIYMN

-2073 TFAGNT
+2073 KFAGNT
-2079 AGSVGGAVYLVPC
+2079 AGAYGGAIYLRPC
-2092 TNVEKAAAETE
+2092 ANTEKAESSKN
-2103 DYGSYD
+2103 YGGYD

-2117 ENNKAYSSGGALYI
+2117 ENNTAYSAGGALYI
-2131 NPSTITVTTLLD
+2131 DPSAITVTTLLD

-2149 NSTTTAGGGAVYNN
+2149 NSTTTAQGGAVYNN

-2176 ENKSYGSGSAML
+2176 ENKSYGGGSAMF

-2195 VRDQENVELPADSY
+2195 VRDQADVTLPESVY
-2209 DTKFLNNTAGYGNYS
+2209 DTQFIHNTSGYGNYNGS
-2224 GGWAA
+2224 SAA
-2229 LYVGGGSSKHM
+2229 LYLGGGATKNM
-2240 RNMLFDG
+2240 RYMLFDR
-2247 NVAAYN
+2247 NVAAYGN
-2253 STASAIYIG
+2253 TASAIYIG

-2268 AQRDMWIDHCRFEK
+2268 AQRDMWIDHCRFEN

-2289 VYVDSNATNN
+2289 VYVDTNYTN
-2299 NRLRIND
+2299 KNLLKIND
-2306 TVFDNN
+2306 TDFDSN

-2321 DASLL
+2321 DAALL
-2326 FVSYGNNVEM
+2326 YIAYGNSVKM
-2336 CDSSITNT
+2336 SDSTITKT
-2344 QGQGRVIRLLGGGT
+2344 QGEGRVLRYYGGGT
-2358 LDAEGNA
+2358 LDKDGNA
-2365 VPATSTFTH
+2365 VPATGTFTN
-2374 VTITN
+2374 VTITD
-2379 NKNCYYTPVVL
+2379 NKNCYYTPVSL
-2390 TNGNST
+2390 PNANSAD
-2396 ENDTWKRWSIQA
+2396 NDEWKTRSIQA
-2408 KSTWT
+2408 QSIWK

-2429 AGGFAVSKQNVTLE
+2429 AGGFAVSKQNVTLDN
-2443 HCTISNNSGPNGGV
+2443 CTISNNSGPNGGV

-2464 SYGFG
+2464 NYGFG
-2469 DQQEGTVTFTNCD
+2469 DQQEGVVTFTNCD

-2497 GISFYHNVRGIV
+2497 GISFYQSVRGIV
-2509 KLNDCTITDNTGNY
+2509 NLTDCTIKDNIGNY

-2528 VGGNDNDD
+2528 VGGNNNED

-2566 SAYDTRDGESRLHLT
+2566 STYDTVDGESRLHLT
-2581 DCEIKNNTANYGGGI
+2581 DCTITNNTANYGGGI

-2604 ESRGKDNQYRDYYMA
+2604 EKRSKDYQYRDYYMG
-2619 HAVNTQTMIVTGGTI
+2619 HAADTQTMIVTGGTI
-2634 ADNIAQKYGGGI
+2634 TDNIAQKYGGGI
-2646 CTDYIGKNTNYNTL
+2646 STDVVEKNTNYSTL
-2660 VVNVIGGTVEN
+2660 IVKVADGTVEN

-2691 HLPQASKIHDN
+2691 HLPQASAIHDN

-2736 VETEVAQI
+2736 VETGVAQI
-2744 VKDGEVV
+2744 VETGVI
-2751 GSPYDSL
+2751 YNSL
-2758 QIAMD
+2758 QEAVD
-2763 TARAMLAEDP
+2763 AARAMLAEDP

-2797 TLDLAGHTITG
+2797 TLDLAGHIITG

-2820 VNIINSKP
+2820 VNIINSNP
-2828 AEGGTISGTAT
+2828 AKGGTISGTAT

-2851 VTMIG
+2851 VTMTN

-2875 GSSFTLGQD
+2875 GSSFTLGQG
-2884 SSITGCQAG
+2884 STITGCQAG

-2907 TGNATISD
+2907 TDDAVITN
-2915 CSAFENAA
+2915 CSVFENAA
-2923 FTNCGYG
+2923 FSACGYG

-2936 KGTYTLQSGSVTNNS
+2936 KGIYTLQSGSVTNNS
-2951 ATQNGIIYIANNNGA
+2951 ATQNGIIYIANNSGA

-3018 LLLGNTNASQDVV
+3018 LLLGSTNASQGVV

-3044 INNGNCLMRGG
+3044 INGGNCLMRGG

-3118 GNDVYSTSKNGVMDL
+3118 GNDVYSTSKNDVMDL

-3155 FTKKYHNTSDKIAAE
+3155 FTKNYHNTSDKIAAE

-3240 MNGKTA
+3240 LRKEKTA

-3254 TGETYPLNYDKG
+3254 TGKTYPLNYDK
-3266 DKDTPGNVTTDKTLK
+3266 DTPDSVKTEKALK
-3281 VTYKDNR
+3281 VTYKDGST
-3288 PEEIVRPETPVQW
+3288 ETVRPETPVQW

-3320 NYIVSLDTKSAE
+3320 NYIVSLDTKSAG

-3337 LDATERLWM
+3337 LGATERLWM

-3364 VFKSSYTYYDPESH
+3364 VFKSSYTYYDPESR

-3383 GYQDHVIEEKD
+3383 GYQDHVIEEQD
-3394 LGTMNMT
+3394 LGAMNMT

-3412 NGVTVQPTIEAWF
+3412 NGATVQPTIEAWF

-3431 SYRTGTNPYDDRVV
+3431 SYWTNTNQYNDRVV
-3445 LDANP
+3445 LDANT

-3457 AYNLSVANNPSL
+3457 AYNLSVGNNPSL

-3484 EAEYKKLLADG
+3484 EQQYNEKRENNPDS
-3495 DHNVVYGMMVGY
+3495 NVVYGMMVGY

-3529 GDITFDVNMQ
+3529 GDIAFDVNMQ

-3548 VYYADGGQ
+3548 VYYADGGK

-3611 DETHSGGT
+3611 DENHSGGT
-3619 WTALDPDENSAFT
+3619 WTALNPSEDSTFT

-3637 KVKQTQLT
+3637 EVKQTKLT

-3676 LELDKYDFAKNDGY
+3676 LELDKYDFAKNSGY
-3690 EGFLQTDMHM
+3690 EGFLQADMHM

-3706 MDTTEDLNGVE
+3706 MDNVADADLNGVE
-3717 AKLTDKVN
+3717 AELTDKVN

-3733 GKLRDYAKNESTY
+3733 GILRSYAKNESTY

-3804 VYMTGNLD
+3804 VYMTGNLA
-3812 FGSEVVTPANNT
+3812 FGSEEVTPANNNNT
-3824 DTFIYDAQVDQQA
+3824 DKFIYDAQVDQQA

-3875 QEVAANLKDVTHISL
+3875 KEVAANLKDVTHISL

-3911 ILYAAKAKDTPV
+3911 ILYAAKANDTPV
-3923 LKDESEGNGWQ
+3923 LENGSEGNGWQ
-3934 YDRWARADG
+3934 YDRWERADG
-3943 AGLDDSQ
+3943 AGLDNSQ
-3950 PLWDKEKNTRDNGGT
+3950 PLWNGEKNTRDNGGT
-3965 ADMDKYSFNGM
+3965 ADMDKYSFNDM
-3976 KMTVGSDGATKDI
+3976 EMTVGSDGATKEI
-3989 EGLVYYD
+3989 KGLVYYD

-4064 TANGS
+4064 TATGS

-4093 LIEGKGERAKAPVSH
+4093 LIEGKGEQANAPVSH

-4158 LLATQNATVEIETTD
+4158 LLATQNATVEIKTTD

-4258 YQYWD
+4258 YQYWN
-4263 GTTWQ
+4263 GTIWKD
-4268 NFDFETNYEKDY
+4268 FDFKTNYEQGY
-4280 VKRLTRL
+4280 VQQPTRL
-4287 HLTTMITDVKKV
+4287 HLTTTITDVKKV

-4312 ADPGRD
+4312 ADPGLD
-4318 ITGESD
+4318 ITDERN
-4324 QDTGESDQ
+4324 Q

-4403 VPSDLELCDL
+4403 ANSDLELCDL

-4437 QNADGTAIN
+4437 QNADGSAIN

-4462 AYNNKGVLNREATM
+4462 AYTNKDVLDRAATM
-4476 QMASSNGTQLT
+4476 KNAESGTSLT
-4487 NRTTQDNS
+4487 TKTTKDNS
-4495 VTFTPDTMPI
+4495 VTFTPNTMPI
-4505 HKATDDSELG
+4505 HRATGKSELG
-4515 SLYIQLKDLPNATVK
+4515 SLYLQLKELPNAIVK
-4530 VRVELAVKQ
+4530 VRVELAVTQ
-4539 TKDGVNALL
+4539 PKDGVNALL
-4548 TDSDNTTVQQSNDT
+4548 TDSDNTVQQSNDT

-4572 GKNNA
+4572 GEKNA

-4627 ITVTLVQKKTTADP
+4627 ITVTLVQTEPNTQDEKP
-4641 ADVVY
+4641 VY
-4646 TDADGN
+4646 IDGGN
-4652 AYCTVTDTLGN
+4652 SYYAVTDTLGN
-4663 KVQSITTISDGRYSF
+4663 EVQPVTTTSDGRYTF
-4678 ENLKQGKYRVLFKDS
+4678 ENLKQGNYRVLFTDSKD
-4693 EKGYMME
+4693 GYKME
-4700 DSSKPVLPFGKLSV
+4700 DDSKPVLPFGKLSV
-4714 TKRDA
+4714 TKHDA
-4719 MGDTSNKTAPQYG
+4719 MGDTSNKAAPQYG
-4732 TEDANT
+4732 TKEANT

-4788 EAEVD
+4788 EAEVN

-4802 NELEEAVYTLTNKTV
+4802 EKLEEAVYTLSNTAV
-4817 SDPAKAAQDASDLTL
+4817 SKPAKADENAGDLAL
-4832 FGKFVGTGVDFTD
+4832 FGTFVDNKVDVTD
-4845 DSAERTVRWQTTQ
+4845 DSADERTVRWQTTQ

-4870 ITYTLEQDTVR
+4870 ITYTLRQDTVR

-4891 SFVQQQH
+4891 SFVQQQV

-4930 HKLSDVE
+4930 NKRSDVE

-4975 GENEEN
+4975 GENKET
-4981 EEIRYR
+4981 EEICYR

-5017 ITDRDK
+5017 ITDRDE

-5044 VMTQDQEKGDYSVDV
+5044 VMTLDQKTGDYSVDV
-5059 TAGAN
+5059 TADAN
-5064 RDTSTASAVM
+5064 RNTSTASAVM
-5074 TAGSCLETE
+5074 TAGSCLETMPKTE
-5083 QEQSNLPIRTQISMK
+5083 QEQSNLPIRTQISME

>member
-52 ADVVIATPTPEPDTG
+52 ADVVIATPTPVPDTG

-81 TPQDPESTAAPET
+81 TPQDPASTAAPET
-94 TPAPDAAEDAPTPAP
+94 TPAPDAAEDVPTPTPTPTP
-109 TPAAEDTAD
+109 TPAAEDTA
-118 DAADTDDT
+118 DDT

-178 TLQAVVNAAVYAAPA
+178 TLQAVVNAAVYKAPA
-193 DQTDITVDVPVNNY
+193 DQTDIVVDVPAGNY

-216 TIVGKDDS
+216 TIVVKDASGKET
-224 GNEINISYTN
+224 NINYTN

-260 SLTIR
+260 SLTIQ
-265 GGTIQA
+265 GGTIKA

-295 ISGFT
+295 ISDFT

-320 QFDVALGKNQEPLQN
+320 QFDVALGANQEPLQN

-345 QRENGN
+345 QRENGS

-358 MRGGATITGCQS
+358 MQGGATITNCKS

-386 LDEANFT
+386 LESANFT
-393 NNNAGGFGGAVYLG
+393 TNNAGGFGGAVYLG
-407 TGVQTTIGDG
+407 TGVQTTIGKG
-417 VTFTGNHAAKDG
+417 VTFTDNHAAKDG

-436 QYTLHVKA
+436 QYTLHVKT

-454 FNGGTFTDNS
+454 FNGGTFTGNS

-477 FDGLAGDT
+477 FDGIASNT
-485 IEGVTF
+485 IANVTF
-491 GTSEPTTSDEENA
+491 GQAETTTSEEGDAEEETT
-504 EAETILHGNYAALRG
+504 LHGNYAALRG
-519 GAIAFNSYIKEN
+519 GAIAFNSNIKEN
-531 TLKNCTFTG
+531 TLKNCTFRG

-553 NNYGKTTEFNP
+553 NTYGKTTEFKP

-570 CTFKQN
+570 CTFDRN

-582 KNGDDAAGG
+582 KNGDDAGGG
-591 AITIQVDPTDT
+591 AILIQVDPTDT
-602 PNTVQVARLYVKN
+602 PNTVQVAKLYVKG
-615 STFTGNTATGYGGA
+615 STFTGNTATGFGGA

-634 EANRSNARIYLNI
+634 ETGYGNAYIYINV
-647 DSSTFDI
+647 DGSTFNG
-654 NRVTSAATGG
+654 NRATSAGNGG

-671 WVAGYAWA
+671 WVSGCAWA
-679 DFTNNMFTGNYSAQ
+679 DFTANTFTGNYSAHF
-693 YGGAIASNNT
+693 GGAIATNND
-703 ANYRGRTLTLGA
+703 NVYQGRVITLGA
-715 LREDGTPD
+715 LQEDGTPD
-723 PDKGNTFT
+723 PDKANTFT
-731 NNSSNSVG
+731 NNSANSWG
-739 GAVCVGTDGLGDN
+739 GAISTGASGSGDN
-752 TNGIYTTVHIYGN
+752 TNGIYTTVRIYGGS
-765 TFTKNTTNW
+765 FAGNTTLW

-782 DSSTQRD
+782 ASGNQRN

-794 VVGATFTGNQAIN
+794 VIGTTFTENKATH
-807 SSSSGAVRIYGVP
+807 SADAGAVYIYGI
-820 TSFKDC
+820 TSSFKDC
-826 EFINNTTEQSHGGA
+826 KFTANSTEQTHGGA
-840 IWVNRTNRFDMDN
+840 MHIQRTKRFDMDN

-867 GWGGAIFI
+867 GRGGAIFI
-875 NEIPSSFGATF
+875 NWIPSSFEATF
-886 TWNDVTFEGN
+886 TWNGVTFEGN
-896 TSRSHGGA
+896 TSRSYGGA
-904 VGINTNVY
+904 VGIDTSVY

-923 NNKSISQNGGAFYLS
+923 NNKSISQSGGAFYLS

-944 KDAVFENNTAGSSG
+944 TNAVFENNIAGSSG

-977 SRFVG
+977 SSFTG
-982 NTANNSGGAVQFE
+982 NTAGSSGGAVQFE
-995 SNDQYRTGADGNLEY
+995 SNNQYRTGADGNLEY
-1010 YHGELNII
+1010 YRGELNII
-1018 GTAVTPIVFSNNTA
+1018 GTADTPIVFSNNTA

-1047 DTLDYLDVYNN
+1047 DKLDYLDVHDN

-1066 IYINNSTTEGTLTN
+1066 IYINNSITEGTLTN

-1094 VDIHNYLY
+1094 VDIHNYLDF
-1102 YQETKVDNTTVITRT
+1102 QETKVNNATVITRT
-1117 DKPGNF
+1117 GRPGDF
-1123 TIQDCKITENSTTGT
+1123 TIRDCEISGNSTTGT
-1138 DNNCS
+1138 DGNCI

-1149 ITSDLRRGE
+1149 ITSDLRRSE
-1158 LYKEDSGTVNIIDT
+1158 LYKVDSGTVNIIDT

-1185 IYCGYNGTNNISGG
+1185 IYCGYNGTNKISGG
-1199 SISNNT
+1199 RISNNT
-1205 SGTAATTAIDATNKY
+1205 SGTAATTANDATNKY

-1237 GGTLITGNTS
+1237 DGTLITGNTS

-1259 DSRVLAAS
+1259 DSRVLPAS
-1267 LTTKD
+1267 LTTED
-1272 CTISNNT
+1272 CEIKNNT

-1294 AMGEKTF
+1294 AMGEKTS

-1315 NAGEVTLPAASDL
+1315 SAGEVTLPAVKQLEGVYD
-1328 PGQYNAWLM
+1328 AWLM
-1337 DNTPPALETDIANDP
+1337 DDATPIEKAVTNDNS
-1352 TAEHYYTLQGAA
+1352 AEHYYTLQGAA
-1364 CVVARLNGSAI
+1364 CVVARLNGLLGSRT
-1375 FNWGAENFTT
+1375 GKEYTT
-1385 LQAALDAAKDKD
+1385 LQAALDEAAKKN
-1397 GDASIDLLAD
+1397 GTASIDLLAD

-1414 TTVNNPI
+1414 TTENNPI

-1436 SNGQNTNAFTLTD
+1436 TNGQNTNAFTLTD
-1449 KKADNYKA
+1449 ETADDYKA
-1457 DSAGGVLTGPANG
+1457 GSTGGVLTGPANG
-1470 IEMNSGTKS
+1470 IEMNKGKS
-1479 AYNTLILTGKT
+1479 STICNTLKLKGKT
-1490 LTLRNLS
+1490 LTLTNMYRGVS
-1497 RAVNGQDCIDIT
+1497 ATSGYADIS
-1509 AKDVTFTGN
+1509 ADDVTFTQ
-1518 TDSGIRLNGSY
+1518 I
-1529 HNIVAEGA
+1529 
-1537 VFTKNTGYSI
+1537 
-1547 FTNGNYST
+1547 TNGGVYTSGGYCKVQVANVTYTNST
-1555 VALKDVEIYDNSGT
+1555 GNAFLVGSGRNILTVDNANIYNNKISGNGLLWLGDNS
-1569 NSGRVYVNSNSTVT
+1569 
-1583 VDGGEFHDNIT
+1583 
-1594 TSQSGG
+1594 
-1600 VIASVGWT
+1600 AL
-1608 NTIIINGG
+1608 IINGG
-1616 KFYNNKAV
+1616 SFHDNTVSNNGTIAYA
-1624 NGGVVY
+1624 NSGGC
-1630 LVYTGN
+1630 
-1636 VTINDGKFY
+1636 TI
-1645 NNTAT
+1645 
-1650 SNGGAL
+1650 
-1656 AAGNRAVILTINDGE
+1656 TINDGE
-1671 FYNNTAKNGGAVYMN
+1671 FYNNKAANGGVVYMPGNDTLTINGGNFYNNTATGSGGAIVQGNGNVNVNMTINGGDFHDNNAVNGGAIYMGTN
-1686 TDVGLSTLNMTGG
+1686 TGLATLTMIGG
-1699 EIYNNTADNGG
+1699 KIYNNTANNGG
-1710 AVYIA
+1710 AVYIPN
-1715 TKAKVTLSAA
+1715 KGKVTLSAA
-1725 EGANVGGIIRDN
+1725 EDADVGGIIRDN

-1750 ADSSLTVGEKT
+1750 AGSSLTVGEKT

-1780 DLADTQDLHTD
+1780 DLANTQDLHTD
-1791 GIKNADQLVWLKNDK
+1791 GIEKAEDLVWLKNDATTG
-1806 ETGDKAVRETAD
+1806 ETVRSGETAP

-1843 YFSVNQAIKAMEA
+1843 YFSINQAIKAMEA
-1856 ADAEDAETNTTT
+1856 ADAEDTETNTTT

-1896 LTGHITVANLNN
+1896 LTGHITVTDLNKAG
-1908 NNLTF
+1908 LTF
-1913 TLADDKTQSDY
+1913 TLCNAKGEGDYNPAD
-1924 KQGSTGGVLTSTSGN
+1924 GGGKLTSESGTLLVTNGQTS
-1939 LVYIN
+1939 
-1944 NQTNKPENTTVKLQG
+1944 KPDNTTVKLQG
-1959 VTLTGSTTGSTC
+1959 VTLDGSTMDGSTR
-1971 GVYADSNVNLVAE
+1971 GVYTGNNTNLVLKDTTI
-1984 GSSFSGHTVT
+1984 SNMTYTSTDY
-1994 AVNTNGAAISYRDV
+1994 GAGIRFGGAGV
-2008 GTLEVD
+2008 LEAD
-2014 NCTFTNNRIT
+2014 GCTFANNRVE
-2024 SNGHAGAIFMN
+2024 SNYYGGAIFMN
-2035 SASCKATI
+2035 SASSKATI
-2043 TNSTFTNNQSKS
+2043 TNSTFTNN
-2055 NYGGAMWLAGHA
+2055 YARGVGGAISLNIHT

-2073 TFAGNT
+2073 TFKGNST
-2079 AGSVGGAVYLVPC
+2079 SDRGGAIYMQPRIN
-2092 TNVEKAAAETE
+2092 TEKAKSEK
-2103 DYGSYD
+2103 YGAYD
-2109 AVLENNTF
+2109 VVLENNTF
-2117 ENNKAYSSGGALYI
+2117 ENNTAYNAGGAIYVDPGNIDMTYLI
-2131 NPSTITVTTLLD
+2131 D
-2143 HCTFTN
+2143 GCTFKN
-2149 NSTTTAGGGAVYNN
+2149 NCSSANAGGAVYQNN
-2163 QGTLTLGTDNRFE
+2163 GSLTLGTGNVFE
-2176 ENKSYGSGSAML
+2176 ENKSYNGGSGMYVG
-2188 ANGNLLS
+2188 GNLYS
-2195 VRDQENVELPADSY
+2195 VRDQKDVTLPESGY
-2209 DTKFLNNTAGYGNYS
+2209 DTQFISNTAGYGNYN
-2224 GGWAA
+2224 GGSAA
-2229 LYVGGGSSKHM
+2229 LQVGGGSTKHM

-2247 NVAAYN
+2247 NIAAYGG
-2253 STASAIYIG
+2253 TASAIYVG
-2262 TGSAST
+2262 NTGSGEAER
-2268 AQRDMWIDHCRFEK
+2268 QILIDHCRIVK
-2282 NVGNRYT
+2282 NVAPAYT
-2289 VYVDSNATNN
+2289 VYIADTYYLGNRTQITN
-2299 NRLRIND
+2299 

-2312 TVKYGRTDG
+2312 TIRSDSG
-2321 DASLL
+2321 DYSVLL
-2326 FVSYGNNVEM
+2326 VHYGNNLEV
-2336 CDSSITNT
+2336 SNTSFTNT
-2344 QGQGRVIRLLGGGT
+2344 QGKGRVIRVLGGGDYKNDT
-2358 LDAEGNA
+2358 NY
-2365 VPATSTFTH
+2365 VPAYSTFDN
-2374 VTITN
+2374 VTIKDNTNCLYTPVYISNLNENYRDDYARYSVQASTTWSNCVLTNNASSTGNYNVGAFYVYKQFLTMENCQITN
-2379 NKNCYYTPVVL
+2379 NKGQYGAVGLAGPL
-2390 TNGNST
+2390 TSIGKGEQKQMEATFTGCKIAGN
-2396 ENDTWKRWSIQA
+2396 E
-2408 KSTWT
+2408 
-2413 DCTITGNAASI
+2413 GG
-2424 TSPDS
+2424 S
-2429 AGGFAVSKQNVTLE
+2429 AGGLW
-2443 HCTISNNSGPNGGV
+2443 IGGHES
-2457 YVSSPLT
+2457 YRLT
-2464 SYGFG
+2464 
-2469 DQQEGTVTFTNCD
+2469 VNLKNCD
-2482 ITGNHGT
+2482 ISKNTS
-2489 AARGAGGM
+2489 RSVAGGIYA
-2497 GISFYHNVRGIV
+2497 GQLTT
-2509 KLNDCTITDNTGNY
+2509 LNMNETTVAENTAKTY
-2523 GGGIR
+2523 GGGLYTYGQDDEKGNSR
-2528 VGGNDNDD
+2528 VN
-2536 WNASGLGTLNATNC
+2536 LTNC
-2550 TISGNTATVKG
+2550 KITG
-2561 GGIFA
+2561 
-2566 SAYDTRDGESRLHLT
+2566 
-2581 DCEIKNNTANYGGGI
+2581 NTANYGGGI
-2596 YAARQIKP
+2596 YMARNQKP
-2604 ESRGKDNQYRDYYMA
+2604 EKRDQNHYHDFYVA
-2619 HAVNTQTMIVTGGTI
+2619 NTTPTQTLNITGGTV
-2634 ADNIAQKYGGGI
+2634 ANNTALANGGGI
-2646 CTDYIGKNTNYNTL
+2646 CTDKDDRDTSYSTL
-2660 VVNVIGGTVEN
+2660 IVKVADGTVEN

-2680 YAYKTQADTVL
+2680 YAYKTKADTVL

-2716 EAIDYDPIQRTY
+2716 EPIDYDPIQRTY

-2744 VKDGEVV
+2744 VKAGEVV
-2751 GSPYDSL
+2751 GGPYNSL
-2758 QIAMD
+2758 QEAMD
-2763 TARAMLAEDP
+2763 AARALLAEDSK
-2773 NQKLTVQLLTNTN
+2773 QKLTVQLLTNTN

-2851 VTMIG
+2851 VTMTN

-2875 GSSFTLGQD
+2875 GSSFTLGRG
-2884 SSITGCQAG
+2884 STITGCQAG

-2907 TGNATISD
+2907 IDDAVITN
-2915 CSAFENAA
+2915 CSVFENAA
-2923 FTNCGYG
+2923 FSACGYG

-2936 KGTYTLQSGSVTNNS
+2936 KGSYTLQSGSVTNNR
-2951 ATQNGIIYIANNNGA
+2951 ATQNGIIYIANNSGA

-2998 ITGNTCTESGGGVY
+2998 ITGNTCTENGGGVY

-3018 LLLGNTNASQDVV
+3018 LLLGTTNASQDVV

-3044 INNGNCLMRGG
+3044 INGGNCLMRGG

-3155 FTKKYHNTSDKIAAE
+3155 FTKNYHNTSDKIAAE

-3218 DTGDGEKDYY
+3218 DTGDDVNDHY

-3240 MNGKTA
+3240 LRKEKTA
-3246 DNVKSVEP
+3246 DNVKSVKP
-3254 TGETYPLNYDKG
+3254 TGKTYPLNYDK
-3266 DKDTPGNVTTDKTLK
+3266 DAPVETDKTLE
-3281 VTYKDNR
+3281 VTYTDNHT
-3288 PEEIVRPETPVQW
+3288 EIVRPETPVQW

-3320 NYIVSLDTKSAE
+3320 NYIVSLNTKSQAMNE
-3332 MGNKL
+3332 QLVG
-3337 LDATERLWM
+3337 ATERLWM

-3356 ISLSGNGT
+3356 ISLSGKGK

-3383 GYQDHVIEEKD
+3383 GYQDHVIEEED
-3394 LGTMNMT
+3394 LGTMNLT

-3412 NGVTVQPTIEAWF
+3412 NGTKVQPTIEAWF

-3431 SYRTGTNPYDDRVV
+3431 LYRTDTNPYDDRVV
-3445 LDANP
+3445 LDANI

-3457 AYNLSVANNPSL
+3457 AYNLYVANNPSL

-3477 DTKTEIT
+3477 ATKTEIT
-3484 EAEYKKLLADG
+3484 EQQYNDRVKDPNS
-3495 DHNVVYGMMVGY
+3495 NVVYGMMVGY
-3507 GMSLQLRNQ
+3507 GMALQLRNQ

-3529 GDITFDVNMQ
+3529 RDITFDVNMQ
-3539 GGLKFNGKT
+3539 GGLKFNGNT
-3548 VYYADGGQ
+3548 VYYAADGK

-3569 NESGSYTGYDTRN
+3569 NESGSYTGYDTSN

-3619 WTALDPDENSAFT
+3619 WTALNPDENSTFT

-3637 KVKQTQLT
+3637 EVKQTQLT

-3657 KSNDQAYSFSTG
+3657 KSNDQEYSFSTG

-3676 LELDKYDFAKNDGY
+3676 LELDKYDFAKNGSY

-3706 MDTTEDLNGVE
+3706 MDNVADADLNGVE
-3717 AKLTDKVN
+3717 AELTDKVN
-3725 GYFNYTDE
+3725 GYFNYTNE
-3733 GKLRDYAKNESTY
+3733 GILRSYAKNESTY
-3746 NDNYDNSS
+3746 KDNYDNSS
-3754 TLGMNISRGWGGNAS
+3754 TLGMNISRSRGGNGS

-3804 VYMTGNLD
+3804 VYMTGNLA
-3812 FGSEVVTPANNT
+3812 FGSEEVTPANNT
-3824 DTFIYDAQVDQQA
+3824 DKFIYDAQVDQQA

-3875 QEVAANLKDVTHISL
+3875 KEVAANLKDVTHISL

-3895 SEWDTTRQL
+3895 SEWDTTKQL
-3904 TQNYELT
+3904 TKSYELT
-3911 ILYAAKAKDTPV
+3911 ILYAAKANDTPV
-3923 LKDESEGNGWQ
+3923 LEDGSEGNGWQ

-3950 PLWDKEKNTRDNGGT
+3950 PLWKEEKNTRDNGGT

-3976 KMTVGSDGATKDI
+3976 KMTVGSDEATKEI

-4064 TANGS
+4064 TATGS

-4093 LIEGKGERAKAPVSH
+4093 LIEGKGEQAKAPVSH
-4108 PLTSAKNS
+4108 PLTSVKNS
-4116 TIHWDIGTPTINRI
+4116 TINWDIGTPTISRI

-4173 VAEGNIRQTDYQLDE
+4173 VAEGNRRQTDYQLDE

-4217 TQTDLTLDVKLPQD
+4217 TQTDLTLNVKLPQD

-4245 SSYNRGDLTWEAK
+4245 SSYNRGDLTWKAK

-4268 NFDFETNYEKDY
+4268 NFDFKTNYEQNY
-4280 VKRLTRL
+4280 VQRPTRL
-4287 HLTTMITDVKKV
+4287 QLTTTITDVKKV

-4312 ADPGRD
+4312 ADPDRD
-4318 ITGESD
+4318 IKDER
-4324 QDTGESDQ
+4324 DQ

-4350 EEEDVNASLGRTDYT
+4350 EEENVNASLGRTDYT

-4393 YDLTYINEGG
+4393 YDLTYIKEGG
-4403 VPSDLELCDL
+4403 AASDLELCDL

-4437 QNADGTAIN
+4437 QNADSWN
-4446 LGTDDI
+4446 TDGI
-4452 TVKYAGTDSV
+4452 TVKYAGTESV
-4462 AYNNKGVLNREATM
+4462 AYNNKDVLDRAATM
-4476 QMASSNGTQLT
+4476 EKASSNGTLLT
-4487 NRTTQDNS
+4487 TTTKNTQDNS
-4495 VTFTPDTMPI
+4495 VTFTPATMPI
-4505 HKATDDSELG
+4505 HRATGASELG
-4515 SLYIQLKDLPNATVK
+4515 SLYLQLQNLPNAIVK
-4530 VRVELAVKQ
+4530 VHVELAVTQ

-4548 TDSDNTTVQQSNDT
+4548 TDMDDKTVQQSNDT

-4572 GKNNA
+4572 GESNA

-4627 ITVTLVQKKTTADP
+4627 ITVTLVQTKPNTQGENP
-4641 ADVVY
+4641 VY
-4646 TDADGN
+4646 IDGN
-4652 AYCTVTDTLGN
+4652 DISYYAVTDTLGN
-4663 KVQSITTISDGRYSF
+4663 KVQPVTTTSDGRYTF
-4678 ENLKQGKYRVLFKDS
+4678 ENLKQGNYRVLFKDS

-4700 DSSKPVLPFGKLSV
+4700 DGSKPVLPFGKLSV
-4714 TKRDA
+4714 TKRDDKK
-4719 MGDTSNKTAPQYG
+4719 DTSNKTDKQYG
-4732 TEDANT
+4732 DTTNT
-4738 LQAAMSRE
+4738 LQAALSDV

-4788 EAEVD
+4788 EAEVN
-4793 FTLAATQGK
+4793 FTLAATQGEE
-4802 NELEEAVYTLTNKTV
+4802 ELEEAVYTLSNKTV
-4817 SDPAKAAQDASDLTL
+4817 SEPAKAAQGASDLTL

-4845 DSAERTVRWQTTQ
+4845 DSDERTVRWQTTQ
-4858 GLPLQAENANGP
+4858 GLPLQAENAHGP
-4870 ITYTLEQDTVR
+4870 ITYTLKQDTVR
-4881 ADGDT
+4881 AGHDT

-4891 SFVQQQH
+4891 SFVQKQD

-4951 PASPLEKLLGGKVEI
+4951 PASPLEKLLGAKVEI
-4966 KSQQTIQRT
+4966 KSQQTIQHT
-4975 GENEEN
+4975 GENEETR
-4981 EEIRYR
+4981 EIRYR

-5017 ITDRDK
+5017 ITDRDE
-5023 NGNTLPTIALE
+5023 NGNTLPTITLE

-5044 VMTQDQEKGDYSVDV
+5044 VMTLDQETGDYSVDV

-5064 RDTSTASAVM
+5064 RNTSTASAVM
-5074 TAGSCLETE
+5074 TAGSCLETMPTTE

>member
-1 MKKKSTQ
+1 M
-8 RIAAWLLAAGMMAG
+8 
-22 TFAQPMAVYA
+22 
-32 ESTASI
+32 
-38 AASDSTTGDSITAD
+38 
-52 ADVVIATPTPEPDTG
+52 
-67 TDTAATPVPTADSQ
+67 
-81 TPQDPESTAAPET
+81 
-94 TPAPDAAEDAPTPAP
+94 
-109 TPAAEDTAD
+109 
-118 DAADTDDT
+118 
-126 TDTTTTVTPA
+126 
-136 DLQSCI
+136 QSCI

-178 TLQAVVNAAVYAAPA
+178 TLQAMVNAAVFAAPA
-193 DQTDITVDVPVNNY
+193 DQTNITVDVPAKNY

-216 TIVGKDDS
+216 TIVGKGADGS
-224 GNEINISYTN
+224 KININYTG
-234 KNIILNMTDS
+234 KTITLNMNSS

-260 SLTIR
+260 NLTIN

-320 QFDVALGKNQEPLQN
+320 QFDVALGENQEPLQN

-358 MRGGATITGCQS
+358 MQGGATITNCKS

-375 ALYVHNAALLT
+375 ALYVHNAAQLT
-386 LDEANFT
+386 LESANFT
-393 NNNAGGFGGAVYLG
+393 TNNAGGFGGAVYLG
-407 TGVQTTIGDG
+407 TGVQTAIGKG

-464 TDTYGGALAFDPA
+464 TDTYGGALAFDPT
-477 FDGLAGDT
+477 FDGIANDT
-485 IEGVTF
+485 IENVIF
-491 GTSEPTTSDEENA
+491 GTSETTTSDDENA
-504 EAETILHGNYAALRG
+504 EEETTLHGNYAALRG

-531 TLKNCTFTG
+531 TLKSCTFTG

-553 NNYGKTTEFNP
+553 NTYGKTTEFNP

-570 CTFKQN
+570 CTFDRN

-591 AITIQVDPTDT
+591 AIAIQVDPTDT
-602 PNTVQVARLYVKN
+602 PNTVQVASLYVKN

-634 EANRSNARIYLNI
+634 EANRSNARIYLNV
-647 DSSTFDI
+647 DNSTFDG

-671 WVAGYAWA
+671 WVSGYAWA
-679 DFTNNMFTGNYSAQ
+679 DFTANKFTGNYSAQ

-739 GAVCVGTDGLGDN
+739 GAVCVGTEALGDN

-794 VVGATFTGNQAIN
+794 VVGTTFTGNQAIN

-875 NEIPSSFGATF
+875 NEIPSSFGAVF
-886 TWNDVTFEGN
+886 TWNNIKFEGN

-977 SRFVG
+977 SCFAG

-1010 YHGELNII
+1010 YRGELNII
-1018 GTAVTPIVFSNNTA
+1018 GTADNPIVFSNNTA

-1047 DTLDYLDVYNN
+1047 DTLNYLDVHDN

-1123 TIQDCKITENSTTGT
+1123 TIRDCEITDNSTTGT

-1158 LYKEDSGTVNIIDT
+1158 LYKKDSGTVNIIGT

-1237 GGTLITGNTS
+1237 DGTLITGNTS

-1259 DSRVLAAS
+1259 DSRVLPAS

-1272 CTISNNT
+1272 CEIKNNT

-1315 NAGEVTLPAASDL
+1315 NAGEVTLPAAKQL
-1328 PGQYNAWLM
+1328 TAKQLNGVYNAWLM
-1337 DNTPPALETDIANDP
+1337 DDAISIEKAVTNNSS
-1352 TAEHYYTLQGAA
+1352 AEHYYTLQGAA
-1364 CVVARLNGSAI
+1364 RVVARLNGSAI
-1375 FNWGAENFTT
+1375 FSWGAENFTT
-1385 LQAALDAAKDKD
+1385 LQAALDAAKDKG

-1436 SNGQNTNAFTLTD
+1436 TNNQNTNAFTLTD
-1449 KKADNYKA
+1449 ETAANYKA
-1457 DSAGGVLTGPANG
+1457 GSTGGVLTGPANG
-1470 IEMNSGTKS
+1470 IEVGNGTKD
-1479 AYNTLILTGKT
+1479 AHNTLVLTGKT

-1497 RAVNGQDCIDIT
+1497 RAVYGERYIDVT
-1509 AKDVTFTGN
+1509 AKDVTFTGS
-1518 TDSGIRLNGSY
+1518 TSACIWLNNDN
-1529 HNIVAEGA
+1529 NIKVDGA
-1537 VFTKNTGYSI
+1537 VFMKNTGYSI
-1547 FTNGNYST
+1547 VQNSNDSTVDLKNVKIYENNGNQ
-1555 VALKDVEIYDNSGT
+1555 G
-1569 NSGRVYVNSNSTVT
+1569 GRVYLGNRNTLT
-1583 VDGGEFHDNIT
+1583 VDGGEYHDNT
-1594 TSQSGG
+1594 TTDKSGG
-1600 VIASVGWT
+1600 VIFANGWD
-1608 NTIIINGG
+1608 NTIIINDGE
-1616 KFYNNKAV
+1616 FYNNKAV
-1624 NGGVVY
+1624 NGSVISQTWSGS
-1630 LVYTGN
+1630 
-1636 VTINDGKFY
+1636 VTINGGKFY

-1650 SNGGAL
+1650 SNGGVL
-1656 AAGNRAVILTINDGE
+1656 ATINRNTTYTINGGE
-1671 FYNNTAKNGGAVYMN
+1671 FCNNSAVNGGVVYMSTTN
-1686 TDVGLSTLNMTGG
+1686 GGLSTLNMTGG

-1725 EGANVGGIIRDN
+1725 DGADVGGIIRDN

-1780 DLADTQDLHTD
+1780 DLADTKALHTE
-1791 GIKNADQLVWLKNDK
+1791 GIENADRLVWLKNDE
-1806 ETGDKAVRETAD
+1806 ETGDKVVKENAE

-1843 YFSVNQAIKAMEA
+1843 YFSINQAIKAMEA
-1856 ADAEDAETNTTT
+1856 ADAEDAETNTT

-1885 HSPTLNLNGYT
+1885 YSPTLNLNGYT
-1896 LTGHITVANLNN
+1896 LTGHITVNNLNN
-1908 NNLTF
+1908 VGLTF
-1913 TLADDKTQSDY
+1913 TLTDDSTQADYNKAGNGGTLTAASGTLVNIKDQS
-1924 KQGSTGGVLTSTSGN
+1924 
-1939 LVYIN
+1939 
-1944 NQTNKPENTTVKLQG
+1944 NKPENTTVKLQG
-1959 VTLTGSTTGSTC
+1959 VTLTGSTR
-1971 GVYADSNVNLVAE
+1971 GVYAGNNVNLVAE

-1994 AVNTNGAAISYRDV
+1994 AVNTNGAAISYGGV

-2092 TNVEKAAAETE
+2092 TNVEKAETE
-2103 DYGSYD
+2103 AYGSYD

-2117 ENNKAYSSGGALYI
+2117 KNNTAYSSGGALYI
-2131 NPSTITVTTLLD
+2131 NPSTITVTTLVD
-2143 HCTFTN
+2143 RCTFTN
-2149 NSTTTAGGGAVYNN
+2149 NSSTTGNGGAVNN
-2163 QGTLTLGTDNRFE
+2163 AQGTLTLGTDNLFE
-2176 ENKSYGSGSAML
+2176 ENKSYGGGSAML

-2195 VRDQENVELPADSY
+2195 VRDREDVTPPESGY
-2209 DTKFLNNTAGYGNYS
+2209 DTRFINNTSGYGNYS
-2224 GGWAA
+2224 GGSAA
-2229 LYVGGGSSKHM
+2229 LYLGGGATKNM
-2240 RNMLFDG
+2240 RYMLFDD
-2247 NVAAYN
+2247 NVAAYGN
-2253 STASAIYIG
+2253 TASAIYID

-2268 AQRDMWIDHCRFEK
+2268 AQRDMWIDHCRFVN

-2289 VYVDSNATNN
+2289 VYVNTNYTN
-2299 NRLRIND
+2299 KNLLKIND

-2321 DASLL
+2321 DAALL
-2326 FVSYGNNVEM
+2326 YIAYGNSVM
-2336 CDSSITNT
+2336 MSDCTITKT
-2344 QGQGRVIRLLGGGT
+2344 QGKGGALRLLGGGT

-2365 VPATSTFTH
+2365 VPATSTFTN
-2374 VTITN
+2374 VTITD

-2396 ENDTWKRWSIQA
+2396 ENDTWQRWSIKAQT
-2408 KSTWT
+2408 TWT
-2413 DCTITGNAASI
+2413 DCTITGNVASI
-2424 TSPDS
+2424 ASATA
-2429 AGGFAVSKQNVTLE
+2429 AGGLGITKQDVTLNN
-2443 HCTISNNSGPNGGV
+2443 CVISNNVGNTGGV
-2457 YVSSPLT
+2457 YISAPLT
-2464 SYGFG
+2464 NRGYG
-2469 DQQEGTVTFTNCD
+2469 DQSETKVVLNDCQVTDNRSTRWD
-2482 ITGNHGT
+2482 
-2489 AARGAGGM
+2489 GAGG
-2497 GISFYHNVRGIV
+2497 ISICYTQTERAIV
-2509 KLNDCTITDNTGNY
+2509 TLNKCKIANNTASY

-2528 VGGNDNDD
+2528 VGGCTSDNGDS
-2536 WNASGLGTLNATNC
+2536 SGLATVTVNEG
-2550 TISGNTATVKG
+2550 TISGNTATTRG

-2566 SAYDTRDGESRLHLT
+2566 AVYDTVDGQGRLNLNNCQIT
-2581 DCEIKNNTANYGGGI
+2581 NNTAAYGGGV
-2596 YAARQIKP
+2596 YLARQCKP
-2604 ESRGKDNQYRDYYMA
+2604 EVRDKNHYPDYYKA
-2619 HAVNTQTMIVTGGTI
+2619 NAATSQNLNIKGGTI
-2634 ADNIAQKYGGGI
+2634 ADNIAQNYGGGI

-2751 GSPYDSL
+2751 GGPYDSL

-2763 TARAMLAEDP
+2763 TARAMLAKDP

-2951 ATQNGIIYIANNNGA
+2951 ATQNGIIYIANNSGA

-3110 NIATGDDG
+3110 NIATGDGG

-3155 FTKKYHNTSDKIAAE
+3155 FTKNYHNTSDKIAAE

-3218 DTGDGEKDYY
+3218 DTGDDVNDHY

-3240 MNGKTA
+3240 LHKEKTA

-3254 TGETYPLNYDKG
+3254 TGKTYPLNYDKEKTG
-3266 DKDTPGNVTTDKTLK
+3266 EVTTDETLE
-3281 VTYKDNR
+3281 VTYTNGR
-3288 PEEIVRPETPVQW
+3288 TETVRPETPVQW

-3320 NYIVSLDTKSAE
+3320 NYIVSLDTKSAG
-3332 MGNKL
+3332 MDDKL
-3337 LDATERLWM
+3337 LNATERLWM

-3412 NGVTVQPTIEAWF
+3412 NGATVQPTIEAWF

-3431 SYRTGTNPYDDRVV
+3431 AYRTNTNPYDDRVV
-3445 LDANP
+3445 LDANT

-3457 AYNLSVANNPSL
+3457 AYNLFVANNPSL

-3477 DTKTEIT
+3477 NTKTEIT
-3484 EAEYKKLLADG
+3484 EAEYKKMLAEG
-3495 DHNVVYGMMVGY
+3495 GHNVVYGMMVGY
-3507 GMSLQLRNQ
+3507 GMALQLRNQ
-3516 DTSKGLRGIEVPS
+3516 DTSKGLRGIKVPS

-3548 VYYADGGQ
+3548 VYYIDDDK

-3569 NESGSYTGYDTRN
+3569 NESGSYTGYDT
-3582 NTAGINMNWSD
+3582 S
-3593 EDDDDRSTHYDS
+3593 
-3605 KIAMNV
+3605 
-3611 DETHSGGT
+3611 
-3619 WTALDPDENSAFT
+3619 
-3632 RGDGT
+3632 
-3637 KVKQTQLT
+3637 
-3645 FKVSGY
+3645 
-3651 TMRPIS
+3651 
-3657 KSNDQAYSFSTG
+3657 
-3669 YLQVLIP
+3669 
-3676 LELDKYDFAKNDGY
+3676 
-3690 EGFLQTDMHM
+3690 
-3700 AGGNMT
+3700 
-3706 MDTTEDLNGVE
+3706 
-3717 AKLTDKVN
+3717 
-3725 GYFNYTDE
+3725 
-3733 GKLRDYAKNESTY
+3733 
-3746 NDNYDNSS
+3746 
-3754 TLGMNISRGWGGNAS
+3754 
-3769 YITKTNYWLG
+3769 
-3779 SDGKTVLNDDQ
+3779 
-3790 NKQLG
+3790 
-3795 TNVTGIASK
+3795 
-3804 VYMTGNLD
+3804 
-3812 FGSEVVTPANNT
+3812 
-3824 DTFIYDAQVDQQA
+3824 
-3837 EYYYLTAYDVLM
+3837 
-3849 KFDPSAMRPAT
+3849 
-3860 YMVDGVEKPVYKMSQ
+3860 
-3875 QEVAANLKDVTHISL
+3875 
-3890 SDNGY
+3890 
-3895 SEWDTTRQL
+3895 
-3904 TQNYELT
+3904 
-3911 ILYAAKAKDTPV
+3911 
-3923 LKDESEGNGWQ
+3923 
-3934 YDRWARADG
+3934 
-3943 AGLDDSQ
+3943 
-3950 PLWDKEKNTRDNGGT
+3950 
-3965 ADMDKYSFNGM
+3965 
-3976 KMTVGSDGATKDI
+3976 
-3989 EGLVYYD
+3989 
-3996 TLTELEKAGHTC
+3996 
-4008 VAVLY
+4008 
-4013 QIRNCCVRTGRS
+4013 
-4025 VEIGHMMEVTKD
+4025 
-4037 VSKIGRS
+4037 
-4044 YALTM
+4044 
-4049 DVRGWTTYRPFYRSA
+4049 
-4064 TANGS
+4064 
-4069 NPGWTRLMDN
+4069 
-4079 GTVLTKRSELLYQG
+4079 
-4093 LIEGKGERAKAPVSH
+4093 
-4108 PLTSAKNS
+4108 
-4116 TIHWDIGTPTINRI
+4116 
-4130 TNNYQK
+4130 
-4136 TQYSNGYEVGGS
+4136 
-4148 HSGYL
+4148 
-4153 SGNTV
+4153 
-4158 LLATQNATVEIETTD
+4158 
-4173 VAEGNIRQTDYQLDE
+4173 
-4188 GQRTVTVQVT
+4188 
-4198 PRVTMQSNAKAN
+4198 
-4210 LEVFDGT
+4210 
-4217 TQTDLTLDVKLPQD
+4217 
-4231 LTLQEGTLTFDYSN
+4231 
-4245 SSYNRGDLTWEAK
+4245 
-4258 YQYWD
+4258 
-4263 GTTWQ
+4263 
-4268 NFDFETNYEKDY
+4268 
-4280 VKRLTRL
+4280 
-4287 HLTTMITDVKKV
+4287 
-4299 LPVLSFKAGIGYP
+4299 
-4312 ADPGRD
+4312 
-4318 ITGESD
+4318 
-4324 QDTGESDQ
+4324 
-4332 DGAWY
+4332 
-4337 KNLRID
+4337 
-4343 AEIHTTY
+4343 
-4350 EEEDVNASLGRTDYT
+4350 
-4365 EIKVLRNSKTVVNKT
+4365 
-4380 AASNLVEIGDVLA
+4380 
-4393 YDLTYINEGG
+4393 
-4403 VPSDLELCDL
+4403 
-4413 LPYNT
+4413 
-4418 EKAKTFHGAYG
+4418 
-4429 LKSVTVTV
+4429 
-4437 QNADGTAIN
+4437 
-4446 LGTDDI
+4446 
-4452 TVKYAGTDSV
+4452 
-4462 AYNNKGVLNREATM
+4462 
-4476 QMASSNGTQLT
+4476 
-4487 NRTTQDNS
+4487 
-4495 VTFTPDTMPI
+4495 
-4505 HKATDDSELG
+4505 
-4515 SLYIQLKDLPNATVK
+4515 
-4530 VRVELAVKQ
+4530 
-4539 TKDGVNALL
+4539 
-4548 TDSDNTTVQQSNDT
+4548 
-4562 YNNIYFARAG
+4562 
-4572 GKNNA
+4572 NNA
-4577 LLTSPTASIKVRS
+4577 HVR
-4590 RSISGL
+4590 
-4596 VWMDQNYDGIYTTK
+4596 
-4610 LDDTGKKN
+4610 
-4618 VGSDKTLAG
+4618 
-4627 ITVTLVQKKTTADP
+4627 
-4641 ADVVY
+4641 
-4646 TDADGN
+4646 
-4652 AYCTVTDTLGN
+4652 
-4663 KVQSITTISDGRYSF
+4663 
-4678 ENLKQGKYRVLFKDS
+4678 
-4693 EKGYMME
+4693 
-4700 DSSKPVLPFGKLSV
+4700 
-4714 TKRDA
+4714 
-4719 MGDTSNKTAPQYG
+4719 
-4732 TEDANT
+4732 
-4738 LQAAMSRE
+4738 
-4746 ITLGDAV
+4746 
-4753 LTGRDDKTNIN
+4753 
-4764 AGFYYTELRL
+4764 
-4774 AKVWQ
+4774 
-4779 NIPDAKKAA
+4779 
-4788 EAEVD
+4788 
-4793 FTLAATQGK
+4793 
-4802 NELEEAVYTLTNKTV
+4802 
-4817 SDPAKAAQDASDLTL
+4817 
-4832 FGKFVGTGVDFTD
+4832 
-4845 DSAERTVRWQTTQ
+4845 
-4858 GLPLQAENANGP
+4858 
-4870 ITYTLEQDTVR
+4870 
-4881 ADGDT
+4881 
-4886 WIGNV
+4886 
-4891 SFVQQQH
+4891 
-4898 TEKVSSGAESDNS
+4898 
-4911 VIATRLVAVNTARI
+4911 
-4925 YEILI
+4925 
-4930 HKLSDVE
+4930 
-4937 NKELEQAEFTATLQ
+4937 
-4951 PASPLEKLLGGKVEI
+4951 
-4966 KSQQTIQRT
+4966 
-4975 GENEEN
+4975 
-4981 EEIRYR
+4981 
-4987 LTDLTAGTYTLAETK
+4987 
-5002 APLGYAKD
+5002 
-5010 PVKYKLT
+5010 
-5017 ITDRDK
+5017 
-5023 NGNTLPTIALE
+5023 
-5034 DDKGILLYTA
+5034 
-5044 VMTQDQEKGDYSVDV
+5044 
-5059 TAGAN
+5059 
-5064 RDTSTASAVM
+5064 
-5074 TAGSCLETE
+5074 
-5083 QEQSNLPIRTQISMK
+5083 
-5098 ITDSYLFSLP
+5098 
-5108 FTGGS
+5108 
-5113 GMNRSLLQGVAVMAL
+5113 
-5128 AAAAFAVTAIHRK
+5128 
-5141 KKNHS
+5141 